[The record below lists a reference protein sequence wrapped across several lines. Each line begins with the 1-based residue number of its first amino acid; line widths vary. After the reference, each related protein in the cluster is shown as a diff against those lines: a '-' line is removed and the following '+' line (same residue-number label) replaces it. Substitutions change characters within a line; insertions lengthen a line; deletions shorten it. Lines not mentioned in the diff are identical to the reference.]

1 MASQFL
7 RNMAQQSRKKK
18 QEQGQQE
25 ARNQAVNVTKSRS
38 VTSKIRPDRPTPEI
52 PAQPETWDSRSNGGA
67 SGFTKAM
74 AQSQREYE
82 KVLARNMA
90 VDTMKQR
97 FKEINSAYTDAN
109 DSFIEDAAPIRKGA
123 TVTNARRT
131 SRNAATSSNA
141 KRSTDSNATRN
152 AALDAMKQYRENSR
166 KMQLG
171 FDDNYVDETA
181 VTRRKATSSNAKK
194 KTQSTTLSLSDAQKR
209 NMPKNITV
217 KNQNDPNARVVDQ
230 SFKNFN
236 PDDPNYSIPSDERS
250 YRNTREG
257 AYAYKHPIAGA
268 ASHVIN
274 NIGSGFE
281 GLAGTAYQAVTGKKL
296 DDQFFK
302 GTYAAQ
308 NAQAGIRRRVQD
320 ATGGSQDGISTTGE
334 NAAGFLTDTGMSI
347 LDSAANRALAGYFAP
362 GKLGEVGGLALM
374 AGGAAA
380 GQLTDLNSN
389 EKVSGRQAAVDA
401 AANGAFEYLSEKIS
415 WDKLS
420 SAFKDMEVSPHNV
433 GEVIKRIAQQ
443 AATEGGEEVFS
454 TVADAAADSLIL
466 GNEAEYVGQYNTYK
480 ENGMSNGEAMK
491 NVVYN
496 LLKES
501 ALSFLGGAIS
511 GGVMGSGATV
521 MNYMNAKA
529 NQNFTEDELRQMADA
544 IDTSPEAYTREDGT
558 IDTKGLD
565 QAIATMEKLSR
576 YANKLANGD
585 ILTLEEQQD
594 IYNGV
599 ENTFDRVAD
608 AKGVAPFIPED
619 KNLDEQVN
627 DWIDE
632 ATSQEEEY
640 QGSEPVASVS
650 TPEEAKAST
659 QAAVDAMNLPV
670 NVVDETAA
678 EPVTE
683 SRTSRAEQLAAEL
696 AQEST
701 QDMNESPTETGT
713 AMSGQVDHSANVSN
727 MVPEEP
733 PVKLPT
739 IKERAKQYTGKA
751 KEIYENG
758 FDGNDILTYD
768 ENMAKVYNAA
778 SHGETLRAAMTND
791 PGFYDF
797 FNTHDTTVM
806 SFYDAVYKDVAKARN
821 AAGETETDSQ
831 TLGGND
837 YGDLHNDDE
846 VRDEGAVR
854 QPVEVRE
861 GDLGGSHPVR
871 TEEVTA
877 DDAGQKPV
885 SDLEEVGGSD
895 VRPVSGS
902 SGRGISGSRGTGS
915 SAGDQVPDHVGGVDT
930 LSSVDGSHESTKSPD
945 GKWTVRNKE
954 TGETVAE
961 WDSNPAANMQQNE
974 EKVAETQQKEDTKK
988 VNSTPNS
995 TDKTEQNVS
1004 KSSSDLGKSSEN
1016 AIEEPKQKAKKKST
1030 KKAPKE
1036 AVTVEEQAEQKK
1048 EIATQEKP
1056 KGNNYVL
1063 TPESAK
1069 DIPSTP
1075 ATRLSANLDAIRT
1088 LKDIM
1093 AGERIA
1099 TAEEQAVLAK
1109 YTGWGGIGEDMWKRA
1124 ETELSGILTD
1134 DELKAARSSITDAY
1148 YTDPAI
1154 INGMYKGLQSI
1165 GFNGGKLLEPSA
1177 GVGRFI
1183 GAMPSDLIPSV
1194 RSFTA
1199 VELDTVTGNI
1209 AKALYPNADVRV
1221 QGFEKAILAN
1231 GYMDAVVGNVPFGEY
1246 GVTDK
1251 RYPSAVTSK
1260 IHNYFIAR
1268 SLDTLRPGGIACLI
1282 TSSGT
1287 MDAKGKAARKYFS
1300 GQADLIGAI
1309 RLPNTAFKGTGT
1321 DVVTDIL
1328 VFQKR
1333 AANTPYRGEA
1343 FTGTEWQY
1351 NTGDINQ
1358 YFINHPEM
1366 VLGSPRRTTGQ
1377 FGRVVTT
1384 YDPRE
1389 GKGSLEE
1396 QIAKAFQN
1404 IERRMEYPKVNYHAE
1419 TVKAVKEA
1427 RNKKQG
1433 TAYKKDGKLY
1443 KNDGGVETELNLEAK
1458 EKAIYEAAIEIR
1470 DTARNLVDAML
1481 TGKSDADIAKLRER
1495 LNKQYDNFR
1504 AKYKNGFHTPAVKK
1518 VLRNDTDYAFLQSL
1532 EKVKD
1537 KTVTKNDIFTRN
1549 TVNQAVDIT
1558 SVNTVSD
1565 GIEVSLNQLGYID
1578 SQKIADLMRK
1588 PKAEVEKDLDAGDL
1602 AFRDAD
1608 GNFVSATTY
1617 LSGNV
1622 RAKLKEAE
1630 MLAEGDPAYK
1640 KNVDALKKVVPAFKH
1655 GKDIS
1660 VNLGVTWIPAELYG
1674 DFASELLG
1682 GKPGDVTVT
1691 YSKAGGYDVK
1701 VNRYALYRAVENT
1714 KMFGNKYMEF
1724 LYTNDKKRGM
1734 LYSILNNRDLTV
1746 RSKDLDGKNIPNL
1759 EATEAC
1765 KELKNKITDEFNK
1778 WLWKDEGRRTQLEE
1792 VYNDSYNA
1800 MARAH
1805 YDSKVTIPGQTA
1817 DITLRDH
1824 QGSAINRIVQ
1834 SPYNTLLQHGA
1845 GAGKTFAMIGAT
1857 KKLKELGIA
1866 KKPVI
1871 VVPKNKV
1878 GDWINDYYKMFPTAN
1893 VLVADDTTFTRENRR
1908 EFTNRIA
1915 TTDVDAVII
1924 SKEQFQKIP
1933 MSEDYQRAFI
1943 QRQIDSIIA
1952 MQEELKASKG
1962 GNPSTTRQLESRR
1975 KSLENKLNK
1984 LADAK
1989 HDTDNITFEETGIDY
2004 VFADEA
2010 QSYKNLAY
2018 TTNLSNVADMGK
2030 PDGNQ
2035 ITFDM
2040 KMKTDYVRNMQGG
2053 KGVVFGTATPVMN
2066 SPVEAYAML
2075 QYLCPEELEKRG
2087 IYNLDNFID
2096 MFGRIEGITRQDAV
2110 GRSWINRNSFTGFI
2124 NMGEWQQIWGT
2135 VTDRV
2140 RTQDVPGIKLPK
2152 MKGGDRNVVICQAG
2166 PKARET
2172 INGLADRLKSGDR
2185 KGKDHIFALQ
2195 SDGKKASFS
2204 QRMIDPSLPYG
2215 ENEKVPTAVNEIY
2228 KIWNESKTFTDV
2240 NGNTQENGVQLVFCD
2255 YGVPKAESKGK
2266 AANNAE
2272 TDADGDES
2280 YNPNEEVFDSRVN
2293 VYQDMKDMLVKKG
2306 VPAEQIAFIHD
2317 ATNDSKRNALY
2328 EKVRS
2333 GEIRILIGSAKKMG
2347 EGLNVQDRVV
2357 ALHEMN
2363 PLARPGDIEQVEAR
2377 AIRQGNLSPEV
2388 AVNVYVTEDTFD
2400 TKQWDTLRAKSQF
2413 IDEITSGT
2421 YSGNNAD
2428 FSSNEFGASAGDIM
2442 AVASGNPLLKEQAD
2456 NNEKLRKLEGL
2467 KKQHERSI
2475 YDARVDLEQTER
2487 RINYNKEMIPKYE
2500 ADAKKVT
2507 DLTGDRF
2514 VGTIGKKTFTN
2525 REEFGE
2531 ALIAAAKK
2539 AQVAKADSTKIGSIS
2554 GFDIYAGHDG
2564 GVIQLVGNAS
2574 YGSQINLFSSKGTT
2588 TMVVNAV
2595 KKIPNQLKSAQTA
2608 ISVDKANVPK
2618 LKEVIG
2624 SEFSKADE
2632 LAATRKRATEIEQEL
2647 LANNAEAVSNAKESS
2662 EGGVYARKLKA
2673 AGVKPKAATG
2683 KPVGGK
2689 SAAQG
2694 FINQTSD
2701 ARPQDWTAEKNKN
2714 STVEH
2719 AKPLA
2724 EIIGK
2729 AMHDFGINLDTGYV
2743 RGAGVT
2749 GQYNTKD
2756 KGLRT
2761 KVANDLP
2768 SVSHEFGHWLDDKYN
2783 ILKDTAIPKAVEED
2797 FQKAFEKEPGNKAAY
2812 DPSLHKIE
2820 GVAEF
2825 IRYYLQNKDTA
2836 AIDYPAAT
2844 EYIKKKITNPAELAR
2859 FEQFADDV
2867 NAYYSEGAKSAA
2879 NALVYKEQR
2888 IRDDRTKKE
2897 KAQDAVDKR
2906 IQEWIDSNH
2915 AIRLLDRQTG
2925 GKAYVMASN
2934 SACSEARAKQI
2945 LEGDLLD
2952 INGNYVG
2959 HGLKWALQGINT
2971 VNKEEYTAFNEYLTV
2986 LHGIEWIE
2994 NGKRVFADDR
3004 MNNRQWMASRA
3015 LELENE
3021 HPQFKEAAERVFEFT
3036 DLFTRTYGVGTGL
3049 ISQDRY
3055 LAMKKLYKRYV
3066 PFFRAGFKN
3075 RGNSLAEAKGS
3086 GRLIVM
3092 PVDNIMDMV
3101 NKMVSTATRNS
3112 TLLEIR
3118 KASTELGA
3126 DATFL
3131 ERIPDPK
3138 VPKQVNIS
3146 SLKQEIYE
3154 TAGGKEMS
3162 ADALDV
3168 LDDVLGTLDDVYT
3181 QFELGKANPDKG
3193 EICILVDGRPEF
3205 WKVNDELLLDSISN
3219 MATPEHVGAVLGL
3232 YGKVTRFMTANITGR
3247 NIIWSVFSNLPR
3259 DLQTM
3264 FNYSKQTKNPAKLM
3278 SEWAATFL
3286 NAYRDASGK
3295 EVSPLYREFLAMGG
3309 GDSGVWQGSKR
3320 YAANMRKSLNSTG
3333 LNSKGNADR
3342 FYKHPISSFFG
3353 GIGFLSDAIEQG
3365 PRFAIYS
3372 LCRQQGMSPQE
3383 AIYEAKDITVNF
3395 QRHGTNIK
3403 GATAAIPFFNAG
3415 IQSTDKTIRYFTG
3428 EDLKGTKY
3436 TAKQRG
3442 KIIFQRW
3449 AFLATE
3455 SLIIAA
3461 IEYALNHKDKE
3472 DEENYNQLSNH
3483 VKNSNFL
3490 IPLGDGKYFALT
3502 KSHELGIPSSAMGRM
3517 LELTKDDQDHA
3528 FDDFA
3533 AYATS
3538 NFLPSIV
3545 ADVAE
3550 MPFNVVSEGPQKALG
3565 DMLTGSISSIGI
3577 IGVGAALYANKDY
3590 LGSPIVSSSLEG
3602 KVPKQQYTARTSEA
3616 AYLMGQYLN
3625 LSPQQIDYF
3634 GKNVLGGL
3642 WTYQTALFPVN
3653 DGKGVKGKRD
3663 LTLGVKNT
3671 YNKDNIYSQGLVNWM
3686 YDKKDESSMYVK
3698 SYPGN
3703 KEYLLESSQDSAM
3716 TTYYSRAMGLVK
3728 DNADSAEYRIVKQSL
3743 LDSIK
3748 AYQKKSDR
3756 NLWTGAEKSVR
3767 KFVERTGNKDVLP
3780 GTLNTEI
3787 TDSGK
3792 KKHTLKGR
3800 EYIQYQKTYEQ
3811 AYWKYVK
3818 EQFTGKKLSDADAA
3832 QVLSTIKKTAKDVA
3846 DAAILKQKGVKAVK
3860 SSSGFNSYKSA
3871 ASGKLKAK
3879 DEDANLSAKEV
3890 YNLAV
3895 DYAKTNGLDAKTEYY
3910 NALSKDQ
3917 KKKYDE
3923 WEKYGGTFDTYDEYL
3938 GTRDFK
3944 ASTYEDSGES
3954 VSGSKK
3960 YKVAKYLVEQVQ
3972 NNTLSYN
3979 QAEVA
3984 WELAGYNKKSSDTLD
3999 DYYGSSDWYEMQGLL
4014 GY

>member
-1 MASQFL
+1 MASQFVK
-7 RNMAQQSRKKK
+7 NMAQQTKKKKK
-18 QEQGQQE
+18 QQD
-25 ARNQAVNVTKSRS
+25 AAVDTLKSRS
-38 VTSKIRPDRPTPEI
+38 GKSVTQVEQSLSNKSIQNAAKKVNGTSTSKPTPARQLSK
-52 PAQPETWDSRSNGGA
+52 PAKKSDDTWNSSVNGG
-67 SGFTKAM
+67 SSSFVKTM
-74 AQSQREYE
+74 AQNQREE
-82 KVLARNMA
+82 INRNAA
-90 VDTMKQR
+90 VDAMKQR
-97 FKEINSAYTDAN
+97 FRNTQNTHTDYN
-109 DSFIEDAAPIRKGA
+109 DSFSNDSAVTQKKA
-123 TVTNARRT
+123 TA
-131 SRNAATSSNA
+131 SNA
-141 KRSTDSNATRN
+141 QKNRFTYSPSYIHSQKMMAQDNSTLA
-152 AALDAMKQYRENSR
+152 
-166 KMQLG
+166 
-171 FDDNYVDETA
+171 
-181 VTRRKATSSNAKK
+181 
-194 KTQSTTLSLSDAQKR
+194 LSDAQKK

-217 KNQNDPNARVVDQ
+217 KNQNEPNARVVDQ

-236 PDDPNYSIPSDERS
+236 QNDPNYSTPADERS

-257 AYAYKHPIAGA
+257 AYAYKHPVAGV

-281 GLAGTAYQAVTGKKL
+281 GIAGTAYQAVTGKKL

-308 NAQAGIRRRVQD
+308 DAQSGVRRRVQD
-320 ATGGSQDGISTTGE
+320 ATGGRQDGISTTGE
-334 NAAGFLTDTGMSI
+334 NVAGFLTDTGMSI
-347 LDSAANRALAGYFAP
+347 LDSAANRALASYFAP
-362 GKLGEVGGLALM
+362 GKAGEVGGLALM

-380 GQLTDLNSN
+380 GQLTDLNQN
-389 EKVSGRQAAVDA
+389 EKVSGRRAAVDA
-401 AANGAFEYLSEKIS
+401 AANGAFEYLSEKLS
-415 WDKLS
+415 WDKLN
-420 SAFKDMEVSPHNV
+420 AFKDMEVSPHNV

-454 TVADAAADSLIL
+454 TLADAAADSLIL
-466 GNEAEYVGQYNTYK
+466 GNEAEYVSQYNEYK
-480 ENGMSNGEAMK
+480 GSGMSNGEAMQ

-529 NQNFTEDELRQMADA
+529 NQNFTEDELRQTADA

-558 IDTKGLD
+558 VDTKGLD
-565 QAIATMEKLSR
+565 QAIATSKKLSG

-599 ENTFDRVAD
+599 ESTIARAAD
-608 AKGVAPFIPED
+608 AKGVAPVITED
-619 KNLDEQVN
+619 KNLDEMVN
-627 DWIDE
+627 DWVEE
-632 ATSQEEEY
+632 ATAQEEERAS
-640 QGSEPVASVS
+640 SEPISLSS

-659 QAAVDAMNLPV
+659 QAAIDAMNSPV

-683 SRTSRAEQLAAEL
+683 SQASPAEQLATEL
-696 AQEST
+696 AQESAQGT
-701 QDMNESPTETGT
+701 NENPPEEYMDAQDMEPDT
-713 AMSGQVDHSANVSN
+713 AMSGQADDIVDVNN
-727 MVPEEP
+727 IVPEDDAP
-733 PVKLPT
+733 TLPG
-739 IKERAKQYTGKA
+739 IEELSNQYTGNVKTSF
-751 KEIYENG
+751 ENG
-758 FDGNDILTYD
+758 YEGVDILWYD
-768 ENMAKVYNAA
+768 DNMRKVYQEAVK
-778 SHGETLRAAMTND
+778 GETLRDLMQND
-791 PGFYDF
+791 TDF
-797 FNTHDTTVM
+797 QKFFSSHYGDAVLP
-806 SFYDAVYKDVAKARN
+806 FYDAAYAEGVK
-821 AAGETETDSQ
+821 TT
-831 TLGGND
+831 GGND
-837 YGDLHNDDE
+837 YGDLHNNDE

-861 GDLGGSHPVR
+861 GDLGGFDPVR
-871 TEEVTA
+871 AEEVT
-877 DDAGQKPV
+877 DDAAGRQPV

-895 VRPVSGS
+895 VGSVSGS
-902 SGRGISGSRGTGS
+902 SGRGVSGQRSAGS
-915 SAGDQVPDHVGGVDT
+915 STGDQVSDHVGGR
-930 LSSVDGSHESTKSPD
+930 DGGVTPPELVQSAQNGVTSDNDQNITTEST
-945 GKWTVRNKE
+945 
-954 TGETVAE
+954 
-961 WDSNPAANMQQNE
+961 Q
-974 EKVAETQQKEDTKK
+974 
-988 VNSTPNS
+988 
-995 TDKTEQNVS
+995 KTEQNVPNTNS
-1004 KSSSDLGKSSEN
+1004 GT
-1016 AIEEPKQKAKKKST
+1016 EETVGNLTNLTNSTNSTSNSTEPSYNSNNSIKEQNKEKDKKPTKKKAE

-1036 AVTVEEQAEQKK
+1036 AVTVEEQTEQKK

-1063 TPESAK
+1063 TAESAK
-1069 DIPSTP
+1069 SIPSTP
-1075 ATRLSANLDAIRT
+1075 ATRLSANLDAVKT

-1093 AGERIA
+1093 AGDRIA
-1099 TAEEQAVLAK
+1099 TAEEQTILAK

-1134 DELKAARSSITDAY
+1134 EELKTARSSITDAY

-1194 RSFTA
+1194 RSWTA

-1209 AKALYPNADVRV
+1209 AKALYPSADVRV

-1251 RYPSAVTSK
+1251 RYPSAITSK

-1287 MDAKGKAARKYFS
+1287 MDAKGEAARKYFS

-1321 DVVTDIL
+1321 EVVTDIL

-1333 AANTPYRGEA
+1333 AANTPYQGEA
-1343 FTGTEWQY
+1343 FLGTSWQY

-1358 YFINHPEM
+1358 YFADHPEM
-1366 VLGSPRRTTGQ
+1366 VLGRARRTTGQ
-1377 FGRVVTT
+1377 FGRTVTT
-1384 YDPRE
+1384 YDPLE

-1396 QIAKAFQN
+1396 QITKAFQH
-1404 IERRMEYPKVNYHAE
+1404 IDRKMEYPKVNHHE
-1419 TVKAVKEA
+1419 ESVKAVKEA

-1458 EKAIYEAAIEIR
+1458 EKAIYEGAVEIR

-1495 LNKQYDNFR
+1495 LNKQYDNFT

-1537 KTVTKNDIFTRN
+1537 KTVSKNDIFTRN

-1578 SQKIADLMRK
+1578 PQKIADLMRK

-1630 MLAEGDPAYK
+1630 MLAEGNPEYK
-1640 KNVDALKKVVPAFKH
+1640 KNVDALKKVVPAYKH

-1682 GKPGDVTVT
+1682 GNPGDVTVT
-1691 YSKAGGYDVK
+1691 YSKVGGYDVK
-1701 VNRYALYRAVENT
+1701 VNRYSLYRTAENT
-1714 KMFGNKYMEF
+1714 KMFGNKYMGF
-1724 LYTNDKKRGM
+1724 LYTNNNDRGM
-1734 LYSILNNRDLTV
+1734 LYNILNNRDLTV
-1746 RSKDLDGKNIPNL
+1746 KSTDLDGKSVPNL

-1817 DITLRDH
+1817 DIQLRDH

-1893 VLVADDTTFTRENRR
+1893 VLVADDTTFTSANRK

-1933 MSEDYQRAFI
+1933 MSEEYQKDFI
-1943 QRQIDSIIA
+1943 QEQIDSIIA
-1952 MQEELKASKG
+1952 MQEELKANKG

-1975 KSLENKLNK
+1975 KSLQNRLNK

-1989 HDTDNITFEETGIDY
+1989 RDTDNITFEETGIDY

-2010 QSYKNLAY
+2010 QAYKNLAY

-2215 ENEKVPTAVNEIY
+2215 ENEKVPTAVNEIF
-2228 KIWNESKTFTDV
+2228 KIWNASKTFTDV

-2255 YGVPKAESKGK
+2255 YGVPKTESKSK
-2266 AANNAE
+2266 TTSSVETEAE
-2272 TDADGDES
+2272 TDEA
-2280 YNPNEEVFDSRVN
+2280 YNPNEEFFDSRVN
-2293 VYQDMKDMLVKKG
+2293 VYQDMKDMLIEKG
-2306 VPAEQIAFIHD
+2306 VPADQIAFIHD
-2317 ATNDSKRNALY
+2317 ATNDAKRNALY
-2328 EKVRS
+2328 EKIRS
-2333 GEIRILIGSAKKMG
+2333 GEVRILIGSAKKMG

-2456 NNEKLRKLEGL
+2456 NNDKLRKLEGL
-2467 KKQHERSI
+2467 KKQFDRSI

-2487 RINYNKEMIPKYE
+2487 RIRNTKEMLPKYE

-2507 DLTGDRF
+2507 DLTGDNF
-2514 VGTIGKKTFTN
+2514 KGMVGKKSFTN

-2531 ALIAAAKK
+2531 ALIVAAKK
-2539 AQVAKADSTKIGSIS
+2539 AQVARADSTKIGTIS

-2564 GVIQLVGNAS
+2564 GVIQLVGEAS

-2595 KKIPNQLKSAQTA
+2595 KKVPNQLKSAQTSL
-2608 ISVDKANVPK
+2608 SVDEANVPK

-2647 LANNAEAVSNAKESS
+2647 LANNAEAVSDAKESS

-2673 AGVKPKAATG
+2673 AGVKPKAAAG
-2683 KPVGGK
+2683 KPVTGK
-2689 SAAQG
+2689 SAVQG
-2694 FINQTSD
+2694 FISQTSD
-2701 ARPQDWTAEKNKN
+2701 ARPQDWTAEKNTN

-2749 GQYNTKD
+2749 GQYNTND

-2761 KVANDLP
+2761 KIANDLP

-2783 ILKDTAIPKAVEED
+2783 ILKDTAIPKAAEED

-2844 EYIKKKITNPAELAR
+2844 EYIKKKIANPTELAR
-2859 FEQFADDV
+2859 FEQFADEV

-2879 NALVYKEQR
+2879 SALVYKENR
-2888 IRDDRTKKE
+2888 ISDYRTTKE

-2906 IQEWIDSNH
+2906 IQEWVDSNH
-2915 AIRLLDRQTG
+2915 AIRLLDRKTG

-2934 SACSEARAKQI
+2934 SAYSEARAKQI

-3021 HPQFKEAAERVFEFT
+3021 YPKFKEAAKRVFEFT
-3036 DLFTRTYGVGTGL
+3036 DLFTRTYGLGTGL
-3049 ISQDRY
+3049 ISKDRY
-3055 LAMKKLYKRYV
+3055 LAMKKLYQRYV

-3075 RGNSLAEAKGS
+3075 RGNSLAKAKGS
-3086 GRLIVM
+3086 GRQIIM

-3126 DATFL
+3126 DATLL

-3138 VPKQVNIS
+3138 VPKQINIS
-3146 SLKQEIYE
+3146 DLKQEIYE
-3154 TAGGKEMS
+3154 SAGGKEMS

-3181 QFELGKANPDKG
+3181 QFELGKANQKKG
-3193 EICILVDGRPEF
+3193 EICILVDGKPEF

-3219 MATPEHVGAVLGL
+3219 MSPGHLGAVLGT
-3232 YGKVTRFMTANITGR
+3232 YGKITKFMTANITGN
-3247 NIIWSVFSNLPR
+3247 NIIWSAFSNAPR
-3259 DLQTM
+3259 DLLTM
-3264 FNYSKQTKNPAKLM
+3264 FNYAKQTKNPAKLF
-3278 SEWAATFL
+3278 SGIASAYL
-3286 NAYRDASGK
+3286 NSFKEANGK
-3295 EVSPLYREFLAMGG
+3295 EVSPLYREYLAMGG
-3309 GDSGVWQGSKR
+3309 GNTGVWQGSEK
-3320 YAANMRKSLNSTG
+3320 YAADIRKSLNSTG
-3333 LNSKGNADR
+3333 LNKKGNADH
-3342 FYKHPISSFFG
+3342 FYKHPVSSFFG
-3353 GIGFLSDAIEQG
+3353 AISVLSDTIEQG

-3372 LCRQQGMSPQE
+3372 LCRQQGMTQQE
-3383 AIYEAKDITVNF
+3383 AFYEATDITVNF
-3395 QRHGTNIK
+3395 RRHGTNSK
-3403 GATAAIPFFNAG
+3403 AANAVIPFFNAG

-3449 AFLATE
+3449 AFLAVT
-3455 SLIIAA
+3455 SMIMTA
-3461 IEYALNHKDKE
+3461 IEYALNHKSKDDK
-3472 DEENYNQLSNH
+3472 ENYNQLSNH

-3490 IPLGDGKYFALT
+3490 IPLGKGKYFALT
-3502 KSHELGIPSSAMGRM
+3502 KSHELGIPSSAMERI
-3517 LELTKDDQDHA
+3517 LELTQDDQDHA

-3545 ADVAE
+3545 SDLVE
-3550 MPFNVVSEGPQKALG
+3550 MPFNVASEGLYDASKDA
-3565 DMLTGSISSIGI
+3565 LTGAISSTGI
-3577 IGVGAALYANKDY
+3577 FGVGAAINANKDY

-3602 KVPKQQYTARTSEA
+3602 KVPKQQYTARTSQA
-3616 AYLMGQYLN
+3616 AYLMGQFLN

-3634 GKNVLGGL
+3634 GKNVLGGY

-3663 LTLGVKNT
+3663 WTLGVKNT
-3671 YNKDNIYSQGLVNWM
+3671 YNKDNIYSQDLANWM
-3686 YDKKDESSMYVK
+3686 YDKADESSMYAK
-3698 SYPGN
+3698 SYPDN
-3703 KEYLLESSQDSAM
+3703 KTYLLESSQDSAL
-3716 TTYYSRAMGLVK
+3716 TSYYSRAMGLVK

-3756 NLWTGAEKSVR
+3756 NAWTSAEKSVQS
-3767 KFVERTGNKDVLP
+3767 FVKKTGNKNVLP
-3780 GTLNTEI
+3780 GALNTEI
-3787 TDSGK
+3787 TDSEGK
-3792 KKHTLKGR
+3792 KHSLKGR

-3818 EQFTGKKLSDADAA
+3818 EQFTGKKFSDEDAA

-3846 DAAILKQKGVKAVK
+3846 DATILKQKGVKVAK

-3871 ASGKLKAK
+3871 ASDKLKAK
-3879 DEDANLSAKEV
+3879 DKDANLSAKDV

-3895 DYAKTNGLDAKTEYY
+3895 DYAKANGLDAKTEYY
-3910 NALSKDQ
+3910 NALSDDQ
-3917 KKKYDE
+3917 QKKYDE

-3938 GTRDFK
+3938 STRDFK
-3944 ASTYEDSGES
+3944 ASTYEESGES

-3960 YKVAKYLVEQVQ
+3960 YKIAKYLVEQVQ

-3979 QAEVA
+3979 QAELA
-3984 WELAGYNKKSSDTLD
+3984 WELSGYNSKKKKSDTLD
-3999 DYYGSSDWYEMQGLL
+3999 DYYGSSEWYKLQNIL

>member
-1 MASQFL
+1 MASEFL
-7 RNMAQQSRKKK
+7 TYRAKK
-18 QEQGQQE
+18 QKETNERRAKEATTNAAVDSLKQRSSQKKNNANGSSLINSGGVSVNDVEQKLKDS
-25 ARNQAVNVTKSRS
+25 AI
-38 VTSKIRPDRPTPEI
+38 SKAAAKT
-52 PAQPETWDSRSNGGA
+52 Q
-67 SGFTKAM
+67 TKAPM
-74 AQSQREYE
+74 
-82 KVLARNMA
+82 
-90 VDTMKQR
+90 
-97 FKEINSAYTDAN
+97 
-109 DSFIEDAAPIRKGA
+109 
-123 TVTNARRT
+123 
-131 SRNAATSSNA
+131 
-141 KRSTDSNATRN
+141 
-152 AALDAMKQYRENSR
+152 NSR
-166 KMQLG
+166 EKTTIALS
-171 FDDNYVDETA
+171 ET
-181 VTRRKATSSNAKK
+181 
-194 KTQSTTLSLSDAQKR
+194 QKR

-217 KNQNDPNARVVDQ
+217 KNQSDPNARVVDQ
-230 SFKNFN
+230 SIKNFN
-236 PDDPNYSIPSDERS
+236 PNNPNYSTPADERS
-250 YRNTREG
+250 YRNTKEG
-257 AYAYKHPIAGA
+257 AYAYKHPVGGA
-268 ASHVIN
+268 VSHIVN
-274 NIGSGFE
+274 NIGSGME
-281 GLAGTAYQAVTGKKL
+281 GLAGTAYQALTGKKL
-296 DDQFFK
+296 DDEFFK
-302 GTYAAQ
+302 DTYAAQ
-308 NAQAGIRRRVQD
+308 NAQAGVRRRVQD
-320 ATGGSQDGISTTGE
+320 ATGGKQDGINTTGE
-334 NAAGFLTDTGMSI
+334 KVAGFLTDTGMSI
-347 LDSAANRALAGYFAP
+347 ADSAANRAFANVT
-362 GKLGEVGGLALM
+362 GLGEAGGLTLM

-380 GQLTDLNSN
+380 GQLTDLNQN
-389 EKVSGRQAAVDA
+389 EKVSGRRAAVDA
-401 AANGAFEYLSEKIS
+401 AANGAFEYLSEKLS
-415 WDKLS
+415 WDKLN
-420 SAFKDMEVSPHNV
+420 AFKDMEVSPHNV

-466 GNEAEYVGQYNTYK
+466 GNEAEYVGQYNAYK
-480 ENGMSNGEAMK
+480 ESGMSNGEAMQ

-529 NQNFTEDELRQMADA
+529 NQNFTEDELRQTADA

-558 IDTKGLD
+558 VDTKGLD
-565 QAIATMEKLSR
+565 QAIATLKKLSG
-576 YANKLANGD
+576 YANKIANGD

-599 ENTFDRVAD
+599 ESTIDRAAE
-608 AKGVAPFIPED
+608 AKGVEPTITKD
-619 KNLDEQVN
+619 KNLDEMVN
-627 DWIDE
+627 DWIEE
-632 ATSQEEEY
+632 ATAQEEEH
-640 QGSEPVASVS
+640 QKSEPIASTS

-659 QAAVDAMNLPV
+659 QAAIEAMNSPV

-683 SRTSRAEQLAAEL
+683 SQTSQAEQLATGL
-696 AQEST
+696 AHESAQGT
-701 QDMNESPTETGT
+701 NENLSEEYMDAQDMKPDT
-713 AMSGQVDHSANVSN
+713 AMSGQADDIVDVTNI
-727 MVPEEP
+727 VPEDDAP
-733 PVKLPT
+733 TLPD
-739 IKERAKQYTGKA
+739 IKEFSNQYTGNVKTSF
-751 KEIYENG
+751 ENG
-758 FDGNDILTYD
+758 YEGVDILWYD
-768 ENMAKVYNAA
+768 DNMRKVYQAA
-778 SHGETLRAAMTND
+778 VKGETLRDLMQND
-791 PGFYDF
+791 TDF
-797 FNTHDTTVM
+797 QKFFSSPYGDAVLP
-806 SFYDAVYKDVAKARN
+806 FYDAAYAEGVK
-821 AAGETETDSQ
+821 TT
-831 TLGGND
+831 GGND
-837 YGDLHNDDE
+837 YGDLHNNDE

-871 TEEVTA
+871 ADEVTDNA
-877 DDAGQKPV
+877 AGRQPV
-885 SDLEEVGGSD
+885 SDLEKIGGSD
-895 VRPVSGS
+895 VGSVSGS
-902 SGRGISGSRGTGS
+902 SGRGVSGQRSVGS
-915 SAGDQVPDHVGGVDT
+915 SAGDQVPDHVGGR
-930 LSSVDGSHESTKSPD
+930 DGGVTPPD
-945 GKWTVRNKE
+945 LVQSAQDLTENAQKE
-954 TGETVAE
+954 TGNVQNGTENVHVA
-961 WDSNPAANMQQNE
+961 SNNDRNITESAQ
-974 EKVAETQQKEDTKK
+974 
-988 VNSTPNS
+988 
-995 TDKTEQNVS
+995 KTEQNVPQ
-1004 KSSSDLGKSSEN
+1004 SSLNPEKSSEN
-1016 AIEEPKQKAKKKST
+1016 AIKEPEKKTAKKKTT

-1036 AVTVEEQAEQKK
+1036 AVTVEEQADQKK
-1048 EIATQEKP
+1048 SIATQDKP
-1056 KGNNYVL
+1056 KGNNYVIS
-1063 TPESAK
+1063 PEAAK
-1069 DIPSTP
+1069 KIPTTEG
-1075 ATRLSANLDAIRT
+1075 TRVSSNLDAIRT
-1088 LKDIM
+1088 VKDIIS
-1093 AGERIA
+1093 GDRIA
-1099 TAEEQAVLAK
+1099 TAEEQAILAN
-1109 YTGWGGIGEDMWKRA
+1109 YTGWGGISDAKWKQA
-1124 ETELSGILTD
+1124 EPELSGILTD
-1134 DELKAARSSITDAY
+1134 EELKAARASLTDAY

-1154 INGMYKGLQSI
+1154 IGGMYKGLQSI

-1183 GAMPSDLIPSV
+1183 GAMPADLIPTV
-1194 RSFTA
+1194 RSWTA
-1199 VELDTVTGNI
+1199 VELDTITGNI

-1246 GVTDK
+1246 GITDK
-1251 RYPSAVTSK
+1251 RYPSAITSK

-1287 MDAKGKAARKYFS
+1287 MDARGEAARKYIS

-1333 AANTPYRGEA
+1333 AANTPYQGEA
-1343 FTGTEWQY
+1343 FLGTSWQY

-1358 YFINHPEM
+1358 YFADHPEM
-1366 VLGSPRRTTGQ
+1366 VLGTARRTTGQ
-1377 FGRVVTT
+1377 FGRTVTT
-1384 YDPRE
+1384 YDPLE

-1396 QIAKAFQN
+1396 QITKAFRH
-1404 IERRMEYPKVNYHAE
+1404 IDRKMEYPKVNHHEEA
-1419 TVKAVKEA
+1419 VKTVKEA

-1458 EKAIYEAAIEIR
+1458 EKAIYEGAVEIR

-1495 LNKQYDNFR
+1495 LNKQYDNFT

-1537 KTVTKNDIFTRN
+1537 KTVSKNDIFTRN

-1602 AFRDAD
+1602 AFRDTD

-1630 MLAEGDPAYK
+1630 MLAEGNPGYK
-1640 KNVDALKKVVPAFKH
+1640 KNVDALKKVVPAYKH

-1682 GKPGDVTVT
+1682 GNPGDVTVT
-1691 YSKAGGYDVK
+1691 YSKVGGYDVK
-1701 VNRYALYRAVENT
+1701 VNRYSLYRAAENT
-1714 KMFGNKYMEF
+1714 KMFGNKYMGF
-1724 LYTNDKKRGM
+1724 LYTNKNDRGM
-1734 LYSILNNRDLTV
+1734 LYNILNNRDLTV
-1746 RSKDLDGKNIPNL
+1746 KSQDINGKSVPNL

-1817 DITLRDH
+1817 DIQLRDH

-1893 VLVADDTTFTRENRR
+1893 VLVADDTTFKKENRR

-1924 SKEQFQKIP
+1924 SQDQFKMIP
-1933 MSEDYQRAFI
+1933 MSDDYQKGTI
-1943 QRQIDSIIA
+1943 QKQIDSIIA
-1952 MQEELKASKG
+1952 MQEELKANKG
-1962 GNPSTTRQLESRR
+1962 GNPSTTMQLEKRR
-1975 KSLENKLNK
+1975 KSLATKLEK

-1989 HDTDNITFEETGIDY
+1989 RDTDNITFEETGIDY
-2004 VFADEA
+2004 IFVDEA
-2010 QSYKNLAY
+2010 QKYKNLAY

-2035 ITFDM
+2035 LTFDM
-2040 KMKTDYVRNMQGG
+2040 QMKTDYVRNMQSG

-2066 SPVEAYAML
+2066 SPVEAYSML
-2075 QYLCPEELEKRG
+2075 RYLYPEGLEKTG

-2096 MFGRIEGITRQDAV
+2096 MFGRIEGITRQDAA
-2110 GRSWINRNSFTGFI
+2110 GSEWITRNSFTGFT
-2124 NMGEWQQIWGT
+2124 NMNAWQQIWGA

-2140 RTQDVPGIKLPK
+2140 LTEDVPGIKLPK
-2152 MKGGDRNVVICQAG
+2152 MKGGERSIIVCQAG
-2166 PKARET
+2166 PKAREV
-2172 INGLADRLKSGDR
+2172 INGLGERLKHGDR
-2185 KGKDHIFALQ
+2185 KGKDHIFSLQ

-2204 QRMIDPSLPYG
+2204 QRMLDPSLPYG
-2215 ENEKVPTAVNEIY
+2215 ADEKVPTAANEIF

-2255 YGVPKAESKGK
+2255 RGVPKKNRKGK
-2266 AANNAE
+2266 SASNTEIDAE
-2272 TDADGDES
+2272 MEES
-2280 YNPNEEVFDSRVN
+2280 YNPNEEISVEGYNS
-2293 VYQDMKDMLVKKG
+2293 YQDLKDMLIEKG
-2306 VPAEQIAFIHD
+2306 IPAEQIAFIHD
-2317 ATNDSKRNALY
+2317 ATNDSKRNILY

-2333 GEIRILIGSAKKMG
+2333 GEVRVLIGSSLMMG

-2357 ALHEMN
+2357 ALHELN

-2388 AVNVYVTEDTFD
+2388 AINVYVTENTFD
-2400 TKQWDTLRAKSQF
+2400 TKQWDTLRAKSRF
-2413 IDEITSGT
+2413 ISEITSGT
-2421 YSGNNAD
+2421 YESDNAN
-2428 FSSNEFGASAGDIM
+2428 FSSDEFGASAGDIM

-2456 NNEKLRKLEGL
+2456 NNDKLRKLEGL
-2467 KKQHERSI
+2467 KKQFDRSI

-2487 RINYNKEMIPKYE
+2487 RIRNTKEMLPKYE

-2507 DLTGDRF
+2507 DLTGDNF
-2514 VGTIGKKTFTN
+2514 KGMVGKKSFTN

-2531 ALIAAAKK
+2531 ALIVAAKK
-2539 AQVAKADSTKIGSIS
+2539 AQVSMADSTKIGSIS
-2554 GFDIYAGHDG
+2554 GFDIYAGHEG
-2564 GVIQLVGNAS
+2564 GVIQLVGEAS

-2595 KKIPNQLKSAQTA
+2595 KKIPNRLKSAQTSL
-2608 ISVDKANVPK
+2608 SVDESNVPK

-2647 LANNAEAVSNAKESS
+2647 LANNAEAVSDAKESS
-2662 EGGVYARKLKA
+2662 EAGVYARKLKA
-2673 AGVKPKAATG
+2673 AGVKPKAAAG
-2683 KPVGGK
+2683 KPVSGR
-2689 SAAQG
+2689 SAVQG
-2694 FINQTSD
+2694 FISQTSD
-2701 ARPQDWTAEKNKN
+2701 ARPQDWTAEKNTN

-2749 GQYNTKD
+2749 GQYNTND

-2761 KVANDLP
+2761 KIANDLP

-2844 EYIKKKITNPAELAR
+2844 EYIKKKITNPTELAR
-2859 FEQFADDV
+2859 FEQFADEV

-2879 NALVYKEQR
+2879 SALVYKENR
-2888 IRDDRTKKE
+2888 ISDYRTTKE

-2906 IQEWIDSNH
+2906 IQEWVDSNH
-2915 AIRLLDRQTG
+2915 AIRLLDRKTG

-2934 SACSEARAKQI
+2934 SAYSEARAKQI

-2971 VNKEEYTAFNEYLTV
+2971 VNKEEYTVFNEYLTV

-3021 HPQFKEAAERVFEFT
+3021 YPKFKEAAKRVFEFT
-3036 DLFTRTYGVGTGL
+3036 DLFTRTYGLGTGL
-3049 ISQDRY
+3049 ISKDRY
-3055 LAMKKLYKRYV
+3055 LAMKKLYQRYV

-3075 RGNSLAEAKGS
+3075 RGNSLAKAKGS
-3086 GRLIVM
+3086 GRQIVM

-3126 DATFL
+3126 DATLL

-3138 VPKQVNIS
+3138 IPKQINIS
-3146 SLKQEIYE
+3146 DLKQEIYE
-3154 TAGGKEMS
+3154 SADGREMS

-3181 QFELGKANPDKG
+3181 QFELGKANQKKG
-3193 EICILVDGRPEF
+3193 EICILVDGKPEF

-3219 MATPEHVGAVLGL
+3219 MSSGHLGAVLGT
-3232 YGKVTRFMTANITGR
+3232 YGKITKFMTANITGN
-3247 NIIWSVFSNLPR
+3247 NIIWSAFSNAPR

-3264 FNYSKQTKNPAKLM
+3264 FNYAKQTKNPSKLF
-3278 SEWAATFL
+3278 SGIASAYL
-3286 NAYRDASGK
+3286 NSFKEANGK
-3295 EVSPLYREFLAMGG
+3295 EVSPLYREYLAMGG
-3309 GDSGVWQGSKR
+3309 GNTGVWQGSEK
-3320 YAANMRKSLNSTG
+3320 YAADIRKSLNSTG
-3333 LNSKGNADR
+3333 MNKKGNADH
-3342 FYKHPISSFFG
+3342 FYKHPVSSFFG
-3353 GIGFLSDAIEQG
+3353 AISVLSDTIEQG

-3372 LCRQQGMSPQE
+3372 LCRQQGMTQQE
-3383 AIYEAKDITVNF
+3383 AFYEATDITVNF
-3395 QRHGTNIK
+3395 RRHGTNSK
-3403 GATAAIPFFNAG
+3403 AANAVIPFFNAG

-3449 AFLATE
+3449 AFLAVT
-3455 SLIIAA
+3455 SMIMTA
-3461 IEYALNHKDKE
+3461 IEYALNHKSKDDK
-3472 DEENYNQLSNH
+3472 ENYNQLSNH

-3490 IPLGDGKYFALT
+3490 IPLGKGKYFALT
-3502 KSHELGIPSSAMGRM
+3502 KSHELGIPSSAMERI
-3517 LELTKDDQDHA
+3517 LELTQDDQDHA

-3545 ADVAE
+3545 SDLVE
-3550 MPFNVVSEGPQKALG
+3550 MPFNVASEGLHDASKDA
-3565 DMLTGSISSIGI
+3565 LTGAISSMGI
-3577 IGVGAALYANKDY
+3577 IGVGAALNANKDY

-3602 KVPKQQYTARTSEA
+3602 KVPKQQYTAKTSEA

-3642 WTYQTALFPVN
+3642 WTWQTAYFPIN
-3653 DGKGVKGKRD
+3653 DGKGTKGKFD
-3663 LTLGVKNT
+3663 ITSGVVNT
-3671 YNKDNIYSQGLVNWM
+3671 YLKDNIYSQDLANWM
-3686 YDKKDESSMYVK
+3686 YDKADESSMYAK
-3698 SYPGN
+3698 SYPDN
-3703 KEYLLESSQDSAM
+3703 KTYLLESSQDSAL
-3716 TTYYSRAMGLVK
+3716 TSYYSRAMGLVK

-3756 NLWTGAEKSVR
+3756 NAWTSAEKSVQS
-3767 KFVERTGNKDVLP
+3767 FVKKTGNKNVLP
-3780 GTLNTEI
+3780 GALNTEI
-3787 TDSGK
+3787 TDSEGK
-3792 KKHTLKGR
+3792 KHSLKGR

-3818 EQFTGKKLSDADAA
+3818 EQFTGKKFSDEDAA

-3846 DAAILKQKGVKAVK
+3846 DATILKQKGVKVAK

-3871 ASGKLKAK
+3871 ASDKLKAK
-3879 DEDANLSAKEV
+3879 DKDANLSAKDV

-3895 DYAKTNGLDAKTEYY
+3895 DYAKANGLDAKTEYY
-3910 NALSKDQ
+3910 NALSDDQ
-3917 KKKYDE
+3917 QKKYDE

-3944 ASTYEDSGES
+3944 ASTYEESGES

-3960 YKVAKYLVEQVQ
+3960 YKIAKYLVEQVQ

-3979 QAEVA
+3979 QAELA
-3984 WELAGYNKKSSDTLD
+3984 WELSGYNSKKKKSDTLD
-3999 DYYGSSDWYEMQGLL
+3999 DYYGSSEWYKLQNIL

>member
-1 MASQFL
+1 MASQFVK
-7 RNMAQQSRKKK
+7 NMAQQTKKKKK
-18 QEQGQQE
+18 QQD
-25 ARNQAVNVTKSRS
+25 AAVDVLKSRS
-38 VTSKIRPDRPTPEI
+38 GKSVTQVEQSLSNKSIQNAAKKVDGTSTSKPTPARQLSK
-52 PAQPETWDSRSNGGA
+52 PAKKSDDTWNSSVNGG
-67 SGFTKAM
+67 SSSFVKTM
-74 AQSQREYE
+74 AQNQRAHYE
-82 KVLARNMA
+82 EINRNAA
-90 VDTMKQR
+90 VDAMKQR
-97 FKEINSAYTDAN
+97 FRNTQNTHTDYN
-109 DSFIEDAAPIRKGA
+109 DSFSNDSAVTQKKA
-123 TVTNARRT
+123 TA
-131 SRNAATSSNA
+131 SNA
-141 KRSTDSNATRN
+141 QKNRFTYSPSYIHSQKTMAQDNSTLA
-152 AALDAMKQYRENSR
+152 
-166 KMQLG
+166 
-171 FDDNYVDETA
+171 
-181 VTRRKATSSNAKK
+181 
-194 KTQSTTLSLSDAQKR
+194 LSDAQKK

-217 KNQNDPNARVVDQ
+217 KNQNEPNARVVDQ

-236 PDDPNYSIPSDERS
+236 PNDPNYSTPADERS

-257 AYAYKHPIAGA
+257 AYAYKHPVGGA
-268 ASHVIN
+268 VSHIVN
-274 NIGSGFE
+274 NIGSGME
-281 GLAGTAYQAVTGKKL
+281 GLAGTAYQALTGKKL
-296 DDQFFK
+296 DNEFFK
-302 GTYAAQ
+302 DTYAAQ
-308 NAQAGIRRRVQD
+308 NAQAGVRRRVQD
-320 ATGGSQDGISTTGE
+320 ATGGKQDGISTTGE
-334 NAAGFLTDTGMSI
+334 KVAGFLTDTGMSI
-347 LDSAANRALAGYFAP
+347 ADSAANRAFANVT
-362 GKLGEVGGLALM
+362 GLGEAGGLTLM

-380 GQLTDLNSN
+380 GQLTDLNQN
-389 EKVSGRQAAVDA
+389 DKVSGRRAAVDA
-401 AANGAFEYLSEKIS
+401 AANGAFEYLSEKLS
-415 WDKLS
+415 WDKLN
-420 SAFKDMEVSPHNV
+420 AFKDMEVSPHNV

-454 TVADAAADSLIL
+454 TLADAAADSLIL
-466 GNEAEYVGQYNTYK
+466 GNEAEYVSQYNTYK
-480 ENGMSNGEAMK
+480 ENGMSNGEAMQ

-529 NQNFTEDELRQMADA
+529 NQNFTEDELRQTADA

-558 IDTKGLD
+558 VDTKGLD
-565 QAIATMEKLSR
+565 QAIATMKKLSG

-599 ENTFDRVAD
+599 ESTIDRAAE
-608 AKGVAPFIPED
+608 AKGVAPVITED
-619 KNLDEQVN
+619 KNLDEMVN
-627 DWIDE
+627 DWVEE
-632 ATSQEEEY
+632 ATAQEEERAS
-640 QGSEPVASVS
+640 SEPISLSS

-659 QAAVDAMNLPV
+659 QAAIDAMNSPV

-683 SRTSRAEQLAAEL
+683 SQTSQAEQLATEL
-696 AQEST
+696 AQESAQGT
-701 QDMNESPTETGT
+701 NENPPEEYMDAQDMEPDT
-713 AMSGQVDHSANVSN
+713 AMSGQADDIVDVTNI
-727 MVPEEP
+727 VPEDDAPTLPGIEELSNQYDGD
-733 PVKLPT
+733 VKT
-739 IKERAKQYTGKA
+739 SF
-751 KEIYENG
+751 ENG
-758 FDGNDILTYD
+758 YEGVDILWYD
-768 ENMAKVYNAA
+768 DNMRKVYQAA
-778 SHGETLRAAMTND
+778 VKGETLRDLMQND
-791 PGFYDF
+791 TDF
-797 FNTHDTTVM
+797 QKFFSSPYGDAVLP
-806 SFYDAVYKDVAKARN
+806 FYDAAYAEGVK
-821 AAGETETDSQ
+821 TT
-831 TLGGND
+831 GGNG
-837 YGDLHNDDE
+837 YGDLHNNDE

-861 GDLGGSHPVR
+861 GDLGGSDPVR
-871 TEEVTA
+871 AEEVT
-877 DDAGQKPV
+877 DDAAGRQPV
-885 SDLEEVGGSD
+885 SNLEEVRGSD
-895 VRPVSGS
+895 VGSVSGS
-902 SGRGISGSRGTGS
+902 SGRGVSGQRSAGS
-915 SAGDQVPDHVGGVDT
+915 SAGDQVSDHVGGR
-930 LSSVDGSHESTKSPD
+930 DGGVTPPELVQSAQNGVTSDNDQNITTEST
-945 GKWTVRNKE
+945 
-954 TGETVAE
+954 
-961 WDSNPAANMQQNE
+961 Q
-974 EKVAETQQKEDTKK
+974 
-988 VNSTPNS
+988 
-995 TDKTEQNVS
+995 KTEQNVPNTN
-1004 KSSSDLGKSSEN
+1004 SDT
-1016 AIEEPKQKAKKKST
+1016 EETVGNSTNSTEPSYNSNNSVKEQNKEKDKKPKKKKAE

-1056 KGNNYVL
+1056 KGNNYAL
-1063 TPESAK
+1063 TAESSK
-1069 DIPSTP
+1069 SIPSTP
-1075 ATRLSANLDAIRT
+1075 ATRLSANLDAVKT

-1093 AGERIA
+1093 AGDRIA
-1099 TAEEQAVLAK
+1099 TAEEQTILAK
-1109 YTGWGGIGEDMWKRA
+1109 YTGWGGIGEEMWKRA

-1134 DELKAARSSITDAY
+1134 EELKTARSSITDAY

-1183 GAMPSDLIPSV
+1183 GAMPSDLTLSV
-1194 RSFTA
+1194 RSWTA

-1251 RYPSAVTSK
+1251 RYPSAITSK

-1287 MDAKGKAARKYFS
+1287 MDAKGEAARKYFS

-1321 DVVTDIL
+1321 EVVTDIL

-1333 AANTPYRGEA
+1333 AANTPYQGEA
-1343 FTGTEWQY
+1343 FLGTSWQY

-1358 YFINHPEM
+1358 YFADHPEM
-1366 VLGSPRRTTGQ
+1366 VLGRARRTTGQ
-1377 FGRVVTT
+1377 FGRTVTT
-1384 YDPRE
+1384 YDPLE

-1396 QIAKAFQN
+1396 QITKAFQH
-1404 IERRMEYPKVNYHAE
+1404 IDRKMEYPKVNHHEEA
-1419 TVKAVKEA
+1419 VKAVKEA

-1458 EKAIYEAAIEIR
+1458 EKAIYEGAVEIR

-1495 LNKQYDNFR
+1495 LNKQYDNFA

-1537 KTVTKNDIFTRN
+1537 KTVSKNDIFTRN

-1588 PKAEVEKDLDAGDL
+1588 PKAEVEKDLDTGDL

-1630 MLAEGDPAYK
+1630 MLAEGNPEYK
-1640 KNVDALKKVVPAFKH
+1640 KNVDALKKVVPAYKH

-1682 GKPGDVTVT
+1682 GNPGDVTVT
-1691 YSKAGGYDVK
+1691 YSKVGGYDVK
-1701 VNRYALYRAVENT
+1701 VNRYSLYRTAENT
-1714 KMFGNKYMEF
+1714 KMFGNKYMGF
-1724 LYTNDKKRGM
+1724 LYTNNNDRGM
-1734 LYSILNNRDLTV
+1734 LYNILNNRDLTV
-1746 RSKDLDGKNIPNL
+1746 KSQDINGKSVPNL

-1817 DITLRDH
+1817 DIQLRDH

-1857 KKLKELGIA
+1857 KKLRELGIA

-1893 VLVADDTTFTRENRR
+1893 VLVADDTTFTAANRK

-1933 MSEDYQRAFI
+1933 MSEEYQKDFI
-1943 QRQIDSIIA
+1943 QEQIDSIIA
-1952 MQEELKASKG
+1952 MQEELKANKG

-1975 KSLENKLNK
+1975 KSLQNRLNK

-1989 HDTDNITFEETGIDY
+1989 RDTDNITFEETGIDY

-2010 QSYKNLAY
+2010 QAYKNLAY

-2166 PKARET
+2166 QKARET
-2172 INGLADRLKSGDR
+2172 INGLADRLKTGDR

-2215 ENEKVPTAVNEIY
+2215 ANEKVPTAVNEIY

-2255 YGVPKAESKGK
+2255 YGVPKTESKSK
-2266 AANNAE
+2266 TTSSVETEAE
-2272 TDADGDES
+2272 TDES
-2280 YNPNEEVFDSRVN
+2280 YNPNEEFFDSRVN
-2293 VYQDMKDMLVKKG
+2293 VYQDMKDMLIEKG
-2306 VPAEQIAFIHD
+2306 VPADQIAFIHD
-2317 ATNDSKRNALY
+2317 ATNDAKRNALY
-2328 EKVRS
+2328 EKIRS
-2333 GEIRILIGSAKKMG
+2333 GEVRILIGSAKKMG

-2456 NNEKLRKLEGL
+2456 NNDKLRKLEGL
-2467 KKQHERSI
+2467 KKQFDRSI

-2487 RINYNKEMIPKYE
+2487 RIRNAKEMLPKYE

-2507 DLTGDRF
+2507 DLTGDNF
-2514 VGTIGKKTFTN
+2514 KGMVGKKSFTN

-2531 ALIAAAKK
+2531 ALIVAAKK
-2539 AQVAKADSTKIGSIS
+2539 AQVARADSTKIGSIS
-2554 GFDIYAGHDG
+2554 GFDIYAGHEG

-2595 KKIPNQLKSAQTA
+2595 KKIPNQLKSAQTSL
-2608 ISVDKANVPK
+2608 SVDEANVPK

-2647 LANNAEAVSNAKESS
+2647 LANNAEAVSDAKESS

-2673 AGVKPKAATG
+2673 AGIKPKAAAG
-2683 KPVGGK
+2683 KPVTGK
-2689 SAAQG
+2689 SAVQG
-2694 FINQTSD
+2694 FISQTSD
-2701 ARPQDWTAEKNKN
+2701 ARPQDWTAEKNTN

-2749 GQYNTKD
+2749 GQYNTND

-2761 KVANDLP
+2761 KIANDLP

-2844 EYIKKKITNPAELAR
+2844 EYIKKKITNPTELAR

-2879 NALVYKEQR
+2879 SALVYKENR
-2888 IRDDRTKKE
+2888 ISDYRTTKE

-2906 IQEWIDSNH
+2906 IQEWVDSNH
-2915 AIRLLDRQTG
+2915 AIRLLDRKTG

-2934 SACSEARAKQI
+2934 SAYSEARAKQI

-3021 HPQFKEAAERVFEFT
+3021 YPKFKEAAKRVFEFT
-3036 DLFTRTYGVGTGL
+3036 DLFTRTYGLGTGL
-3049 ISQDRY
+3049 ISKDRY
-3055 LAMKKLYKRYV
+3055 LAMKKLYQRYV

-3075 RGNSLAEAKGS
+3075 RGNSLAKAKGS
-3086 GRLIVM
+3086 GRQIIM

-3126 DATFL
+3126 DATLL

-3138 VPKQVNIS
+3138 VPKQINIS
-3146 SLKQEIYE
+3146 DLKQEIYE
-3154 TAGGKEMS
+3154 SAGGREMS

-3181 QFELGKANPDKG
+3181 QFELGKANQKKG
-3193 EICILVDGRPEF
+3193 EICILVDGKPEF

-3219 MATPEHVGAVLGL
+3219 MSPGHLGAVLGT
-3232 YGKVTRFMTANITGR
+3232 YGKITKFMTANITGN
-3247 NIIWSVFSNLPR
+3247 NIIWSAFSNAPR

-3264 FNYSKQTKNPAKLM
+3264 FNYAKQTKNPAKLF
-3278 SEWAATFL
+3278 SGIASAYL
-3286 NAYRDASGK
+3286 NSFKEANGK
-3295 EVSPLYREFLAMGG
+3295 EVSPLYREYLAMGG
-3309 GDSGVWQGSKR
+3309 GNTGVWQGSEK
-3320 YAANMRKSLNSTG
+3320 YAADIRKSLNSTG
-3333 LNSKGNADR
+3333 LNKKGSADH
-3342 FYKHPISSFFG
+3342 FYKHPVSSFFG
-3353 GIGFLSDAIEQG
+3353 AISVLSDTIEQG

-3372 LCRQQGMSPQE
+3372 LCRQQGMTQQE
-3383 AIYEAKDITVNF
+3383 AFYEATDITVNF
-3395 QRHGTNIK
+3395 RRHGTNSK
-3403 GATAAIPFFNAG
+3403 AANAVIPFFNAG

-3449 AFLATE
+3449 AFLAVT
-3455 SLIIAA
+3455 SMIMTA
-3461 IEYALNHKDKE
+3461 IEYALNHKSKDDK
-3472 DEENYNQLSNH
+3472 ENYNQLSNH

-3490 IPLGDGKYFALT
+3490 IPLGKGKYFALT
-3502 KSHELGIPSSAMGRM
+3502 KSHELGIPSSAMERI
-3517 LELTKDDQDHA
+3517 LELTQDDQDHA

-3545 ADVAE
+3545 SDLAE
-3550 MPFNVVSEGPQKALG
+3550 MPFNVASEGLYDASKDA
-3565 DMLTGSISSIGI
+3565 LTGAISSTGI
-3577 IGVGAALYANKDY
+3577 FGVGAAINANKDY

-3602 KVPKQQYTARTSEA
+3602 KVPKQQYTARTSQA
-3616 AYLMGQYLN
+3616 AYLMGQFLN

-3634 GKNVLGGL
+3634 GKNVLGGF

-3663 LTLGVKNT
+3663 RTLGVKNT
-3671 YNKDNIYSQGLVNWM
+3671 YIKDNIYSQDLANWM
-3686 YDKKDESSMYVK
+3686 YDKADESSMYAK
-3698 SYPGN
+3698 SYPDN
-3703 KEYLLESSQDSAM
+3703 KTYLLESSQDSAL
-3716 TTYYSRAMGLVK
+3716 TSYYSRAMGLVK

-3756 NLWTGAEKSVR
+3756 NAWTSAEKSVQS
-3767 KFVERTGNKDVLP
+3767 FVKKTGNKNVLP
-3780 GTLNTEI
+3780 GALNTEI
-3787 TDSGK
+3787 TDSEGK
-3792 KKHTLKGR
+3792 KHSLKGR

-3818 EQFTGKKLSDADAA
+3818 EQFAGKKFSDEDAA

-3846 DAAILKQKGVKAVK
+3846 DATILKQKGVKVAK

-3871 ASGKLKAK
+3871 ASDKLKAK
-3879 DEDANLSAKEV
+3879 DKDANLSAKDV

-3895 DYAKTNGLDAKTEYY
+3895 DYAKANGLDAKTEYY
-3910 NALSKDQ
+3910 NALSDDQ
-3917 KKKYDE
+3917 QKKYDE

-3944 ASTYEDSGES
+3944 ASTYEKSGES

-3960 YKVAKYLVEQVQ
+3960 YKIAKYLVEQVQ

-3984 WELAGYNKKSSDTLD
+3984 WELSGYNSKKEKSDTLD
-3999 DYYGSSDWYEMQGLL
+3999 DYYGSSEWYKLQNIL

>member
-1 MASQFL
+1 MASEFL
-7 RNMAQQSRKKK
+7 TYRAKK
-18 QEQGQQE
+18 QKETNERRAKEATTNAAVDSLKQRSSQKKNNANGSSLINSGGVSVNDVEQKLKDS
-25 ARNQAVNVTKSRS
+25 AI
-38 VTSKIRPDRPTPEI
+38 SKAAAKT
-52 PAQPETWDSRSNGGA
+52 Q
-67 SGFTKAM
+67 TKAPM
-74 AQSQREYE
+74 
-82 KVLARNMA
+82 
-90 VDTMKQR
+90 
-97 FKEINSAYTDAN
+97 
-109 DSFIEDAAPIRKGA
+109 
-123 TVTNARRT
+123 
-131 SRNAATSSNA
+131 
-141 KRSTDSNATRN
+141 
-152 AALDAMKQYRENSR
+152 NSR
-166 KMQLG
+166 EKTTIALS
-171 FDDNYVDETA
+171 ET
-181 VTRRKATSSNAKK
+181 
-194 KTQSTTLSLSDAQKR
+194 QKR

-217 KNQNDPNARVVDQ
+217 KNQSDPNARVVDQ
-230 SFKNFN
+230 SIKNFN
-236 PDDPNYSIPSDERS
+236 PNNPNYSTPADERS
-250 YRNTREG
+250 YRNTKEG
-257 AYAYKHPIAGA
+257 AYAYKHPVGGA
-268 ASHVIN
+268 VSHIVN
-274 NIGSGFE
+274 NIGSGME
-281 GLAGTAYQAVTGKKL
+281 GLAGTAYQALTGKKL
-296 DDQFFK
+296 DDEFFK
-302 GTYAAQ
+302 DTYAAQ
-308 NAQAGIRRRVQD
+308 NAQAGVRRRVQD
-320 ATGGSQDGISTTGE
+320 ATGGKQDGINTTGE
-334 NAAGFLTDTGMSI
+334 KVAGFLTDTGMSI
-347 LDSAANRALAGYFAP
+347 ADSAANRAFANVT
-362 GKLGEVGGLALM
+362 GLGEAGGLTLM

-380 GQLTDLNSN
+380 GQLTDLNQN
-389 EKVSGRQAAVDA
+389 EKVSGRRAAVDA
-401 AANGAFEYLSEKIS
+401 AANGAFEYLSEKLS
-415 WDKLS
+415 WDKLN
-420 SAFKDMEVSPHNV
+420 AFKDMEVSPHNV

-466 GNEAEYVGQYNTYK
+466 GNEAEYVGQYNAYK
-480 ENGMSNGEAMK
+480 ESGMSNGEAMQ

-529 NQNFTEDELRQMADA
+529 NQNFTEDELRQTADA

-558 IDTKGLD
+558 VDTKGLD
-565 QAIATMEKLSR
+565 QAIATLKKLSG
-576 YANKLANGD
+576 YANKIANGD

-599 ENTFDRVAD
+599 ESTIDRAAE
-608 AKGVAPFIPED
+608 AKGVEPTITKD
-619 KNLDEQVN
+619 KNLDEMVN
-627 DWIDE
+627 DWIEE
-632 ATSQEEEY
+632 ATAQEEEH
-640 QGSEPVASVS
+640 QKSEPIASTS

-659 QAAVDAMNLPV
+659 QAAIEAMNSPV

-683 SRTSRAEQLAAEL
+683 SQTSQAEQLATGL
-696 AQEST
+696 AHESAQGT
-701 QDMNESPTETGT
+701 NENLSEEYMDAQDMKPDT
-713 AMSGQVDHSANVSN
+713 AMSGQADDIVDVTNI
-727 MVPEEP
+727 VPEDDAP
-733 PVKLPT
+733 TLPD
-739 IKERAKQYTGKA
+739 IKEFSNQYTGNVKTSF
-751 KEIYENG
+751 ENG
-758 FDGNDILTYD
+758 YEGVDILWYD
-768 ENMAKVYNAA
+768 DNMRKVYQAA
-778 SHGETLRAAMTND
+778 VKGETLRDLMQND
-791 PGFYDF
+791 TDF
-797 FNTHDTTVM
+797 QKFFSSPYGDAVLP
-806 SFYDAVYKDVAKARN
+806 FYDAAYAEGVK
-821 AAGETETDSQ
+821 TT
-831 TLGGND
+831 GGND
-837 YGDLHNDDE
+837 YGDLHNNDE

-871 TEEVTA
+871 ADEVTDNA
-877 DDAGQKPV
+877 AGRQPV
-885 SDLEEVGGSD
+885 SDLEKIGGSD
-895 VRPVSGS
+895 VGSVSGS
-902 SGRGISGSRGTGS
+902 SGRGVSGQRSVGS
-915 SAGDQVPDHVGGVDT
+915 SAGDQVPDHVGGR
-930 LSSVDGSHESTKSPD
+930 DGGVTPPD
-945 GKWTVRNKE
+945 LVQSAQDLTENAQKE
-954 TGETVAE
+954 TGNVQNGTENVHVA
-961 WDSNPAANMQQNE
+961 SNNDRNITESAQ
-974 EKVAETQQKEDTKK
+974 
-988 VNSTPNS
+988 
-995 TDKTEQNVS
+995 KTEQNVPQ
-1004 KSSSDLGKSSEN
+1004 SSLNPEKSSEN
-1016 AIEEPKQKAKKKST
+1016 AIKEPEKKTAKKKTT

-1036 AVTVEEQAEQKK
+1036 AVTVEEQADQKK
-1048 EIATQEKP
+1048 SIATQDKP
-1056 KGNNYVL
+1056 KGNNYVIS
-1063 TPESAK
+1063 PEAAK
-1069 DIPSTP
+1069 KIPTTEG
-1075 ATRLSANLDAIRT
+1075 TRVSSNLDAIRT
-1088 LKDIM
+1088 VKDIIS
-1093 AGERIA
+1093 GDRIA
-1099 TAEEQAVLAK
+1099 TAEEQAILAN
-1109 YTGWGGIGEDMWKRA
+1109 YTGWGGISDAKWKQA
-1124 ETELSGILTD
+1124 EPELSGILTD
-1134 DELKAARSSITDAY
+1134 EELKAARASLTDAY

-1154 INGMYKGLQSI
+1154 IGGMYKGLQSI

-1183 GAMPSDLIPSV
+1183 GAMPADLIPTV
-1194 RSFTA
+1194 RSWTA
-1199 VELDTVTGNI
+1199 VELDTITGNI

-1246 GVTDK
+1246 GITDK
-1251 RYPSAVTSK
+1251 RYPSAITSK

-1287 MDAKGKAARKYFS
+1287 MDARGEAARKYIS

-1333 AANTPYRGEA
+1333 AANTPYQGEA
-1343 FTGTEWQY
+1343 FLGTSWQY

-1358 YFINHPEM
+1358 YFADHPEM
-1366 VLGSPRRTTGQ
+1366 VLGTARRTTGQ
-1377 FGRVVTT
+1377 FGRTVTT
-1384 YDPRE
+1384 YDPLE

-1396 QIAKAFQN
+1396 QITKAFRH
-1404 IERRMEYPKVNYHAE
+1404 IDRKMEYPKVNHHEEA
-1419 TVKAVKEA
+1419 VKTVKEA

-1458 EKAIYEAAIEIR
+1458 EKAIYEGAVEIR

-1495 LNKQYDNFR
+1495 LNKQYDNFT

-1537 KTVTKNDIFTRN
+1537 KTVSKNDIFTRN

-1602 AFRDAD
+1602 AFRDTD

-1630 MLAEGDPAYK
+1630 MLAEGNPGYK
-1640 KNVDALKKVVPAFKH
+1640 KNVDALKKVVPAYKH

-1682 GKPGDVTVT
+1682 GNPGDVTVT
-1691 YSKAGGYDVK
+1691 YSKVGGYDVK
-1701 VNRYALYRAVENT
+1701 VNRYSLYRAAENT
-1714 KMFGNKYMEF
+1714 KMFGNKYMGF
-1724 LYTNDKKRGM
+1724 LYTNKNDRGM
-1734 LYSILNNRDLTV
+1734 LYNILNNRDLTV
-1746 RSKDLDGKNIPNL
+1746 KSQDINGKSVPNL

-1817 DITLRDH
+1817 DIQLRDH

-1893 VLVADDTTFTRENRR
+1893 VLVADDTTFKKENRR

-1924 SKEQFQKIP
+1924 SQDQFKMIP
-1933 MSEDYQRAFI
+1933 MSDDYQKGTI
-1943 QRQIDSIIA
+1943 QKQIDSIIA
-1952 MQEELKASKG
+1952 MQEELKANKG
-1962 GNPSTTRQLESRR
+1962 GNPSTTMQLEKRR
-1975 KSLENKLNK
+1975 KSLATKLEK

-1989 HDTDNITFEETGIDY
+1989 RDTDNITFEETGIDY
-2004 VFADEA
+2004 IFVDEA
-2010 QSYKNLAY
+2010 QKYKNLAY

-2035 ITFDM
+2035 LTFDM
-2040 KMKTDYVRNMQGG
+2040 QMKTDYVRNMQSG

-2066 SPVEAYAML
+2066 SPVEAYSML
-2075 QYLCPEELEKRG
+2075 RYLYPEGLEKTG

-2096 MFGRIEGITRQDAV
+2096 MFGRIEGITRQDAA
-2110 GRSWINRNSFTGFI
+2110 GSEWITRNSFTGFT
-2124 NMGEWQQIWGT
+2124 NMNAWQQIWGA

-2140 RTQDVPGIKLPK
+2140 LTEDVPGIKLPK
-2152 MKGGDRNVVICQAG
+2152 MKGGERSIIVCQAG
-2166 PKARET
+2166 PKAREV
-2172 INGLADRLKSGDR
+2172 INGLGERLKHGDR
-2185 KGKDHIFALQ
+2185 KGKDHIFSLQ

-2204 QRMIDPSLPYG
+2204 QRMLDPSLPYG
-2215 ENEKVPTAVNEIY
+2215 ADEKVPTAANEIF

-2255 YGVPKAESKGK
+2255 RGVPKKNRKGK
-2266 AANNAE
+2266 SASNTEIDAE
-2272 TDADGDES
+2272 MEES
-2280 YNPNEEVFDSRVN
+2280 YNPNEEISVEGYNS
-2293 VYQDMKDMLVKKG
+2293 YQDLKDMLIEKG
-2306 VPAEQIAFIHD
+2306 IPAEQIAFIHD
-2317 ATNDSKRNALY
+2317 ATNDSKRNILY

-2333 GEIRILIGSAKKMG
+2333 GEVRVLIGSSLMMG

-2357 ALHEMN
+2357 ALHELN

-2388 AVNVYVTEDTFD
+2388 AINVYVTENTFD
-2400 TKQWDTLRAKSQF
+2400 TKQWDTLRAKSRF
-2413 IDEITSGT
+2413 ISEITSGT
-2421 YSGNNAD
+2421 YESDNAN
-2428 FSSNEFGASAGDIM
+2428 FSSDEFGASAGDIM

-2456 NNEKLRKLEGL
+2456 NNDKLRKLEGL
-2467 KKQHERSI
+2467 KKQFDRSI

-2487 RINYNKEMIPKYE
+2487 RIRNTKEMLPKYE

-2507 DLTGDRF
+2507 DLTGDNF
-2514 VGTIGKKTFTN
+2514 KGMVGKKSFTN

-2531 ALIAAAKK
+2531 ALIVAAKK
-2539 AQVAKADSTKIGSIS
+2539 AQVSMADSTKIGSIS
-2554 GFDIYAGHDG
+2554 GFDIYAGHEG
-2564 GVIQLVGNAS
+2564 GVIQLVGEAS

-2595 KKIPNQLKSAQTA
+2595 KKIPNRLKSAQTSL
-2608 ISVDKANVPK
+2608 SVDESNVPK

-2647 LANNAEAVSNAKESS
+2647 LANNAEAVSDAKESS
-2662 EGGVYARKLKA
+2662 EAGVYARKLKA
-2673 AGVKPKAATG
+2673 AGVKPKAAAG
-2683 KPVGGK
+2683 KPVSGR
-2689 SAAQG
+2689 SAVQG
-2694 FINQTSD
+2694 FISQTSD
-2701 ARPQDWTAEKNKN
+2701 ARPQDWTAEKNTN

-2749 GQYNTKD
+2749 GQYNTND

-2761 KVANDLP
+2761 KIANDLP

-2844 EYIKKKITNPAELAR
+2844 EYIKKKITNPTELAR
-2859 FEQFADDV
+2859 FEQFADEV

-2879 NALVYKEQR
+2879 SALVYKENR
-2888 IRDDRTKKE
+2888 ISDYRTTKE

-2906 IQEWIDSNH
+2906 IQEWVDSNH
-2915 AIRLLDRQTG
+2915 AIRLLDRKTG

-2934 SACSEARAKQI
+2934 SAYSEARAKQI

-3021 HPQFKEAAERVFEFT
+3021 YPKFKEAAKRVFEFT
-3036 DLFTRTYGVGTGL
+3036 DLFTRTYGLGTGL
-3049 ISQDRY
+3049 ISKDRY
-3055 LAMKKLYKRYV
+3055 LAMKKLYQRYV

-3075 RGNSLAEAKGS
+3075 RGNSLAKAKGS
-3086 GRLIVM
+3086 GRQIVM

-3126 DATFL
+3126 DATLL

-3138 VPKQVNIS
+3138 IPKQINIS
-3146 SLKQEIYE
+3146 DLKQEIYE
-3154 TAGGKEMS
+3154 SADGREMS

-3181 QFELGKANPDKG
+3181 QFELGKANQKKG
-3193 EICILVDGRPEF
+3193 EICILVDGKPEF

-3219 MATPEHVGAVLGL
+3219 MSPGHLGAVLGT
-3232 YGKVTRFMTANITGR
+3232 YGKITKFMTANITGN
-3247 NIIWSVFSNLPR
+3247 NIIWSAFSNAPR

-3264 FNYSKQTKNPAKLM
+3264 FNYAKQTKNPSKLF
-3278 SEWAATFL
+3278 SGIASAYL
-3286 NAYRDASGK
+3286 NSFKEANGK
-3295 EVSPLYREFLAMGG
+3295 EVSPLYREYLAMGG
-3309 GDSGVWQGSKR
+3309 GNTGVWQGSEK
-3320 YAANMRKSLNSTG
+3320 YAADIRKSLNSTG
-3333 LNSKGNADR
+3333 MNKKGNADH
-3342 FYKHPISSFFG
+3342 FYKHPVSSFFG
-3353 GIGFLSDAIEQG
+3353 AISVLSDTIEQG

-3372 LCRQQGMSPQE
+3372 LCRQQGMTQQE
-3383 AIYEAKDITVNF
+3383 AFYEATDITVNF
-3395 QRHGTNIK
+3395 RRHGTNSK
-3403 GATAAIPFFNAG
+3403 AANAVIPFFNAG

-3449 AFLATE
+3449 AFLAVT
-3455 SLIIAA
+3455 SMIMTA
-3461 IEYALNHKDKE
+3461 IEYALNHKSKDDK
-3472 DEENYNQLSNH
+3472 ENYNQLSNH

-3490 IPLGDGKYFALT
+3490 IPLGKGKYFALT
-3502 KSHELGIPSSAMGRM
+3502 KSHELGIPSSAMERI
-3517 LELTKDDQDHA
+3517 LELTQDDQDHA

-3545 ADVAE
+3545 SDLVE
-3550 MPFNVVSEGPQKALG
+3550 MPFNVASEGLHDASKDA
-3565 DMLTGSISSIGI
+3565 LTGAISSMGI
-3577 IGVGAALYANKDY
+3577 IGVGAALNANKDY

-3602 KVPKQQYTARTSEA
+3602 KVPKQQYTAKTSEA

-3642 WTYQTALFPVN
+3642 WTWQTAYFPIN
-3653 DGKGVKGKRD
+3653 DGKGTKGKFD
-3663 LTLGVKNT
+3663 ITSGVVNT
-3671 YNKDNIYSQGLVNWM
+3671 YLKDNIYSQDLANWM
-3686 YDKKDESSMYVK
+3686 YDKADESSMYAK
-3698 SYPGN
+3698 SYPDN
-3703 KEYLLESSQDSAM
+3703 KTYLLESSQDSAL
-3716 TTYYSRAMGLVK
+3716 TSYYSRAMGLVK

-3756 NLWTGAEKSVR
+3756 NAWTSAEKSVQS
-3767 KFVERTGNKDVLP
+3767 FVKKTGNKNVLP
-3780 GTLNTEI
+3780 GALNTEI
-3787 TDSGK
+3787 TDSEGK
-3792 KKHTLKGR
+3792 KHSLKGR

-3818 EQFTGKKLSDADAA
+3818 EQFTGKKFSDEDAA

-3846 DAAILKQKGVKAVK
+3846 DATILKQKGVKVAK

-3871 ASGKLKAK
+3871 ASDKLKAK
-3879 DEDANLSAKEV
+3879 DKDANLSAKDV

-3895 DYAKTNGLDAKTEYY
+3895 DYAKANGLDAKTEYY
-3910 NALSKDQ
+3910 NALSDDQ
-3917 KKKYDE
+3917 QKKYDE

-3944 ASTYEDSGES
+3944 ASTYEESGES

-3960 YKVAKYLVEQVQ
+3960 YKIAKYLVEQVQ

-3979 QAEVA
+3979 QAELA
-3984 WELAGYNKKSSDTLD
+3984 WELSGYNSKKKKSDTLD
-3999 DYYGSSDWYEMQGLL
+3999 DYYGSSEWYKLQNIL

>member
-1 MASQFL
+1 MASDFL
-7 RNMAQQSRKKK
+7 TYRAKK
-18 QEQGQQE
+18 QKETNERRAKEATTNAAVDSLKLRSSQKKSNANGSSLINSGGVSVNDVEQRLKDS
-25 ARNQAVNVTKSRS
+25 AI
-38 VTSKIRPDRPTPEI
+38 SKAAAKT
-52 PAQPETWDSRSNGGA
+52 Q
-67 SGFTKAM
+67 TKAPM
-74 AQSQREYE
+74 
-82 KVLARNMA
+82 
-90 VDTMKQR
+90 
-97 FKEINSAYTDAN
+97 
-109 DSFIEDAAPIRKGA
+109 
-123 TVTNARRT
+123 
-131 SRNAATSSNA
+131 
-141 KRSTDSNATRN
+141 
-152 AALDAMKQYRENSR
+152 NSR
-166 KMQLG
+166 EKTTIALS
-171 FDDNYVDETA
+171 ET
-181 VTRRKATSSNAKK
+181 
-194 KTQSTTLSLSDAQKR
+194 QKR

-230 SFKNFN
+230 SIKNFN
-236 PDDPNYSIPSDERS
+236 PNDPNYSTPADERS

-257 AYAYKHPIAGA
+257 AYAYKHPIAGV

-274 NIGSGFE
+274 NVGSGFE

-308 NAQAGIRRRVQD
+308 DAQSGVRRRVQD

-362 GKLGEVGGLALM
+362 GKVGETGGLALM

-380 GQLTDLNSN
+380 GQLTDLNQN
-389 EKVSGRQAAVDA
+389 EKVSGRRAAVDA
-401 AANGAFEYLSEKIS
+401 AANGAFEYLSEKLS
-415 WDKLS
+415 WDKLN
-420 SAFKDMEVSPHNV
+420 AFKDMEVSPHNV

-454 TVADAAADSLIL
+454 TLADAAADSLIL
-466 GNEAEYVGQYNTYK
+466 GNEAEYVSQYNTYK
-480 ENGMSNGEAMK
+480 ESGMSNGEAMQ

-529 NQNFTEDELRQMADA
+529 NQNFTEDELRQTADA
-544 IDTSPEAYTREDGT
+544 IDTSPEAYTREDST
-558 IDTKGLD
+558 VDTKGLD
-565 QAIATMEKLSR
+565 QAIATMKKLSG

-599 ENTFDRVAD
+599 ESTIDRAAE
-608 AKGVAPFIPED
+608 AKGVAPVITED
-619 KNLDEQVN
+619 KNLDEMVN
-627 DWIDE
+627 DWVEE
-632 ATSQEEEY
+632 ATAQEEERAS
-640 QGSEPVASVS
+640 SEPISLSS

-659 QAAVDAMNLPV
+659 QAAIDVMNSPV
-670 NVVDETAA
+670 NVVDEAAA

-683 SRTSRAEQLAAEL
+683 SQTSPAEQLATEL
-696 AQEST
+696 AQESAQGT
-701 QDMNESPTETGT
+701 NENPTEEYMDAQDMEPDT
-713 AMSGQVDHSANVSN
+713 ATSGQADDIVDVTNI
-727 MVPEEP
+727 VPEDDAPTLPGIEELSNQYDGD
-733 PVKLPT
+733 VKT
-739 IKERAKQYTGKA
+739 SF
-751 KEIYENG
+751 ENG
-758 FDGNDILTYD
+758 YEGVDILWYD
-768 ENMAKVYNAA
+768 DNMRKVYQAA
-778 SHGETLRAAMTND
+778 VKGETLRDLMQND
-791 PGFYDF
+791 TDF
-797 FNTHDTTVM
+797 QKFFSSPYGDAVLP
-806 SFYDAVYKDVAKARN
+806 FYDAAYAEGVK
-821 AAGETETDSQ
+821 TT
-831 TLGGND
+831 GGNG
-837 YGDLHNDDE
+837 YGDLHNNDE

-871 TEEVTA
+871 AEEVTA
-877 DDAGQKPV
+877 DDTGRQPV
-885 SDLEEVGGSD
+885 SNLEEVRGSD
-895 VRPVSGS
+895 VGSVSGS
-902 SGRGISGSRGTGS
+902 SGRGVSGHRSTGS
-915 SAGDQVPDHVGGVDT
+915 SAGDQVSDHVGGVVSTDT
-930 LSSVDGSHESTKSPD
+930 EQSDRFTVKSVNGAYYVWDNLEGKTISSAYPVHEKADFVLNKIKGLSTLDRYSVKKTGDHEYYIWDNENDVAVSKKYPVENLARFALDEKRIAEAES
-945 GKWTVRNKE
+945 NKASESGENASAQAE
-954 TGETVAE
+954 TGQTGQTGQEELSDEPESSPKVSE
-961 WDSNPAANMQQNE
+961 VQQNE
-974 EKVAETQQKEDTKK
+974 ETAE

-995 TDKTEQNVS
+995 TESSYNSNNSIKEQN
-1004 KSSSDLGKSSEN
+1004 KEKDKK
-1016 AIEEPKQKAKKKST
+1016 PKKKKAE

-1063 TPESAK
+1063 TAESAK
-1069 DIPSTP
+1069 NIPSTS
-1075 ATRLSANLDAIRT
+1075 ATRLSANLDAVKT

-1093 AGERIA
+1093 AGDRIA
-1099 TAEEQAVLAK
+1099 TAEEQTILAK

-1134 DELKAARSSITDAY
+1134 EELKTARSSITDAY

-1183 GAMPSDLIPSV
+1183 GAMPSDITPSV
-1194 RSFTA
+1194 RSWTA

-1209 AKALYPNADVRV
+1209 AKALYPNADVRI

-1251 RYPSAVTSK
+1251 RYPSAITSK

-1287 MDAKGKAARKYFS
+1287 MDARGEAARKYFS

-1321 DVVTDIL
+1321 EVVTDIL

-1333 AANTPYRGEA
+1333 AANTPYQGEA
-1343 FTGTEWQY
+1343 FLGTSWQY

-1358 YFINHPEM
+1358 YFADHPEM
-1366 VLGSPRRTTGQ
+1366 VLGTARRTTGQ
-1377 FGRVVTT
+1377 FGRTVTT
-1384 YDPRE
+1384 YDPLE
-1389 GKGSLEE
+1389 GKGGLDE
-1396 QIAKAFQN
+1396 QITKAF
-1404 IERRMEYPKVNYHAE
+1404 RRIDRKMEYPKVNHHEEA
-1419 TVKAVKEA
+1419 VKAVKEA

-1443 KNDGGVETELNLEAK
+1443 KNDGGMETELNLEAK
-1458 EKAIYEAAIEIR
+1458 EKVIYEGAVEIR

-1495 LNKQYDNFR
+1495 LNKQYDNFS

-1537 KTVTKNDIFTRN
+1537 KTVSKNDIFTRN

-1630 MLAEGDPAYK
+1630 MLAEGNPEYK
-1640 KNVDALKKVVPAFKH
+1640 KNVDALKKVVPAYKH

-1682 GKPGDVTVT
+1682 GNPGDVTVT
-1691 YSKAGGYDVK
+1691 YSKVGGYDVK
-1701 VNRYALYRAVENT
+1701 VNRYSLYRAAENT
-1714 KMFGNKYMEF
+1714 KMFGNKYMGF
-1724 LYTNDKKRGM
+1724 LYTNKNDRGM
-1734 LYSILNNRDLTV
+1734 LYNILNNRDLTV
-1746 RSKDLDGKNIPNL
+1746 KSQDINGKSVPNL

-1817 DITLRDH
+1817 DIQLRDH

-1893 VLVADDTTFTRENRR
+1893 VLVADDTTFKKENRR

-1924 SKEQFQKIP
+1924 SQDQFKMIP
-1933 MSEDYQRAFI
+1933 MSDDYQKGTI
-1943 QRQIDSIIA
+1943 QKQIDSIIA
-1952 MQEELKASKG
+1952 MQEELKANKG
-1962 GNPSTTRQLESRR
+1962 GNPSTTMQLEKRR
-1975 KSLENKLNK
+1975 KSLATKLEK

-1989 HDTDNITFEETGIDY
+1989 RDTDNITFEETGIDY
-2004 VFADEA
+2004 IFVDEA
-2010 QSYKNLAY
+2010 QKYKNLAY

-2035 ITFDM
+2035 LTFDM
-2040 KMKTDYVRNMQGG
+2040 QMKTDYVRNMQSG

-2066 SPVEAYAML
+2066 SPVEAYSML
-2075 QYLCPEELEKRG
+2075 RYLYPEGLEKTG

-2096 MFGRIEGITRQDAV
+2096 MFGRIEGITRQDAA
-2110 GRSWINRNSFTGFI
+2110 GSEWITRNSFTGFT
-2124 NMGEWQQIWGT
+2124 NMNAWQQIWGA

-2140 RTQDVPGIKLPK
+2140 LTEDVPGIKLPK
-2152 MKGGDRNVVICQAG
+2152 MKGGERSIIVCQAG
-2166 PKARET
+2166 PKAREV
-2172 INGLADRLKSGDR
+2172 INGLGERLKHGDR
-2185 KGKDHIFALQ
+2185 KGKDHIFSLQ

-2204 QRMIDPSLPYG
+2204 QRMLDPSLPYG
-2215 ENEKVPTAVNEIY
+2215 ADEKVPTAANEIF

-2255 YGVPKAESKGK
+2255 RGVPKKNRKGK
-2266 AANNAE
+2266 SASNTEIDAE
-2272 TDADGDES
+2272 MEES
-2280 YNPNEEVFDSRVN
+2280 YNPNEEISVEGYNS
-2293 VYQDMKDMLVKKG
+2293 YQDLKDMLIEKG
-2306 VPAEQIAFIHD
+2306 IPAEQIAFIHD
-2317 ATNDSKRNALY
+2317 ATNDSKRNILY

-2333 GEIRILIGSAKKMG
+2333 GEVRVLIGSSLMMG

-2357 ALHEMN
+2357 ALHELN

-2388 AVNVYVTEDTFD
+2388 AINVYVTENTFD
-2400 TKQWDTLRAKSQF
+2400 TKQWDTLRAKSRF
-2413 IDEITSGT
+2413 ISEITSGT
-2421 YSGNNAD
+2421 YKSDNAN
-2428 FSSNEFGASAGDIM
+2428 FSSDEFGASAGDIM

-2456 NNEKLRKLEGL
+2456 NNDKLRKLEGL
-2467 KKQHERSI
+2467 KKQFDRSI

-2487 RINYNKEMIPKYE
+2487 RIRNTKEMLPKYE

-2507 DLTGDRF
+2507 DLTGDNF
-2514 VGTIGKKTFTN
+2514 KGMVGKKSFTN

-2531 ALIAAAKK
+2531 ALIVAAKK
-2539 AQVAKADSTKIGSIS
+2539 AQVAKDDSTKIGSIS
-2554 GFDIYAGHDG
+2554 GFDIYAGHEG

-2595 KKIPNQLKSAQTA
+2595 KKIPNQLKSAQTSL
-2608 ISVDKANVPK
+2608 SVDEANVPK

-2647 LANNAEAVSNAKESS
+2647 LANNAEAVSDAKESS

-2673 AGVKPKAATG
+2673 AGVKPKAAAG
-2683 KPVGGK
+2683 KPVSGR
-2689 SAAQG
+2689 SAVQG

-2701 ARPQDWTAEKNKN
+2701 ARPQDWTAEKNTN

-2749 GQYNTKD
+2749 GQYNTND

-2761 KVANDLP
+2761 KIANDLP

-2783 ILKDTAIPKAVEED
+2783 ILKDTVIQKAVEED

-2844 EYIKKKITNPAELAR
+2844 EYIKKKITNPTELAR
-2859 FEQFADDV
+2859 FEQFADEV

-2879 NALVYKEQR
+2879 SALVYKENR
-2888 IRDDRTKKE
+2888 ISDYRTTKE

-2906 IQEWIDSNH
+2906 IQEWVDSNH
-2915 AIRLLDRQTG
+2915 AIRLLDRKTG

-2934 SACSEARAKQI
+2934 SAYSEARAKQI

-3021 HPQFKEAAERVFEFT
+3021 YPKFKEAAKRVFEFT
-3036 DLFTRTYGVGTGL
+3036 DLFTRTYGLGTGL
-3049 ISQDRY
+3049 ISKDRY
-3055 LAMKKLYKRYV
+3055 LAMKKLYQRYV

-3075 RGNSLAEAKGS
+3075 RGNSLAKAKGS
-3086 GRLIVM
+3086 GRQIVM

-3126 DATFL
+3126 DATLL

-3138 VPKQVNIS
+3138 IPKQINIS
-3146 SLKQEIYE
+3146 DLKQEIYE
-3154 TAGGKEMS
+3154 SADGREMS

-3181 QFELGKANPDKG
+3181 QFELGKANQKKG
-3193 EICILVDGRPEF
+3193 EICILVDGKPEF

-3219 MATPEHVGAVLGL
+3219 MSPGHLGAVLGL
-3232 YGKVTRFMTANITGR
+3232 YGKVTKFMTANITGN
-3247 NIIWSVFSNLPR
+3247 NIIWSAFSNLPR
-3259 DLQTM
+3259 DIQTM
-3264 FNYSKQTKNPAKLM
+3264 FNYSKQTKNPAKLF
-3278 SEWAATFL
+3278 SGIASAYL
-3286 NAYRDASGK
+3286 NSVKEANGK
-3295 EVSPLYREFLAMGG
+3295 EVSPLYREYLAMGG
-3309 GDSGVWQGSKR
+3309 GNTGVWQGSEK
-3320 YAANMRKSLNSTG
+3320 YAADIRKSLNSTG
-3333 LNSKGNADR
+3333 LNKKGNADH
-3342 FYKHPISSFFG
+3342 FYKHPVSSFFG
-3353 GIGFLSDAIEQG
+3353 AISVLSDTIEQG

-3372 LCRQQGMSPQE
+3372 LCRQQGMTQQE
-3383 AIYEAKDITVNF
+3383 AFHEATDITVNF
-3395 QRHGTNIK
+3395 RRHGTNSK
-3403 GATAAIPFFNAG
+3403 AANAVIPFFNAG

-3449 AFLATE
+3449 AFLAVT
-3455 SLIIAA
+3455 SMIMTA
-3461 IEYALNHKDKE
+3461 IEYALNHKSKDDK
-3472 DEENYNQLSNH
+3472 ENYNQLSNH

-3490 IPLGDGKYFALT
+3490 IPLGKGKYFALT
-3502 KSHELGIPSSAMGRM
+3502 KSHELGIPSSAMERI
-3517 LELTKDDQDHA
+3517 LELTQDDQDHA

-3545 ADVAE
+3545 SDLAE
-3550 MPFNVVSEGPQKALG
+3550 MPFNVASEGLYDASKDA
-3565 DMLTGSISSIGI
+3565 LTGAISSTGI
-3577 IGVGAALYANKDY
+3577 FGVGAAINANKDY

-3602 KVPKQQYTARTSEA
+3602 KVPKQQYTARTSQA
-3616 AYLMGQYLN
+3616 AYLMGQFLN

-3634 GKNVLGGL
+3634 GKNVLGGF

-3663 LTLGVKNT
+3663 WTLGVKNT
-3671 YNKDNIYSQGLVNWM
+3671 YNKDNIYSQDLANWM
-3686 YDKKDESSMYVK
+3686 YDKADESSMYAK
-3698 SYPGN
+3698 SYPDN
-3703 KEYLLESSQDSAM
+3703 KTYLLESSQDSAL
-3716 TTYYSRAMGLVK
+3716 TSYYSRAMGLVK

-3756 NLWTGAEKSVR
+3756 NAWTSAEKSVQS
-3767 KFVERTGNKDVLP
+3767 FVKKTGNKNVLP
-3780 GTLNTEI
+3780 GALNTEI
-3787 TDSGK
+3787 TDSEGK
-3792 KKHTLKGR
+3792 KHSLKGR

-3818 EQFTGKKLSDADAA
+3818 EQFTGKKFSDEDAA

-3846 DAAILKQKGVKAVK
+3846 DATILKQKGVKVAK

-3871 ASGKLKAK
+3871 ASDKLKAK
-3879 DEDANLSAKEV
+3879 DKDANLSAKDV

-3895 DYAKTNGLDAKTEYY
+3895 DYAKANGLDAKTEYY
-3910 NALSKDQ
+3910 NALSDDQ
-3917 KKKYDE
+3917 QKKYDE

-3944 ASTYEDSGES
+3944 ASTYEESGES

-3960 YKVAKYLVEQVQ
+3960 YKIAKYLVEQVQ

-3979 QAEVA
+3979 QAELA
-3984 WELAGYNKKSSDTLD
+3984 WELSGYNSKKKKSDTLD
-3999 DYYGSSDWYEMQGLL
+3999 DYYGSSEWYKLQNIL

>member
-1 MASQFL
+1 MASQFVK
-7 RNMAQQSRKKK
+7 NMAQQAKKKKK
-18 QEQGQQE
+18 QQD
-25 ARNQAVNVTKSRS
+25 AAVDALKSRS
-38 VTSKIRPDRPTPEI
+38 GKSVTQVEQSLSNKSIQNAAKKVDGTSASKPTPARQLSK
-52 PAQPETWDSRSNGGA
+52 PAKKSDDTWNSSVNGG
-67 SGFTKAM
+67 SSSFVKTM
-74 AQSQREYE
+74 AQNQRAHYE
-82 KVLARNMA
+82 EINRNAA
-90 VDTMKQR
+90 VDAMKQR
-97 FKEINSAYTDAN
+97 FRNTQNTHTDYN
-109 DSFIEDAAPIRKGA
+109 DSFSNDSAVTQKKA
-123 TVTNARRT
+123 TA
-131 SRNAATSSNA
+131 SNA
-141 KRSTDSNATRN
+141 QKNRFTYSPSYIHPQKTMAQDNSTLA
-152 AALDAMKQYRENSR
+152 
-166 KMQLG
+166 
-171 FDDNYVDETA
+171 
-181 VTRRKATSSNAKK
+181 
-194 KTQSTTLSLSDAQKR
+194 LSDAQKK

-217 KNQNDPNARVVDQ
+217 KNQNEPNARVVDQ

-236 PDDPNYSIPSDERS
+236 PNDPNYSTPADERS

-257 AYAYKHPIAGA
+257 AYAYKHPVGGA
-268 ASHVIN
+268 VSHIVN
-274 NIGSGFE
+274 NIGSGME
-281 GLAGTAYQAVTGKKL
+281 GLAGTAYQALTGKKL
-296 DDQFFK
+296 DDEFFK
-302 GTYAAQ
+302 DTYAAQ
-308 NAQAGIRRRVQD
+308 NAQAGVRRRVQD
-320 ATGGSQDGISTTGE
+320 ATGGKQDGINTTGE
-334 NAAGFLTDTGMSI
+334 KVAGFLTDTGMSI
-347 LDSAANRALAGYFAP
+347 ADSAANRAFANVT
-362 GKLGEVGGLALM
+362 GLGEAGGLTLM

-380 GQLTDLNSN
+380 GQLTDLNQN
-389 EKVSGRQAAVDA
+389 DKVSGRRAAVDA
-401 AANGAFEYLSEKIS
+401 AANGAFEYLSEKLS
-415 WDKLS
+415 WDKLN
-420 SAFKDMEVSPHNV
+420 AFKDMEVSPHNV

-454 TVADAAADSLIL
+454 TLADAAADSLIL
-466 GNEAEYVGQYNTYK
+466 GNEAEYVSQYNTYK
-480 ENGMSNGEAMK
+480 ESGMSNGEAMQ

-529 NQNFTEDELRQMADA
+529 NQNFTEDELRQTADA

-558 IDTKGLD
+558 VDTKGLD
-565 QAIATMEKLSR
+565 QAIATMKKLSG
-576 YANKLANGD
+576 YANKLANSD

-599 ENTFDRVAD
+599 ESTIDRAAE
-608 AKGVAPFIPED
+608 AKGVAPVITED
-619 KNLDEQVN
+619 KNLDEMVN
-627 DWIDE
+627 DWVEE
-632 ATSQEEEY
+632 ATAQEEERAS
-640 QGSEPVASVS
+640 SEPISLSS

-659 QAAVDAMNLPV
+659 QAAIDVMNSPV
-670 NVVDETAA
+670 NVVDEAAA

-683 SRTSRAEQLAAEL
+683 SQTSPAEQLATEL
-696 AQEST
+696 AQESAQGT
-701 QDMNESPTETGT
+701 NENPTEEYMDAQDMEPDT
-713 AMSGQVDHSANVSN
+713 AMSGQADDIVDVTNI
-727 MVPEEP
+727 VPEDDAPTLPGIEELSNQYDGD
-733 PVKLPT
+733 VKT
-739 IKERAKQYTGKA
+739 SF
-751 KEIYENG
+751 ENG
-758 FDGNDILTYD
+758 YEGVDILWYD
-768 ENMAKVYNAA
+768 DNMRKVYQAA
-778 SHGETLRAAMTND
+778 VKGETLRDLMQND
-791 PGFYDF
+791 TDF
-797 FNTHDTTVM
+797 QKFFSSPYGDAVLP
-806 SFYDAVYKDVAKARN
+806 FYDAAYAEGVK
-821 AAGETETDSQ
+821 TT
-831 TLGGND
+831 GGNG
-837 YGDLHNDDE
+837 YGDLHNNDE

-861 GDLGGSHPVR
+861 GDLGGSDPVR
-871 TEEVTA
+871 AEEVT
-877 DDAGQKPV
+877 DDAAGRQPV
-885 SDLEEVGGSD
+885 SDPEEVGGSD
-895 VRPVSGS
+895 VGSVSGS
-902 SGRGISGSRGTGS
+902 SGRGVSGQRSAGS
-915 SAGDQVPDHVGGVDT
+915 SAGDQVSDHVGGR
-930 LSSVDGSHESTKSPD
+930 DGGVTPPELVQSAQNGVTSDNDQNITTESTQKTEQNVPNTNSD
-945 GKWTVRNKE
+945 TE
-954 TGETVAE
+954 ETVGN
-961 WDSNPAANMQQNE
+961 S
-974 EKVAETQQKEDTKK
+974 T
-988 VNSTPNS
+988 NSTPNS
-995 TDKTEQNVS
+995 TNSTSNSTDTSYNSNNSIKEQN
-1004 KSSSDLGKSSEN
+1004 KEKDKK
-1016 AIEEPKQKAKKKST
+1016 PTKKKAE

-1063 TPESAK
+1063 TAESAK
-1069 DIPSTP
+1069 SIPSTP
-1075 ATRLSANLDAIRT
+1075 ATRLSANLDAVKT

-1093 AGERIA
+1093 AGDRIA
-1099 TAEEQAVLAK
+1099 TAEEQAILAK

-1134 DELKAARSSITDAY
+1134 EELKTARSSITDAY
-1148 YTDPAI
+1148 YTDPTI

-1183 GAMPSDLIPSV
+1183 GAMPSDLTPSV
-1194 RSFTA
+1194 RSWTA

-1251 RYPSAVTSK
+1251 RYPSAITSK

-1287 MDAKGKAARKYFS
+1287 MDAKGEAARKYFS

-1321 DVVTDIL
+1321 EVVTDIL

-1333 AANTPYRGEA
+1333 AANTPYQGEA
-1343 FTGTEWQY
+1343 FLGTSWQY

-1358 YFINHPEM
+1358 SFADHPEM
-1366 VLGSPRRTTGQ
+1366 VLGRARRTTGQ
-1377 FGRVVTT
+1377 FGRTVTT
-1384 YDPRE
+1384 YDPLE

-1396 QIAKAFQN
+1396 QITKAFQH
-1404 IERRMEYPKVNYHAE
+1404 IDRKMEYPKVNHHEEA
-1419 TVKAVKEA
+1419 VKAVKEA

-1458 EKAIYEAAIEIR
+1458 EKAIYEGAVEIR

-1495 LNKQYDNFR
+1495 LNKQYDNFT

-1537 KTVTKNDIFTRN
+1537 KTVSKNDIFTRN

-1588 PKAEVEKDLDAGDL
+1588 PKAEVEKDLDTGDL

-1630 MLAEGDPAYK
+1630 MLAEGNPEYK
-1640 KNVDALKKVVPAFKH
+1640 KNVDALKKVVPAYKH

-1682 GKPGDVTVT
+1682 GNPGDVTVT
-1691 YSKAGGYDVK
+1691 YSKVGGYDVK
-1701 VNRYALYRAVENT
+1701 VNRYSLYRTAENT
-1714 KMFGNKYMEF
+1714 KMFGNKYMGF
-1724 LYTNDKKRGM
+1724 LYTNNNDRGM
-1734 LYSILNNRDLTV
+1734 LYNILNNRDLTV
-1746 RSKDLDGKNIPNL
+1746 KSQDINGKSVPNL

-1817 DITLRDH
+1817 DIQLRDH

-1857 KKLKELGIA
+1857 KKLRELGIA

-1893 VLVADDTTFTRENRR
+1893 VLVADDTTFTAANRK

-1933 MSEDYQRAFI
+1933 MSEEYQKDFI
-1943 QRQIDSIIA
+1943 QKQIDSIIA
-1952 MQEELKASKG
+1952 MQEELKANKG

-1975 KSLENKLNK
+1975 KSLQNRLNK
-1984 LADAK
+1984 MADAK
-1989 HDTDNITFEETGIDY
+1989 RDTDNITFEETGIDY

-2172 INGLADRLKSGDR
+2172 INGLADRLKTGDR

-2240 NGNTQENGVQLVFCD
+2240 NGNPQENGVQLVFCD
-2255 YGVPKAESKGK
+2255 YGVLKTESKSK
-2266 AANNAE
+2266 TTNSVE
-2272 TDADGDES
+2272 TDAETDES
-2280 YNPNEEVFDSRVN
+2280 YNPNEEFFDSRVN
-2293 VYQDMKDMLVKKG
+2293 VYQDMKDMLIEKG
-2306 VPAEQIAFIHD
+2306 IPADQIAFIHD
-2317 ATNDSKRNALY
+2317 ATNDAKRNALY
-2328 EKVRS
+2328 EKIRS
-2333 GEIRILIGSAKKMG
+2333 GEVRILIGSAKKMG

-2456 NNEKLRKLEGL
+2456 NNDKLRKLEGL
-2467 KKQHERSI
+2467 KKQFDRSI

-2487 RINYNKEMIPKYE
+2487 RIRNTKEMLPKYE
-2500 ADAKKVT
+2500 ADVKKIT
-2507 DLTGDRF
+2507 DLTGDNF
-2514 VGTIGKKTFTN
+2514 KGMVGKKSFTN

-2531 ALIAAAKK
+2531 ALIVAAKK
-2539 AQVAKADSTKIGSIS
+2539 AQVARADSTKIGSIS
-2554 GFDIYAGHDG
+2554 GFDIYAGHEG

-2595 KKIPNQLKSAQTA
+2595 KKIPNQLKSAQTSL
-2608 ISVDKANVPK
+2608 SVDEANVPK

-2647 LANNAEAVSNAKESS
+2647 LANNAEAVSDAKESS

-2683 KPVGGK
+2683 KPVSGR
-2689 SAAQG
+2689 SAVQG
-2694 FINQTSD
+2694 FISQTSD
-2701 ARPQDWTAEKNKN
+2701 ARPQDWTAEKNTN

-2749 GQYNTKD
+2749 GQYNTTD

-2783 ILKDTAIPKAVEED
+2783 ILKDTAIPKAAEED
-2797 FQKAFEKEPGNKAAY
+2797 FQKAFEKEPGNKSAY
-2812 DPSLHKIE
+2812 DTSLHKIE

-2844 EYIKKKITNPAELAR
+2844 EYIKKKITNPTELAR
-2859 FEQFADDV
+2859 FEQFADEV

-2879 NALVYKEQR
+2879 SALVYKENR
-2888 IRDDRTKKE
+2888 ISDYRTTKE

-2906 IQEWIDSNH
+2906 IQEWVDSNH
-2915 AIRLLDRQTG
+2915 AIRLLDRKTG

-2934 SACSEARAKQI
+2934 SAYSEARAKQI

-3021 HPQFKEAAERVFEFT
+3021 YPKFKEAAKRVFEFT
-3036 DLFTRTYGVGTGL
+3036 DLFTRTYGLGTGL
-3049 ISQDRY
+3049 ISKDRY
-3055 LAMKKLYKRYV
+3055 LAMKKLYQRYV

-3075 RGNSLAEAKGS
+3075 RGNSLAKAKGS
-3086 GRLIVM
+3086 GRQIIM

-3138 VPKQVNIS
+3138 IPKKIDIKD
-3146 SLKQEIYE
+3146 LKQEIFVS
-3154 TAGGKEMS
+3154 ADGMAMS
-3162 ADALDV
+3162 ADAMDI
-3168 LDDVLGTLDDVYT
+3168 LDDVLSEIDDVYT
-3181 QFELGKANPDKG
+3181 QFELGKANQKKG
-3193 EICILVDGRPEF
+3193 EICILVDGKPEF

-3219 MATPEHVGAVLGL
+3219 MSPGHLGAVLGT
-3232 YGKVTRFMTANITGR
+3232 YGKITKFMTANITGN
-3247 NIIWSVFSNLPR
+3247 NIIWSVFSNAPR

-3264 FNYSKQTKNPAKLM
+3264 FNYAKQTKNPAKLF
-3278 SEWAATFL
+3278 SGIASAYL
-3286 NAYRDASGK
+3286 NSFKEANGK
-3295 EVSPLYREFLAMGG
+3295 EVSPLYREYLAMGG
-3309 GDSGVWQGSKR
+3309 GNTGIWQGSEK
-3320 YAANMRKSLNSTG
+3320 YAADIRKSLNSTG
-3333 LNSKGNADR
+3333 LNKKGNADR
-3342 FYKHPISSFFG
+3342 FYKHPASSFFG
-3353 GIGFLSDAIEQG
+3353 AISVLSDTIEQG

-3372 LCRQQGMSPQE
+3372 LCRQQGMTQQE
-3383 AIYEAKDITVNF
+3383 AFHEATDITVNF
-3395 QRHGTNIK
+3395 RRHGTNSK
-3403 GATAAIPFFNAG
+3403 AANAVIPFFNAG

-3449 AFLATE
+3449 AFLAVT
-3455 SLIIAA
+3455 SMIMTA
-3461 IEYALNHKDKE
+3461 IEYALNHKSKDDK
-3472 DEENYNQLSNH
+3472 ENYNQLSNH

-3490 IPLGDGKYFALT
+3490 IPLGKGKYFALT
-3502 KSHELGIPSSAMGRM
+3502 KSHELGIPSSAMERI
-3517 LELTKDDQDHA
+3517 LELTQDDQDHA

-3545 ADVAE
+3545 SDLAE
-3550 MPFNVVSEGPQKALG
+3550 MPFNVASDGLYDASKDA
-3565 DMLTGSISSIGI
+3565 LTGAISSTGI
-3577 IGVGAALYANKDY
+3577 FGVGAAINANKDY

-3602 KVPKQQYTARTSEA
+3602 KVPKQQYTARTSQA
-3616 AYLMGQYLN
+3616 AYLMGQFLN

-3634 GKNVLGGL
+3634 GKNVLGGY

-3663 LTLGVKNT
+3663 RTLGVKNT
-3671 YNKDNIYSQGLVNWM
+3671 YIKDNIYSQDLANWM
-3686 YDKKDESSMYVK
+3686 YDKADESSMYAK
-3698 SYPGN
+3698 SYPDN
-3703 KEYLLESSQDSAM
+3703 KTYLLESSQDSAL
-3716 TTYYSRAMGLVK
+3716 TSYYSRAMGLVK

-3756 NLWTGAEKSVR
+3756 NAWTSAEKSVQS
-3767 KFVERTGNKDVLP
+3767 FVKKTGNKNVLP
-3780 GTLNTEI
+3780 GALNTEI
-3787 TDSGK
+3787 TDSEGK
-3792 KKHTLKGR
+3792 KHSLKGR

-3818 EQFTGKKLSDADAA
+3818 EQFAGKKFSDEDAA

-3846 DAAILKQKGVKAVK
+3846 DATILKQKGVKVAK

-3871 ASGKLKAK
+3871 ASDKLKAK
-3879 DEDANLSAKEV
+3879 DKDANLSAKDV

-3895 DYAKTNGLDAKTEYY
+3895 DYAKANGLDAKTEYY
-3910 NALSKDQ
+3910 NALSDDQ
-3917 KKKYDE
+3917 QKKYDE

-3944 ASTYEDSGES
+3944 ASTYEESGES

-3960 YKVAKYLVEQVQ
+3960 YKIAKYLVEQVQ

-3984 WELAGYNKKSSDTLD
+3984 WELSGYNSKKEKSDTLD
-3999 DYYGSSDWYEMQGLL
+3999 DYYGSSEWYKLQNIL

>member
-1 MASQFL
+1 MASEFL
-7 RNMAQQSRKKK
+7 TYRAKK
-18 QEQGQQE
+18 QKETNERRARE
-25 ARNQAVNVTKSRS
+25 AANNAAVDSLKQRSSQTKQANAGGDSLVN
-38 VTSKIRPDRPTPEI
+38 
-52 PAQPETWDSRSNGGA
+52 SNGVSVNEVEQRLKANAISKAAARTQAKA
-67 SGFTKAM
+67 ST
-74 AQSQREYE
+74 
-82 KVLARNMA
+82 L
-90 VDTMKQR
+90 
-97 FKEINSAYTDAN
+97 
-109 DSFIEDAAPIRKGA
+109 
-123 TVTNARRT
+123 
-131 SRNAATSSNA
+131 
-141 KRSTDSNATRN
+141 
-152 AALDAMKQYRENSR
+152 
-166 KMQLG
+166 
-171 FDDNYVDETA
+171 
-181 VTRRKATSSNAKK
+181 
-194 KTQSTTLSLSDAQKR
+194 TQSKTTPALSETQKK
-209 NMPKNITV
+209 NLPKNITV

-236 PDDPNYSIPSDERS
+236 PNDPNYSTPADERS

-257 AYAYKHPIAGA
+257 AYAYKHPVGGA
-268 ASHVIN
+268 VSHIVN
-274 NIGSGFE
+274 NIGSGME
-281 GLAGTAYQAVTGKKL
+281 GLAGTAYQALTGKKL
-296 DDQFFK
+296 DNEFFK
-302 GTYAAQ
+302 DTYAAQ
-308 NAQAGIRRRVQD
+308 NAQAGVRRRVQD
-320 ATGGSQDGISTTGE
+320 STGGKQDGLSTTGE
-334 NAAGFLTDTGMSI
+334 KVAGFLTDTGMSI
-347 LDSAANRALAGYFAP
+347 ADSAANRAFANVT
-362 GKLGEVGGLALM
+362 GLGEAGGLTLM

-380 GQLTDLNSN
+380 GQLTDLNQN
-389 EKVSGRQAAVDA
+389 DKVSGRRAAVDA
-401 AANGAFEYLSEKIS
+401 AANGAFEYLSEKLS
-415 WDKLS
+415 WDKLN
-420 SAFKDMEVSPHNV
+420 AFKDMEVSPHNV

-454 TVADAAADSLIL
+454 TLADAAADSLIL
-466 GNEAEYVGQYNTYK
+466 GNEAEYVSQYNTYK
-480 ENGMSNGEAMK
+480 ESGMSNGEAMQ

-529 NQNFTEDELRQMADA
+529 NQNFTEDELRQTADA

-558 IDTKGLD
+558 VDTKGLD
-565 QAIATMEKLSR
+565 QAIATMKKLSG

-599 ENTFDRVAD
+599 ESTIDRAAE
-608 AKGVAPFIPED
+608 AKGVAPVITED
-619 KNLDEQVN
+619 KNLNEMVN
-627 DWIDE
+627 DWIEE
-632 ATSQEEEY
+632 ATAQEEERAS
-640 QGSEPVASVS
+640 SEPISLSS

-659 QAAVDAMNLPV
+659 QAAIDAMNSPV

-678 EPVTE
+678 EPVTDVQTRPE
-683 SRTSRAEQLAAEL
+683 ERLAAEL
-696 AQEST
+696 AIQET
-701 QDMNESPTETGT
+701 PKQDVTESMPDKSDEIELPGK
-713 AMSGQVDHSANVSN
+713 SEQLDHSADVSN
-727 MVPEEP
+727 MVPEDDTP
-733 PVKLPT
+733 ALPG
-739 IKERAKQYTGKA
+739 IKELSNQYTGNVKTSF
-751 KEIYENG
+751 ENG
-758 FDGNDILTYD
+758 YEGVDILWYD
-768 ENMAKVYNAA
+768 DNMRKVYQAA
-778 SHGETLRAAMTND
+778 VKGETLRDLMQND
-791 PGFYDF
+791 TDF
-797 FNTHDTTVM
+797 QKFFSSLYGDAVLP
-806 SFYDAVYKDVAKARN
+806 FYDAAYAEGVK
-821 AAGETETDSQ
+821 TT
-831 TLGGND
+831 GGNG
-837 YGDLHNDDE
+837 YGDLHNNDE

-861 GDLGGSHPVR
+861 GDLGGSDPVR
-871 TEEVTA
+871 AEEVT
-877 DDAGQKPV
+877 DDAAGRQPV

-895 VRPVSGS
+895 VGSVSGS
-902 SGRGISGSRGTGS
+902 SGRGVSGQRSTGS
-915 SAGDQVPDHVGGVDT
+915 SAGDQVSDHVGGVASTDT
-930 LSSVDGSHESTKSPD
+930 EQSDRFTVKSVNGAYYVWDNLEGKTISSAYPVHEKADFVLNEIKGLSTLDRYSVKKTGDHEYYIWDNENDVAVSKKYPVENLARFALDEKRIAEAES
-945 GKWTVRNKE
+945 NKASESGENASAQAE
-954 TGETVAE
+954 TGQTGQTGQEELSDEPESSPKVSE
-961 WDSNPAANMQQNE
+961 VQQNE
-974 EKVAETQQKEDTKK
+974 ETAE

-995 TDKTEQNVS
+995 TESSYNSNNSIKEQN
-1004 KSSSDLGKSSEN
+1004 KEKDKK
-1016 AIEEPKQKAKKKST
+1016 PKKKKAE

-1063 TPESAK
+1063 TAESAK
-1069 DIPSTP
+1069 SIPSTS
-1075 ATRLSANLDAIRT
+1075 ATRLSANLDAVKT

-1093 AGERIA
+1093 AGDRIA
-1099 TAEEQAVLAK
+1099 TAEEQTILAK

-1134 DELKAARSSITDAY
+1134 EELKTARSSITDAY

-1194 RSFTA
+1194 RSWTA

-1209 AKALYPNADVRV
+1209 AKALYPNADVRI

-1231 GYMDAVVGNVPFGEY
+1231 GYMDTVVGNVPFGEY

-1251 RYPSAVTSK
+1251 RYPSAITSK

-1287 MDAKGKAARKYFS
+1287 MDARGEAARKYFS

-1321 DVVTDIL
+1321 EVVTDIL

-1333 AANTPYRGEA
+1333 AANTPYQGET
-1343 FTGTEWQY
+1343 FLGTSWQY

-1358 YFINHPEM
+1358 YFADHPEM
-1366 VLGSPRRTTGQ
+1366 VLGRARRTTGQ
-1377 FGRVVTT
+1377 FGRTVTT
-1384 YDPRE
+1384 YDQLE

-1396 QIAKAFQN
+1396 QITKAFQH
-1404 IERRMEYPKVNYHAE
+1404 IDRKMEYPKVNHHEEA
-1419 TVKAVKEA
+1419 VKAVKEA

-1458 EKAIYEAAIEIR
+1458 EKAIYEGAVEIR

-1495 LNKQYDNFR
+1495 LNKQYDNFT

-1537 KTVTKNDIFTRN
+1537 KTVSKNDIFTRN

-1602 AFRDAD
+1602 AFRDTD

-1630 MLAEGDPAYK
+1630 MLAEGNPGYK
-1640 KNVDALKKVVPAFKH
+1640 KNVDALKKVVPAYKH

-1682 GKPGDVTVT
+1682 GNPGDVTVT
-1691 YSKAGGYDVK
+1691 YSKVGGYDVK
-1701 VNRYALYRAVENT
+1701 VNRYSLYRAVENT
-1714 KMFGNKYMEF
+1714 KMFGNKYMGF
-1724 LYTNDKKRGM
+1724 LYTNKNDRGM
-1734 LYSILNNRDLTV
+1734 LYNILNNRDLTV
-1746 RSKDLDGKNIPNL
+1746 KSQDINGKSVPNL

-1817 DITLRDH
+1817 DIQLRDH

-1878 GDWINDYYKMFPTAN
+1878 GDWINDYYKIFPTAN
-1893 VLVADDTTFTRENRR
+1893 VLVADDTTFKKENRR

-1924 SKEQFQKIP
+1924 SQDQFKMIP
-1933 MSEDYQRAFI
+1933 MSDDYQKGTI
-1943 QRQIDSIIA
+1943 QKQIDSIIA
-1952 MQEELKASKG
+1952 MQEELKANKG
-1962 GNPSTTRQLESRR
+1962 GNPSTTMQLEKRR
-1975 KSLENKLNK
+1975 KSLATKLEK

-1989 HDTDNITFEETGIDY
+1989 RDTDNITFEETGIDY
-2004 VFADEA
+2004 IFVDEA
-2010 QSYKNLAY
+2010 QKYKNLAY

-2035 ITFDM
+2035 LTFDM
-2040 KMKTDYVRNMQGG
+2040 QMKTDYVRNMQSG

-2066 SPVEAYAML
+2066 SPVEAYSML
-2075 QYLCPEELEKRG
+2075 RYLYPEGLEKTG

-2096 MFGRIEGITRQDAV
+2096 MFGRIEGITRQDAA
-2110 GRSWINRNSFTGFI
+2110 GSEWITRNSFTGFT
-2124 NMGEWQQIWGT
+2124 NMNAWQQIWGA

-2140 RTQDVPGIKLPK
+2140 LTEDVPGIKLPK
-2152 MKGGDRNVVICQAG
+2152 MKGGERSIIVCQAG
-2166 PKARET
+2166 PKAREV
-2172 INGLADRLKSGDR
+2172 INGLGERLKHGDR
-2185 KGKDHIFALQ
+2185 KGKDHIFSLQ

-2204 QRMIDPSLPYG
+2204 QRMLDPSLPYG
-2215 ENEKVPTAVNEIY
+2215 ADEKVPTAANEIF

-2255 YGVPKAESKGK
+2255 RGVPKKNRKGK
-2266 AANNAE
+2266 SASNTEIDAE
-2272 TDADGDES
+2272 MEES
-2280 YNPNEEVFDSRVN
+2280 YNPNEEISVEGYNS
-2293 VYQDMKDMLVKKG
+2293 YQDLKDMLIEKG
-2306 VPAEQIAFIHD
+2306 IPAEQIAFIHD
-2317 ATNDSKRNALY
+2317 ATNDSKRNILY

-2333 GEIRILIGSAKKMG
+2333 GEVRVLIGSSLMMG

-2357 ALHEMN
+2357 ALHELN

-2388 AVNVYVTEDTFD
+2388 AINVYVTENTFD
-2400 TKQWDTLRAKSQF
+2400 TKQWDTLRAKSRF
-2413 IDEITSGT
+2413 ISEITSGT
-2421 YSGNNAD
+2421 YKSDNAN
-2428 FSSNEFGASAGDIM
+2428 FSSDEFGASAGDIM

-2456 NNEKLRKLEGL
+2456 NNDKLRKLEGL
-2467 KKQHERSI
+2467 KKQFDRSI

-2487 RINYNKEMIPKYE
+2487 RIRNTKEMLPKYE
-2500 ADAKKVT
+2500 ADVKKVT
-2507 DLTGDRF
+2507 DLTGDNF
-2514 VGTIGKKTFTN
+2514 KGMVGKKSFTN

-2531 ALIAAAKK
+2531 ALIVAAKK

-2554 GFDIYAGHDG
+2554 GFDIYAGHEG

-2595 KKIPNQLKSAQTA
+2595 KKIPNQLKSAQTSL
-2608 ISVDKANVPK
+2608 SVDEANVPK

-2647 LANNAEAVSNAKESS
+2647 LANNAEAVSDAKENS

-2673 AGVKPKAATG
+2673 AGVKPKAAAG
-2683 KPVGGK
+2683 KPVSGR
-2689 SAAQG
+2689 SAVQG

-2701 ARPQDWTAEKNKN
+2701 ARPQDWTAEKNTN

-2749 GQYNTKD
+2749 GQYNTND

-2761 KVANDLP
+2761 KIANDLP

-2783 ILKDTAIPKAVEED
+2783 ILKDTAIQKAVEED

-2844 EYIKKKITNPAELAR
+2844 EYIKKKITNPTELAR
-2859 FEQFADDV
+2859 FEQFADEV

-2879 NALVYKEQR
+2879 SALVYKENH
-2888 IRDDRTKKE
+2888 ISDYRTTKE

-2906 IQEWIDSNH
+2906 IQEWVDSNH
-2915 AIRLLDRQTG
+2915 AIRLLDRKTG

-2934 SACSEARAKQI
+2934 SAYSEARAKQI

-3021 HPQFKEAAERVFEFT
+3021 YPKFKEAAKRVFEFT
-3036 DLFTRTYGVGTGL
+3036 DLFTRTYGLGTGL
-3049 ISQDRY
+3049 ISKDRY
-3055 LAMKKLYKRYV
+3055 LAMKKLYQRYV

-3075 RGNSLAEAKGS
+3075 RGNSLAKAKGS
-3086 GRLIVM
+3086 GRQIVM

-3138 VPKQVNIS
+3138 IPKKIDIKD
-3146 SLKQEIYE
+3146 LKQEIFVS
-3154 TAGGKEMS
+3154 ADGMAMS
-3162 ADALDV
+3162 ADAMDI
-3168 LDDVLGTLDDVYT
+3168 LDDVLSEIDDVYT
-3181 QFELGKANPDKG
+3181 QFELGKANQKKG
-3193 EICILVDGRPEF
+3193 EICILVDGKPEF

-3219 MATPEHVGAVLGL
+3219 MSPGHLGAVLGT
-3232 YGKVTRFMTANITGR
+3232 YGKITKFMTANITGN
-3247 NIIWSVFSNLPR
+3247 NIIWSAFSNLPR

-3264 FNYSKQTKNPAKLM
+3264 FNYAKQTKNPAKLF
-3278 SEWAATFL
+3278 SGIASAYL
-3286 NAYRDASGK
+3286 NSVKEANGK
-3295 EVSPLYREFLAMGG
+3295 EVSPLYREYLAMGG
-3309 GDSGVWQGSKR
+3309 GNTGVWQGSEK
-3320 YAANMRKSLNSTG
+3320 YAADIRKSLNSTG
-3333 LNSKGNADR
+3333 LNKKGNADR
-3342 FYKHPISSFFG
+3342 FYKHPASSFFG
-3353 GIGFLSDAIEQG
+3353 AISVLSDTIEQG

-3372 LCRQQGMSPQE
+3372 LCRQQGMTQQE
-3383 AIYEAKDITVNF
+3383 AFHEATDITVNF
-3395 QRHGTNIK
+3395 RRHGTNSK
-3403 GATAAIPFFNAG
+3403 AANAVIPFFNAG

-3449 AFLATE
+3449 AFLAVT
-3455 SLIIAA
+3455 SMIMTA
-3461 IEYALNHKDKE
+3461 IEYALNHKSKDDK
-3472 DEENYNQLSNH
+3472 ENYNQLSNH

-3490 IPLGDGKYFALT
+3490 IPLGKGKYFALT
-3502 KSHELGIPSSAMGRM
+3502 KSHELGIPSSAMERI
-3517 LELTKDDQDHA
+3517 LELTQDDQDHA

-3545 ADVAE
+3545 SDLAE
-3550 MPFNVVSEGPQKALG
+3550 MPFNVASEGLYDASKDA
-3565 DMLTGSISSIGI
+3565 LTGAISSTGI
-3577 IGVGAALYANKDY
+3577 FGVGAAINANKDY

-3602 KVPKQQYTARTSEA
+3602 KVPKQQYTARTSQA
-3616 AYLMGQYLN
+3616 AYLMGQFLN

-3634 GKNVLGGL
+3634 GKNVLGGY

-3663 LTLGVKNT
+3663 WTLGVKNT
-3671 YNKDNIYSQGLVNWM
+3671 YNKDNIYSQDLANWM
-3686 YDKKDESSMYVK
+3686 YDKADESSMYAK
-3698 SYPGN
+3698 SYPDN
-3703 KEYLLESSQDSAM
+3703 KTYLLESSQDSAL
-3716 TTYYSRAMGLVK
+3716 TSYYSRAMGLVK

-3756 NLWTGAEKSVR
+3756 NAWTSSEKSVQS
-3767 KFVERTGNKDVLP
+3767 FVKKTGNKNVLP
-3780 GTLNTEI
+3780 GALNTEI
-3787 TDSGK
+3787 TDSEGK
-3792 KKHTLKGR
+3792 KHSLKGR

-3818 EQFTGKKLSDADAA
+3818 EQFAGKKFSDEDAA

-3846 DAAILKQKGVKAVK
+3846 DATILKQKGVKVAK

-3871 ASGKLKAK
+3871 ASDKLKAK
-3879 DEDANLSAKEV
+3879 DKDANLSAKDV

-3895 DYAKTNGLDAKTEYY
+3895 DYAKANGLDAKTEYY
-3910 NALSKDQ
+3910 NALSDDQ
-3917 KKKYDE
+3917 QKKYDE

-3944 ASTYEDSGES
+3944 ASTYEESGES

-3960 YKVAKYLVEQVQ
+3960 YKIAKYLVEQVQ

-3984 WELAGYNKKSSDTLD
+3984 WELSGYNSKKEKSDTLD
-3999 DYYGSSDWYEMQGLL
+3999 DYYGSSEWYKLQNIL

>member
-1 MASQFL
+1 MASQFVK
-7 RNMAQQSRKKK
+7 NMAQQTKKKK
-18 QEQGQQE
+18 QQD
-25 ARNQAVNVTKSRS
+25 AAVDALKSRS
-38 VTSKIRPDRPTPEI
+38 GKSVTQVEQSLSNKSIQNAAKKLDGTSASKPTPARQLSK
-52 PAQPETWDSRSNGGA
+52 PAKKSDDTWNSSVNGG
-67 SGFTKAM
+67 SSSFVKTM
-74 AQSQREYE
+74 AQNQRAHYE
-82 KVLARNMA
+82 EINRNAA
-90 VDTMKQR
+90 VDAMKQR
-97 FKEINSAYTDAN
+97 FRNTQNTHTDYN
-109 DSFIEDAAPIRKGA
+109 DSFSNDSAVTQKKA
-123 TVTNARRT
+123 TA
-131 SRNAATSSNA
+131 SNA
-141 KRSTDSNATRN
+141 QKNRFTYSPSYIHSQKMMAQDNSTLA
-152 AALDAMKQYRENSR
+152 
-166 KMQLG
+166 
-171 FDDNYVDETA
+171 
-181 VTRRKATSSNAKK
+181 
-194 KTQSTTLSLSDAQKR
+194 LSDAQKK

-236 PDDPNYSIPSDERS
+236 PNDPNYSTPADERS

-257 AYAYKHPIAGA
+257 AYAYKHPIAGV

-281 GLAGTAYQAVTGKKL
+281 GIAGTAYQAVTGKKL

-308 NAQAGIRRRVQD
+308 DAQAGVRRRVQD
-320 ATGGSQDGISTTGE
+320 ATGGRQDGISTTGE
-334 NAAGFLTDTGMSI
+334 NVAGFLTDTGMSI
-347 LDSAANRALAGYFAP
+347 LDSAANRALASYFAP
-362 GKLGEVGGLALM
+362 GKAGEVGGLALM

-380 GQLTDLNSN
+380 GQLTDLNQN
-389 EKVSGRQAAVDA
+389 EKVSGRRAAVDA
-401 AANGAFEYLSEKIS
+401 AANGAFEYLSEKLS
-415 WDKLS
+415 WDKLN
-420 SAFKDMEVSPHNV
+420 AFKDMEVSPHNV
-433 GEVIKRIAQQ
+433 GEVIKKIAQQ

-454 TVADAAADSLIL
+454 TLADAAADSLIL
-466 GNEAEYVGQYNTYK
+466 GNEAEYVSQYNAYK
-480 ENGMSNGEAMK
+480 GSGMSNGEAMQ

-501 ALSFLGGAIS
+501 AVSFLGGAIS

-529 NQNFTEDELRQMADA
+529 NQNFTEDELRQTADA

-558 IDTKGLD
+558 VDTKGLD
-565 QAIATMEKLSR
+565 QAIATLKKLSG

-599 ENTFDRVAD
+599 ESTINRAAE
-608 AKGVAPFIPED
+608 AKGVAPVITED
-619 KNLDEQVN
+619 KNLDEMVN
-627 DWIDE
+627 DWVEE
-632 ATSQEEEY
+632 ATAQEEERAS
-640 QGSEPVASVS
+640 SEPISLSS

-659 QAAVDAMNLPV
+659 QAAIDAMNSPV
-670 NVVDETAA
+670 NVVDETAT

-683 SRTSRAEQLAAEL
+683 SQTSPAEQLATEL
-696 AQEST
+696 AQESAQGT
-701 QDMNESPTETGT
+701 NENPSEEYMDAQDMEPDT
-713 AMSGQVDHSANVSN
+713 AMSGQADDIVDVNN
-727 MVPEEP
+727 IVPEDDAPTLPGIEELSNQYDGD
-733 PVKLPT
+733 VKT
-739 IKERAKQYTGKA
+739 SF
-751 KEIYENG
+751 ENG
-758 FDGNDILTYD
+758 YEGVDILWYD
-768 ENMAKVYNAA
+768 DNMRKVYQAA
-778 SHGETLRAAMTND
+778 VKGETLRDLMQND
-791 PGFYDF
+791 TDF
-797 FNTHDTTVM
+797 QKFFSSPYGDAVLP
-806 SFYDAVYKDVAKARN
+806 FYDAAYAEGVK
-821 AAGETETDSQ
+821 TT
-831 TLGGND
+831 GGNG
-837 YGDLHNDDE
+837 YGDLHNNDE

-861 GDLGGSHPVR
+861 GDLGGSDPVR
-871 TEEVTA
+871 AEEVT
-877 DDAGQKPV
+877 DDAAGRQPV
-885 SDLEEVGGSD
+885 SNLEEVRGSD
-895 VRPVSGS
+895 VGSVSGS
-902 SGRGISGSRGTGS
+902 SGRGVSGQRSAGS
-915 SAGDQVPDHVGGVDT
+915 SAGDQVSDHVGGR
-930 LSSVDGSHESTKSPD
+930 DGGVTPPELVQSAQNGVTSDNDQNITTEST
-945 GKWTVRNKE
+945 
-954 TGETVAE
+954 
-961 WDSNPAANMQQNE
+961 Q
-974 EKVAETQQKEDTKK
+974 
-988 VNSTPNS
+988 
-995 TDKTEQNVS
+995 KTEQNVPNTN
-1004 KSSSDLGKSSEN
+1004 SDT
-1016 AIEEPKQKAKKKST
+1016 EETVGNSTNSTNSTEPSYNSNNSIKEQNKEKDKKPKKKKAE

-1063 TPESAK
+1063 TAESAK
-1069 DIPSTP
+1069 SIPSTS
-1075 ATRLSANLDAIRT
+1075 ATRLSANLDAVKT

-1093 AGERIA
+1093 AGDRIA
-1099 TAEEQAVLAK
+1099 TAEEQTILAK

-1134 DELKAARSSITDAY
+1134 EELKTARSSITDAY

-1194 RSFTA
+1194 RSWTA

-1209 AKALYPNADVRV
+1209 AKALYPNADVRI

-1251 RYPSAVTSK
+1251 RYPSAITSK

-1287 MDAKGKAARKYFS
+1287 MDARGEAARKYFS

-1321 DVVTDIL
+1321 EVVTDIL

-1333 AANTPYRGEA
+1333 AANTPYQGET
-1343 FTGTEWQY
+1343 FLGTSWQY

-1358 YFINHPEM
+1358 YFADHPEM
-1366 VLGSPRRTTGQ
+1366 VLGRARRTTGQ
-1377 FGRVVTT
+1377 FGRTVTT
-1384 YDPRE
+1384 YDPLE
-1389 GKGSLEE
+1389 GKGGLEE
-1396 QIAKAFQN
+1396 QITKAF
-1404 IERRMEYPKVNYHAE
+1404 RRIDRKMEYPKVNHHEEA
-1419 TVKAVKEA
+1419 VKAVKEA

-1443 KNDGGVETELNLEAK
+1443 KNDGGMETELNLEAK
-1458 EKAIYEAAIEIR
+1458 EKVIYEGAVEIR

-1495 LNKQYDNFR
+1495 LNKQYDNFT

-1537 KTVTKNDIFTRN
+1537 KTVSKNDIFTRN

-1588 PKAEVEKDLDAGDL
+1588 PKAEVEKDLDTGDL

-1630 MLAEGDPAYK
+1630 MLAEGNPEYK
-1640 KNVDALKKVVPAFKH
+1640 KNVDALKKVVPAYKH

-1682 GKPGDVTVT
+1682 GNPGDVTVT
-1691 YSKAGGYDVK
+1691 YSKVGGYDVK
-1701 VNRYALYRAVENT
+1701 VNRYSLYRTAENT
-1714 KMFGNKYMEF
+1714 KMFGNKYMGF
-1724 LYTNDKKRGM
+1724 LYTNNNDRGM
-1734 LYSILNNRDLTV
+1734 LYNILNNRDLTV
-1746 RSKDLDGKNIPNL
+1746 KSQDINGKSVPNL

-1817 DITLRDH
+1817 DIQLRDH

-1893 VLVADDTTFTRENRR
+1893 VLVADDTTFTAANRK

-1933 MSEDYQRAFI
+1933 MSEEYQKDFI
-1943 QRQIDSIIA
+1943 QKQIDSIIA
-1952 MQEELKASKG
+1952 MQEELKANKG

-1975 KSLENKLNK
+1975 KSLQNRLNK
-1984 LADAK
+1984 MADAK
-1989 HDTDNITFEETGIDY
+1989 RDTDNITFEETGIDY

-2053 KGVVFGTATPVMN
+2053 KGVVFGTATPIMN

-2096 MFGRIEGITRQDAV
+2096 MFGRIEGIARQDAV

-2124 NMGEWQQIWGT
+2124 NMGEWQQIWGI

-2166 PKARET
+2166 QKARET
-2172 INGLADRLKSGDR
+2172 INGLADRLKTGDR

-2215 ENEKVPTAVNEIY
+2215 ANEKVPTAVNEIY

-2255 YGVPKAESKGK
+2255 YGVPKTESKSK
-2266 AANNAE
+2266 TTSSVETEAE
-2272 TDADGDES
+2272 TDES
-2280 YNPNEEVFDSRVN
+2280 YNPNEEFFDSRVN
-2293 VYQDMKDMLVKKG
+2293 VYQDMKDMLIEKG
-2306 VPAEQIAFIHD
+2306 VPADQIAFIHD
-2317 ATNDSKRNALY
+2317 ATNDAKRNALY
-2328 EKVRS
+2328 EKIRS
-2333 GEIRILIGSAKKMG
+2333 GEVRILIGSAKKMG

-2456 NNEKLRKLEGL
+2456 NNDKLRKLEGL
-2467 KKQHERSI
+2467 KKQFDRSI

-2487 RINYNKEMIPKYE
+2487 RIRNTKEMLPKYE
-2500 ADAKKVT
+2500 ADVKKIT
-2507 DLTGDRF
+2507 DLTGDNF
-2514 VGTIGKKTFTN
+2514 KGMVGKKSFTN

-2531 ALIAAAKK
+2531 ALIVAAKK
-2539 AQVAKADSTKIGSIS
+2539 AQVARADSTKIGSIS
-2554 GFDIYAGHDG
+2554 GFDIYAGHEG

-2595 KKIPNQLKSAQTA
+2595 KKIPNQLKSAQTSL
-2608 ISVDKANVPK
+2608 SVDEANVPK

-2647 LANNAEAVSNAKESS
+2647 LANNAEAVSDAKENS

-2673 AGVKPKAATG
+2673 AGVKPKAAAG
-2683 KPVGGK
+2683 KPVSGR
-2689 SAAQG
+2689 SAVQG

-2701 ARPQDWTAEKNKN
+2701 ARPQDWTAEKNTN

-2749 GQYNTKD
+2749 GQYNTND

-2761 KVANDLP
+2761 KIANDLP

-2783 ILKDTAIPKAVEED
+2783 ILKDTAIQKAVEED

-2844 EYIKKKITNPAELAR
+2844 EYIKKKITNPTELAR
-2859 FEQFADDV
+2859 FEQFADEV

-2879 NALVYKEQR
+2879 SALVYKENR
-2888 IRDDRTKKE
+2888 ISDYRTTKE

-2906 IQEWIDSNH
+2906 IQEWVDSNH
-2915 AIRLLDRQTG
+2915 AIRLLDRKTG

-2934 SACSEARAKQI
+2934 SAYSEARAKQI

-3021 HPQFKEAAERVFEFT
+3021 YPKFKEAAKRVFEFT
-3036 DLFTRTYGVGTGL
+3036 DLFTRTYGLGTGL
-3049 ISQDRY
+3049 ISKDRY
-3055 LAMKKLYKRYV
+3055 LAMKKLYQRYV

-3075 RGNSLAEAKGS
+3075 RGNSLAKAKGS
-3086 GRLIVM
+3086 GRQIVM

-3126 DATFL
+3126 DATLL

-3138 VPKQVNIS
+3138 IPKQINIS
-3146 SLKQEIYE
+3146 DLKQEIYE
-3154 TAGGKEMS
+3154 SADGREMS

-3181 QFELGKANPDKG
+3181 QFELGKANQKKG
-3193 EICILVDGRPEF
+3193 EICILVDGKPEF

-3219 MATPEHVGAVLGL
+3219 MSPGHLGAVLGL
-3232 YGKVTRFMTANITGR
+3232 YGKVTKFMTANITGN
-3247 NIIWSVFSNLPR
+3247 NIIWSAFSNLPR
-3259 DLQTM
+3259 DIQTM
-3264 FNYSKQTKNPAKLM
+3264 FNYSKQTKNPAKLF
-3278 SEWAATFL
+3278 SGIASAYL
-3286 NAYRDASGK
+3286 NSVKEANGK
-3295 EVSPLYREFLAMGG
+3295 EVSPLYREYLAMGG
-3309 GDSGVWQGSKR
+3309 GNTGVWQGSEK
-3320 YAANMRKSLNSTG
+3320 YAADIRKSLNSTG
-3333 LNSKGNADR
+3333 LNRKGNADH
-3342 FYKHPISSFFG
+3342 FYKHPVSSFFG
-3353 GIGFLSDAIEQG
+3353 AISVLSDIIEQG

-3372 LCRQQGMSPQE
+3372 LCRQQGMTQQE
-3383 AIYEAKDITVNF
+3383 AFHEATDITVNF
-3395 QRHGTNIK
+3395 RRHGTNSK
-3403 GATAAIPFFNAG
+3403 AANAVIPFFNAG

-3449 AFLATE
+3449 AFLAVT
-3455 SLIIAA
+3455 SMIMTA
-3461 IEYALNHKDKE
+3461 IEYALNHKSKDDK
-3472 DEENYNQLSNH
+3472 ENYNQLSNH

-3490 IPLGDGKYFALT
+3490 IPLGKGKYFALT
-3502 KSHELGIPSSAMGRM
+3502 KSHELGIPSSAMERI
-3517 LELTKDDQDHA
+3517 LELTQDDQDHA

-3545 ADVAE
+3545 SDLAE
-3550 MPFNVVSEGPQKALG
+3550 MPFNVASDGLYDASKDA
-3565 DMLTGSISSIGI
+3565 LTGAISSTGI
-3577 IGVGAALYANKDY
+3577 FGVGAAINANKDY

-3602 KVPKQQYTARTSEA
+3602 KVPKQQYTARTSQA
-3616 AYLMGQYLN
+3616 AYLMGQFLN

-3634 GKNVLGGL
+3634 GKNVFGGF

-3663 LTLGVKNT
+3663 WTLGVKNT
-3671 YNKDNIYSQGLVNWM
+3671 YNKDNIYSQDLANWM
-3686 YDKKDESSMYVK
+3686 YDKADESSMYAK
-3698 SYPGN
+3698 SYPDN
-3703 KEYLLESSQDSAM
+3703 KTYLLESSQDSAL
-3716 TTYYSRAMGLVK
+3716 TSYYSRAMGLVK

-3756 NLWTGAEKSVR
+3756 NAWTSAEKSVQS
-3767 KFVERTGNKDVLP
+3767 FVKKTGNKNVLP
-3780 GTLNTEI
+3780 GALNTEI
-3787 TDSGK
+3787 TDSEGK
-3792 KKHTLKGR
+3792 KHSLKGR

-3818 EQFTGKKLSDADAA
+3818 EQFTGKKFSDEDAA

-3846 DAAILKQKGVKAVK
+3846 DATILKQKGVKVAK

-3871 ASGKLKAK
+3871 ASDKLKAK
-3879 DEDANLSAKEV
+3879 DKDANLSAKDV

-3895 DYAKTNGLDAKTEYY
+3895 DYAKANGLDAKTEYY
-3910 NALSKDQ
+3910 NALSDDQ
-3917 KKKYDE
+3917 QKKYDE

-3944 ASTYEDSGES
+3944 ASTYEESGES

-3960 YKVAKYLVEQVQ
+3960 YKIAKYLVEQVQ

-3979 QAEVA
+3979 QAELA
-3984 WELAGYNKKSSDTLD
+3984 WELSGYNSKKEKSDTLD
-3999 DYYGSSDWYEMQGLL
+3999 DYYGSSEWYKLQNIL

>member
-1 MASQFL
+1 MASEFL
-7 RNMAQQSRKKK
+7 TYRAKK
-18 QEQGQQE
+18 QKETNERRAKEATTNAAVDSLKQRSSQKKNNANGSSLINSGGVSVNDVEQKLKDS
-25 ARNQAVNVTKSRS
+25 AI
-38 VTSKIRPDRPTPEI
+38 SKAAAKT
-52 PAQPETWDSRSNGGA
+52 Q
-67 SGFTKAM
+67 TKAPM
-74 AQSQREYE
+74 
-82 KVLARNMA
+82 
-90 VDTMKQR
+90 
-97 FKEINSAYTDAN
+97 
-109 DSFIEDAAPIRKGA
+109 
-123 TVTNARRT
+123 
-131 SRNAATSSNA
+131 
-141 KRSTDSNATRN
+141 
-152 AALDAMKQYRENSR
+152 NSR
-166 KMQLG
+166 EKTTIALS
-171 FDDNYVDETA
+171 ET
-181 VTRRKATSSNAKK
+181 
-194 KTQSTTLSLSDAQKR
+194 QKR

-217 KNQNDPNARVVDQ
+217 KNQSDPNARVVDQ
-230 SFKNFN
+230 SIKNFN
-236 PDDPNYSIPSDERS
+236 PNNPNYSTPADERS
-250 YRNTREG
+250 YRNTKEG
-257 AYAYKHPIAGA
+257 AYAYKHPVGGA
-268 ASHVIN
+268 VSHIVN
-274 NIGSGFE
+274 NIGSGME
-281 GLAGTAYQAVTGKKL
+281 GLAGTAYQALTGKKL
-296 DDQFFK
+296 DDEFFK
-302 GTYAAQ
+302 DTYAAQ
-308 NAQAGIRRRVQD
+308 NAQAGVRRRVQD
-320 ATGGSQDGISTTGE
+320 ATGGKQDGINTTGE
-334 NAAGFLTDTGMSI
+334 KVAGFLTDTGMSI
-347 LDSAANRALAGYFAP
+347 ADSAANRAFANVT
-362 GKLGEVGGLALM
+362 GLGEAGGLTLM

-380 GQLTDLNSN
+380 GQLTDLNQN
-389 EKVSGRQAAVDA
+389 EKVSGRRAAVDA
-401 AANGAFEYLSEKIS
+401 AANGAFEYLSEKLS
-415 WDKLS
+415 WDKLN
-420 SAFKDMEVSPHNV
+420 AFKDMEVSPHNV

-466 GNEAEYVGQYNTYK
+466 GNEAEYVGQYNAYK
-480 ENGMSNGEAMK
+480 ESGMSNGEAMQ

-529 NQNFTEDELRQMADA
+529 NQNFTEDELRQTADA

-558 IDTKGLD
+558 VDTKGLD
-565 QAIATMEKLSR
+565 QAIATLKKLSG
-576 YANKLANGD
+576 YANKIANGD

-599 ENTFDRVAD
+599 ESTIDRAAE
-608 AKGVAPFIPED
+608 AKGVEPTITKD
-619 KNLDEQVN
+619 KNLDEMVN
-627 DWIDE
+627 DWIEE
-632 ATSQEEEY
+632 ATAQEEEH
-640 QGSEPVASVS
+640 QKSEPIASTS

-659 QAAVDAMNLPV
+659 QAAIEAMNSPV

-683 SRTSRAEQLAAEL
+683 SQTSQAEQLATGL
-696 AQEST
+696 AHESAQGT
-701 QDMNESPTETGT
+701 NENLSEEYMDAQDMKPDT
-713 AMSGQVDHSANVSN
+713 AMSGQADDIVDVTNI
-727 MVPEEP
+727 VPEDDAP
-733 PVKLPT
+733 TLPD
-739 IKERAKQYTGKA
+739 IKEFSNQYTGNVKTSF
-751 KEIYENG
+751 ENG
-758 FDGNDILTYD
+758 YEGVDILWYD
-768 ENMAKVYNAA
+768 DNMRKVYQAA
-778 SHGETLRAAMTND
+778 VKGETLRDLMQND
-791 PGFYDF
+791 TDF
-797 FNTHDTTVM
+797 QKFFSSPYGDAVLP
-806 SFYDAVYKDVAKARN
+806 FYDAAYAEGVK
-821 AAGETETDSQ
+821 TT
-831 TLGGND
+831 GGND
-837 YGDLHNDDE
+837 YGDLHNNDE

-871 TEEVTA
+871 ADEVTDNA
-877 DDAGQKPV
+877 AGRQPV
-885 SDLEEVGGSD
+885 SDLEKIGGSD
-895 VRPVSGS
+895 VGSVSGS
-902 SGRGISGSRGTGS
+902 SGRGVSGQRSVGS
-915 SAGDQVPDHVGGVDT
+915 SAGDQVPDHVGGR
-930 LSSVDGSHESTKSPD
+930 DGGVTPPD
-945 GKWTVRNKE
+945 LVQSAQDLTENAQKE
-954 TGETVAE
+954 TGNVQNGTENVHVA
-961 WDSNPAANMQQNE
+961 SNNDRNITESAQ
-974 EKVAETQQKEDTKK
+974 
-988 VNSTPNS
+988 
-995 TDKTEQNVS
+995 KTEQNVPQ
-1004 KSSSDLGKSSEN
+1004 SSLNPEKSSEN
-1016 AIEEPKQKAKKKST
+1016 AIKEPEKKTAKKKTT

-1036 AVTVEEQAEQKK
+1036 AVTVEEQADQKK
-1048 EIATQEKP
+1048 SIATQDKP
-1056 KGNNYVL
+1056 KGNNYVIS
-1063 TPESAK
+1063 PEAAK
-1069 DIPSTP
+1069 KIPTTEG
-1075 ATRLSANLDAIRT
+1075 TRVSSNLDAIRT
-1088 LKDIM
+1088 VKDIIS
-1093 AGERIA
+1093 GDRIA
-1099 TAEEQAVLAK
+1099 TAEEQAILAN
-1109 YTGWGGIGEDMWKRA
+1109 YTGWGGISDAKWKQA
-1124 ETELSGILTD
+1124 EPELSGILTD
-1134 DELKAARSSITDAY
+1134 EELKAARASLTDAY

-1154 INGMYKGLQSI
+1154 IGGMYKGLQSI

-1183 GAMPSDLIPSV
+1183 GAMPADLIPTV
-1194 RSFTA
+1194 RSWTA
-1199 VELDTVTGNI
+1199 VELDTITGNI

-1246 GVTDK
+1246 GITDK
-1251 RYPSAVTSK
+1251 RYPSAITSK

-1287 MDAKGKAARKYFS
+1287 MDARGEAARKYIS

-1333 AANTPYRGEA
+1333 AANTPYQGEA
-1343 FTGTEWQY
+1343 FLGTSWQY

-1358 YFINHPEM
+1358 YFADHPEM
-1366 VLGSPRRTTGQ
+1366 VLGTARRTTGQ
-1377 FGRVVTT
+1377 FGRTVTT
-1384 YDPRE
+1384 YDPLE

-1396 QIAKAFQN
+1396 QITKAFRH
-1404 IERRMEYPKVNYHAE
+1404 IDRKMEYPKVNHHEEA
-1419 TVKAVKEA
+1419 VKTVKEA

-1458 EKAIYEAAIEIR
+1458 EKAIYEGAVEIR

-1495 LNKQYDNFR
+1495 LNKQYDNFT

-1537 KTVTKNDIFTRN
+1537 KTVSKNDIFTRN

-1602 AFRDAD
+1602 AFRDTD

-1630 MLAEGDPAYK
+1630 MLAEGNPGYK
-1640 KNVDALKKVVPAFKH
+1640 KNVDALKKVVPAYKH

-1682 GKPGDVTVT
+1682 GNPGDVTVT
-1691 YSKAGGYDVK
+1691 YSKVGGYDVK
-1701 VNRYALYRAVENT
+1701 VNRYSLYRAAENT
-1714 KMFGNKYMEF
+1714 KMFGNKYMGF
-1724 LYTNDKKRGM
+1724 LYTNKNDRGM
-1734 LYSILNNRDLTV
+1734 LYNILNNRDLTV
-1746 RSKDLDGKNIPNL
+1746 KSQDINGKSVPNL

-1817 DITLRDH
+1817 DIQLRDH

-1893 VLVADDTTFTRENRR
+1893 VLVADDTTFKKENRR

-1924 SKEQFQKIP
+1924 SQDQFKMIP
-1933 MSEDYQRAFI
+1933 MSDDYQKGTI
-1943 QRQIDSIIA
+1943 QKQIDSIIA
-1952 MQEELKASKG
+1952 MQEELKANKG
-1962 GNPSTTRQLESRR
+1962 GNPSTTMQLEKRR
-1975 KSLENKLNK
+1975 KSLATKLEK

-1989 HDTDNITFEETGIDY
+1989 RDTDNITFEETGIDY
-2004 VFADEA
+2004 IFVDEA
-2010 QSYKNLAY
+2010 QKYKNLAY

-2035 ITFDM
+2035 LTFDM
-2040 KMKTDYVRNMQGG
+2040 QMKTDYVRNMQSG

-2066 SPVEAYAML
+2066 SPVEAYSML
-2075 QYLCPEELEKRG
+2075 RYLYPEGLEKTG

-2096 MFGRIEGITRQDAV
+2096 MFGRIEGITRQDAA
-2110 GRSWINRNSFTGFI
+2110 GSEWITRNSFTGFT
-2124 NMGEWQQIWGT
+2124 NMNAWQQIWGA

-2140 RTQDVPGIKLPK
+2140 LTEDVPGIKLPK
-2152 MKGGDRNVVICQAG
+2152 MKGGERSIIVCQAG
-2166 PKARET
+2166 PKAREV
-2172 INGLADRLKSGDR
+2172 INGLGERLKHGDR
-2185 KGKDHIFALQ
+2185 KGKDHIFSLQ

-2204 QRMIDPSLPYG
+2204 QRMLDPSLPYG
-2215 ENEKVPTAVNEIY
+2215 ADEKVPTAANEIF

-2255 YGVPKAESKGK
+2255 RGVPKKNRKGK
-2266 AANNAE
+2266 SASNTEIDAE
-2272 TDADGDES
+2272 MEES
-2280 YNPNEEVFDSRVN
+2280 YNPNEEISVEGYNS
-2293 VYQDMKDMLVKKG
+2293 YQDLKDMLIEKG
-2306 VPAEQIAFIHD
+2306 IPAEQIAFIHD
-2317 ATNDSKRNALY
+2317 ATNDSKRNILY

-2333 GEIRILIGSAKKMG
+2333 GEVRVLIGSSLMMG

-2357 ALHEMN
+2357 ALHELN

-2388 AVNVYVTEDTFD
+2388 AINVYVTENTFD
-2400 TKQWDTLRAKSQF
+2400 TKQWDTLRAKSRF
-2413 IDEITSGT
+2413 ISEITSGT
-2421 YSGNNAD
+2421 YESDNAN
-2428 FSSNEFGASAGDIM
+2428 FSSDEFGASAGDIM

-2456 NNEKLRKLEGL
+2456 NNDKLRKLEGL
-2467 KKQHERSI
+2467 KKQFDRSI

-2487 RINYNKEMIPKYE
+2487 RIRNTKEMLPKYE

-2507 DLTGDRF
+2507 DLTGDNF
-2514 VGTIGKKTFTN
+2514 KGMVGKKSFTN

-2531 ALIAAAKK
+2531 ALIVAAKK
-2539 AQVAKADSTKIGSIS
+2539 AQVSMADSTKIGSIS
-2554 GFDIYAGHDG
+2554 GFDIYAGHEG
-2564 GVIQLVGNAS
+2564 GVIQLVGEAS

-2595 KKIPNQLKSAQTA
+2595 KKIPNRLKSAQTSL
-2608 ISVDKANVPK
+2608 SVDESNVPK

-2647 LANNAEAVSNAKESS
+2647 LANNAEAVSDAKESS
-2662 EGGVYARKLKA
+2662 EAGVYARKLKA
-2673 AGVKPKAATG
+2673 AGVKPKAAAG
-2683 KPVGGK
+2683 KPVSGR
-2689 SAAQG
+2689 SAVQG
-2694 FINQTSD
+2694 FISQTSD
-2701 ARPQDWTAEKNKN
+2701 ARPQDWTAEKNTN

-2729 AMHDFGINLDTGYV
+2729 AMHDFRINLDTGYV

-2749 GQYNTKD
+2749 GQYNTND

-2761 KVANDLP
+2761 KIANDLP

-2844 EYIKKKITNPAELAR
+2844 EYIKKKITNPTELAR
-2859 FEQFADDV
+2859 FEQFADEV

-2879 NALVYKEQR
+2879 SALVYKENR
-2888 IRDDRTKKE
+2888 ISDYRTTKE

-2906 IQEWIDSNH
+2906 IQEWVDSNH
-2915 AIRLLDRQTG
+2915 AIRLLDRKTG

-2934 SACSEARAKQI
+2934 SAYSEARAKQI

-3021 HPQFKEAAERVFEFT
+3021 YPKFKEAAKRVFEFT
-3036 DLFTRTYGVGTGL
+3036 DLFTRTYGLGTGL
-3049 ISQDRY
+3049 ISKDRY
-3055 LAMKKLYKRYV
+3055 LAMKKLYQRYV

-3075 RGNSLAEAKGS
+3075 RGNSLAKAKGS
-3086 GRLIVM
+3086 GRQIVM

-3126 DATFL
+3126 DATLL

-3138 VPKQVNIS
+3138 IPKQINIS
-3146 SLKQEIYE
+3146 DLKQEIYE
-3154 TAGGKEMS
+3154 SADGREMS

-3181 QFELGKANPDKG
+3181 QFELGKANQKKG
-3193 EICILVDGRPEF
+3193 EICILVDGKPEF

-3219 MATPEHVGAVLGL
+3219 MSPGHLGAVLGT
-3232 YGKVTRFMTANITGR
+3232 YGKITKFMTANITGN
-3247 NIIWSVFSNLPR
+3247 NIIWSAFSNAPR

-3264 FNYSKQTKNPAKLM
+3264 FNYAKQTKNPSKLF
-3278 SEWAATFL
+3278 SGIASAYL
-3286 NAYRDASGK
+3286 NSFKEANGK
-3295 EVSPLYREFLAMGG
+3295 EVSPLYREYLAMGG
-3309 GDSGVWQGSKR
+3309 GNTGVWQGSEK
-3320 YAANMRKSLNSTG
+3320 YAADIRKSLNSTG
-3333 LNSKGNADR
+3333 MNKKGNADH
-3342 FYKHPISSFFG
+3342 FYKHPVSSFFG
-3353 GIGFLSDAIEQG
+3353 AISVLSDTIEQG

-3372 LCRQQGMSPQE
+3372 LCRQQGMTQQE
-3383 AIYEAKDITVNF
+3383 AFYEATDITVNF
-3395 QRHGTNIK
+3395 RRHGTNSK
-3403 GATAAIPFFNAG
+3403 AANAVIPFFNAG

-3449 AFLATE
+3449 AFLAVT
-3455 SLIIAA
+3455 SMIMTA
-3461 IEYALNHKDKE
+3461 IEYALNHKSKDDK
-3472 DEENYNQLSNH
+3472 ENYNQLSNH

-3490 IPLGDGKYFALT
+3490 IPLGKGKYFALT
-3502 KSHELGIPSSAMGRM
+3502 KSHELGIPSSAMERI
-3517 LELTKDDQDHA
+3517 LELTQDDQDHA

-3545 ADVAE
+3545 SDLVE
-3550 MPFNVVSEGPQKALG
+3550 MPFNVASEGLHDASKDA
-3565 DMLTGSISSIGI
+3565 LTGAISSMGI
-3577 IGVGAALYANKDY
+3577 IGVGAALNANKDY

-3602 KVPKQQYTARTSEA
+3602 KVPKQQYTAKTSEA

-3642 WTYQTALFPVN
+3642 WTWQTAYFPIN
-3653 DGKGVKGKRD
+3653 DGKGTKGKFD
-3663 LTLGVKNT
+3663 ITSGVVNT
-3671 YNKDNIYSQGLVNWM
+3671 YLKDNIYSQDLANWM
-3686 YDKKDESSMYVK
+3686 YDKADESSMYAK
-3698 SYPGN
+3698 SYPDN
-3703 KEYLLESSQDSAM
+3703 KTYLLESSQDSAL
-3716 TTYYSRAMGLVK
+3716 TSYYSRAMGLVK

-3756 NLWTGAEKSVR
+3756 NAWTSAEKSVQS
-3767 KFVERTGNKDVLP
+3767 FVKKTGNKNVLP
-3780 GTLNTEI
+3780 GALNTEI
-3787 TDSGK
+3787 TDSEGK
-3792 KKHTLKGR
+3792 KHSLKGR

-3818 EQFTGKKLSDADAA
+3818 EQFTGKKFSDEDAA

-3846 DAAILKQKGVKAVK
+3846 DATILKQKGVKVAK

-3871 ASGKLKAK
+3871 ASDKLKAK
-3879 DEDANLSAKEV
+3879 DKDANLSAKDV

-3895 DYAKTNGLDAKTEYY
+3895 DYAKANGLDAKTEYY
-3910 NALSKDQ
+3910 NALSDDQ
-3917 KKKYDE
+3917 QKKYDE

-3944 ASTYEDSGES
+3944 ASTYEESGES

-3960 YKVAKYLVEQVQ
+3960 YKIAKYLVEQVQ

-3979 QAEVA
+3979 QAELA
-3984 WELAGYNKKSSDTLD
+3984 WELSGYNSKKKKSDTLD
-3999 DYYGSSDWYEMQGLL
+3999 DYYGSSEWYKLQNIL

>member
-1 MASQFL
+1 MASEFL
-7 RNMAQQSRKKK
+7 TYRAKK
-18 QEQGQQE
+18 QKETNERRAKEATTNAAVDSLKQRSSQKKNNANGSSLINSFGVSVNDVEQKLKDN
-25 ARNQAVNVTKSRS
+25 AI
-38 VTSKIRPDRPTPEI
+38 SKAAAKT
-52 PAQPETWDSRSNGGA
+52 Q
-67 SGFTKAM
+67 TKAPM
-74 AQSQREYE
+74 
-82 KVLARNMA
+82 
-90 VDTMKQR
+90 
-97 FKEINSAYTDAN
+97 
-109 DSFIEDAAPIRKGA
+109 
-123 TVTNARRT
+123 
-131 SRNAATSSNA
+131 
-141 KRSTDSNATRN
+141 
-152 AALDAMKQYRENSR
+152 NSR
-166 KMQLG
+166 GKTTIALS
-171 FDDNYVDETA
+171 ET
-181 VTRRKATSSNAKK
+181 
-194 KTQSTTLSLSDAQKR
+194 QKQ

-230 SFKNFN
+230 SIKNFN
-236 PDDPNYSIPSDERS
+236 PNDPNYSTLADERS
-250 YRNTREG
+250 YRNTKEG
-257 AYAYKHPIAGA
+257 AYAYKHPVGGA
-268 ASHVIN
+268 VSHIVN
-274 NIGSGFE
+274 NIGSGME
-281 GLAGTAYQAVTGKKL
+281 GLVGTAYQALTGKKL
-296 DDQFFK
+296 DNEFFK
-302 GTYAAQ
+302 DTYAAQ
-308 NAQAGIRRRVQD
+308 NAQAGVRRRVQD
-320 ATGGSQDGISTTGE
+320 ATGGKQDGISTTGE
-334 NAAGFLTDTGMSI
+334 KVAGFLTDTGMSI
-347 LDSAANRALAGYFAP
+347 ADSAANRAFANVT
-362 GKLGEVGGLALM
+362 GLGEAGGLTLM

-380 GQLTDLNSN
+380 GQLTDLNQN
-389 EKVSGRQAAVDA
+389 EKVSGRRAAVDA
-401 AANGAFEYLSEKIS
+401 AANGAFEYLSEKLS
-415 WDKLS
+415 WDKLN
-420 SAFKDMEVSPHNV
+420 AFKDMEVSPHNV
-433 GEVIKRIAQQ
+433 GEIIKRIAQQ

-454 TVADAAADSLIL
+454 TLADAAADSLIL
-466 GNEAEYVGQYNTYK
+466 GNEAEYVSQYNTYK
-480 ENGMSNGEAMK
+480 ESGMSNGEAMQ

-529 NQNFTEDELRQMADA
+529 NQNFTEDELRQTADA

-558 IDTKGLD
+558 VDTKGLD
-565 QAIATMEKLSR
+565 QAIATMKKLSG

-599 ENTFDRVAD
+599 ESTIDRAAE
-608 AKGVAPFIPED
+608 AKGVAPVITED
-619 KNLDEQVN
+619 KNLDEMVN
-627 DWIDE
+627 DWVEE
-632 ATSQEEEY
+632 ATAQEEERAS
-640 QGSEPVASVS
+640 SEPISLSS

-659 QAAVDAMNLPV
+659 QAAIDVMNSPV
-670 NVVDETAA
+670 NVVDEAAA

-683 SRTSRAEQLAAEL
+683 SQTSPAEQLATEL
-696 AQEST
+696 AQESAQGT
-701 QDMNESPTETGT
+701 NENPPEEYMDAQDMEPDT
-713 AMSGQVDHSANVSN
+713 AMSGQADDIVDVNN
-727 MVPEEP
+727 IVPEDDAPTLPGIEELSNQYDGD
-733 PVKLPT
+733 VKT
-739 IKERAKQYTGKA
+739 SF
-751 KEIYENG
+751 ENG
-758 FDGNDILTYD
+758 YEGVDILWYD
-768 ENMAKVYNAA
+768 DNMRKVYQAA
-778 SHGETLRAAMTND
+778 VKGETLRDLMQND
-791 PGFYDF
+791 TDF
-797 FNTHDTTVM
+797 QKFFSSPYGDAVLP
-806 SFYDAVYKDVAKARN
+806 FYDAAYAEGVK
-821 AAGETETDSQ
+821 TT
-831 TLGGND
+831 GGNG
-837 YGDLHNDDE
+837 YGDLHNNDE

-861 GDLGGSHPVR
+861 GDLGGSDPVR
-871 TEEVTA
+871 AEEVT
-877 DDAGQKPV
+877 DDAAGRQPV
-885 SDLEEVGGSD
+885 SNLEEVRGSD
-895 VRPVSGS
+895 VGSVSGS
-902 SGRGISGSRGTGS
+902 SGRGVSGQRSAGS
-915 SAGDQVPDHVGGVDT
+915 SAGDQVSDHVGGR
-930 LSSVDGSHESTKSPD
+930 DGGVTPPELVQSAQNGVTSDNDQNITTEST
-945 GKWTVRNKE
+945 
-954 TGETVAE
+954 
-961 WDSNPAANMQQNE
+961 Q
-974 EKVAETQQKEDTKK
+974 
-988 VNSTPNS
+988 
-995 TDKTEQNVS
+995 KTEQNVPNTN
-1004 KSSSDLGKSSEN
+1004 SDT
-1016 AIEEPKQKAKKKST
+1016 EETVGNSTNSTEPSYNSNNSVKEQNKEKDKKPTKKKAE

-1063 TPESAK
+1063 TAESSK
-1069 DIPSTP
+1069 SIPSTP
-1075 ATRLSANLDAIRT
+1075 ATRLSANLDAVKT

-1093 AGERIA
+1093 AGDRIA
-1099 TAEEQAVLAK
+1099 TAEEQTILAK
-1109 YTGWGGIGEDMWKRA
+1109 YTGWGGIGEEMWKRA

-1134 DELKAARSSITDAY
+1134 EELKTARSSITDAY

-1183 GAMPSDLIPSV
+1183 GAMPSDLTPSV
-1194 RSFTA
+1194 RSWTA

-1246 GVTDK
+1246 GITDK
-1251 RYPSAVTSK
+1251 RYPSAITSK

-1287 MDAKGKAARKYFS
+1287 MDARGEAARKYFS

-1333 AANTPYRGEA
+1333 AANTPYQGEA
-1343 FTGTEWQY
+1343 FLGTSWQY

-1358 YFINHPEM
+1358 YFADHPEM
-1366 VLGSPRRTTGQ
+1366 VLGTARRTTGQ
-1377 FGRVVTT
+1377 FGRTVTT
-1384 YDPRE
+1384 YDPLE

-1396 QIAKAFQN
+1396 QITKAFQH
-1404 IERRMEYPKVNYHAE
+1404 IDRKMEYPKVNHHEEA
-1419 TVKAVKEA
+1419 VKAVKEA

-1458 EKAIYEAAIEIR
+1458 EKAIYEGAVEIR

-1495 LNKQYDNFR
+1495 LNKQYDNFT

-1537 KTVTKNDIFTRN
+1537 KTVSKNDIFTRN

-1630 MLAEGDPAYK
+1630 MLAEGNPEYK
-1640 KNVDALKKVVPAFKH
+1640 KNVDALKKVVPAYKH

-1682 GKPGDVTVT
+1682 GNPGDVTVT
-1691 YSKAGGYDVK
+1691 YSKVGGYDVK
-1701 VNRYALYRAVENT
+1701 VNRYALYRAAENT
-1714 KMFGNKYMEF
+1714 KMFGNKYMGF
-1724 LYTNDKKRGM
+1724 LYTNKNDRGM
-1734 LYSILNNRDLTV
+1734 LYNILNNRDLTV
-1746 RSKDLDGKNIPNL
+1746 KSQDINGKSVPNL

-1817 DITLRDH
+1817 DIQLRDH

-1893 VLVADDTTFTRENRR
+1893 VLVADDTTFKKENRR

-1924 SKEQFQKIP
+1924 SQDQFKMIP
-1933 MSEDYQRAFI
+1933 MSDDYQKGTI
-1943 QRQIDSIIA
+1943 QKQIDSIIA
-1952 MQEELKASKG
+1952 MQEELKANKG
-1962 GNPSTTRQLESRR
+1962 GNPSTTMQLEKRR
-1975 KSLENKLNK
+1975 KSLATKLEK

-1989 HDTDNITFEETGIDY
+1989 RDTDNITFEETGIDY
-2004 VFADEA
+2004 IFVDEA
-2010 QSYKNLAY
+2010 QKYKNLAY

-2035 ITFDM
+2035 LTFDM
-2040 KMKTDYVRNMQGG
+2040 QMKTDYVRNMQSG

-2066 SPVEAYAML
+2066 SPVEAYSML
-2075 QYLCPEELEKRG
+2075 RYLYPEGLEKTG

-2096 MFGRIEGITRQDAV
+2096 MFGRIEGITRQDAA
-2110 GRSWINRNSFTGFI
+2110 GSEWITRNSFTGFT
-2124 NMGEWQQIWGT
+2124 NMNAWQQIWGA

-2140 RTQDVPGIKLPK
+2140 LTEDVPGIKLPK
-2152 MKGGDRNVVICQAG
+2152 MKGGERSIIVCQAG
-2166 PKARET
+2166 PKAREV
-2172 INGLADRLKSGDR
+2172 INGLGERLKHGDR
-2185 KGKDHIFALQ
+2185 KGKDHIFSLQ

-2204 QRMIDPSLPYG
+2204 QRMLDPSLPYG
-2215 ENEKVPTAVNEIY
+2215 ADEKVPTAANEIF

-2255 YGVPKAESKGK
+2255 RGVPKKNRKGK
-2266 AANNAE
+2266 SASNTEIDAE
-2272 TDADGDES
+2272 MEES
-2280 YNPNEEVFDSRVN
+2280 YNPNEEISVEGYNS
-2293 VYQDMKDMLVKKG
+2293 YQDLKDMLIEKG
-2306 VPAEQIAFIHD
+2306 IPAEQIAFIHD
-2317 ATNDSKRNALY
+2317 ATNDSKRNILY

-2333 GEIRILIGSAKKMG
+2333 GEVRVLIGSSLMMG

-2357 ALHEMN
+2357 ALHELN

-2388 AVNVYVTEDTFD
+2388 AINVYVTENTFD
-2400 TKQWDTLRAKSQF
+2400 TKQWDTLRAKSRF
-2413 IDEITSGT
+2413 ISEITSGT
-2421 YSGNNAD
+2421 YKSDNAN
-2428 FSSNEFGASAGDIM
+2428 FSSDEFGASAGDIM

-2456 NNEKLRKLEGL
+2456 NNDKLRKLEGL
-2467 KKQHERSI
+2467 KKQFDRSI

-2487 RINYNKEMIPKYE
+2487 RIRNTKEMLPKYE
-2500 ADAKKVT
+2500 ADVKKVT
-2507 DLTGDRF
+2507 DLTGDNF
-2514 VGTIGKKTFTN
+2514 KGMVGKKSFTN

-2531 ALIAAAKK
+2531 ALIVAAKK

-2554 GFDIYAGHDG
+2554 GFDIYAGHEG

-2588 TMVVNAV
+2588 TMVVKAV
-2595 KKIPNQLKSAQTA
+2595 KKIPNQLKSAQTSL
-2608 ISVDKANVPK
+2608 SVDEANVPK

-2647 LANNAEAVSNAKESS
+2647 LANNAEAVSDAKENS

-2673 AGVKPKAATG
+2673 AGVKPKAAAG
-2683 KPVGGK
+2683 KPVSGR
-2689 SAAQG
+2689 SAVQG

-2701 ARPQDWTAEKNKN
+2701 ARPQDWTAEKNTN

-2749 GQYNTKD
+2749 GQYNTND

-2761 KVANDLP
+2761 KIANDLP

-2783 ILKDTAIPKAVEED
+2783 ILKDTAIQKAVEED

-2844 EYIKKKITNPAELAR
+2844 EYIKKKITNPTELAR
-2859 FEQFADDV
+2859 FEQFADEV

-2879 NALVYKEQR
+2879 SALVYKENR
-2888 IRDDRTKKE
+2888 ISDYRTTKE

-2906 IQEWIDSNH
+2906 IQEWVDSNH
-2915 AIRLLDRQTG
+2915 AIRLLDRKTG

-2934 SACSEARAKQI
+2934 SAYSEARAKQI

-3004 MNNRQWMASRA
+3004 MNNRQWMTSRA

-3021 HPQFKEAAERVFEFT
+3021 YPKFKEAAKRVFEFT
-3036 DLFTRTYGVGTGL
+3036 DLFTRTYGLGTGL
-3049 ISQDRY
+3049 ISKDRY
-3055 LAMKKLYKRYV
+3055 LAMKKLYQRYV

-3075 RGNSLAEAKGS
+3075 RGNSLAKAKGS
-3086 GRLIVM
+3086 GRQIVM

-3138 VPKQVNIS
+3138 IPKKIDIKD
-3146 SLKQEIYE
+3146 LKQEIFVS
-3154 TAGGKEMS
+3154 ADGMAMS
-3162 ADALDV
+3162 ADAMDI
-3168 LDDVLGTLDDVYT
+3168 LDDVLSEIDDVYT
-3181 QFELGKANPDKG
+3181 QFELGKANQKKG
-3193 EICILVDGRPEF
+3193 EICILVDGKPEF

-3219 MATPEHVGAVLGL
+3219 MSPGHLGAVLGT
-3232 YGKVTRFMTANITGR
+3232 YGKITKFMTANITGN
-3247 NIIWSVFSNLPR
+3247 NIIWSVFSNAPR

-3264 FNYSKQTKNPAKLM
+3264 FNYAKQTKNPAKLF
-3278 SEWAATFL
+3278 SGIASAYL
-3286 NAYRDASGK
+3286 NSFKEANGK
-3295 EVSPLYREFLAMGG
+3295 EVSPLYREYLAMGG
-3309 GDSGVWQGSKR
+3309 GNTGIWQGSEK
-3320 YAANMRKSLNSTG
+3320 YAADIRKSLNSTG
-3333 LNSKGNADR
+3333 LNKKGNADR
-3342 FYKHPISSFFG
+3342 FYKHPASSFFG
-3353 GIGFLSDAIEQG
+3353 AISVLSDTIEQG

-3372 LCRQQGMSPQE
+3372 LCRQQGMTQQE
-3383 AIYEAKDITVNF
+3383 AFHEATDITVNF
-3395 QRHGTNIK
+3395 RRHGTNSK
-3403 GATAAIPFFNAG
+3403 AANAVIPFFNAG

-3449 AFLATE
+3449 AFLAVT
-3455 SLIIAA
+3455 SMIMTA
-3461 IEYALNHKDKE
+3461 IEYALNHKSKDDK
-3472 DEENYNQLSNH
+3472 ENYNQLSNH

-3490 IPLGDGKYFALT
+3490 IPLGKGKYFALT
-3502 KSHELGIPSSAMGRM
+3502 KSHELGIPSSAMERI
-3517 LELTKDDQDHA
+3517 LELTQDDQDHA

-3545 ADVAE
+3545 SDLAE
-3550 MPFNVVSEGPQKALG
+3550 MPFNVASDGLYDASKDA
-3565 DMLTGSISSIGI
+3565 LTGAISSTGI
-3577 IGVGAALYANKDY
+3577 FGVGAAINANKDY

-3602 KVPKQQYTARTSEA
+3602 KVPKQQYTARTSQA
-3616 AYLMGQYLN
+3616 AYLMGQFLN

-3634 GKNVLGGL
+3634 GKNVLGGY

-3663 LTLGVKNT
+3663 RTLGVKNT
-3671 YNKDNIYSQGLVNWM
+3671 YIKDNIYSQDLANWM
-3686 YDKKDESSMYVK
+3686 YDKADESSMYAK
-3698 SYPGN
+3698 SYPDN
-3703 KEYLLESSQDSAM
+3703 KTYLLESSQDSAL
-3716 TTYYSRAMGLVK
+3716 TSYYSRAMGLVK

-3748 AYQKKSDR
+3748 TYQKKSDR
-3756 NLWTGAEKSVR
+3756 NAWTSVEKSVQS
-3767 KFVERTGNKDVLP
+3767 FVKKTGNKNMLP
-3780 GTLNTEI
+3780 GALNTEI
-3787 TDSGK
+3787 TDSEGK
-3792 KKHTLKGR
+3792 KHSLKGR

-3818 EQFTGKKLSDADAA
+3818 EQFSGKKFSDEDAA

-3846 DAAILKQKGVKAVK
+3846 DATILKQKGVKVAK

-3871 ASGKLKAK
+3871 ASDKLKAK
-3879 DEDANLSAKEV
+3879 DKDANLSAKDV

-3895 DYAKTNGLDAKTEYY
+3895 DYAKANGLDAKTEYY
-3910 NALSKDQ
+3910 NALSDDQ
-3917 KKKYDE
+3917 QKKYDE

-3938 GTRDFK
+3938 STRDFK
-3944 ASTYEDSGES
+3944 ASTYEESGES

-3960 YKVAKYLVEQVQ
+3960 YKIAKYLVEQVK

-3979 QAEVA
+3979 QAELA
-3984 WELAGYNKKSSDTLD
+3984 WELSGYNSKKKKSDTLD
-3999 DYYGSSDWYEMQGLL
+3999 DYYGSSEWYKLQNIL

>member
-1 MASQFL
+1 MASEFL
-7 RNMAQQSRKKK
+7 TYRAKK
-18 QEQGQQE
+18 QKETNERRAKEATTNAAVDSLKQRSSQKKNNANGSSLINSGGVSVNDVEQKLKDS
-25 ARNQAVNVTKSRS
+25 AI
-38 VTSKIRPDRPTPEI
+38 SKAAAKT
-52 PAQPETWDSRSNGGA
+52 Q
-67 SGFTKAM
+67 TKAPM
-74 AQSQREYE
+74 
-82 KVLARNMA
+82 
-90 VDTMKQR
+90 
-97 FKEINSAYTDAN
+97 
-109 DSFIEDAAPIRKGA
+109 
-123 TVTNARRT
+123 
-131 SRNAATSSNA
+131 
-141 KRSTDSNATRN
+141 
-152 AALDAMKQYRENSR
+152 NSR
-166 KMQLG
+166 EKTTIALS
-171 FDDNYVDETA
+171 ET
-181 VTRRKATSSNAKK
+181 
-194 KTQSTTLSLSDAQKR
+194 QKR

-217 KNQNDPNARVVDQ
+217 KNQSDPNARVVDQ
-230 SFKNFN
+230 SIKNFN
-236 PDDPNYSIPSDERS
+236 PNNPNYSTPADERS
-250 YRNTREG
+250 YRNTKEG
-257 AYAYKHPIAGA
+257 AYAYKHPVGGA
-268 ASHVIN
+268 VSHIVN
-274 NIGSGFE
+274 NIGSGME
-281 GLAGTAYQAVTGKKL
+281 GLAGTAYQALTGKKL
-296 DDQFFK
+296 DDEFFK
-302 GTYAAQ
+302 DTYAAQ
-308 NAQAGIRRRVQD
+308 NAQAGVRRRVQD
-320 ATGGSQDGISTTGE
+320 ATGGKQDGINTTGE
-334 NAAGFLTDTGMSI
+334 KVAGFLTDTGMSI
-347 LDSAANRALAGYFAP
+347 ADSAANRAFANVT
-362 GKLGEVGGLALM
+362 GLGEAGGLTLM

-380 GQLTDLNSN
+380 GQLTDLNQN
-389 EKVSGRQAAVDA
+389 EKVSGRRAAVDA
-401 AANGAFEYLSEKIS
+401 AANGAFEYLSEKLS
-415 WDKLS
+415 WDKLN
-420 SAFKDMEVSPHNV
+420 AFKDMEVSPHNV

-466 GNEAEYVGQYNTYK
+466 GNEAEYVGQYNAYK
-480 ENGMSNGEAMK
+480 ESGMSNGEAMQ

-529 NQNFTEDELRQMADA
+529 NQNFTEDELRQTADA

-558 IDTKGLD
+558 VDTKGLD
-565 QAIATMEKLSR
+565 QAIATLKKLSG
-576 YANKLANGD
+576 YANKIANGD

-599 ENTFDRVAD
+599 ESTIDRAAE
-608 AKGVAPFIPED
+608 AKGVEPTITKD
-619 KNLDEQVN
+619 KNLDEMVN
-627 DWIDE
+627 DWIEE
-632 ATSQEEEY
+632 ATAQEEEH
-640 QGSEPVASVS
+640 QKSEPIASTS

-659 QAAVDAMNLPV
+659 QAAIEAMNSPV

-683 SRTSRAEQLAAEL
+683 SQTSQAEQLATGL
-696 AQEST
+696 AHESAQGT
-701 QDMNESPTETGT
+701 NENLSEEYMDAQDMKPDT
-713 AMSGQVDHSANVSN
+713 AMSGQADDIVDVTNI
-727 MVPEEP
+727 VPEDDAP
-733 PVKLPT
+733 TLPD
-739 IKERAKQYTGKA
+739 IKEFSNQYTGNVKTSF
-751 KEIYENG
+751 ENG
-758 FDGNDILTYD
+758 YEGVDILWYD
-768 ENMAKVYNAA
+768 DNMRKVYQAA
-778 SHGETLRAAMTND
+778 VKGETLRDLMQND
-791 PGFYDF
+791 TDF
-797 FNTHDTTVM
+797 QKFFSSPYGDAVLP
-806 SFYDAVYKDVAKARN
+806 FYDAAYAEGVK
-821 AAGETETDSQ
+821 TT
-831 TLGGND
+831 GGND
-837 YGDLHNDDE
+837 YGDLHNNDE

-871 TEEVTA
+871 ADEVTDNA
-877 DDAGQKPV
+877 AGRQPV
-885 SDLEEVGGSD
+885 SDLEKIGGSD
-895 VRPVSGS
+895 VGSVSGS
-902 SGRGISGSRGTGS
+902 SGRGVSGQRSVGS
-915 SAGDQVPDHVGGVDT
+915 SAGDQVPDHVGGR
-930 LSSVDGSHESTKSPD
+930 DGGVTPPD
-945 GKWTVRNKE
+945 LVQSAQDLTENAQKE
-954 TGETVAE
+954 TGNVQNGTENVHVA
-961 WDSNPAANMQQNE
+961 SNNDRNITESAQ
-974 EKVAETQQKEDTKK
+974 
-988 VNSTPNS
+988 
-995 TDKTEQNVS
+995 KTEQNVPQ
-1004 KSSSDLGKSSEN
+1004 SSLNPEKSSEN
-1016 AIEEPKQKAKKKST
+1016 AIKEPEKKTAKKKTT

-1036 AVTVEEQAEQKK
+1036 AVTVEEQADQKK
-1048 EIATQEKP
+1048 SIATQDKP
-1056 KGNNYVL
+1056 KGNNYVIS
-1063 TPESAK
+1063 PEAAK
-1069 DIPSTP
+1069 KIPTTEG
-1075 ATRLSANLDAIRT
+1075 TRVSSNLDAIRT
-1088 LKDIM
+1088 VKDIIS
-1093 AGERIA
+1093 GDRIA
-1099 TAEEQAVLAK
+1099 TAEEQAILAN
-1109 YTGWGGIGEDMWKRA
+1109 YTGWGGISDAKWKQA
-1124 ETELSGILTD
+1124 EPELSGILTD
-1134 DELKAARSSITDAY
+1134 EELKAARASLTDAY

-1154 INGMYKGLQSI
+1154 IGGMYKGLQSI

-1183 GAMPSDLIPSV
+1183 GAMPADLIPTV
-1194 RSFTA
+1194 RSWTA
-1199 VELDTVTGNI
+1199 VELDTITGNI

-1246 GVTDK
+1246 GITDK
-1251 RYPSAVTSK
+1251 RYPSAITSK

-1287 MDAKGKAARKYFS
+1287 MDARGEAARKYIS

-1333 AANTPYRGEA
+1333 AANTPYQGEA
-1343 FTGTEWQY
+1343 FLGTSWQY

-1358 YFINHPEM
+1358 YFADHPEM
-1366 VLGSPRRTTGQ
+1366 VLGTARRTTGQ
-1377 FGRVVTT
+1377 FGRTVTT
-1384 YDPRE
+1384 YDPLE

-1396 QIAKAFQN
+1396 QITKAFRH
-1404 IERRMEYPKVNYHAE
+1404 IDRKMEYPKVNHHEEA
-1419 TVKAVKEA
+1419 VKTVKEA

-1458 EKAIYEAAIEIR
+1458 EKAIYEGAVEIR

-1495 LNKQYDNFR
+1495 LNKQYDNFT

-1537 KTVTKNDIFTRN
+1537 KTVSKNDIFTRN

-1602 AFRDAD
+1602 AFRDTD

-1630 MLAEGDPAYK
+1630 MLAEGNPGYK
-1640 KNVDALKKVVPAFKH
+1640 KNVDALKKVVPAYKH

-1682 GKPGDVTVT
+1682 GNPGDVTVT
-1691 YSKAGGYDVK
+1691 YSKVGGYDVK
-1701 VNRYALYRAVENT
+1701 VNRYSLYRAAENT
-1714 KMFGNKYMEF
+1714 KMFGNKYMGF
-1724 LYTNDKKRGM
+1724 LYTNKNDRGM
-1734 LYSILNNRDLTV
+1734 LYNILNNRDLTV
-1746 RSKDLDGKNIPNL
+1746 KSQDINGKSVPNL

-1817 DITLRDH
+1817 DIQLRDH

-1893 VLVADDTTFTRENRR
+1893 VLVADDTTFKKENRR

-1924 SKEQFQKIP
+1924 SQDQFKMIP
-1933 MSEDYQRAFI
+1933 MSDDYQKGTI
-1943 QRQIDSIIA
+1943 QKQIDSIIA
-1952 MQEELKASKG
+1952 MQEELKANKG
-1962 GNPSTTRQLESRR
+1962 GNPSTTMQLEKRR
-1975 KSLENKLNK
+1975 KSLATKLEK

-1989 HDTDNITFEETGIDY
+1989 RDTDNITFEETGIDY
-2004 VFADEA
+2004 IFVDEA
-2010 QSYKNLAY
+2010 QKYKNLAY

-2035 ITFDM
+2035 LTFDM
-2040 KMKTDYVRNMQGG
+2040 QMKTDYVRNMQSG

-2066 SPVEAYAML
+2066 SPVEAYSML
-2075 QYLCPEELEKRG
+2075 RYLYPEGLEKTG

-2096 MFGRIEGITRQDAV
+2096 MFGRIEGITRQDAA
-2110 GRSWINRNSFTGFI
+2110 GSEWITRNSFTGFT
-2124 NMGEWQQIWGT
+2124 NMNAWQQIWGA

-2140 RTQDVPGIKLPK
+2140 LTEDVPGIKLPK
-2152 MKGGDRNVVICQAG
+2152 MKGGERSIIVCQAG
-2166 PKARET
+2166 PKAREV
-2172 INGLADRLKSGDR
+2172 INGLGERLKHGDR
-2185 KGKDHIFALQ
+2185 KGKDHIFSLQ

-2204 QRMIDPSLPYG
+2204 QRMLDPSLPYG
-2215 ENEKVPTAVNEIY
+2215 ADEKVPTAANEIF

-2255 YGVPKAESKGK
+2255 RGVPKKNRKGK
-2266 AANNAE
+2266 SASNTEIDAE
-2272 TDADGDES
+2272 MEES
-2280 YNPNEEVFDSRVN
+2280 YNPNEEISVEGYNS
-2293 VYQDMKDMLVKKG
+2293 YQDLKDMLIEKG
-2306 VPAEQIAFIHD
+2306 IPAEQIAFIHD
-2317 ATNDSKRNALY
+2317 ATNDSKRNILY

-2333 GEIRILIGSAKKMG
+2333 GEVRVLIGSSLMMG

-2357 ALHEMN
+2357 ALHELN

-2388 AVNVYVTEDTFD
+2388 AINVYVTENTFD
-2400 TKQWDTLRAKSQF
+2400 TKQWDTLRAKSRF
-2413 IDEITSGT
+2413 ISEITSGT
-2421 YSGNNAD
+2421 YESDNAN
-2428 FSSNEFGASAGDIM
+2428 FSSDEFGASAGDIM

-2456 NNEKLRKLEGL
+2456 NNDKLRKLEGL
-2467 KKQHERSI
+2467 KKQFDRSI

-2487 RINYNKEMIPKYE
+2487 RIRNTKEMLPKYE

-2507 DLTGDRF
+2507 DLTGDNF
-2514 VGTIGKKTFTN
+2514 KGMVGKKSFTN

-2531 ALIAAAKK
+2531 ALIVAAKK
-2539 AQVAKADSTKIGSIS
+2539 AQVSMADSTKIGSIS
-2554 GFDIYAGHDG
+2554 GFDIYAGHEG
-2564 GVIQLVGNAS
+2564 GVIQLVGEAS

-2595 KKIPNQLKSAQTA
+2595 KKIPNRLKSAQTSL
-2608 ISVDKANVPK
+2608 SVDESNVPK

-2647 LANNAEAVSNAKESS
+2647 LANNAEAVSDAKESS
-2662 EGGVYARKLKA
+2662 EAGVYARKLKA
-2673 AGVKPKAATG
+2673 AGVKPKAAAG
-2683 KPVGGK
+2683 KPVSGR
-2689 SAAQG
+2689 SAVQG
-2694 FINQTSD
+2694 FISQTSD
-2701 ARPQDWTAEKNKN
+2701 ARPQDWTAEKNTN

-2749 GQYNTKD
+2749 GQYNTND

-2761 KVANDLP
+2761 KIANDLP

-2844 EYIKKKITNPAELAR
+2844 EYIKKKITNPTELAR
-2859 FEQFADDV
+2859 FEQFADEV

-2879 NALVYKEQR
+2879 SALVYKENR
-2888 IRDDRTKKE
+2888 ISDYRTTKE

-2906 IQEWIDSNH
+2906 IQEWVDSNH
-2915 AIRLLDRQTG
+2915 AIRLLDRKTG

-2934 SACSEARAKQI
+2934 SAYSEARAKQI

-3021 HPQFKEAAERVFEFT
+3021 YPKFKEAAKRVFEFT
-3036 DLFTRTYGVGTGL
+3036 DLFTRTYGLGTGL
-3049 ISQDRY
+3049 ISKDRY
-3055 LAMKKLYKRYV
+3055 LAMKKLYQRYV

-3075 RGNSLAEAKGS
+3075 RGNSLAKAKGS
-3086 GRLIVM
+3086 GRQIVM

-3126 DATFL
+3126 DATLL

-3138 VPKQVNIS
+3138 IPKQINIS
-3146 SLKQEIYE
+3146 DLKQEIYE
-3154 TAGGKEMS
+3154 SADGREMS

-3181 QFELGKANPDKG
+3181 QFELGKANQKKG
-3193 EICILVDGRPEF
+3193 EICILVDGKPEF

-3219 MATPEHVGAVLGL
+3219 MSPGHLGAVLGT
-3232 YGKVTRFMTANITGR
+3232 YGKITKFMTANITGN
-3247 NIIWSVFSNLPR
+3247 NIIWSAFSNAPR

-3264 FNYSKQTKNPAKLM
+3264 FNYAKQTKNPSKLF
-3278 SEWAATFL
+3278 SGIASAYL
-3286 NAYRDASGK
+3286 NSFKEANGK
-3295 EVSPLYREFLAMGG
+3295 EVSPLYREYLAMGG
-3309 GDSGVWQGSKR
+3309 GNTGVWQGSEK
-3320 YAANMRKSLNSTG
+3320 YAADIRKSLNSTG
-3333 LNSKGNADR
+3333 MNKKGNADH
-3342 FYKHPISSFFG
+3342 FYKHPVSSFFG
-3353 GIGFLSDAIEQG
+3353 AISVLSDTIEQG

-3372 LCRQQGMSPQE
+3372 LCRQQGMTQQE
-3383 AIYEAKDITVNF
+3383 AFYEATDITVNF
-3395 QRHGTNIK
+3395 RRHGTNSK
-3403 GATAAIPFFNAG
+3403 AANAVIPFFNAG

-3449 AFLATE
+3449 AFLAVT
-3455 SLIIAA
+3455 SMIMTA
-3461 IEYALNHKDKE
+3461 IEYALNHKSKDDK
-3472 DEENYNQLSNH
+3472 ENYNQLSNH

-3490 IPLGDGKYFALT
+3490 IPLGKGKYFALT
-3502 KSHELGIPSSAMGRM
+3502 KSHEFGIPSSAMERI
-3517 LELTKDDQDHA
+3517 LELTQDDQDHA

-3545 ADVAE
+3545 SDLVE
-3550 MPFNVVSEGPQKALG
+3550 MPFNVASEGLYDASKDA
-3565 DMLTGSISSIGI
+3565 LTGAISSTGI
-3577 IGVGAALYANKDY
+3577 FGVGAAINANKDY

-3602 KVPKQQYTARTSEA
+3602 KVPKQQYTARTSHA
-3616 AYLMGQYLN
+3616 AYLMGQFLN

-3634 GKNVLGGL
+3634 GKNVLGGY

-3663 LTLGVKNT
+3663 WTLGVKNT
-3671 YNKDNIYSQGLVNWM
+3671 YNKDNIYSQDLANWM
-3686 YDKKDESSMYVK
+3686 YDKADESSMYAK
-3698 SYPGN
+3698 SYPDN
-3703 KEYLLESSQDSAM
+3703 KTYLLESSQDSAM
-3716 TTYYSRAMGLVK
+3716 TSYYSRAMGLVK

-3748 AYQKKSDR
+3748 TYQKKSDR
-3756 NLWTGAEKSVR
+3756 NAWTSAEKSVQN
-3767 KFVERTGNKDVLP
+3767 FVKRTGNKNVLP
-3780 GTLNTEI
+3780 GALNTEI
-3787 TDSGK
+3787 TDSEGK
-3792 KKHTLKGR
+3792 KHSLKGR

-3818 EQFTGKKLSDADAA
+3818 EQFTGKKFSDEDAA

-3846 DAAILKQKGVKAVK
+3846 DATILKQKGVKVAK

-3871 ASGKLKAK
+3871 ASDKLKAK
-3879 DEDANLSAKEV
+3879 DKDANLSAKDV

-3895 DYAKTNGLDAKTEYY
+3895 DYAKANGLDAKTEYY
-3910 NALSKDQ
+3910 NALSDDQ
-3917 KKKYDE
+3917 QKKYDE

-3944 ASTYEDSGES
+3944 ASTYEESGES

-3960 YKVAKYLVEQVQ
+3960 YKIAKYLVEQVQ

-3984 WELAGYNKKSSDTLD
+3984 WELSGYNSKKEKSDTLD
-3999 DYYGSSDWYEMQGLL
+3999 DYYGSSEWYKLQNIL

>member
-1 MASQFL
+1 MASQFVK
-7 RNMAQQSRKKK
+7 NMAQQTKKKKK
-18 QEQGQQE
+18 QQD
-25 ARNQAVNVTKSRS
+25 AAVDALKSRS
-38 VTSKIRPDRPTPEI
+38 GKSVTQVEQSLSNKSIQNAAKKVDGTSASKPTPARQLSK
-52 PAQPETWDSRSNGGA
+52 PAKKSDDAWNSSVNGG
-67 SGFTKAM
+67 SSSFVKTM
-74 AQSQREYE
+74 AQNQRAHYE
-82 KVLARNMA
+82 EINRNAA
-90 VDTMKQR
+90 VDAMKQR
-97 FKEINSAYTDAN
+97 FRNTQNTHTDYN
-109 DSFIEDAAPIRKGA
+109 DSFSNDSAVTQKKA
-123 TVTNARRT
+123 TA
-131 SRNAATSSNA
+131 SNA
-141 KRSTDSNATRN
+141 QKNRFTYSPSYIHSQKTMAQDNSTLA
-152 AALDAMKQYRENSR
+152 
-166 KMQLG
+166 
-171 FDDNYVDETA
+171 
-181 VTRRKATSSNAKK
+181 
-194 KTQSTTLSLSDAQKR
+194 LSDAQKK

-217 KNQNDPNARVVDQ
+217 KNQNEPNARVVDQ

-236 PDDPNYSIPSDERS
+236 PNDPNYSTPADERS

-257 AYAYKHPIAGA
+257 AYAYKHPIAGV

-281 GLAGTAYQAVTGKKL
+281 GIAGTAYQAVTGKKL

-308 NAQAGIRRRVQD
+308 DAQSGVRRRVQD
-320 ATGGSQDGISTTGE
+320 ATGGRQDGISTTGE

-347 LDSAANRALAGYFAP
+347 LDSAANRALASYFAP
-362 GKLGEVGGLALM
+362 GKAGEVGGLALM

-380 GQLTDLNSN
+380 GQLTDLNQN
-389 EKVSGRQAAVDA
+389 EKVSGRRAAVDA
-401 AANGAFEYLSEKIS
+401 AANGAFEYLSEKLS
-415 WDKLS
+415 WDKLN
-420 SAFKDMEVSPHNV
+420 AFKDMEVSPHNV

-454 TVADAAADSLIL
+454 TLADAAADSLIL
-466 GNEAEYVGQYNTYK
+466 GNEAEYVSQYNAYK
-480 ENGMSNGEAMK
+480 GSGMSNGEAMQ

-529 NQNFTEDELRQMADA
+529 NQNFTEDELRQTADA

-558 IDTKGLD
+558 VDTKGLD
-565 QAIATMEKLSR
+565 QAIATSKKLSG

-599 ENTFDRVAD
+599 ESTIDRAAD
-608 AKGVAPFIPED
+608 AKGVAPVITED
-619 KNLDEQVN
+619 KNLDEMVN
-627 DWIDE
+627 DWVEE
-632 ATSQEEEY
+632 ATAQEEERAS
-640 QGSEPVASVS
+640 SEPISLSS

-659 QAAVDAMNLPV
+659 QAAIDAINSPV

-683 SRTSRAEQLAAEL
+683 SQASPAEQLATEL
-696 AQEST
+696 AQESAQGT
-701 QDMNESPTETGT
+701 NENPPEEYMDAQDMEPDT
-713 AMSGQVDHSANVSN
+713 AMSGQADDIVDVNN
-727 MVPEEP
+727 IVPEDDAP
-733 PVKLPT
+733 TLPG
-739 IKERAKQYTGKA
+739 IEELSNQYTGNVKTSF
-751 KEIYENG
+751 ENG
-758 FDGNDILTYD
+758 YEGVDILWYD
-768 ENMAKVYNAA
+768 DNMRKVYQAA
-778 SHGETLRAAMTND
+778 VKGETLRDLMQND
-791 PGFYDF
+791 TDF
-797 FNTHDTTVM
+797 QKFFSSPYGDAVLP
-806 SFYDAVYKDVAKARN
+806 FYDAAYAEGVK
-821 AAGETETDSQ
+821 TT
-831 TLGGND
+831 GGNG
-837 YGDLHNDDE
+837 YGDLHNNDE

-861 GDLGGSHPVR
+861 GDLGGSDPVR
-871 TEEVTA
+871 AEEVT
-877 DDAGQKPV
+877 DDAAGRQPV

-895 VRPVSGS
+895 VGSVSGS
-902 SGRGISGSRGTGS
+902 SGRGVSGQRSTGS
-915 SAGDQVPDHVGGVDT
+915 SAGDQVSDHVGGR
-930 LSSVDGSHESTKSPD
+930 DGGVTPPELVQSAQNGVTSDNDQNITTEST
-945 GKWTVRNKE
+945 
-954 TGETVAE
+954 
-961 WDSNPAANMQQNE
+961 Q
-974 EKVAETQQKEDTKK
+974 
-988 VNSTPNS
+988 
-995 TDKTEQNVS
+995 KTEQNVPNTNS
-1004 KSSSDLGKSSEN
+1004 GT
-1016 AIEEPKQKAKKKST
+1016 EETVGNLTNSTNSTSNSTEPSYNSNNSIKEQNKEKDKKPTKKKAE

-1036 AVTVEEQAEQKK
+1036 AVTVEEQTEQKK

-1063 TPESAK
+1063 TAESAK
-1069 DIPSTP
+1069 SIPSTP
-1075 ATRLSANLDAIRT
+1075 ATRLSANLDAVKT

-1093 AGERIA
+1093 AGDRIA
-1099 TAEEQAVLAK
+1099 TAEEQTILAK

-1134 DELKAARSSITDAY
+1134 EELKTARSSITDAY

-1194 RSFTA
+1194 RSWTA

-1209 AKALYPNADVRV
+1209 AKALYPIADVRV

-1251 RYPSAVTSK
+1251 RYPSAITSK

-1287 MDAKGKAARKYFS
+1287 MDAKGEAARKYFS

-1321 DVVTDIL
+1321 EVVTDIL

-1333 AANTPYRGEA
+1333 AANTPYQGEA
-1343 FTGTEWQY
+1343 FLGTSWQY

-1358 YFINHPEM
+1358 YFADHPEM
-1366 VLGSPRRTTGQ
+1366 VLGRARRTTGQ
-1377 FGRVVTT
+1377 FGRTVTT
-1384 YDPRE
+1384 YDPLE

-1396 QIAKAFQN
+1396 QITKAFQH
-1404 IERRMEYPKVNYHAE
+1404 IDRKMEYPKVNHHEEA
-1419 TVKAVKEA
+1419 VKAVKEA

-1458 EKAIYEAAIEIR
+1458 EKAIYEGAVEIR

-1495 LNKQYDNFR
+1495 LNKQYDNFT

-1537 KTVTKNDIFTRN
+1537 KTVSKNDIFTRN

-1588 PKAEVEKDLDAGDL
+1588 PKAEVEKDLDTGDL

-1630 MLAEGDPAYK
+1630 MLAEGNPEYK
-1640 KNVDALKKVVPAFKH
+1640 KNVDALKKVVPAYKH

-1682 GKPGDVTVT
+1682 GNPGDVTVT
-1691 YSKAGGYDVK
+1691 YSKVGGYDVK
-1701 VNRYALYRAVENT
+1701 VNRYSLYRTAENT
-1714 KMFGNKYMEF
+1714 KMFGNKYMGF
-1724 LYTNDKKRGM
+1724 LYSNNNDRGM
-1734 LYSILNNRDLTV
+1734 LYNILNNRDLTV
-1746 RSKDLDGKNIPNL
+1746 KSTDLDGKRVPNL

-1817 DITLRDH
+1817 DIQLRDH

-1857 KKLKELGIA
+1857 KKLRELGIA

-1893 VLVADDTTFTRENRR
+1893 VLVADDTTFTAANRK

-1933 MSEDYQRAFI
+1933 MSEEYQKDFI
-1943 QRQIDSIIA
+1943 QEQIDSIIA
-1952 MQEELKASKG
+1952 MQEELKANKG

-1975 KSLENKLNK
+1975 KSLQNRLNK

-1989 HDTDNITFEETGIDY
+1989 RDTDNITFEETGIDY

-2010 QSYKNLAY
+2010 QAYKNLAY

-2166 PKARET
+2166 QKARET
-2172 INGLADRLKSGDR
+2172 INGLADRLKTGDR

-2215 ENEKVPTAVNEIY
+2215 ANEKVPTAVNEIY

-2255 YGVPKAESKGK
+2255 YGVPKTESKSK
-2266 AANNAE
+2266 TTSSVETEAE
-2272 TDADGDES
+2272 TDES
-2280 YNPNEEVFDSRVN
+2280 YNPNEEFFDSRVN
-2293 VYQDMKDMLVKKG
+2293 VYQDMKDMLIEKG
-2306 VPAEQIAFIHD
+2306 VPADQIAFIHD
-2317 ATNDSKRNALY
+2317 ATNDAKRNALY
-2328 EKVRS
+2328 EKIRS
-2333 GEIRILIGSAKKMG
+2333 GEVRILIGSAKKMG

-2456 NNEKLRKLEGL
+2456 NNDKLRKLEGL
-2467 KKQHERSI
+2467 KKQFDRSI

-2487 RINYNKEMIPKYE
+2487 RIRNTKEMLPKYE
-2500 ADAKKVT
+2500 ADAKKVM
-2507 DLTGDRF
+2507 DLTGDNF
-2514 VGTIGKKTFTN
+2514 KGMVGKKSFTN
-2525 REEFGE
+2525 REEFGA
-2531 ALIAAAKK
+2531 ALIVAAKK
-2539 AQVAKADSTKIGSIS
+2539 AQVARADSTKVGSIS

-2564 GVIQLVGNAS
+2564 GVIQLVGEAS

-2595 KKIPNQLKSAQTA
+2595 KKIPNQLKSAQTSL
-2608 ISVDKANVPK
+2608 SVDEANVPK
-2618 LKEVIG
+2618 LKAVIG

-2647 LANNAEAVSNAKESS
+2647 LANNAEAVSDAKESS

-2673 AGVKPKAATG
+2673 AGIKPKAAAG
-2683 KPVGGK
+2683 KPVTGK
-2689 SAAQG
+2689 SAVQG
-2694 FINQTSD
+2694 FISQTSD
-2701 ARPQDWTAEKNKN
+2701 ARPQDWTAEKNTN
-2714 STVEH
+2714 STAEH

-2749 GQYNTKD
+2749 GQYNTND

-2761 KVANDLP
+2761 KIANDLP

-2783 ILKDTAIPKAVEED
+2783 ILKDTAIPKAAEED

-2844 EYIKKKITNPAELAR
+2844 EYIKKKITNPTELAR
-2859 FEQFADDV
+2859 FERFADEV

-2879 NALVYKEQR
+2879 SALVYKENR
-2888 IRDDRTKKE
+2888 ISDYRTTKE

-2906 IQEWIDSNH
+2906 IQEWVDSNH
-2915 AIRLLDRQTG
+2915 AIRLLDRKTG

-2934 SACSEARAKQI
+2934 SAYSEARAKQI

-3021 HPQFKEAAERVFEFT
+3021 YPKFKEAAKRVFEFT
-3036 DLFTRTYGVGTGL
+3036 DLFTRTYGLGTGL
-3049 ISQDRY
+3049 ISKDRY
-3055 LAMKKLYKRYV
+3055 LAMKKLYQRYV

-3075 RGNSLAEAKGS
+3075 RGNSLAKAKGS
-3086 GRLIVM
+3086 GRQIIM

-3126 DATFL
+3126 DATLL

-3138 VPKQVNIS
+3138 VPKQINIS
-3146 SLKQEIYE
+3146 DLKQEIYE
-3154 TAGGKEMS
+3154 SAGDKEMS

-3181 QFELGKANPDKG
+3181 QFELGKANQKKG
-3193 EICILVDGRPEF
+3193 EICILVDGKPEF

-3219 MATPEHVGAVLGL
+3219 MSPGHLGAVLGT
-3232 YGKVTRFMTANITGR
+3232 YGKITKFMTANITGN
-3247 NIIWSVFSNLPR
+3247 NIIWSAFSNAPR

-3264 FNYSKQTKNPAKLM
+3264 FNYAKQTKNPAKLF
-3278 SEWAATFL
+3278 SGIASAYL
-3286 NAYRDASGK
+3286 NSFKEANGK
-3295 EVSPLYREFLAMGG
+3295 EVSPLYREYLAMGG
-3309 GDSGVWQGSKR
+3309 GNTGVWQGSEK
-3320 YAANMRKSLNSTG
+3320 YAADIRKSLNSTG
-3333 LNSKGNADR
+3333 LNKKGNADH
-3342 FYKHPISSFFG
+3342 FYKHPVSSFFG
-3353 GIGFLSDAIEQG
+3353 AISVLSDTIEQG

-3372 LCRQQGMSPQE
+3372 LCRQQGMTQQE
-3383 AIYEAKDITVNF
+3383 AFHEATDITVNF
-3395 QRHGTNIK
+3395 RRHGTNSK
-3403 GATAAIPFFNAG
+3403 AANAVIPFFNAG

-3449 AFLATE
+3449 AFLAVT
-3455 SLIIAA
+3455 SMIMTA
-3461 IEYALNHKDKE
+3461 IEYALNHKSKDDK
-3472 DEENYNQLSNH
+3472 ENYNQLSNH

-3490 IPLGDGKYFALT
+3490 IPLGKGKYFALT
-3502 KSHELGIPSSAMGRM
+3502 KSHELGIPSSAMERI
-3517 LELTKDDQDHA
+3517 LELTQDDQDHA

-3545 ADVAE
+3545 SDLVE
-3550 MPFNVVSEGPQKALG
+3550 MPFNVASEGLYDASKDA
-3565 DMLTGSISSIGI
+3565 LTGAISSTGI
-3577 IGVGAALYANKDY
+3577 FGVGAAINANKDY

-3602 KVPKQQYTARTSEA
+3602 KVPKQQYTARTSHA
-3616 AYLMGQYLN
+3616 AYLMGQFLN

-3634 GKNVLGGL
+3634 GKNVLGGY

-3663 LTLGVKNT
+3663 WTLGVKNT
-3671 YNKDNIYSQGLVNWM
+3671 YNKDNIYSQDLANWM
-3686 YDKKDESSMYVK
+3686 YDKADESSMYAK
-3698 SYPGN
+3698 SYPDN
-3703 KEYLLESSQDSAM
+3703 KTYLLESSQDSAM
-3716 TTYYSRAMGLVK
+3716 TSYYSRAMGLVK

-3748 AYQKKSDR
+3748 TYQKKSDR
-3756 NLWTGAEKSVR
+3756 NAWTSAEKSVQN
-3767 KFVERTGNKDVLP
+3767 FVKKTGNKNVLP
-3780 GTLNTEI
+3780 GALNTEI
-3787 TDSGK
+3787 TDSEGK
-3792 KKHTLKGR
+3792 KHSLKGR

-3818 EQFTGKKLSDADAA
+3818 EQFTGKKFSDEDAA

-3846 DAAILKQKGVKAVK
+3846 DATILKQKGVKVAK

-3871 ASGKLKAK
+3871 ASDKLKAK
-3879 DEDANLSAKEV
+3879 DKDANLSAKDV

-3895 DYAKTNGLDAKTEYY
+3895 DYAKVNGLDAKTEYY
-3910 NALSKDQ
+3910 NALSDDQ
-3917 KKKYDE
+3917 QKKYDE

-3944 ASTYEDSGES
+3944 ASTYEESGES

-3960 YKVAKYLVEQVQ
+3960 YKIAKYLVEQVQ

-3984 WELAGYNKKSSDTLD
+3984 WELSGYNSKKEKSDTLD
-3999 DYYGSSDWYEMQGLL
+3999 DYYGSSEWYKLQNIL

>member
-1 MASQFL
+1 MASQFVK
-7 RNMAQQSRKKK
+7 NMAQQTKKKKK
-18 QEQGQQE
+18 QQD
-25 ARNQAVNVTKSRS
+25 AAVDALKSRS
-38 VTSKIRPDRPTPEI
+38 GKSVTQVEQSLSNKSIQNAAKKVDGTSASKPTPARQLSK
-52 PAQPETWDSRSNGGA
+52 PAKKSDDTWNSSVNGG
-67 SGFTKAM
+67 SSSFVKTM
-74 AQSQREYE
+74 AQNQRAHYE
-82 KVLARNMA
+82 EINRNAA
-90 VDTMKQR
+90 VDAMKQR
-97 FKEINSAYTDAN
+97 FRNTQNTHTDYN
-109 DSFIEDAAPIRKGA
+109 DSFSNDSAVTQKKA
-123 TVTNARRT
+123 TA
-131 SRNAATSSNA
+131 SNA
-141 KRSTDSNATRN
+141 QKNRFTYSPSYIHSQKMMAQDNSTLA
-152 AALDAMKQYRENSR
+152 
-166 KMQLG
+166 
-171 FDDNYVDETA
+171 
-181 VTRRKATSSNAKK
+181 
-194 KTQSTTLSLSDAQKR
+194 LSDAQKK

-217 KNQNDPNARVVDQ
+217 KNQNEPNARVVDQ

-236 PDDPNYSIPSDERS
+236 PNDPNYSTPADERS

-257 AYAYKHPIAGA
+257 AYAYKHPIAGV

-281 GLAGTAYQAVTGKKL
+281 GIAGTAYQAVTGKKL

-308 NAQAGIRRRVQD
+308 DAQAGVRRRVQD
-320 ATGGSQDGISTTGE
+320 ATGGRQDGISTTGE
-334 NAAGFLTDTGMSI
+334 NVAGFLTDTGMSI
-347 LDSAANRALAGYFAP
+347 LDSAANRALASYFAP
-362 GKLGEVGGLALM
+362 GKAGEVGGLALM

-380 GQLTDLNSN
+380 GQLTDLNQN
-389 EKVSGRQAAVDA
+389 EKVSGRRAAVDA
-401 AANGAFEYLSEKIS
+401 AANGAFEYLSEKLS
-415 WDKLS
+415 WDKLN
-420 SAFKDMEVSPHNV
+420 AFKDMEVSPHNV

-454 TVADAAADSLIL
+454 TLADAAADSLIL
-466 GNEAEYVGQYNTYK
+466 GNEAEYVSQYNAYK
-480 ENGMSNGEAMK
+480 GSGMSNGEAMQ

-529 NQNFTEDELRQMADA
+529 NQNFTEDELRQKADA

-558 IDTKGLD
+558 VDTKGLD
-565 QAIATMEKLSR
+565 QAIATMKKLSG

-585 ILTLEEQQD
+585 ILTLEEQRD

-599 ENTFDRVAD
+599 ESTIDRAAE
-608 AKGVAPFIPED
+608 AKGVAPVITED
-619 KNLDEQVN
+619 KNLDEMVN
-627 DWIDE
+627 DWVEE
-632 ATSQEEEY
+632 ATAQEEERAS
-640 QGSEPVASVS
+640 SEPISLSS

-659 QAAVDAMNLPV
+659 QAEIDVMNSPV
-670 NVVDETAA
+670 NVVDEAAA

-683 SRTSRAEQLAAEL
+683 SQTSPAEQFATEL
-696 AQEST
+696 AQESAQGT
-701 QDMNESPTETGT
+701 NENPTEEYMDAQDMEPDT
-713 AMSGQVDHSANVSN
+713 AMSGQADDIVDVTNI
-727 MVPEEP
+727 VPEDDAPTLPGIEELSNQYDGD
-733 PVKLPT
+733 VKT
-739 IKERAKQYTGKA
+739 SF
-751 KEIYENG
+751 ENG
-758 FDGNDILTYD
+758 YEGVDILWYD
-768 ENMAKVYNAA
+768 DNMRKVYQAA
-778 SHGETLRAAMTND
+778 VKGETLRDLMQND
-791 PGFYDF
+791 TDF
-797 FNTHDTTVM
+797 QKFFSSPYGDAVFP
-806 SFYDAVYKDVAKARN
+806 FYDAAYAEGVK
-821 AAGETETDSQ
+821 TT
-831 TLGGND
+831 GGNG
-837 YGDLHNDDE
+837 YGDLHNNDE

-871 TEEVTA
+871 AEEVTA
-877 DDAGQKPV
+877 DDTGRQPV
-885 SDLEEVGGSD
+885 SNLEEVRGSD
-895 VRPVSGS
+895 VGSVSGS
-902 SGRGISGSRGTGS
+902 SGRGVSGQRSAGS
-915 SAGDQVPDHVGGVDT
+915 SAGYQVSDHVGGR
-930 LSSVDGSHESTKSPD
+930 DGGVTPPELVQSAQNGVTSDNDQNITTEST
-945 GKWTVRNKE
+945 
-954 TGETVAE
+954 
-961 WDSNPAANMQQNE
+961 Q
-974 EKVAETQQKEDTKK
+974 
-988 VNSTPNS
+988 
-995 TDKTEQNVS
+995 KTEQNVPNTN
-1004 KSSSDLGKSSEN
+1004 SDT
-1016 AIEEPKQKAKKKST
+1016 EETVGNSTNSTEPSYNSNNSVKEQNKEKDKKPTKKKAE

-1036 AVTVEEQAEQKK
+1036 AATVEEQAEQKK

-1063 TPESAK
+1063 TAESSK
-1069 DIPSTP
+1069 SIPSTP
-1075 ATRLSANLDAIRT
+1075 ATRLSANIDAVKT

-1093 AGERIA
+1093 AGDRIA
-1099 TAEEQAVLAK
+1099 TAEEQAILAK

-1134 DELKAARSSITDAY
+1134 DELKTARSSITDAY

-1194 RSFTA
+1194 RSWTA

-1251 RYPSAVTSK
+1251 RYPSAITSK

-1287 MDAKGKAARKYFS
+1287 MDAKGEAARKYFS

-1321 DVVTDIL
+1321 EVVTDIL

-1333 AANTPYRGEA
+1333 AANTPYQGET
-1343 FTGTEWQY
+1343 FLGTSWQY
-1351 NTGDINQ
+1351 NTGDTNQ
-1358 YFINHPEM
+1358 YFADHPEM
-1366 VLGSPRRTTGQ
+1366 VLGRARRTTGQ
-1377 FGRVVTT
+1377 FGRTVTT
-1384 YDPRE
+1384 YDQLE
-1389 GKGSLEE
+1389 GKGGLEE
-1396 QIAKAFQN
+1396 QITKAFQH
-1404 IERRMEYPKVNYHAE
+1404 IDRKMEYPKVNHHEEA
-1419 TVKAVKEA
+1419 VKAVKEA

-1458 EKAIYEAAIEIR
+1458 EKAIYEGAVEIR

-1495 LNKQYDNFR
+1495 LNKQYDNFT

-1537 KTVTKNDIFTRN
+1537 KTVSKNDIFTRN

-1630 MLAEGDPAYK
+1630 MLAEGNPEYK
-1640 KNVDALKKVVPAFKH
+1640 KNVDALKKVVPAYKH

-1682 GKPGDVTVT
+1682 GNPGDVTVT
-1691 YSKAGGYDVK
+1691 YSKVGGYDVK
-1701 VNRYALYRAVENT
+1701 VNRYALYRAAENT
-1714 KMFGNKYMEF
+1714 KMFGNKYMGF
-1724 LYTNDKKRGM
+1724 LYTNKNDRGM
-1734 LYSILNNRDLTV
+1734 LYNILNNRDLTV
-1746 RSKDLDGKNIPNL
+1746 KSQDINGKSVPNL

-1817 DITLRDH
+1817 DIQLRDH

-1893 VLVADDTTFTRENRR
+1893 VLVADDTTFKKENRR

-1924 SKEQFQKIP
+1924 SQDQFKMIP
-1933 MSEDYQRAFI
+1933 MSDDYQKGTI
-1943 QRQIDSIIA
+1943 QKQIDSIIA
-1952 MQEELKASKG
+1952 MQEELKANKG
-1962 GNPSTTRQLESRR
+1962 GNPSTTMQLEKRR
-1975 KSLENKLNK
+1975 KSLATKLEK

-1989 HDTDNITFEETGIDY
+1989 RDTDNITFEETGIDY
-2004 VFADEA
+2004 IFVDEA
-2010 QSYKNLAY
+2010 QKYKNLAY

-2035 ITFDM
+2035 LTFDM
-2040 KMKTDYVRNMQGG
+2040 QMKTDYVRNMQSG

-2066 SPVEAYAML
+2066 SPVEAYSML
-2075 QYLCPEELEKRG
+2075 RYLYPEGLEKTG

-2096 MFGRIEGITRQDAV
+2096 MFGRIEGITRQDAA
-2110 GRSWINRNSFTGFI
+2110 GSEWITRNSFTGFT
-2124 NMGEWQQIWGT
+2124 NMNAWQQIWGA

-2140 RTQDVPGIKLPK
+2140 LTEDVPGIKLPK
-2152 MKGGDRNVVICQAG
+2152 MKGGERSIIVCQAG
-2166 PKARET
+2166 PKAREV
-2172 INGLADRLKSGDR
+2172 INGLGERLKHGDR
-2185 KGKDHIFALQ
+2185 KGKDHIFSLQ

-2204 QRMIDPSLPYG
+2204 QRMLDPSLPYG
-2215 ENEKVPTAVNEIY
+2215 ADEKVPTAANEIF

-2255 YGVPKAESKGK
+2255 RGVPKKNRKGK
-2266 AANNAE
+2266 SASNTEIDAE
-2272 TDADGDES
+2272 MEES
-2280 YNPNEEVFDSRVN
+2280 YNPNEEISVEGYNS
-2293 VYQDMKDMLVKKG
+2293 YQDLKDMLIEKG
-2306 VPAEQIAFIHD
+2306 IPAEQIAFIHD
-2317 ATNDSKRNALY
+2317 ATNDSKRNILY

-2333 GEIRILIGSAKKMG
+2333 GEVRVLIGSSLMMG

-2357 ALHEMN
+2357 ALHELN

-2388 AVNVYVTEDTFD
+2388 AINVYVTENTFD
-2400 TKQWDTLRAKSQF
+2400 TKQWDTLRAKSRF
-2413 IDEITSGT
+2413 ISEITSGT
-2421 YSGNNAD
+2421 YKSDNAN
-2428 FSSNEFGASAGDIM
+2428 FSSDEFGASAGDIM

-2456 NNEKLRKLEGL
+2456 NNDKLRKLEGL
-2467 KKQHERSI
+2467 KKQFDRSI

-2487 RINYNKEMIPKYE
+2487 RIRNTKEMLPKYE
-2500 ADAKKVT
+2500 ADVKKVT
-2507 DLTGDRF
+2507 DLTGDNF
-2514 VGTIGKKTFTN
+2514 KGTVGKKSFTN

-2531 ALIAAAKK
+2531 ALIVAAKK

-2554 GFDIYAGHDG
+2554 GFDIYAGHEG

-2595 KKIPNQLKSAQTA
+2595 KKIPNQLKSAQTSL
-2608 ISVDKANVPK
+2608 SVDEANVPK

-2647 LANNAEAVSNAKESS
+2647 LANNAEAVSDAKENS

-2673 AGVKPKAATG
+2673 AGVKPKAAAG
-2683 KPVGGK
+2683 KPVSGR
-2689 SAAQG
+2689 SAVQG

-2701 ARPQDWTAEKNKN
+2701 ARPQDWTAEKNTN

-2719 AKPLA
+2719 AKPLT

-2749 GQYNTKD
+2749 GQYNTND

-2761 KVANDLP
+2761 KIANDLP

-2783 ILKDTAIPKAVEED
+2783 ILKDTAIQKAVEED

-2844 EYIKKKITNPAELAR
+2844 EYIKKKITNPTELAR
-2859 FEQFADDV
+2859 FEQFADEV

-2879 NALVYKEQR
+2879 SALVYKENR
-2888 IRDDRTKKE
+2888 ISDYRTTKE

-2906 IQEWIDSNH
+2906 IQEWVDSNH
-2915 AIRLLDRQTG
+2915 AIRLLDRKTG

-2934 SACSEARAKQI
+2934 SAYSEARAKQI

-3021 HPQFKEAAERVFEFT
+3021 YPKFKEAAKRVFEFT
-3036 DLFTRTYGVGTGL
+3036 DLFTRTYGLGTGL
-3049 ISQDRY
+3049 ISKDRY
-3055 LAMKKLYKRYV
+3055 LAMKKLYQRYV

-3075 RGNSLAEAKGS
+3075 RGNSLAKANGS

-3126 DATFL
+3126 DATLL

-3138 VPKQVNIS
+3138 VPKQINIS
-3146 SLKQEIYE
+3146 DLKQEIYE
-3154 TAGGKEMS
+3154 SAGGKEMS

-3181 QFELGKANPDKG
+3181 QFELGKANQKKG
-3193 EICILVDGRPEF
+3193 EICILVDGKPEF

-3219 MATPEHVGAVLGL
+3219 MSPGHLGAVLGL
-3232 YGKVTRFMTANITGR
+3232 YGKVTKFMTANITGN
-3247 NIIWSVFSNLPR
+3247 NIIWSAFSNAPR

-3264 FNYSKQTKNPAKLM
+3264 FNYAKQTKNPAKLF
-3278 SEWAATFL
+3278 SGIASAYL
-3286 NAYRDASGK
+3286 NSFKDANGK
-3295 EVSPLYREFLAMGG
+3295 EVSPLYREYLAMGG
-3309 GDSGVWQGSKR
+3309 GNTGVWQGSEK
-3320 YAANMRKSLNSTG
+3320 YAADIRKSLNSTG
-3333 LNSKGNADR
+3333 LNKKGNADH
-3342 FYKHPISSFFG
+3342 FYKHPVSSFFG
-3353 GIGFLSDAIEQG
+3353 AISVLSDTIEQG

-3372 LCRQQGMSPQE
+3372 LCRQQGMTQQE
-3383 AIYEAKDITVNF
+3383 AFHEATDITVNF
-3395 QRHGTNIK
+3395 RRHGTNSK
-3403 GATAAIPFFNAG
+3403 AANAVIPFFNAG

-3449 AFLATE
+3449 AFLAVT
-3455 SLIIAA
+3455 SMIMTA
-3461 IEYALNHKDKE
+3461 IEYALNHKSKDDK
-3472 DEENYNQLSNH
+3472 ENYNQLSNH

-3490 IPLGDGKYFALT
+3490 IPLGKGKYFALT
-3502 KSHELGIPSSAMGRM
+3502 KSHELGIPSSAMERI
-3517 LELTKDDQDHA
+3517 LELTQDDQDHA

-3545 ADVAE
+3545 SDLAE
-3550 MPFNVVSEGPQKALG
+3550 MPFNVASEGLYDASKDA
-3565 DMLTGSISSIGI
+3565 LTGAISSTGI
-3577 IGVGAALYANKDY
+3577 FGVGAAINANKDY

-3602 KVPKQQYTARTSEA
+3602 KVPKQQYTARTSQA
-3616 AYLMGQYLN
+3616 AYLMGQFLN

-3634 GKNVLGGL
+3634 GKNVLGGY

-3663 LTLGVKNT
+3663 WTLGVKNT
-3671 YNKDNIYSQGLVNWM
+3671 YNKDNIYSQDLANWM
-3686 YDKKDESSMYVK
+3686 YDKADESSMYAK
-3698 SYPGN
+3698 SYPDN
-3703 KEYLLESSQDSAM
+3703 KTYLLESSQDSAL
-3716 TTYYSRAMGLVK
+3716 TSYYSRAMGLVK

-3756 NLWTGAEKSVR
+3756 NAWTSAEKSVQS
-3767 KFVERTGNKDVLP
+3767 FVKKTGNKNVLP
-3780 GTLNTEI
+3780 GALNTEI
-3787 TDSGK
+3787 ADSEGK
-3792 KKHTLKGR
+3792 KHSLKGR

-3818 EQFTGKKLSDADAA
+3818 EQFAGKKFSDEDAA

-3846 DAAILKQKGVKAVK
+3846 DATILKQKGVKVAK

-3871 ASGKLKAK
+3871 ASDKLKAK
-3879 DEDANLSAKEV
+3879 DKDANLSAKDV

-3895 DYAKTNGLDAKTEYY
+3895 DYAKANGLDAKTEYY
-3910 NALSKDQ
+3910 NALSDDQ
-3917 KKKYDE
+3917 QKKYDE

-3944 ASTYEDSGES
+3944 ASTYEESGES

-3960 YKVAKYLVEQVQ
+3960 YKIAKYLVEQVQ

-3979 QAEVA
+3979 QAELA
-3984 WELAGYNKKSSDTLD
+3984 WELSGYNSKKKKSDTLD
-3999 DYYGSSDWYEMQGLL
+3999 DYYGSSEWYKLQNIL

>member
-1 MASQFL
+1 MASQFVK
-7 RNMAQQSRKKK
+7 NMAQQTKKKK
-18 QEQGQQE
+18 QQD
-25 ARNQAVNVTKSRS
+25 AAVDALKSRS
-38 VTSKIRPDRPTPEI
+38 GKSVTQVEQSLSNKSIQNAAKKMAGTSASKPTPARQLSK
-52 PAQPETWDSRSNGGA
+52 PAKKSDDTWNSSVNGG
-67 SGFTKAM
+67 SSSFVKTM
-74 AQSQREYE
+74 AQNQRAHYE
-82 KVLARNMA
+82 EINRNAA
-90 VDTMKQR
+90 VDAMKQR
-97 FKEINSAYTDAN
+97 FRNAQNTHTDYN
-109 DSFIEDAAPIRKGA
+109 DSFSNDSAVTQKKA
-123 TVTNARRT
+123 TA
-131 SRNAATSSNA
+131 SNA
-141 KRSTDSNATRN
+141 QKNRFTYSPSYIHSQKMMAQDNSTLA
-152 AALDAMKQYRENSR
+152 
-166 KMQLG
+166 
-171 FDDNYVDETA
+171 
-181 VTRRKATSSNAKK
+181 
-194 KTQSTTLSLSDAQKR
+194 LSDAQKK

-217 KNQNDPNARVVDQ
+217 KNQNEPNARVVDQ

-236 PDDPNYSIPSDERS
+236 PNDPNYSTPADERS

-257 AYAYKHPIAGA
+257 AYAYKHPVGGA
-268 ASHVIN
+268 VSHIVN
-274 NIGSGFE
+274 NIGSGME
-281 GLAGTAYQAVTGKKL
+281 GLAGTAYQALTGKKL
-296 DDQFFK
+296 DNEFFK
-302 GTYAAQ
+302 DTYAAK
-308 NAQAGIRRRVQD
+308 NAQAGVRRRVQD
-320 ATGGSQDGISTTGE
+320 VTGGKQDGISTTGE
-334 NAAGFLTDTGMSI
+334 KVAGFLTDTGMSI
-347 LDSAANRALAGYFAP
+347 ADSAANHALANVTG
-362 GKLGEVGGLALM
+362 LGEAGGLTLM

-380 GQLTDLNSN
+380 GQLTDLNQN
-389 EKVSGRQAAVDA
+389 EKVSGRRAAVDA
-401 AANGAFEYLSEKIS
+401 AANGAFEYLSEKLS
-415 WDKLS
+415 WDKLN
-420 SAFKDMEVSPHNV
+420 AFKDMEVSPHNV

-454 TVADAAADSLIL
+454 TLADAAADSLIL
-466 GNEAEYVGQYNTYK
+466 GNEAEYVSQYNTYK
-480 ENGMSNGEAMK
+480 ENGMSNGEAMQ

-529 NQNFTEDELRQMADA
+529 NQNFTEDELRQTADA

-558 IDTKGLD
+558 VDTKGLD
-565 QAIATMEKLSR
+565 QAIATLKKLSG

-599 ENTFDRVAD
+599 ESTIARAAD
-608 AKGVAPFIPED
+608 AKGVAPVITED
-619 KNLDEQVN
+619 KNLDEMVN
-627 DWIDE
+627 DWIEE
-632 ATSQEEEY
+632 ATAQEEER
-640 QGSEPVASVS
+640 QKSEPIASVS

-659 QAAVDAMNLPV
+659 QAAIDAMNSPV

-683 SRTSRAEQLAAEL
+683 SQTSPAEQLATEL
-696 AQEST
+696 AQESAQGT
-701 QDMNESPTETGT
+701 NENPPEEYMDAQDMEPDT
-713 AMSGQVDHSANVSN
+713 AMSGQADDIVDVNNS
-727 MVPEEP
+727 VPEDDAP
-733 PVKLPT
+733 TLPG
-739 IKERAKQYTGKA
+739 IEELSNQYTGNVKTSF
-751 KEIYENG
+751 ENG
-758 FDGNDILTYD
+758 YEGVDILWYD
-768 ENMAKVYNAA
+768 DNMRKVYQAA
-778 SHGETLRAAMTND
+778 VKGETLRDLMQND
-791 PGFYDF
+791 TDF
-797 FNTHDTTVM
+797 QKFFSSSYGDAVLP
-806 SFYDAVYKDVAKARN
+806 FYDAAYAEGVK
-821 AAGETETDSQ
+821 TT
-831 TLGGND
+831 GGND
-837 YGDLHNDDE
+837 YGDLHNNDE

-871 TEEVTA
+871 AEEVTA
-877 DDAGQKPV
+877 DDTGRQPV
-885 SDLEEVGGSD
+885 SNLEEVRGSD
-895 VRPVSGS
+895 VGSVSGS
-902 SGRGISGSRGTGS
+902 SGRGVSGQRSTGS
-915 SAGDQVPDHVGGVDT
+915 SAGDQVSDHVGGR
-930 LSSVDGSHESTKSPD
+930 DGGVTPPELVQSAQNGVTSDNDQNITTESTQKTEQNVPNTNSD
-945 GKWTVRNKE
+945 TE
-954 TGETVAE
+954 ETVGN
-961 WDSNPAANMQQNE
+961 STNSTPNS
-974 EKVAETQQKEDTKK
+974 T
-988 VNSTPNS
+988 NSTPNS
-995 TDKTEQNVS
+995 TDTSYNSNNSIKEQN
-1004 KSSSDLGKSSEN
+1004 KEKDKK
-1016 AIEEPKQKAKKKST
+1016 PTKKKAE

-1048 EIATQEKP
+1048 KIVTQEKP

-1063 TPESAK
+1063 TAESAK
-1069 DIPSTP
+1069 SIPSTP
-1075 ATRLSANLDAIRT
+1075 ATRLSANLDAVKT

-1093 AGERIA
+1093 AGDRIA
-1099 TAEEQAVLAK
+1099 TAEEQTILAK

-1134 DELKAARSSITDAY
+1134 EELKTARSSITDAY

-1194 RSFTA
+1194 RSWTA

-1251 RYPSAVTSK
+1251 RYPYAITSK

-1287 MDAKGKAARKYFS
+1287 MDAKGEAARKYFS

-1321 DVVTDIL
+1321 EVVTDIL

-1333 AANTPYRGEA
+1333 AANTPYQGET
-1343 FTGTEWQY
+1343 FLGTSWQY

-1358 YFINHPEM
+1358 YFADHPEM
-1366 VLGSPRRTTGQ
+1366 VLGRARRTTGQ
-1377 FGRVVTT
+1377 FGRTVTT
-1384 YDPRE
+1384 YDPLE

-1396 QIAKAFQN
+1396 QITKAFQH
-1404 IERRMEYPKVNYHAE
+1404 IDRKMEYPKVNHHEEA
-1419 TVKAVKEA
+1419 VKAVKEA

-1458 EKAIYEAAIEIR
+1458 EKAIYEGAVEIR

-1495 LNKQYDNFR
+1495 LNKQYDNFT

-1537 KTVTKNDIFTRN
+1537 KTVSKNDIFTRN

-1630 MLAEGDPAYK
+1630 MLAEGNPEYK
-1640 KNVDALKKVVPAFKH
+1640 KNVDALKKVVPAYKH

-1682 GKPGDVTVT
+1682 GNPGDVTVT
-1691 YSKAGGYDVK
+1691 YSKVGGYDVK
-1701 VNRYALYRAVENT
+1701 VNRYSLYRAAENT
-1714 KMFGNKYMEF
+1714 KMFGNKYMGF
-1724 LYTNDKKRGM
+1724 LYTNKNDRGM
-1734 LYSILNNRDLTV
+1734 LYNILNNRDLTV
-1746 RSKDLDGKNIPNL
+1746 KSQDINGKSVPNL

-1817 DITLRDH
+1817 DIQLRDH

-1893 VLVADDTTFTRENRR
+1893 VLVADDTTFKKENRR

-1924 SKEQFQKIP
+1924 SQDQFKMIP
-1933 MSEDYQRAFI
+1933 MSDDYQKGTI
-1943 QRQIDSIIA
+1943 QKQIDSIIA
-1952 MQEELKASKG
+1952 MQEELKANKG
-1962 GNPSTTRQLESRR
+1962 GNPSTTMQLEKRR
-1975 KSLENKLNK
+1975 KSLATKLEK

-1989 HDTDNITFEETGIDY
+1989 RDTDNITFEETGIDY
-2004 VFADEA
+2004 IFVDEA
-2010 QSYKNLAY
+2010 QKYKNLAY

-2035 ITFDM
+2035 LTFDM
-2040 KMKTDYVRNMQGG
+2040 QMKTDYVRNMQSG

-2066 SPVEAYAML
+2066 SPVEAYSML
-2075 QYLCPEELEKRG
+2075 RYLYPEGLEKTG

-2096 MFGRIEGITRQDAV
+2096 MFGRIEGITRQDAA
-2110 GRSWINRNSFTGFI
+2110 GSEWITRNSFTGFT
-2124 NMGEWQQIWGT
+2124 NMNAWQQIWGA

-2140 RTQDVPGIKLPK
+2140 LTEDVPGIKLPK
-2152 MKGGDRNVVICQAG
+2152 MKGGERSIIVCQAG
-2166 PKARET
+2166 PKAREV
-2172 INGLADRLKSGDR
+2172 INGLGERLKHGDR
-2185 KGKDHIFALQ
+2185 KGKDHIFSLQ

-2204 QRMIDPSLPYG
+2204 QRMLDPSLPYG
-2215 ENEKVPTAVNEIY
+2215 ADEKVPTAANEIF

-2255 YGVPKAESKGK
+2255 RGVPKKNRKGK
-2266 AANNAE
+2266 SASNTEIDAE
-2272 TDADGDES
+2272 MEES
-2280 YNPNEEVFDSRVN
+2280 YNPNEEISVEGYNS
-2293 VYQDMKDMLVKKG
+2293 YQDLKDMLIEKG
-2306 VPAEQIAFIHD
+2306 IPAEQIAFIHD
-2317 ATNDSKRNALY
+2317 ATNDSKRNILY

-2333 GEIRILIGSAKKMG
+2333 GEVRVLIGSSLMMG

-2357 ALHEMN
+2357 ALHELN

-2388 AVNVYVTEDTFD
+2388 AINVYVTENTFD
-2400 TKQWDTLRAKSQF
+2400 TKQWDTLRAKSRF
-2413 IDEITSGT
+2413 ISEITSGT
-2421 YSGNNAD
+2421 YKSDNAN
-2428 FSSNEFGASAGDIM
+2428 FSSDEFGASAGDIM

-2456 NNEKLRKLEGL
+2456 NNDKLRKLEGL
-2467 KKQHERSI
+2467 KKQFDRSI

-2487 RINYNKEMIPKYE
+2487 RIRNTKEMLPKYE
-2500 ADAKKVT
+2500 ADVKKVT
-2507 DLTGDRF
+2507 DLTGDNF
-2514 VGTIGKKTFTN
+2514 KGMVGKKSFTN

-2531 ALIAAAKK
+2531 ALIVAAKK
-2539 AQVAKADSTKIGSIS
+2539 AQVARADSTKIGSIS
-2554 GFDIYAGHDG
+2554 GFDIYAGHEG

-2595 KKIPNQLKSAQTA
+2595 KKIPNQLKSAQTSL
-2608 ISVDKANVPK
+2608 SVDEANVPK

-2647 LANNAEAVSNAKESS
+2647 LANNAEAVSDAKENS

-2673 AGVKPKAATG
+2673 AGVKPKAAAG
-2683 KPVGGK
+2683 KPVSGR
-2689 SAAQG
+2689 SAVQG
-2694 FINQTSD
+2694 FISQTSD
-2701 ARPQDWTAEKNKN
+2701 ARPQDWTAEKNTN

-2719 AKPLA
+2719 AKSLE
-2724 EIIGK
+2724 EIIGRFK
-2729 AMHDFGINLDTGYV
+2729 HDLKINVDTGYI
-2743 RGAGVT
+2743 RGSDIS
-2749 GQYNTKD
+2749 GQFNTKD
-2756 KGLRT
+2756 KGIRL
-2761 KVANDLP
+2761 KIANSITDF
-2768 SVSHEFGHWLDDKYN
+2768 SHEIGHWLDDRYN
-2783 ILKDTAIPKAVEED
+2783 FQDESTIPQAVKED
-2797 FQKAFEKEPGNKAAY
+2797 FIKAFNAEPENKKAY
-2812 DPSLHKIE
+2812 NPSLDKIE
-2820 GVAEF
+2820 GAAEF
-2825 IRYYLQNKDTA
+2825 IRYYCKNKDTA

-2844 EYIKKKITNPAELAR
+2844 EYIKKKITNPTELAR
-2859 FEQFADDV
+2859 FEQFADEV

-2879 NALVYKEQR
+2879 SALVYKENR
-2888 IRDDRTKKE
+2888 ISDYRTTKE

-2906 IQEWIDSNH
+2906 IQEWVDSNH
-2915 AIRLLDRQTG
+2915 AIRLLDRKTG

-2934 SACSEARAKQI
+2934 SAYSEARAKQI

-3021 HPQFKEAAERVFEFT
+3021 YPKFKEAAKRVFEFT
-3036 DLFTRTYGVGTGL
+3036 DLFTRTYGLGTGL
-3049 ISQDRY
+3049 ISKDRY
-3055 LAMKKLYKRYV
+3055 LAMKKLYQRYV

-3075 RGNSLAEAKGS
+3075 RGNSLAKAKGS
-3086 GRLIVM
+3086 GRQIIM

-3138 VPKQVNIS
+3138 VPKQINIS
-3146 SLKQEIYE
+3146 DLKQEIYE
-3154 TAGGKEMS
+3154 SAGGKEMS

-3181 QFELGKANPDKG
+3181 QFELGKANQKKG
-3193 EICILVDGRPEF
+3193 EICILVDGKPEF

-3219 MATPEHVGAVLGL
+3219 MSPGHLGAVLGT
-3232 YGKVTRFMTANITGR
+3232 YGKITKFMTANITGN
-3247 NIIWSVFSNLPR
+3247 NIIWSAFSNAPR

-3264 FNYSKQTKNPAKLM
+3264 FNYAKQTKNPAKLF
-3278 SEWAATFL
+3278 SGIASAYL
-3286 NAYRDASGK
+3286 NSFKEANGK
-3295 EVSPLYREFLAMGG
+3295 EVSPLYREYLAMGG
-3309 GDSGVWQGSKR
+3309 GNTGVWQGSEK
-3320 YAANMRKSLNSTG
+3320 YAADIRKSLNSTG
-3333 LNSKGNADR
+3333 LNRKGNADH
-3342 FYKHPISSFFG
+3342 FYKHPASSFFG
-3353 GIGFLSDAIEQG
+3353 AISVLSDTIEQG

-3372 LCRQQGMSPQE
+3372 LCRQQGMTQQE
-3383 AIYEAKDITVNF
+3383 AFHEATDITVNF
-3395 QRHGTNIK
+3395 RRHGTNSK
-3403 GATAAIPFFNAG
+3403 AVNAVIPFFNAS

-3442 KIIFQRW
+3442 KIVFQRW
-3449 AFLATE
+3449 AFLAVT
-3455 SLIIAA
+3455 SMIMTA
-3461 IEYALNHKDKE
+3461 IEYALNHKSKDDK
-3472 DEENYNQLSNH
+3472 ENYNQLSNH

-3490 IPLGDGKYFALT
+3490 IPLGKGKYFALT
-3502 KSHELGIPSSAMGRM
+3502 KSHELGIPSSAMERV
-3517 LELTKDDQDHA
+3517 LELTQDDQDHA

-3545 ADVAE
+3545 SDLAE
-3550 MPFNVVSEGPQKALG
+3550 MPFNVASDGLYDASKDA
-3565 DMLTGSISSIGI
+3565 LTGAISSTGI
-3577 IGVGAALYANKDY
+3577 FGVGAAINANKDY

-3602 KVPKQQYTARTSEA
+3602 KVPKQQYTARTSQA
-3616 AYLMGQYLN
+3616 AYLMGQFLN

-3634 GKNVLGGL
+3634 GKNVLGGF

-3663 LTLGVKNT
+3663 WTLGVKNT
-3671 YNKDNIYSQGLVNWM
+3671 YNKDNIYSQDLANWM
-3686 YDKKDESSMYVK
+3686 YDKADESSMYAK
-3698 SYPGN
+3698 SYPDN
-3703 KEYLLESSQDSAM
+3703 KTYLLESSQDSAL
-3716 TTYYSRAMGLVK
+3716 TSYYSRAMGLVK

-3756 NLWTGAEKSVR
+3756 NAWTSSEKSVQS
-3767 KFVERTGNKDVLP
+3767 FVKKTGNKNVLP
-3780 GTLNTEI
+3780 GALSTEI
-3787 TDSGK
+3787 TDSEGK
-3792 KKHTLKGR
+3792 KHSLKGR

-3818 EQFTGKKLSDADAA
+3818 EQFTGKKFSDDDAA

-3846 DAAILKQKGVKAVK
+3846 DATILKQKGVKVAK

-3871 ASGKLKAK
+3871 ASDKLKAK
-3879 DEDANLSAKEV
+3879 DKDANLSAKDV

-3895 DYAKTNGLDAKTEYY
+3895 DYAKANGLDAKTEYY
-3910 NALSKDQ
+3910 NALSDDQ
-3917 KKKYDE
+3917 QKKYDE

-3944 ASTYEDSGES
+3944 ASTYEESGES

-3960 YKVAKYLVEQVQ
+3960 YKIAKYLVEQVQ

-3984 WELAGYNKKSSDTLD
+3984 WELSGYNSKKKKSDTLD
-3999 DYYGSSDWYEMQGLL
+3999 DYYGSSEWYKLQNIL

>member
-1 MASQFL
+1 MASEFL
-7 RNMAQQSRKKK
+7 TYRAKK
-18 QEQGQQE
+18 QKETNERRAKEATTNAAVDSLKQRSSQKKNNANGSSLINSGGVSVNDVEQKLKDS
-25 ARNQAVNVTKSRS
+25 AI
-38 VTSKIRPDRPTPEI
+38 SKAAAKT
-52 PAQPETWDSRSNGGA
+52 Q
-67 SGFTKAM
+67 TKAPM
-74 AQSQREYE
+74 
-82 KVLARNMA
+82 
-90 VDTMKQR
+90 
-97 FKEINSAYTDAN
+97 
-109 DSFIEDAAPIRKGA
+109 
-123 TVTNARRT
+123 
-131 SRNAATSSNA
+131 
-141 KRSTDSNATRN
+141 
-152 AALDAMKQYRENSR
+152 NSR
-166 KMQLG
+166 EKTTIALS
-171 FDDNYVDETA
+171 ET
-181 VTRRKATSSNAKK
+181 
-194 KTQSTTLSLSDAQKR
+194 QKR

-217 KNQNDPNARVVDQ
+217 KNQSDPNARVVDQ
-230 SFKNFN
+230 SIKNFN
-236 PDDPNYSIPSDERS
+236 PNNPNYSTPADERS
-250 YRNTREG
+250 YRNTKEG
-257 AYAYKHPIAGA
+257 AYAYKHPVGGA
-268 ASHVIN
+268 VSHIVN
-274 NIGSGFE
+274 NIGSGME
-281 GLAGTAYQAVTGKKL
+281 GLAGTAYQALTGKKL
-296 DDQFFK
+296 DDEFFK
-302 GTYAAQ
+302 DTYAAQ
-308 NAQAGIRRRVQD
+308 NAQAGVRRRVQD
-320 ATGGSQDGISTTGE
+320 ATGGKQDGINTTGE
-334 NAAGFLTDTGMSI
+334 KVAGFLTDTGMSI
-347 LDSAANRALAGYFAP
+347 ADSAANRAFANVT
-362 GKLGEVGGLALM
+362 GLGEAGGLTLM

-380 GQLTDLNSN
+380 GQLTDLNQN
-389 EKVSGRQAAVDA
+389 EKVSGRRAAVDA
-401 AANGAFEYLSEKIS
+401 AANGAFEYLSEKLS
-415 WDKLS
+415 WDKLN
-420 SAFKDMEVSPHNV
+420 AFKDMEVSPHNV

-466 GNEAEYVGQYNTYK
+466 GNEAEYVGQYNAYK
-480 ENGMSNGEAMK
+480 ESGMSNGEAMQ

-529 NQNFTEDELRQMADA
+529 NQNFTEDELRQTADA

-558 IDTKGLD
+558 VDTKGLD
-565 QAIATMEKLSR
+565 QAIATLKKLSG
-576 YANKLANGD
+576 YANKIANGD

-599 ENTFDRVAD
+599 ESTIDRAAE
-608 AKGVAPFIPED
+608 AKGVEPTITKD
-619 KNLDEQVN
+619 KNLDEMVN
-627 DWIDE
+627 DWIEE
-632 ATSQEEEY
+632 ATAQEEEH
-640 QGSEPVASVS
+640 QKSEPIASTS

-659 QAAVDAMNLPV
+659 QAAIEAMNSPV

-683 SRTSRAEQLAAEL
+683 SQTSQAEQLATGL
-696 AQEST
+696 AHESAQGT
-701 QDMNESPTETGT
+701 NENLSEEYMDAQDMKPDT
-713 AMSGQVDHSANVSN
+713 AMSGQADDIVDVTNI
-727 MVPEEP
+727 VPEDDAP
-733 PVKLPT
+733 TLPD
-739 IKERAKQYTGKA
+739 IKEFSNQYTGNVKTSF
-751 KEIYENG
+751 ENG
-758 FDGNDILTYD
+758 YEGVDILWYD
-768 ENMAKVYNAA
+768 DNMRKVYQAA
-778 SHGETLRAAMTND
+778 VKGETLRDLMQND
-791 PGFYDF
+791 TDF
-797 FNTHDTTVM
+797 QKFFSSPYGDAVLP
-806 SFYDAVYKDVAKARN
+806 FYDAAYAEGVK
-821 AAGETETDSQ
+821 TT
-831 TLGGND
+831 GGND
-837 YGDLHNDDE
+837 YGDLHNNDE

-871 TEEVTA
+871 ADEVTDNA
-877 DDAGQKPV
+877 AGRQPV

-895 VRPVSGS
+895 VGSVSGS
-902 SGRGISGSRGTGS
+902 SGRGVSGQRSTGS
-915 SAGDQVPDHVGGVDT
+915 SAGDQVSDHVGGR
-930 LSSVDGSHESTKSPD
+930 DGGVTPPELVQSAQNGVTSDNDQNITTES
-945 GKWTVRNKE
+945 
-954 TGETVAE
+954 A
-961 WDSNPAANMQQNE
+961 Q
-974 EKVAETQQKEDTKK
+974 
-988 VNSTPNS
+988 
-995 TDKTEQNVS
+995 KTEQNVPNTN
-1004 KSSSDLGKSSEN
+1004 SDT
-1016 AIEEPKQKAKKKST
+1016 EETVGNLTNSTNSTNSTEPSYNSNNSIKEQNKEKDKKPTKKKSE

-1048 EIATQEKP
+1048 KIATQEKP

-1063 TPESAK
+1063 TAESAK
-1069 DIPSTP
+1069 SIPSTP
-1075 ATRLSANLDAIRT
+1075 ATRLSANLDAVKT

-1093 AGERIA
+1093 AGDRIA
-1099 TAEEQAVLAK
+1099 TAEEQTILAK

-1134 DELKAARSSITDAY
+1134 EELKTARSSITDAY

-1194 RSFTA
+1194 RSWTA

-1209 AKALYPNADVRV
+1209 AKALYPIADVRV

-1251 RYPSAVTSK
+1251 RYPSAITSK

-1287 MDAKGKAARKYFS
+1287 MDAKGEAARKYFS

-1321 DVVTDIL
+1321 EVVTDIL

-1333 AANTPYRGEA
+1333 AANTPYQGEA
-1343 FTGTEWQY
+1343 FLGTSWQY

-1358 YFINHPEM
+1358 YFADHPEM
-1366 VLGSPRRTTGQ
+1366 VLGRARRTTGQ
-1377 FGRVVTT
+1377 FGRTVTT
-1384 YDPRE
+1384 YDPLE

-1396 QIAKAFQN
+1396 QITKAFQH
-1404 IERRMEYPKVNYHAE
+1404 IDRKMEYPKVNHHEEA
-1419 TVKAVKEA
+1419 VKAVKEA

-1458 EKAIYEAAIEIR
+1458 EKAIYEGAVEIR

-1495 LNKQYDNFR
+1495 MNKQYDNFT

-1537 KTVTKNDIFTRN
+1537 KTVSKNDIFTRN

-1630 MLAEGDPAYK
+1630 MLAEGNPEYK
-1640 KNVDALKKVVPAFKH
+1640 KNVDALKKVVPAYKH

-1682 GKPGDVTVT
+1682 GNPGDVTVT
-1691 YSKAGGYDVK
+1691 YSKVGGYDVK
-1701 VNRYALYRAVENT
+1701 VNRYSLYRTAENT
-1714 KMFGNKYMEF
+1714 KMFGNKYMGF
-1724 LYTNDKKRGM
+1724 LYTNNNDRGM
-1734 LYSILNNRDLTV
+1734 LYNILNNRDLTV
-1746 RSKDLDGKNIPNL
+1746 KSQDFNGKSVPNL

-1817 DITLRDH
+1817 DIQLRDH

-1893 VLVADDTTFTRENRR
+1893 VLVADDTTFTAANRK

-1933 MSEDYQRAFI
+1933 MSEEYQKDFI
-1943 QRQIDSIIA
+1943 QKQIDSIIA
-1952 MQEELKASKG
+1952 IQEELKANKG

-1975 KSLENKLNK
+1975 KSLQNRLNK
-1984 LADAK
+1984 MADAK
-1989 HDTDNITFEETGIDY
+1989 RDTDNITFEETGIDY

-2040 KMKTDYVRNMQGG
+2040 KMKTDYVRNVQGG

-2215 ENEKVPTAVNEIY
+2215 ENEKVPTAVNEIF
-2228 KIWNESKTFTDV
+2228 KIWNASKTFTDV

-2255 YGVPKAESKGK
+2255 YGVPKTESKSK
-2266 AANNAE
+2266 TTSSVETEAE
-2272 TDADGDES
+2272 TDES
-2280 YNPNEEVFDSRVN
+2280 YNPNEEFFDSRVN
-2293 VYQDMKDMLVKKG
+2293 VYQDMKDMLIEKG
-2306 VPAEQIAFIHD
+2306 VPADQIAFIHD
-2317 ATNDSKRNALY
+2317 ATNDAKRNALY
-2328 EKVRS
+2328 EKIRS
-2333 GEIRILIGSAKKMG
+2333 GEVRILIGSAKKMG

-2456 NNEKLRKLEGL
+2456 NNDKLRKLEGL
-2467 KKQHERSI
+2467 KKQFDRSI
-2475 YDARVDLEQTER
+2475 YDARVDLEQTDR
-2487 RINYNKEMIPKYE
+2487 RIRNTKEMLPKYE

-2507 DLTGDRF
+2507 DLTGDNF
-2514 VGTIGKKTFTN
+2514 KGMVGKKSFTN

-2531 ALIAAAKK
+2531 ALIVAAKK
-2539 AQVAKADSTKIGSIS
+2539 AQVSKADSTKIGSIS
-2554 GFDIYAGHDG
+2554 GFDIYAGHEG
-2564 GVIQLVGNAS
+2564 GVIQLVGEAS

-2595 KKIPNQLKSAQTA
+2595 KKIPNQLKSAQTSL
-2608 ISVDKANVPK
+2608 SVDEANVPK

-2647 LANNAEAVSNAKESS
+2647 LANNAEAVSDAKESS

-2673 AGVKPKAATG
+2673 AGIKPKAAAG
-2683 KPVGGK
+2683 KPVTGK
-2689 SAAQG
+2689 STVQG
-2694 FINQTSD
+2694 FISQTSD
-2701 ARPQDWTAEKNKN
+2701 ARPQDWTAEKNTN

-2724 EIIGK
+2724 EIIGRFK
-2729 AMHDFGINLDTGYV
+2729 HDLKINVDTGYIS
-2743 RGAGVT
+2743 GSGIS
-2749 GQYNTKD
+2749 GQFNTSD
-2756 KGLRT
+2756 KGIRL
-2761 KVANDLP
+2761 KIANSITDF
-2768 SVSHEFGHWLDDKYN
+2768 SHEIGHWLDDRYN
-2783 ILKDTAIPKAVEED
+2783 FQDESTIPQAVKED
-2797 FQKAFEKEPGNKAAY
+2797 FIKAFNAEPENKKAY
-2812 DPSLHKIE
+2812 DPSLDKIE
-2820 GVAEF
+2820 GAAEF
-2825 IRYYLQNKDTA
+2825 IRYYCKNKDTA

-2844 EYIKKKITNPAELAR
+2844 EYIKKKITNPTELAR
-2859 FEQFADDV
+2859 FEQFADEV

-2879 NALVYKEQR
+2879 SALVYKENR
-2888 IRDDRTKKE
+2888 ISDYRTTKE

-2906 IQEWIDSNH
+2906 IQEWVDSNH
-2915 AIRLLDRQTG
+2915 AIRLLDRKTG

-2934 SACSEARAKQI
+2934 SAYSEARAKQI

-3021 HPQFKEAAERVFEFT
+3021 YPKFKEAAKRVFEFT
-3036 DLFTRTYGVGTGL
+3036 DLFTRTYGLGTGL
-3049 ISQDRY
+3049 ISKDRY
-3055 LAMKKLYKRYV
+3055 LAMKKLYQRYV

-3075 RGNSLAEAKGS
+3075 RGNSLAKAKGS
-3086 GRLIVM
+3086 GRQIIM

-3126 DATFL
+3126 DATLL

-3138 VPKQVNIS
+3138 VPKQINIS
-3146 SLKQEIYE
+3146 DLKQEIYE
-3154 TAGGKEMS
+3154 SAGGKEMS
-3162 ADALDV
+3162 VDALDV

-3181 QFELGKANPDKG
+3181 QFELGKANQKKG
-3193 EICILVDGRPEF
+3193 EICILVDGKPEF

-3219 MATPEHVGAVLGL
+3219 MSPGHLGAVLGT
-3232 YGKVTRFMTANITGR
+3232 YGKITKFMTANITGN
-3247 NIIWSVFSNLPR
+3247 NIIWSAFSNAPR

-3264 FNYSKQTKNPAKLM
+3264 FNYAKQTKNPAKLF
-3278 SEWAATFL
+3278 SGIASAYL
-3286 NAYRDASGK
+3286 NSFKEANGK
-3295 EVSPLYREFLAMGG
+3295 EVSPLYREYLAMGG
-3309 GDSGVWQGSKR
+3309 GNTGVWQGSEK
-3320 YAANMRKSLNSTG
+3320 YAADIRKSLNSTG
-3333 LNSKGNADR
+3333 LNKKGNADH
-3342 FYKHPISSFFG
+3342 FYKHPVSSIFGAISV
-3353 GIGFLSDAIEQG
+3353 LSDTIEQG

-3372 LCRQQGMSPQE
+3372 LCRQQGMTQQE
-3383 AIYEAKDITVNF
+3383 AFYEATDITVNF
-3395 QRHGTNIK
+3395 RRHGTNSK
-3403 GATAAIPFFNAG
+3403 AANAVIPFFNAG

-3449 AFLATE
+3449 AFLAVT
-3455 SLIIAA
+3455 SMIMTA
-3461 IEYALNHKDKE
+3461 IEYALNHKSKDDK
-3472 DEENYNQLSNH
+3472 ENYNQLSNH

-3490 IPLGDGKYFALT
+3490 IPLGKGKYFALT
-3502 KSHELGIPSSAMGRM
+3502 KSHELGIPSSAMERI
-3517 LELTKDDQDHA
+3517 LELTQDDQDHA

-3545 ADVAE
+3545 SDLVE
-3550 MPFNVVSEGPQKALG
+3550 MPFNVASEGLHDASKDA
-3565 DMLTGSISSIGI
+3565 LTGAISSMGI
-3577 IGVGAALYANKDY
+3577 IGVGAALNANKDY

-3602 KVPKQQYTARTSEA
+3602 KVPKQQYTAKTSEA

-3642 WTYQTALFPVN
+3642 WTWQTAYFPIN
-3653 DGKGVKGKRD
+3653 DGKGTKGKFD
-3663 LTLGVKNT
+3663 ITSGVVNT
-3671 YNKDNIYSQGLVNWM
+3671 YLKDNIYSQDLANWM
-3686 YDKKDESSMYVK
+3686 YDKADESSMYAK
-3698 SYPGN
+3698 SYPDN
-3703 KEYLLESSQDSAM
+3703 KTYLLESSQDSAL
-3716 TTYYSRAMGLVK
+3716 TSYYSRAMGLVK

-3756 NLWTGAEKSVR
+3756 NAWTSAEKSVQS
-3767 KFVERTGNKDVLP
+3767 FVKKTGNKNVLP
-3780 GTLNTEI
+3780 GALNTEI
-3787 TDSGK
+3787 TDSEGK
-3792 KKHTLKGR
+3792 KHSLKGR

-3818 EQFTGKKLSDADAA
+3818 EQFTGKKFSDEDAA

-3846 DAAILKQKGVKAVK
+3846 DATILKQKGVKVAK

-3871 ASGKLKAK
+3871 ASDKLKAK
-3879 DEDANLSAKEV
+3879 DKDANLSAKDV

-3895 DYAKTNGLDAKTEYY
+3895 DYAKANGLDAKTEYY
-3910 NALSKDQ
+3910 NALSDDQ
-3917 KKKYDE
+3917 QKKYDE

-3944 ASTYEDSGES
+3944 ASTYEESGES

-3960 YKVAKYLVEQVQ
+3960 YKIAKYLVEQVQ

-3979 QAEVA
+3979 QAELA
-3984 WELAGYNKKSSDTLD
+3984 WELSGYNSKKKKSDTLD
-3999 DYYGSSDWYEMQGLL
+3999 DYYGSSEWYKLQNIL

>member
-1 MASQFL
+1 MASEFL
-7 RNMAQQSRKKK
+7 TYRAKK
-18 QEQGQQE
+18 QKETNERRARE
-25 ARNQAVNVTKSRS
+25 AANNAAVDSLKQRSSQTKQANAGGDSLVN
-38 VTSKIRPDRPTPEI
+38 
-52 PAQPETWDSRSNGGA
+52 SNGVSVNEVEQRLKANAISKAAARTQAKA
-67 SGFTKAM
+67 ST
-74 AQSQREYE
+74 
-82 KVLARNMA
+82 L
-90 VDTMKQR
+90 
-97 FKEINSAYTDAN
+97 
-109 DSFIEDAAPIRKGA
+109 
-123 TVTNARRT
+123 
-131 SRNAATSSNA
+131 
-141 KRSTDSNATRN
+141 
-152 AALDAMKQYRENSR
+152 
-166 KMQLG
+166 
-171 FDDNYVDETA
+171 
-181 VTRRKATSSNAKK
+181 
-194 KTQSTTLSLSDAQKR
+194 TQSKTTPALSETQKK
-209 NMPKNITV
+209 NLPKNITV

-236 PDDPNYSIPSDERS
+236 PNDPNYSTPSDERS

-257 AYAYKHPIAGA
+257 AYAYKHPVGGA
-268 ASHVIN
+268 VSHIVN
-274 NIGSGFE
+274 NIGSGME
-281 GLAGTAYQAVTGKKL
+281 GLAGTAYQALTGKKL
-296 DDQFFK
+296 DDEFFK
-302 GTYAAQ
+302 DTYAAQ
-308 NAQAGIRRRVQD
+308 NAQAGVRRRVQD
-320 ATGGSQDGISTTGE
+320 ATGGKQDGINTTGE
-334 NAAGFLTDTGMSI
+334 KVAGFLTDTGMSI
-347 LDSAANRALAGYFAP
+347 ADSAANRAFANVT
-362 GKLGEVGGLALM
+362 GLGEAGGLTLM

-380 GQLTDLNSN
+380 GQLTDLNQN
-389 EKVSGRQAAVDA
+389 EKVSGRRAAVDA
-401 AANGAFEYLSEKIS
+401 AANGAFEYLSEKLS
-415 WDKLS
+415 WDKLN
-420 SAFKDMEVSPHNV
+420 AFKDMEVSPHNV
-433 GEVIKRIAQQ
+433 GEIIKRIAQQ

-454 TVADAAADSLIL
+454 TLADAAADSLIL
-466 GNEAEYVGQYNTYK
+466 GNEAEYVSQYNTYK
-480 ENGMSNGEAMK
+480 ESGMSNGEAMQ

-529 NQNFTEDELRQMADA
+529 NQNFTEDELRQTADA

-558 IDTKGLD
+558 VDTKGLD
-565 QAIATMEKLSR
+565 QAIATMKKLSG

-599 ENTFDRVAD
+599 ESTIDRAAE
-608 AKGVAPFIPED
+608 AKGVAPVITED
-619 KNLDEQVN
+619 KNLDEMVN
-627 DWIDE
+627 DWVEE
-632 ATSQEEEY
+632 ATSQEEERAS
-640 QGSEPVASVS
+640 SEPISLSS

-659 QAAVDAMNLPV
+659 QAAIDAMNNPA
-670 NVVDETAA
+670 NVVDEAAA

-683 SRTSRAEQLAAEL
+683 SQTSPAEQLATEL
-696 AQEST
+696 AQESAQGT
-701 QDMNESPTETGT
+701 NENPTEEYMDAQDMEPDT
-713 AMSGQVDHSANVSN
+713 AMSGQADDIVDVTNI
-727 MVPEEP
+727 VPEDDTP
-733 PVKLPT
+733 ALPG
-739 IKERAKQYTGKA
+739 IKELSNQYTGDVKTSF
-751 KEIYENG
+751 ENG
-758 FDGNDILTYD
+758 YEGVDILWYD
-768 ENMAKVYNAA
+768 DNMRKVYQAA
-778 SHGETLRAAMTND
+778 VKGETLRDLMQND
-791 PGFYDF
+791 TDF
-797 FNTHDTTVM
+797 QKFFSSPYGDAVLP
-806 SFYDAVYKDVAKARN
+806 FYDAAYAEGVK
-821 AAGETETDSQ
+821 TT
-831 TLGGND
+831 GGNG
-837 YGDLHNDDE
+837 YGDLHNNDE

-861 GDLGGSHPVR
+861 GDLGGSDPVR
-871 TEEVTA
+871 AEEVT
-877 DDAGQKPV
+877 DDAAGRQPV
-885 SDLEEVGGSD
+885 SNLEEVRGSD
-895 VRPVSGS
+895 VGSVSGS
-902 SGRGISGSRGTGS
+902 SGRGVSGQRSAGS
-915 SAGDQVPDHVGGVDT
+915 SAGDQVSDHVGGR
-930 LSSVDGSHESTKSPD
+930 DGGVTPPELVQSAQNGVTSDNDQNITTEST
-945 GKWTVRNKE
+945 
-954 TGETVAE
+954 
-961 WDSNPAANMQQNE
+961 Q
-974 EKVAETQQKEDTKK
+974 
-988 VNSTPNS
+988 
-995 TDKTEQNVS
+995 KTEQNVPNTN
-1004 KSSSDLGKSSEN
+1004 SDT
-1016 AIEEPKQKAKKKST
+1016 EETVGNSTNSTNSTEPSYNSNNSVKEQNKEKDKKPTKKKAE

-1063 TPESAK
+1063 TAESSK
-1069 DIPSTP
+1069 SIPSTP
-1075 ATRLSANLDAIRT
+1075 ATRLSANLDAVKT

-1093 AGERIA
+1093 AGDRIA
-1099 TAEEQAVLAK
+1099 TAEEQTILAK
-1109 YTGWGGIGEDMWKRA
+1109 YTGWGGIGEEMWKRA

-1134 DELKAARSSITDAY
+1134 EEMKTARSSITDAY

-1194 RSFTA
+1194 RSWTA

-1209 AKALYPNADVRV
+1209 AKALYPNADVRI

-1251 RYPSAVTSK
+1251 RYPSAITSK

-1287 MDAKGKAARKYFS
+1287 MDARGEAARKYFS

-1321 DVVTDIL
+1321 EVVTDIL

-1333 AANTPYRGEA
+1333 AANTPYQGET
-1343 FTGTEWQY
+1343 FLGTSWQY

-1358 YFINHPEM
+1358 YFADHPEM
-1366 VLGSPRRTTGQ
+1366 VLGRARRTTGQ
-1377 FGRVVTT
+1377 FGRTVTT
-1384 YDPRE
+1384 YDQLE

-1396 QIAKAFQN
+1396 QITKAFQH
-1404 IERRMEYPKVNYHAE
+1404 IDRKMEYPKVNHHEEA
-1419 TVKAVKEA
+1419 VKAVKEA

-1458 EKAIYEAAIEIR
+1458 EKAIYEGAVEIR

-1495 LNKQYDNFR
+1495 LNKQYDNFT

-1537 KTVTKNDIFTRN
+1537 KTVSKNDIFTRN

-1602 AFRDAD
+1602 AFRDTD

-1630 MLAEGDPAYK
+1630 MLAEGNPGYK
-1640 KNVDALKKVVPAFKH
+1640 KNVDALKKVVPAYKH

-1682 GKPGDVTVT
+1682 GNPGDVTVT
-1691 YSKAGGYDVK
+1691 YSKVGGYDVK
-1701 VNRYALYRAVENT
+1701 VNRYSLYRAAENT
-1714 KMFGNKYMEF
+1714 KMFGNKYMGF
-1724 LYTNDKKRGM
+1724 LYTNKNDRGM
-1734 LYSILNNRDLTV
+1734 LYNILNNRDLTV
-1746 RSKDLDGKNIPNL
+1746 KSQDINGKSVPNL

-1817 DITLRDH
+1817 DIQLRDH

-1893 VLVADDTTFTRENRR
+1893 VLVADDTTFKKENRR

-1924 SKEQFQKIP
+1924 SQDQFKMIP
-1933 MSEDYQRAFI
+1933 MSDDYQKGTI
-1943 QRQIDSIIA
+1943 QKQIDSIIA
-1952 MQEELKASKG
+1952 MQEELKANKG
-1962 GNPSTTRQLESRR
+1962 GNPSTTMQLEKRR
-1975 KSLENKLNK
+1975 KSLATKLEK

-1989 HDTDNITFEETGIDY
+1989 RDTDNITFEETGIDY
-2004 VFADEA
+2004 IFVDEA
-2010 QSYKNLAY
+2010 QKYKNLAY

-2035 ITFDM
+2035 LTFDM
-2040 KMKTDYVRNMQGG
+2040 QMKTDYVRNMQSG

-2066 SPVEAYAML
+2066 SPVEAYSML
-2075 QYLCPEELEKRG
+2075 RYLYPEGLEKTG

-2096 MFGRIEGITRQDAV
+2096 MFGRIEGITRQDAA
-2110 GRSWINRNSFTGFI
+2110 GSEWITRNSFTGFT
-2124 NMGEWQQIWGT
+2124 NMNAWQQIWGA

-2140 RTQDVPGIKLPK
+2140 LTEDVPGIKLPK
-2152 MKGGDRNVVICQAG
+2152 MKGGERSIIVCQAG
-2166 PKARET
+2166 PKAREV
-2172 INGLADRLKSGDR
+2172 INGLGERLKHGDR
-2185 KGKDHIFALQ
+2185 KGKDHIFSLQ

-2204 QRMIDPSLPYG
+2204 QRMLDPSLPYG
-2215 ENEKVPTAVNEIY
+2215 ADEKVPTAANEIF

-2255 YGVPKAESKGK
+2255 RGVPKKNRKGK
-2266 AANNAE
+2266 SASNTEIDAE
-2272 TDADGDES
+2272 MEES
-2280 YNPNEEVFDSRVN
+2280 YNPNEKISVEGYNS
-2293 VYQDMKDMLVKKG
+2293 YQDLKDMLIEKG
-2306 VPAEQIAFIHD
+2306 IPAEQIAFIHD
-2317 ATNDSKRNALY
+2317 ATNDSKRNILY

-2333 GEIRILIGSAKKMG
+2333 GEVRVLIGSSLMMG

-2357 ALHEMN
+2357 ALHELN

-2388 AVNVYVTEDTFD
+2388 AINVYVTENTFD
-2400 TKQWDTLRAKSQF
+2400 TKQWDTLRAKSRF
-2413 IDEITSGT
+2413 ISEITSGT
-2421 YSGNNAD
+2421 YKSDNAN
-2428 FSSNEFGASAGDIM
+2428 FSSDEFGASAGDIM

-2456 NNEKLRKLEGL
+2456 NNDKLRKLEGL
-2467 KKQHERSI
+2467 KKQFDRSI

-2487 RINYNKEMIPKYE
+2487 RIRNTKEMLPKYE
-2500 ADAKKVT
+2500 ADVKKVT
-2507 DLTGDRF
+2507 DLTGDNF
-2514 VGTIGKKTFTN
+2514 KGMVGKKSFTN

-2531 ALIAAAKK
+2531 ALIVAAKK

-2554 GFDIYAGHDG
+2554 GFDIYAGHEG

-2595 KKIPNQLKSAQTA
+2595 KKIPNQLKSAQTSL
-2608 ISVDKANVPK
+2608 SVDEANVPK

-2647 LANNAEAVSNAKESS
+2647 LANNAEAVSDAKENS

-2673 AGVKPKAATG
+2673 AGVKPKAAAG
-2683 KPVGGK
+2683 KPVSGR
-2689 SAAQG
+2689 SAVQG

-2701 ARPQDWTAEKNKN
+2701 ARPQDWTAEKNTN
-2714 STVEH
+2714 STAEH

-2749 GQYNTKD
+2749 GQYNTND

-2761 KVANDLP
+2761 KIANDLP

-2783 ILKDTAIPKAVEED
+2783 ILKDTAIQKAVEED

-2844 EYIKKKITNPAELAR
+2844 EYIKKKITNPTELAR
-2859 FEQFADDV
+2859 FEQFADEV

-2879 NALVYKEQR
+2879 SALVYKENH
-2888 IRDDRTKKE
+2888 ISDYRTTKE

-2906 IQEWIDSNH
+2906 IQEWVDSNH
-2915 AIRLLDRQTG
+2915 AIRLLDRKTG

-2934 SACSEARAKQI
+2934 SAYSEARAKQI

-3021 HPQFKEAAERVFEFT
+3021 YPKFKEAAKRVFEFT
-3036 DLFTRTYGVGTGL
+3036 DLFTRTYGLGTGL
-3049 ISQDRY
+3049 ISKDRY
-3055 LAMKKLYKRYV
+3055 LAMKKLYQRYV

-3075 RGNSLAEAKGS
+3075 RGNSLAKAKGS
-3086 GRLIVM
+3086 GRQIVM

-3138 VPKQVNIS
+3138 IPKKIDIKD
-3146 SLKQEIYE
+3146 LKQEIFVS
-3154 TAGGKEMS
+3154 ADGMAMS
-3162 ADALDV
+3162 ADAMDI
-3168 LDDVLGTLDDVYT
+3168 LDDVLSEIDDVYT
-3181 QFELGKANPDKG
+3181 QFELGKANQKKG
-3193 EICILVDGRPEF
+3193 EICILVDGKPEF

-3219 MATPEHVGAVLGL
+3219 MSPGHLGAVLGT
-3232 YGKVTRFMTANITGR
+3232 YGKITKFMTANITGN
-3247 NIIWSVFSNLPR
+3247 NIIWSAFSNLPR
-3259 DLQTM
+3259 DIQTM
-3264 FNYSKQTKNPAKLM
+3264 FNYSKQTKNPAKLF
-3278 SEWAATFL
+3278 SGIASAYL
-3286 NAYRDASGK
+3286 NSVKEANGK
-3295 EVSPLYREFLAMGG
+3295 EVSPLYREYLAMGG
-3309 GDSGVWQGSKR
+3309 GNTGVWQGSEK
-3320 YAANMRKSLNSTG
+3320 YAADIRKSLNSTG
-3333 LNSKGNADR
+3333 LNRKGNADH
-3342 FYKHPISSFFG
+3342 FYKHPVSSFFG
-3353 GIGFLSDAIEQG
+3353 AISVLSDTIEQG

-3372 LCRQQGMSPQE
+3372 LCRQQGMTQQE
-3383 AIYEAKDITVNF
+3383 AFHEATDITVNF
-3395 QRHGTNIK
+3395 RRHGTNSK
-3403 GATAAIPFFNAG
+3403 AANAVIPFFNAG

-3449 AFLATE
+3449 AFLAVT
-3455 SLIIAA
+3455 SMIMTA
-3461 IEYALNHKDKE
+3461 IEYALNHKSKDDK
-3472 DEENYNQLSNH
+3472 ENYNQLSNH

-3490 IPLGDGKYFALT
+3490 IPLGKGKYFALT
-3502 KSHELGIPSSAMGRM
+3502 KSHELGIPSSAMERI
-3517 LELTKDDQDHA
+3517 LELTQDDQDHA

-3545 ADVAE
+3545 SDLAE
-3550 MPFNVVSEGPQKALG
+3550 MPFNVASDGLYDASKDA
-3565 DMLTGSISSIGI
+3565 LTGAISSTGI
-3577 IGVGAALYANKDY
+3577 FGVGAAINANKDY

-3602 KVPKQQYTARTSEA
+3602 KVPKQQYTARTSQA
-3616 AYLMGQYLN
+3616 AYLMGQFLN

-3634 GKNVLGGL
+3634 GKNVLGGF

-3663 LTLGVKNT
+3663 WTLGVKNT
-3671 YNKDNIYSQGLVNWM
+3671 YNKDNIYSQDLANWM
-3686 YDKKDESSMYVK
+3686 YDKADESSMYAK
-3698 SYPGN
+3698 SYPDN
-3703 KEYLLESSQDSAM
+3703 KTYLLESSQDSAL
-3716 TTYYSRAMGLVK
+3716 TSYYSRAMGLVK

-3756 NLWTGAEKSVR
+3756 NAWTSSEKSVQS
-3767 KFVERTGNKDVLP
+3767 FVKKTGNKNVLP
-3780 GTLNTEI
+3780 GALSTEI
-3787 TDSGK
+3787 TDSEGK
-3792 KKHTLKGR
+3792 KHSLKGR

-3818 EQFTGKKLSDADAA
+3818 EQFTGKKFSDEDAA

-3846 DAAILKQKGVKAVK
+3846 DATILKQKGVKVAK

-3871 ASGKLKAK
+3871 ASDKLKAK
-3879 DEDANLSAKEV
+3879 DKDANLSAKDV

-3895 DYAKTNGLDAKTEYY
+3895 DYAKANGLDAKTEYY
-3910 NALSKDQ
+3910 NALSDDQ
-3917 KKKYDE
+3917 QKKYDE

-3944 ASTYEDSGES
+3944 ASTYEESGES

-3960 YKVAKYLVEQVQ
+3960 YKIAKYLVEQVQ

-3984 WELAGYNKKSSDTLD
+3984 WELSGYNSKKEKSDTLD
-3999 DYYGSSDWYEMQGLL
+3999 DYYGSSEWYKLQNIL

>member
-1 MASQFL
+1 MASQFVK
-7 RNMAQQSRKKK
+7 NMAQQAKKKKK
-18 QEQGQQE
+18 QQD
-25 ARNQAVNVTKSRS
+25 AAVDALKSRS
-38 VTSKIRPDRPTPEI
+38 GKSVTQVEQSLSNKSIQNAAKKVDGTSASKPTPARQLSK
-52 PAQPETWDSRSNGGA
+52 PAKKSDDTWNSSVNGG
-67 SGFTKAM
+67 SSSFVKTM
-74 AQSQREYE
+74 AQNQRAHYE
-82 KVLARNMA
+82 EINRNAA
-90 VDTMKQR
+90 VDAMKQR
-97 FKEINSAYTDAN
+97 FRNTQNTHTDYN
-109 DSFIEDAAPIRKGA
+109 DSFSNDSAVTQKKA
-123 TVTNARRT
+123 TA
-131 SRNAATSSNA
+131 SNA
-141 KRSTDSNATRN
+141 QKNRFTYSPSYIHPQKTMAQDNSTLA
-152 AALDAMKQYRENSR
+152 
-166 KMQLG
+166 
-171 FDDNYVDETA
+171 
-181 VTRRKATSSNAKK
+181 
-194 KTQSTTLSLSDAQKR
+194 LSDAQKK

-217 KNQNDPNARVVDQ
+217 KNQNEPNARVVDQ

-236 PDDPNYSIPSDERS
+236 PNDPNYSTPADERS

-257 AYAYKHPIAGA
+257 AYAYKHPVGGA
-268 ASHVIN
+268 VSHIVN
-274 NIGSGFE
+274 NIGSGME
-281 GLAGTAYQAVTGKKL
+281 GLAGTAYQALTGKKL
-296 DDQFFK
+296 DDEFFK
-302 GTYAAQ
+302 DTYAAQ
-308 NAQAGIRRRVQD
+308 NAQAGVRRRVQD
-320 ATGGSQDGISTTGE
+320 ATGGKQDGINTTGE
-334 NAAGFLTDTGMSI
+334 KVAGFLTDTGMSI
-347 LDSAANRALAGYFAP
+347 ADSAANRAFANVT
-362 GKLGEVGGLALM
+362 GLGEAGGLTLM

-380 GQLTDLNSN
+380 GQLTDLNQN
-389 EKVSGRQAAVDA
+389 DKVSGRRAAVDA
-401 AANGAFEYLSEKIS
+401 AANGAFEYLSEKLS
-415 WDKLS
+415 WDKLN
-420 SAFKDMEVSPHNV
+420 AFKDMEVSPHNV

-454 TVADAAADSLIL
+454 TLADAAADSLIL
-466 GNEAEYVGQYNTYK
+466 GNEAEYVSQYNTYK
-480 ENGMSNGEAMK
+480 ESGMSNGEAMQ

-529 NQNFTEDELRQMADA
+529 NQNFTEDELRQTADA

-558 IDTKGLD
+558 VDTKGLD
-565 QAIATMEKLSR
+565 QAIATMKKLSG
-576 YANKLANGD
+576 YANKLANSD

-599 ENTFDRVAD
+599 ESTIDRAAE
-608 AKGVAPFIPED
+608 AKGVAPVITED
-619 KNLDEQVN
+619 KNLDEMVN
-627 DWIDE
+627 DWVEE
-632 ATSQEEEY
+632 ATAQEEERAS
-640 QGSEPVASVS
+640 SEPISLSS

-659 QAAVDAMNLPV
+659 QAAIDVMNSPV
-670 NVVDETAA
+670 NVVDEAAA

-683 SRTSRAEQLAAEL
+683 SQTSPAEQLATEL
-696 AQEST
+696 AQESAQGT
-701 QDMNESPTETGT
+701 NENPTEEYMDAQDMEPDT
-713 AMSGQVDHSANVSN
+713 AMSGQADDIVDVTNI
-727 MVPEEP
+727 VPEDDAPTLPGIEELSNQYDGD
-733 PVKLPT
+733 VKT
-739 IKERAKQYTGKA
+739 SF
-751 KEIYENG
+751 ENG
-758 FDGNDILTYD
+758 YEGVDILWYD
-768 ENMAKVYNAA
+768 DNMRKVYQAA
-778 SHGETLRAAMTND
+778 VKGETLRDLMQND
-791 PGFYDF
+791 TDF
-797 FNTHDTTVM
+797 QKFFSSPYGDAVLP
-806 SFYDAVYKDVAKARN
+806 FYDAAYAEGVK
-821 AAGETETDSQ
+821 TT
-831 TLGGND
+831 GGNG
-837 YGDLHNDDE
+837 YGDLHNNDE

-861 GDLGGSHPVR
+861 GDLGGSDPVR
-871 TEEVTA
+871 AEEVT
-877 DDAGQKPV
+877 DDAAGRQPV
-885 SDLEEVGGSD
+885 SDPEEVGGSD
-895 VRPVSGS
+895 VGSVSGS
-902 SGRGISGSRGTGS
+902 SGRGVSGQRSAGS
-915 SAGDQVPDHVGGVDT
+915 SAGDQVSDHVGGR
-930 LSSVDGSHESTKSPD
+930 DGGVTPPELVQSAQNGVTSDNDQNITTESTQKTEQNVPNTNSD
-945 GKWTVRNKE
+945 TE
-954 TGETVAE
+954 ETVGN
-961 WDSNPAANMQQNE
+961 S
-974 EKVAETQQKEDTKK
+974 T
-988 VNSTPNS
+988 NSTPNS
-995 TDKTEQNVS
+995 TNSTSNSTDTSYNSNNSIKEQN
-1004 KSSSDLGKSSEN
+1004 KEKDKK
-1016 AIEEPKQKAKKKST
+1016 PTKKKAE

-1063 TPESAK
+1063 TAESAK
-1069 DIPSTP
+1069 SIPSTP
-1075 ATRLSANLDAIRT
+1075 ATRLSANLDAVKT

-1093 AGERIA
+1093 AGDRIA
-1099 TAEEQAVLAK
+1099 TAEEQAILAK

-1134 DELKAARSSITDAY
+1134 EELKTARSSITDAY
-1148 YTDPAI
+1148 YTDPTI

-1183 GAMPSDLIPSV
+1183 GAMPSDLTPSV
-1194 RSFTA
+1194 RSWTA

-1251 RYPSAVTSK
+1251 RYPSAITSK

-1287 MDAKGKAARKYFS
+1287 MDAKGEAARKYFS

-1321 DVVTDIL
+1321 EVVTDIL

-1333 AANTPYRGEA
+1333 AANTPYQGEA
-1343 FTGTEWQY
+1343 FLGTSWQY

-1358 YFINHPEM
+1358 YFADHPEM
-1366 VLGSPRRTTGQ
+1366 VLGRARRTTGQ
-1377 FGRVVTT
+1377 FGRTVTT
-1384 YDPRE
+1384 YDPLE

-1396 QIAKAFQN
+1396 QITKAFQH
-1404 IERRMEYPKVNYHAE
+1404 IDRKMEYPKVNHHEEA
-1419 TVKAVKEA
+1419 VKAVKEA

-1458 EKAIYEAAIEIR
+1458 EKAIYEGAVEIR

-1495 LNKQYDNFR
+1495 LNKQYDNFT

-1537 KTVTKNDIFTRN
+1537 KTVSKNDIFTRN

-1588 PKAEVEKDLDAGDL
+1588 PKAEVEKDLDTGDL

-1630 MLAEGDPAYK
+1630 MLAEGNPEYK
-1640 KNVDALKKVVPAFKH
+1640 KNVDALKKVVPAYKH

-1682 GKPGDVTVT
+1682 GNPGDVTVT
-1691 YSKAGGYDVK
+1691 YSKVGGYDVK
-1701 VNRYALYRAVENT
+1701 VNRYSLYRTVENT
-1714 KMFGNKYMEF
+1714 KMFGNKYMGF
-1724 LYTNDKKRGM
+1724 LYTNNNDRGM
-1734 LYSILNNRDLTV
+1734 LYNILNNRDLTV
-1746 RSKDLDGKNIPNL
+1746 KSQDINGKSVPNL

-1817 DITLRDH
+1817 DIQLRDH

-1857 KKLKELGIA
+1857 KKLRELGIA

-1893 VLVADDTTFTRENRR
+1893 VLVADDTTFTAANRK

-1933 MSEDYQRAFI
+1933 MSEEYQKDFI
-1943 QRQIDSIIA
+1943 QKQIDSIIA
-1952 MQEELKASKG
+1952 MQEELKANKG

-1975 KSLENKLNK
+1975 KSLQNRLNK
-1984 LADAK
+1984 MADAK
-1989 HDTDNITFEETGIDY
+1989 RDTDNITFEETGIDY

-2172 INGLADRLKSGDR
+2172 INGLADRLKTGDR

-2240 NGNTQENGVQLVFCD
+2240 NGNPQENGVQLVFCD
-2255 YGVPKAESKGK
+2255 YGVPKTESKSK
-2266 AANNAE
+2266 TTNSVE
-2272 TDADGDES
+2272 TDAETDES
-2280 YNPNEEVFDSRVN
+2280 YNPNEEFFDSRVN
-2293 VYQDMKDMLVKKG
+2293 VYQDMKDMLIEKG
-2306 VPAEQIAFIHD
+2306 IPADQIAFIHD
-2317 ATNDSKRNALY
+2317 ATNDAKRNALY
-2328 EKVRS
+2328 EKIRS
-2333 GEIRILIGSAKKMG
+2333 GEVRILIGSAKKMG

-2456 NNEKLRKLEGL
+2456 NNDKLRKLEGL
-2467 KKQHERSI
+2467 KKQFDRSI

-2487 RINYNKEMIPKYE
+2487 RIRNTKEMLPKYE
-2500 ADAKKVT
+2500 ADVKKIT
-2507 DLTGDRF
+2507 DLTGDNF
-2514 VGTIGKKTFTN
+2514 KGMVGKKSFTN

-2531 ALIAAAKK
+2531 ALIVAAKK
-2539 AQVAKADSTKIGSIS
+2539 AQVARADSTKIGSIS
-2554 GFDIYAGHDG
+2554 GFDIYAGHEG

-2595 KKIPNQLKSAQTA
+2595 KKIPNQLKSAQTSL
-2608 ISVDKANVPK
+2608 SVDEANVPK

-2647 LANNAEAVSNAKESS
+2647 LANNAEAVSDAKESS

-2683 KPVGGK
+2683 KPVSGR
-2689 SAAQG
+2689 SAVQG
-2694 FINQTSD
+2694 FISQTSD
-2701 ARPQDWTAEKNKN
+2701 ARPQDWTAEKNTN

-2749 GQYNTKD
+2749 GQYNTTD

-2783 ILKDTAIPKAVEED
+2783 ILKDTAIPKAAEED
-2797 FQKAFEKEPGNKAAY
+2797 FQKAFEKEPGNKSAY
-2812 DPSLHKIE
+2812 DTSLHKIE

-2844 EYIKKKITNPAELAR
+2844 EYIKKKITNPTELAR
-2859 FEQFADDV
+2859 FEQFADEV

-2879 NALVYKEQR
+2879 SALVYKENR
-2888 IRDDRTKKE
+2888 ISDYRTTKE

-2906 IQEWIDSNH
+2906 IQEWVDSNH
-2915 AIRLLDRQTG
+2915 AIRLLDRKTG

-2934 SACSEARAKQI
+2934 SAYSEARAKQI

-3021 HPQFKEAAERVFEFT
+3021 YPKFKEAAKRVFEFT
-3036 DLFTRTYGVGTGL
+3036 DLFTRTYGLGTGL
-3049 ISQDRY
+3049 ISKDRY
-3055 LAMKKLYKRYV
+3055 LAMKKLYQRYV

-3075 RGNSLAEAKGS
+3075 RGNSLAKAKGS
-3086 GRLIVM
+3086 GRQIIM

-3138 VPKQVNIS
+3138 IPKKIDIKD
-3146 SLKQEIYE
+3146 LKQEIFVS
-3154 TAGGKEMS
+3154 ADGMAMS
-3162 ADALDV
+3162 ADAMDI
-3168 LDDVLGTLDDVYT
+3168 LDDVLSEIDDVYT
-3181 QFELGKANPDKG
+3181 QFELGKANQKKG
-3193 EICILVDGRPEF
+3193 EICILVDGKPEF

-3219 MATPEHVGAVLGL
+3219 MSPGHLGAVLGT
-3232 YGKVTRFMTANITGR
+3232 YGKITKFMTANITGN
-3247 NIIWSVFSNLPR
+3247 NIIWSVFSNAPR

-3264 FNYSKQTKNPAKLM
+3264 FNYAKQTKNPAKLF
-3278 SEWAATFL
+3278 SGIASAYL
-3286 NAYRDASGK
+3286 NSFKEANGK
-3295 EVSPLYREFLAMGG
+3295 EVSPLYREYLAMGG
-3309 GDSGVWQGSKR
+3309 GNTGIWQGSEK
-3320 YAANMRKSLNSTG
+3320 YAADIRKSLNSTG
-3333 LNSKGNADR
+3333 LNKKGNADR
-3342 FYKHPISSFFG
+3342 FYKHPASSFFG
-3353 GIGFLSDAIEQG
+3353 AISVLSDTIEQG

-3372 LCRQQGMSPQE
+3372 LCRQQGMTQQE
-3383 AIYEAKDITVNF
+3383 AFHEATDITVNF
-3395 QRHGTNIK
+3395 RRHGTNSK
-3403 GATAAIPFFNAG
+3403 AANAVIPFFNAG

-3449 AFLATE
+3449 AFLAVT
-3455 SLIIAA
+3455 SMIMTA
-3461 IEYALNHKDKE
+3461 IEYALNHKSKDDK
-3472 DEENYNQLSNH
+3472 ENYNQLSNH

-3490 IPLGDGKYFALT
+3490 IPLGKGKYFALT
-3502 KSHELGIPSSAMGRM
+3502 KSHELGIPSSAMERI
-3517 LELTKDDQDHA
+3517 LELTQDDQDHA

-3545 ADVAE
+3545 SDLAE
-3550 MPFNVVSEGPQKALG
+3550 MPFNVASDGLYDASKDA
-3565 DMLTGSISSIGI
+3565 LTGAISSTGI
-3577 IGVGAALYANKDY
+3577 FGVGAAINANKDY

-3602 KVPKQQYTARTSEA
+3602 KVPKQQYTARTSQA
-3616 AYLMGQYLN
+3616 AYLMGQFLN

-3634 GKNVLGGL
+3634 GKNVLGGY

-3663 LTLGVKNT
+3663 RTLGVKNT
-3671 YNKDNIYSQGLVNWM
+3671 YIKDNIYSQDLANWM
-3686 YDKKDESSMYVK
+3686 YDKADESSMYAK
-3698 SYPGN
+3698 SYPDN
-3703 KEYLLESSQDSAM
+3703 KTYLLESSQDSAL
-3716 TTYYSRAMGLVK
+3716 TSYYSRAMGLVK

-3756 NLWTGAEKSVR
+3756 NAWTSAEKSVQS
-3767 KFVERTGNKDVLP
+3767 FVKKTGNKNVLP
-3780 GTLNTEI
+3780 GALNTEI
-3787 TDSGK
+3787 TDSEGK
-3792 KKHTLKGR
+3792 KHSLKGR

-3818 EQFTGKKLSDADAA
+3818 EQFAGKKFSDEDAA

-3846 DAAILKQKGVKAVK
+3846 DATILKQKGVKVAK

-3871 ASGKLKAK
+3871 ASDKLKAK
-3879 DEDANLSAKEV
+3879 DKDANLSAKDV

-3895 DYAKTNGLDAKTEYY
+3895 DYAKANGLDAKTEYY
-3910 NALSKDQ
+3910 NALSDDQ
-3917 KKKYDE
+3917 QKKYDE

-3944 ASTYEDSGES
+3944 ASTYEESGES

-3960 YKVAKYLVEQVQ
+3960 YKIAKYLVEQVQ

-3984 WELAGYNKKSSDTLD
+3984 WELSGYNSKKEKSDTLD
-3999 DYYGSSDWYEMQGLL
+3999 DYYGSSEWYKLQNIL

>member
-1 MASQFL
+1 MASEFL
-7 RNMAQQSRKKK
+7 TYRAKK
-18 QEQGQQE
+18 QKETNERRAKEATTNAAVDSLKQRSSQKKNNANGSSLINSFGVSVNDVEQKLKDN
-25 ARNQAVNVTKSRS
+25 AI
-38 VTSKIRPDRPTPEI
+38 SKAAAKT
-52 PAQPETWDSRSNGGA
+52 Q
-67 SGFTKAM
+67 TKAPM
-74 AQSQREYE
+74 
-82 KVLARNMA
+82 
-90 VDTMKQR
+90 
-97 FKEINSAYTDAN
+97 
-109 DSFIEDAAPIRKGA
+109 
-123 TVTNARRT
+123 
-131 SRNAATSSNA
+131 
-141 KRSTDSNATRN
+141 
-152 AALDAMKQYRENSR
+152 NSR
-166 KMQLG
+166 GKTTIALS
-171 FDDNYVDETA
+171 ET
-181 VTRRKATSSNAKK
+181 
-194 KTQSTTLSLSDAQKR
+194 QKQ

-230 SFKNFN
+230 SIKNFN
-236 PDDPNYSIPSDERS
+236 PNDPNYSTLADERS
-250 YRNTREG
+250 YRNTKEG
-257 AYAYKHPIAGA
+257 AYAYKHPVGGA
-268 ASHVIN
+268 VSHIVN
-274 NIGSGFE
+274 NIGSGME
-281 GLAGTAYQAVTGKKL
+281 GLVGTAYQALTGKKL
-296 DDQFFK
+296 DNEFFK
-302 GTYAAQ
+302 DTYAAQ
-308 NAQAGIRRRVQD
+308 NAQAGVRRRVQD
-320 ATGGSQDGISTTGE
+320 ATGGKQDGISTTGE
-334 NAAGFLTDTGMSI
+334 KVAGFLTDTGMSI
-347 LDSAANRALAGYFAP
+347 ADSAANRAFANVT
-362 GKLGEVGGLALM
+362 GLGEAGGLTLM

-380 GQLTDLNSN
+380 GQLTDLNQN
-389 EKVSGRQAAVDA
+389 EKVSGRRAAVDA
-401 AANGAFEYLSEKIS
+401 AANGAFEYLSEKLS
-415 WDKLS
+415 WDKLN
-420 SAFKDMEVSPHNV
+420 AFKDMEVSPHNV
-433 GEVIKRIAQQ
+433 GEIIKRIAQQ

-454 TVADAAADSLIL
+454 TLADAAADSLIL
-466 GNEAEYVGQYNTYK
+466 GNEAEYVSQYNTYK
-480 ENGMSNGEAMK
+480 ESGMSNGEAMQ

-529 NQNFTEDELRQMADA
+529 NQNFTEDELRQTADA

-558 IDTKGLD
+558 VDTKGLD
-565 QAIATMEKLSR
+565 QAIATMKKLSG

-599 ENTFDRVAD
+599 ESTIDRAAE
-608 AKGVAPFIPED
+608 AKGVAPVITED
-619 KNLDEQVN
+619 KNLDEMVN
-627 DWIDE
+627 DWVEE
-632 ATSQEEEY
+632 ATAQEEERAS
-640 QGSEPVASVS
+640 SEPISLSS

-659 QAAVDAMNLPV
+659 QAAIDVMNSPV
-670 NVVDETAA
+670 NVVDEAAA

-683 SRTSRAEQLAAEL
+683 SQTSPAEQLATEL
-696 AQEST
+696 AQESAQGT
-701 QDMNESPTETGT
+701 NENPPEEYMDAQDMEPDT
-713 AMSGQVDHSANVSN
+713 AMSGQADDIVDVNN
-727 MVPEEP
+727 IVPEDDAPTLPGIEELSNQYDGD
-733 PVKLPT
+733 VKT
-739 IKERAKQYTGKA
+739 SF
-751 KEIYENG
+751 ENG
-758 FDGNDILTYD
+758 YEGVDILWYD
-768 ENMAKVYNAA
+768 DNMRKVYQAA
-778 SHGETLRAAMTND
+778 VKGETLRDLMQND
-791 PGFYDF
+791 TDF
-797 FNTHDTTVM
+797 QKFFSSPYGDAVLP
-806 SFYDAVYKDVAKARN
+806 FYDAAYAEGVK
-821 AAGETETDSQ
+821 TT
-831 TLGGND
+831 GGNG
-837 YGDLHNDDE
+837 YGDLHNNDE

-861 GDLGGSHPVR
+861 GDLGGSDPVR
-871 TEEVTA
+871 AEEVT
-877 DDAGQKPV
+877 DDAAGRQPV
-885 SDLEEVGGSD
+885 SNLEEVRGSD
-895 VRPVSGS
+895 VGSVSGS
-902 SGRGISGSRGTGS
+902 SGRGVSGQRSAGS
-915 SAGDQVPDHVGGVDT
+915 SAGDQVSDHVGGR
-930 LSSVDGSHESTKSPD
+930 DGGVTPPELVQSAQNGVTSDNDQNITTEST
-945 GKWTVRNKE
+945 
-954 TGETVAE
+954 
-961 WDSNPAANMQQNE
+961 Q
-974 EKVAETQQKEDTKK
+974 
-988 VNSTPNS
+988 
-995 TDKTEQNVS
+995 KTEQNVPNTN
-1004 KSSSDLGKSSEN
+1004 SDT
-1016 AIEEPKQKAKKKST
+1016 EETVGNSTNSTNSTEPSYNSNNSVKEQNKEKDKKPTKKKAE

-1063 TPESAK
+1063 TAESSK
-1069 DIPSTP
+1069 SIPSTP
-1075 ATRLSANLDAIRT
+1075 ATRLSANLDAVKT

-1093 AGERIA
+1093 AGDRIA
-1099 TAEEQAVLAK
+1099 TAEEQTILAK
-1109 YTGWGGIGEDMWKRA
+1109 YTGWGGIGEEMWKRA

-1134 DELKAARSSITDAY
+1134 EELKTARSSITDAY

-1183 GAMPSDLIPSV
+1183 GAMPSDLTPSV
-1194 RSFTA
+1194 RSWTA

-1246 GVTDK
+1246 GITDK
-1251 RYPSAVTSK
+1251 RYPSAITSK

-1287 MDAKGKAARKYFS
+1287 MDARGEAARKYFS

-1333 AANTPYRGEA
+1333 AANTPYQGEA
-1343 FTGTEWQY
+1343 FLGTSWQY

-1358 YFINHPEM
+1358 YFADHPEM
-1366 VLGSPRRTTGQ
+1366 VLGTARRTTGQ
-1377 FGRVVTT
+1377 FGRTVTT
-1384 YDPRE
+1384 YDPLE

-1396 QIAKAFQN
+1396 QITKAFQH
-1404 IERRMEYPKVNYHAE
+1404 IDRKMEYPKVNHHEEA
-1419 TVKAVKEA
+1419 VKAVKEA

-1458 EKAIYEAAIEIR
+1458 EKAIYEGAVEIR

-1495 LNKQYDNFR
+1495 LNKQYDNFT

-1537 KTVTKNDIFTRN
+1537 KTVSKNDIFTRN

-1630 MLAEGDPAYK
+1630 MLAEGNPEYK
-1640 KNVDALKKVVPAFKH
+1640 KNVDALKKVVPAYKH

-1682 GKPGDVTVT
+1682 GNPGDVTVT
-1691 YSKAGGYDVK
+1691 YSKVGGYDVK
-1701 VNRYALYRAVENT
+1701 VNRYALYRTAENT
-1714 KMFGNKYMEF
+1714 KMFGNKYMGF
-1724 LYTNDKKRGM
+1724 LYTNNNDRGM
-1734 LYSILNNRDLTV
+1734 LYNILNNRDLTV
-1746 RSKDLDGKNIPNL
+1746 KSQDINGKSVPNL

-1778 WLWKDEGRRTQLEE
+1778 WLWKDESRRTQLEE

-1893 VLVADDTTFTRENRR
+1893 VLVADDTTFKKENRR

-1924 SKEQFQKIP
+1924 SQDQFKMIP
-1933 MSEDYQRAFI
+1933 MSDDYQKGAI
-1943 QRQIDSIIA
+1943 QKQIDSIIA

-1962 GNPSTTRQLESRR
+1962 GNPSTTMQLEKRR
-1975 KSLENKLNK
+1975 KSLATKLEK

-1989 HDTDNITFEETGIDY
+1989 RDTDNITFEETGIDY
-2004 VFADEA
+2004 IFVDEA
-2010 QSYKNLAY
+2010 QKYKNLAY

-2035 ITFDM
+2035 LTFDM
-2040 KMKTDYVRNMQGG
+2040 QMKTDYVRNMQSG

-2066 SPVEAYAML
+2066 SPVEAYSML
-2075 QYLCPEELEKRG
+2075 RYLYPEGLEKTG

-2096 MFGRIEGITRQDAV
+2096 MFGRIEGITRQDAAGSEWV
-2110 GRSWINRNSFTGFI
+2110 TRNSFTGFT
-2124 NMGEWQQIWGT
+2124 NMNAWQQIWGA

-2140 RTQDVPGIKLPK
+2140 LTEDVPGIKLPK
-2152 MKGGDRNVVICQAG
+2152 MKGGERSIIVCQAG
-2166 PKARET
+2166 PKARKV
-2172 INGLADRLKSGDR
+2172 INGLGERLKHGDR
-2185 KGKDHIFALQ
+2185 KGKDHIFSLQ

-2204 QRMIDPSLPYG
+2204 QRMLDPSLPYG
-2215 ENEKVPTAVNEIY
+2215 AEEKIPTAANEIF

-2255 YGVPKAESKGK
+2255 RGVPKKNGKGK
-2266 AANNAE
+2266 VTSNTEIDAE
-2272 TDADGDES
+2272 MEES
-2280 YNPNEEVFDSRVN
+2280 YNPNEEISVEGYNS
-2293 VYQDMKDMLVKKG
+2293 YQDLKDMLIEKG
-2306 VPAEQIAFIHD
+2306 IPAEQIAFIHD
-2317 ATNDSKRNALY
+2317 ATNDSKRNILY

-2333 GEIRILIGSAKKMG
+2333 GEVRVLIGSSLMMG

-2357 ALHEMN
+2357 ALHELN

-2388 AVNVYVTEDTFD
+2388 AINVYVTENTFD
-2400 TKQWDTLRAKSQF
+2400 TKQWDTLRAKSRF
-2413 IDEITSGT
+2413 ISEITSGT
-2421 YSGNNAD
+2421 YKSDNAN
-2428 FSSNEFGASAGDIM
+2428 FSSDEFGASAGDIM

-2456 NNEKLRKLEGL
+2456 NNDKLRKLEGL
-2467 KKQHERSI
+2467 KKQFDRSI

-2487 RINYNKEMIPKYE
+2487 RIRNTKEMLPKYE
-2500 ADAKKVT
+2500 ADVKKVT
-2507 DLTGDRF
+2507 DLTGDNF
-2514 VGTIGKKTFTN
+2514 KGMVGKKSFTN

-2531 ALIAAAKK
+2531 ALIVAAKK

-2554 GFDIYAGHDG
+2554 GFDIYAGHEG
-2564 GVIQLVGNAS
+2564 GVIRLVGNAS

-2595 KKIPNQLKSAQTA
+2595 KKIPNQLKSAQTSL
-2608 ISVDKANVPK
+2608 SVDEANVPK

-2647 LANNAEAVSNAKESS
+2647 LANNAEAVSDAKENS

-2673 AGVKPKAATG
+2673 AGVKPKAAAG
-2683 KPVGGK
+2683 KPVSGR
-2689 SAAQG
+2689 SAVQG

-2701 ARPQDWTAEKNKN
+2701 ARPQDWTAEKNTN

-2749 GQYNTKD
+2749 GQYNTND

-2761 KVANDLP
+2761 KIANDLP

-2783 ILKDTAIPKAVEED
+2783 ILKDTAIQKAVEED

-2844 EYIKKKITNPAELAR
+2844 EYIKKKITNPTELAR
-2859 FEQFADDV
+2859 FEQFADEV

-2879 NALVYKEQR
+2879 SALVYKENR
-2888 IRDDRTKKE
+2888 ISDYRTTKE

-2906 IQEWIDSNH
+2906 IQEWVDSNH
-2915 AIRLLDRQTG
+2915 AIRLLDRKTG

-2934 SACSEARAKQI
+2934 SAYSEARAKQI

-3004 MNNRQWMASRA
+3004 MNNRQWMTSRA

-3021 HPQFKEAAERVFEFT
+3021 YPKFKEAAKRVFEFT
-3036 DLFTRTYGVGTGL
+3036 DLFTRTYGLGTGL
-3049 ISQDRY
+3049 ISKDRY
-3055 LAMKKLYKRYV
+3055 LAMKKLYQRYV

-3075 RGNSLAEAKGS
+3075 RGNSLAKAKGS
-3086 GRLIVM
+3086 GRQIVM

-3138 VPKQVNIS
+3138 IPKKIDIKD
-3146 SLKQEIYE
+3146 LKQEIFVS
-3154 TAGGKEMS
+3154 ADGMAMS
-3162 ADALDV
+3162 ADAMDI
-3168 LDDVLGTLDDVYT
+3168 LDDVLSEIDDVYT
-3181 QFELGKANPDKG
+3181 QFELGKANQKKG
-3193 EICILVDGRPEF
+3193 EICILVDGKPEF

-3219 MATPEHVGAVLGL
+3219 MSPGHLGAVLGT
-3232 YGKVTRFMTANITGR
+3232 YGKITKFMTANITGN
-3247 NIIWSVFSNLPR
+3247 NIIWSVFSNAPR

-3264 FNYSKQTKNPAKLM
+3264 FNYAKQTKNPAKLF
-3278 SEWAATFL
+3278 SGIASAYL
-3286 NAYRDASGK
+3286 NSFKEANGK
-3295 EVSPLYREFLAMGG
+3295 EVSPLYREYLAMGG
-3309 GDSGVWQGSKR
+3309 GNTGIWQGSEK
-3320 YAANMRKSLNSTG
+3320 YAADIRKSLNSTG
-3333 LNSKGNADR
+3333 LNKKGNADR
-3342 FYKHPISSFFG
+3342 FYKHPASSFFG
-3353 GIGFLSDAIEQG
+3353 AISVLSDTIEQG

-3372 LCRQQGMSPQE
+3372 LCRQQGMTQQE
-3383 AIYEAKDITVNF
+3383 AFHEATDITVNF
-3395 QRHGTNIK
+3395 RRHGTNSK
-3403 GATAAIPFFNAG
+3403 AANAVIPFFNAG

-3449 AFLATE
+3449 AFLAVT
-3455 SLIIAA
+3455 SMIMTA
-3461 IEYALNHKDKE
+3461 IEYALNHKSKDDK
-3472 DEENYNQLSNH
+3472 ENYNQLSNH

-3490 IPLGDGKYFALT
+3490 IPLGKGKYFAFT
-3502 KSHELGIPSSAMGRM
+3502 KSHELGIPSSAMERI
-3517 LELTKDDQDHA
+3517 LELTQDDQDHA
-3528 FDDFA
+3528 FDDFT

-3545 ADVAE
+3545 SDLAE
-3550 MPFNVVSEGPQKALG
+3550 MPFNVASDGLYDASKDA
-3565 DMLTGSISSIGI
+3565 LTGAISSTGI
-3577 IGVGAALYANKDY
+3577 FGVGAAINANKDY

-3602 KVPKQQYTARTSEA
+3602 KVPKQQYTARTSQA
-3616 AYLMGQYLN
+3616 AYLMGQFLN

-3634 GKNVLGGL
+3634 GKNVLGGY

-3663 LTLGVKNT
+3663 RTLGVKNT
-3671 YNKDNIYSQGLVNWM
+3671 YIKDNIYSQDLANWM
-3686 YDKKDESSMYVK
+3686 YDKADESSMYAK
-3698 SYPGN
+3698 SYPDN
-3703 KEYLLESSQDSAM
+3703 KTYLLESSQDSAL
-3716 TTYYSRAMGLVK
+3716 TSYYSRAMGLVK

-3748 AYQKKSDR
+3748 TYQKKSDR
-3756 NLWTGAEKSVR
+3756 NAWTSVEKSVQS
-3767 KFVERTGNKDVLP
+3767 FVKKTGNKNMLP
-3780 GTLNTEI
+3780 GALNTEI
-3787 TDSGK
+3787 TDSEGK
-3792 KKHTLKGR
+3792 KHSLKGR

-3818 EQFTGKKLSDADAA
+3818 EQFSGKKFSDEDAA

-3846 DAAILKQKGVKAVK
+3846 DATILKQKGVKVAK

-3871 ASGKLKAK
+3871 ASDKLKAK
-3879 DEDANLSAKEV
+3879 DKDANLSAKDV

-3895 DYAKTNGLDAKTEYY
+3895 DYAKANGLDAKTEYY
-3910 NALSKDQ
+3910 NALSDDQ
-3917 KKKYDE
+3917 QKKYDE

-3938 GTRDFK
+3938 STRDFK
-3944 ASTYEDSGES
+3944 ASTYEESGES

-3960 YKVAKYLVEQVQ
+3960 YKIAKYLVEQVK

-3979 QAEVA
+3979 QAELA
-3984 WELAGYNKKSSDTLD
+3984 WELSGYNSKKKKSDTLD
-3999 DYYGSSDWYEMQGLL
+3999 DYYGSSEWYKLQNIL

>member
-1 MASQFL
+1 MASEFL
-7 RNMAQQSRKKK
+7 TYRAKK
-18 QEQGQQE
+18 QKETNERRAKEATTNAAVDSLKQRSSQKKSNANGSSLINSGGVSVNDVEQRLKDS
-25 ARNQAVNVTKSRS
+25 AI
-38 VTSKIRPDRPTPEI
+38 SKAAAKT
-52 PAQPETWDSRSNGGA
+52 Q
-67 SGFTKAM
+67 TKAPM
-74 AQSQREYE
+74 
-82 KVLARNMA
+82 
-90 VDTMKQR
+90 
-97 FKEINSAYTDAN
+97 
-109 DSFIEDAAPIRKGA
+109 
-123 TVTNARRT
+123 
-131 SRNAATSSNA
+131 
-141 KRSTDSNATRN
+141 
-152 AALDAMKQYRENSR
+152 NSR
-166 KMQLG
+166 EKTTIALS
-171 FDDNYVDETA
+171 ET
-181 VTRRKATSSNAKK
+181 
-194 KTQSTTLSLSDAQKR
+194 QKR

-230 SFKNFN
+230 SIKNFN
-236 PDDPNYSIPSDERS
+236 PNDPNYSTPADERS

-257 AYAYKHPIAGA
+257 AYAYKHPIAGV

-274 NIGSGFE
+274 NVGSGFE

-308 NAQAGIRRRVQD
+308 DAQSGVRRRVQD

-347 LDSAANRALAGYFAP
+347 LDSAANRAVAGYFAP
-362 GKLGEVGGLALM
+362 GKVGETGGLALM

-380 GQLTDLNSN
+380 GQLTDLNQN
-389 EKVSGRQAAVDA
+389 EKVSGRRAAVDA
-401 AANGAFEYLSEKIS
+401 AANGAFEYLSEKLS
-415 WDKLS
+415 WDKLNI
-420 SAFKDMEVSPHNV
+420 FKDMEVSPHNV
-433 GEVIKRIAQQ
+433 GEVIKKIAQQ

-454 TVADAAADSLIL
+454 TLADAAADSLIL
-466 GNEAEYVGQYNTYK
+466 GNEAEYVSQYNAYK
-480 ENGMSNGEAMK
+480 ENGMSNGEAMQ

-529 NQNFTEDELRQMADA
+529 NQNFTEDELRQTADA
-544 IDTSPEAYTREDGT
+544 IDTSPKAYTREDGT
-558 IDTKGLD
+558 VDTKGLD
-565 QAIATMEKLSR
+565 QAIATMKKLSG

-599 ENTFDRVAD
+599 ESTIDRAAD
-608 AKGVAPFIPED
+608 AKGVAPVITED
-619 KNLDEQVN
+619 KNLEEMVN
-627 DWIDE
+627 DWVEE
-632 ATSQEEEY
+632 ATAQEEERAS
-640 QGSEPVASVS
+640 SEPISLSS

-659 QAAVDAMNLPV
+659 QAAIEAMNLPS
-670 NVVDETAA
+670 NAEGETAT
-678 EPVTE
+678 EPTTEAQASPSERLATELAMHETPEQDVTE
-683 SRTSRAEQLAAEL
+683 SVPNTVTLEPDKPDEKSEQLY
-696 AQEST
+696 
-701 QDMNESPTETGT
+701 
-713 AMSGQVDHSANVSN
+713 HSADVSN
-727 MVPEEP
+727 MVPEDDAP
-733 PVKLPT
+733 ALPG
-739 IKERAKQYTGKA
+739 IEELSNQYTGNVKTSF
-751 KEIYENG
+751 ENG
-758 FDGNDILTYD
+758 YEGVDILWYD
-768 ENMAKVYNAA
+768 DNMRKVYQAA
-778 SHGETLRAAMTND
+778 VKGETLRDLMQND
-791 PGFYDF
+791 TDF
-797 FNTHDTTVM
+797 QKFFSSPYGDAVLP
-806 SFYDAVYKDVAKARN
+806 FYDAAYAEGVK
-821 AAGETETDSQ
+821 TT
-831 TLGGND
+831 GGND
-837 YGDLHNDDE
+837 YGDLHNNDA

-861 GDLGGSHPVR
+861 GDLGGSDPVR
-871 TEEVTA
+871 AEEVT
-877 DDAGQKPV
+877 DDAAGRQPV

-895 VRPVSGS
+895 VGSVSGS
-902 SGRGISGSRGTGS
+902 SGRGVSGQRSAGS
-915 SAGDQVPDHVGGVDT
+915 SAGDQVSDHVGGR
-930 LSSVDGSHESTKSPD
+930 DGGVTPPELVQSAQNGVTSDNDQNITTESTQKTEQNVPNTNSD
-945 GKWTVRNKE
+945 TE
-954 TGETVAE
+954 ETVGN
-961 WDSNPAANMQQNE
+961 STNSTPNL
-974 EKVAETQQKEDTKK
+974 T
-988 VNSTPNS
+988 NSTPNS
-995 TDKTEQNVS
+995 TDTSYNSNNSIKEQN
-1004 KSSSDLGKSSEN
+1004 KEKDKK
-1016 AIEEPKQKAKKKST
+1016 PTKKKAE

-1063 TPESAK
+1063 TAESAK
-1069 DIPSTP
+1069 SIPSTP
-1075 ATRLSANLDAIRT
+1075 ATRLSANLDAVKT

-1093 AGERIA
+1093 AEDRIA
-1099 TAEEQAVLAK
+1099 TAEEQTILAK

-1134 DELKAARSSITDAY
+1134 EELKTARSSITDAY

-1194 RSFTA
+1194 RSWTA

-1209 AKALYPNADVRV
+1209 AKALYPIADVRV

-1251 RYPSAVTSK
+1251 RYPSAITSK

-1287 MDAKGKAARKYFS
+1287 MDAKGEAARKYFS

-1321 DVVTDIL
+1321 EVVTDIL

-1333 AANTPYRGEA
+1333 AANTPYQGET
-1343 FTGTEWQY
+1343 FLGTSWQY

-1358 YFINHPEM
+1358 YFADHPEM
-1366 VLGSPRRTTGQ
+1366 VLGRARRTTGQ
-1377 FGRVVTT
+1377 FGRTVTT
-1384 YDPRE
+1384 YDPLV

-1396 QIAKAFQN
+1396 QITKAFQH
-1404 IERRMEYPKVNYHAE
+1404 IDRKMEYPKVNHHEEA
-1419 TVKAVKEA
+1419 VKAVKEA

-1458 EKAIYEAAIEIR
+1458 EKAIYEGAVEIR

-1495 LNKQYDNFR
+1495 LNKQYDNFT

-1537 KTVTKNDIFTRN
+1537 KTVSKNDIFTRN

-1588 PKAEVEKDLDAGDL
+1588 SKAEVEKDLDAGDL

-1630 MLAEGDPAYK
+1630 MLAEGNPEYK
-1640 KNVDALKKVVPAFKH
+1640 KNVDALKKVVPAYKH

-1682 GKPGDVTVT
+1682 GNPGDVTVT
-1691 YSKAGGYDVK
+1691 YSKVGGYDVK
-1701 VNRYALYRAVENT
+1701 VNRYSLYRTAENT
-1714 KMFGNKYMEF
+1714 KMFGNKYMGF
-1724 LYTNDKKRGM
+1724 LYTNNNDRGM
-1734 LYSILNNRDLTV
+1734 LYNILNNRDLTV
-1746 RSKDLDGKNIPNL
+1746 KSQDINGKSVPNL

-1817 DITLRDH
+1817 DIQLRDH

-1893 VLVADDTTFTRENRR
+1893 VLVADDTTFTAANRK

-1933 MSEDYQRAFI
+1933 MSEEYQKDFI
-1943 QRQIDSIIA
+1943 QKQIDSIIA
-1952 MQEELKASKG
+1952 MQEELKANKG

-1975 KSLENKLNK
+1975 KSLQNRLNK
-1984 LADAK
+1984 MADAK
-1989 HDTDNITFEETGIDY
+1989 RDTDNITFEETGIDY

-2040 KMKTDYVRNMQGG
+2040 KMKTDYVRNVQGG

-2166 PKARET
+2166 QKARET
-2172 INGLADRLKSGDR
+2172 INGLADRLKTGDR

-2215 ENEKVPTAVNEIY
+2215 ANEKVPTAVNEIY

-2240 NGNTQENGVQLVFCD
+2240 NGNMQENGVQLVFCD
-2255 YGVPKAESKGK
+2255 YGVPKTESKSK
-2266 AANNAE
+2266 TTSSVETEAE
-2272 TDADGDES
+2272 TDES
-2280 YNPNEEVFDSRVN
+2280 YNPNEEFFDSRVN
-2293 VYQDMKDMLVKKG
+2293 VYQDMKDMLIEKG
-2306 VPAEQIAFIHD
+2306 VPADQIAFIHD
-2317 ATNDSKRNALY
+2317 ATNDAKRNALY
-2328 EKVRS
+2328 EKIRS
-2333 GEIRILIGSAKKMG
+2333 GEVRILIGSAKKMG

-2456 NNEKLRKLEGL
+2456 NNDKLRKLEGL
-2467 KKQHERSI
+2467 KKQFDRSI

-2487 RINYNKEMIPKYE
+2487 RIRNTKEMLPKYE
-2500 ADAKKVT
+2500 ADAKKVM
-2507 DLTGDRF
+2507 DLTGDNF
-2514 VGTIGKKTFTN
+2514 KGMVGKKSFTN

-2531 ALIAAAKK
+2531 ALIVAAKK
-2539 AQVAKADSTKIGSIS
+2539 AQVARADSTKIGSIS

-2564 GVIQLVGNAS
+2564 GVIQLVGEAS

-2595 KKIPNQLKSAQTA
+2595 KKIPNQLKSAQTSL
-2608 ISVDKANVPK
+2608 SVDEANVPK

-2647 LANNAEAVSNAKESS
+2647 LANNAEAVSDAKESS

-2673 AGVKPKAATG
+2673 AGVKPKAAAS
-2683 KPVGGK
+2683 KPVSGR
-2689 SAAQG
+2689 SAVQG

-2701 ARPQDWTAEKNKN
+2701 ARPQDWTAAKNQG
-2714 STVEH
+2714 STAV
-2719 AKPLA
+2719 AKPIA
-2724 EIIGK
+2724 DIIGK

-2749 GQYNTKD
+2749 GQYNTQD

-2783 ILKDTAIPKAVEED
+2783 ILKDTAIPKAVDDD
-2797 FQKAFEKEPGNKAAY
+2797 FQKAFEAEPDNKAAY

-2844 EYIKKKITNPAELAR
+2844 EYIKKKITNPKELAR

-2867 NAYYSEGAKSAA
+2867 NAYYSEGATSAA
-2879 NALVYKEQR
+2879 SALVYKENR
-2888 IRDDRTKKE
+2888 LRDDRTRRE
-2897 KAQDAVDKR
+2897 KIRDAIDKR
-2906 IQEWIDSNH
+2906 YQEWVDSNH
-2915 AIRLLDRQTG
+2915 GIRLLDQATG
-2925 GKAYVMASN
+2925 GEAYIKASN
-2934 SACSEARAKQI
+2934 TAYSEARARQI
-2945 LEGDLLD
+2945 IEGDLLD
-2952 INGNYVG
+2952 IKGNYVG
-2959 HGLKWALQGINT
+2959 HGLKYALRGVNT
-2971 VNKEEYTAFNEYLTV
+2971 ENPTEYTAFNEYVTV
-2986 LHGIEWIE
+2986 LHGMEWIE
-2994 NGKRVFADDR
+2994 KRQA
-3004 MNNRQWMASRA
+3004 
-3015 LELENE
+3015 
-3021 HPQFKEAAERVFEFT
+3021 
-3036 DLFTRTYGVGTGL
+3036 
-3049 ISQDRY
+3049 
-3055 LAMKKLYKRYV
+3055 
-3066 PFFRAGFKN
+3066 
-3075 RGNSLAEAKGS
+3075 
-3086 GRLIVM
+3086 
-3092 PVDNIMDMV
+3092 
-3101 NKMVSTATRNS
+3101 
-3112 TLLEIR
+3112 
-3118 KASTELGA
+3118 
-3126 DATFL
+3126 
-3131 ERIPDPK
+3131 
-3138 VPKQVNIS
+3138 
-3146 SLKQEIYE
+3146 
-3154 TAGGKEMS
+3154 
-3162 ADALDV
+3162 
-3168 LDDVLGTLDDVYT
+3168 
-3181 QFELGKANPDKG
+3181 
-3193 EICILVDGRPEF
+3193 C
-3205 WKVNDELLLDSISN
+3205 
-3219 MATPEHVGAVLGL
+3219 
-3232 YGKVTRFMTANITGR
+3232 
-3247 NIIWSVFSNLPR
+3247 
-3259 DLQTM
+3259 
-3264 FNYSKQTKNPAKLM
+3264 
-3278 SEWAATFL
+3278 
-3286 NAYRDASGK
+3286 
-3295 EVSPLYREFLAMGG
+3295 
-3309 GDSGVWQGSKR
+3309 
-3320 YAANMRKSLNSTG
+3320 
-3333 LNSKGNADR
+3333 
-3342 FYKHPISSFFG
+3342 
-3353 GIGFLSDAIEQG
+3353 
-3365 PRFAIYS
+3365 
-3372 LCRQQGMSPQE
+3372 LCR
-3383 AIYEAKDITVNF
+3383 
-3395 QRHGTNIK
+3395 
-3403 GATAAIPFFNAG
+3403 
-3415 IQSTDKTIRYFTG
+3415 
-3428 EDLKGTKY
+3428 
-3436 TAKQRG
+3436 
-3442 KIIFQRW
+3442 
-3449 AFLATE
+3449 
-3455 SLIIAA
+3455 
-3461 IEYALNHKDKE
+3461 
-3472 DEENYNQLSNH
+3472 
-3483 VKNSNFL
+3483 
-3490 IPLGDGKYFALT
+3490 
-3502 KSHELGIPSSAMGRM
+3502 
-3517 LELTKDDQDHA
+3517 
-3528 FDDFA
+3528 
-3533 AYATS
+3533 
-3538 NFLPSIV
+3538 
-3545 ADVAE
+3545 
-3550 MPFNVVSEGPQKALG
+3550 
-3565 DMLTGSISSIGI
+3565 
-3577 IGVGAALYANKDY
+3577 
-3590 LGSPIVSSSLEG
+3590 
-3602 KVPKQQYTARTSEA
+3602 
-3616 AYLMGQYLN
+3616 
-3625 LSPQQIDYF
+3625 
-3634 GKNVLGGL
+3634 
-3642 WTYQTALFPVN
+3642 
-3653 DGKGVKGKRD
+3653 
-3663 LTLGVKNT
+3663 
-3671 YNKDNIYSQGLVNWM
+3671 
-3686 YDKKDESSMYVK
+3686 
-3698 SYPGN
+3698 
-3703 KEYLLESSQDSAM
+3703 
-3716 TTYYSRAMGLVK
+3716 
-3728 DNADSAEYRIVKQSL
+3728 
-3743 LDSIK
+3743 
-3748 AYQKKSDR
+3748 
-3756 NLWTGAEKSVR
+3756 
-3767 KFVERTGNKDVLP
+3767 
-3780 GTLNTEI
+3780 
-3787 TDSGK
+3787 
-3792 KKHTLKGR
+3792 
-3800 EYIQYQKTYEQ
+3800 
-3811 AYWKYVK
+3811 
-3818 EQFTGKKLSDADAA
+3818 
-3832 QVLSTIKKTAKDVA
+3832 
-3846 DAAILKQKGVKAVK
+3846 
-3860 SSSGFNSYKSA
+3860 
-3871 ASGKLKAK
+3871 
-3879 DEDANLSAKEV
+3879 
-3890 YNLAV
+3890 
-3895 DYAKTNGLDAKTEYY
+3895 
-3910 NALSKDQ
+3910 
-3917 KKKYDE
+3917 
-3923 WEKYGGTFDTYDEYL
+3923 
-3938 GTRDFK
+3938 
-3944 ASTYEDSGES
+3944 
-3954 VSGSKK
+3954 
-3960 YKVAKYLVEQVQ
+3960 
-3972 NNTLSYN
+3972 
-3979 QAEVA
+3979 
-3984 WELAGYNKKSSDTLD
+3984 
-3999 DYYGSSDWYEMQGLL
+3999 
-4014 GY
+4014 

>member
-1 MASQFL
+1 MASEFL
-7 RNMAQQSRKKK
+7 TYRAKK
-18 QEQGQQE
+18 QKETNERRARE
-25 ARNQAVNVTKSRS
+25 AANNAAVDSLKQRSSQTKQANAGGDSLVN
-38 VTSKIRPDRPTPEI
+38 
-52 PAQPETWDSRSNGGA
+52 SNGVSVNEVEQRLKANAISKAAARTQAKA
-67 SGFTKAM
+67 ST
-74 AQSQREYE
+74 
-82 KVLARNMA
+82 L
-90 VDTMKQR
+90 
-97 FKEINSAYTDAN
+97 
-109 DSFIEDAAPIRKGA
+109 
-123 TVTNARRT
+123 
-131 SRNAATSSNA
+131 
-141 KRSTDSNATRN
+141 
-152 AALDAMKQYRENSR
+152 
-166 KMQLG
+166 
-171 FDDNYVDETA
+171 
-181 VTRRKATSSNAKK
+181 
-194 KTQSTTLSLSDAQKR
+194 TQSKTTPALSETQKK
-209 NMPKNITV
+209 NLPKNITV

-236 PDDPNYSIPSDERS
+236 PNDPNYSTPADERS

-257 AYAYKHPIAGA
+257 AYAYKHPVGGA
-268 ASHVIN
+268 VSHIVN
-274 NIGSGFE
+274 NIGSGME
-281 GLAGTAYQAVTGKKL
+281 GLAGTAYQALTGKKL
-296 DDQFFK
+296 DNEFFK
-302 GTYAAQ
+302 DTYAAQ
-308 NAQAGIRRRVQD
+308 NAQAGVRRRVQD
-320 ATGGSQDGISTTGE
+320 STGGKQDGLSTTGE
-334 NAAGFLTDTGMSI
+334 KVAGFLTDTGMSI
-347 LDSAANRALAGYFAP
+347 ADSAANRAFANVT
-362 GKLGEVGGLALM
+362 GLGEAGGLTLM

-380 GQLTDLNSN
+380 GQLTDLNQN
-389 EKVSGRQAAVDA
+389 DKVSGRRAAVDA
-401 AANGAFEYLSEKIS
+401 AANGAFEYLSEKLS
-415 WDKLS
+415 WDKLN
-420 SAFKDMEVSPHNV
+420 AFKDMEVSPHNV

-454 TVADAAADSLIL
+454 TLADAAADSLIL
-466 GNEAEYVGQYNTYK
+466 GNEAEYVSQYNTYK
-480 ENGMSNGEAMK
+480 ESGMSNGEAMQ

-529 NQNFTEDELRQMADA
+529 NQNFTEDELRQTADA

-558 IDTKGLD
+558 ADTKGLD
-565 QAIATMEKLSR
+565 QAIATMKKLSG

-599 ENTFDRVAD
+599 ESTIDRAAE
-608 AKGVAPFIPED
+608 AKGVAPVITED
-619 KNLDEQVN
+619 KNLNEMVN
-627 DWIDE
+627 DWIEE
-632 ATSQEEEY
+632 ATAQEEERAS
-640 QGSEPVASVS
+640 SEPISLSS

-659 QAAVDAMNLPV
+659 QAAIDAMNSPV

-678 EPVTE
+678 EPVTDVQTRPE
-683 SRTSRAEQLAAEL
+683 ERLAAEL
-696 AQEST
+696 AIQET
-701 QDMNESPTETGT
+701 PKQDVTESMPDKSDEIELPGK
-713 AMSGQVDHSANVSN
+713 SEQLDHSADVSN
-727 MVPEEP
+727 MVPEDDTP
-733 PVKLPT
+733 ALPG
-739 IKERAKQYTGKA
+739 IKELSNQYTGNVKTSF
-751 KEIYENG
+751 ENG
-758 FDGNDILTYD
+758 YEGVDILWYD
-768 ENMAKVYNAA
+768 DNMRKVYQAA
-778 SHGETLRAAMTND
+778 VKGETLRDLMQND
-791 PGFYDF
+791 TDF
-797 FNTHDTTVM
+797 QKFFSSLYGDAVLP
-806 SFYDAVYKDVAKARN
+806 FYDAAYAEGVK
-821 AAGETETDSQ
+821 TT
-831 TLGGND
+831 GGNG
-837 YGDLHNDDE
+837 YGDLHNNDE

-861 GDLGGSHPVR
+861 GDLGGSDPVR
-871 TEEVTA
+871 AEEVT
-877 DDAGQKPV
+877 DDAAGRQPV

-895 VRPVSGS
+895 VGSVSGS
-902 SGRGISGSRGTGS
+902 SGRGVSGQRSTGS
-915 SAGDQVPDHVGGVDT
+915 SAGDQVSDHVGGVASTDT
-930 LSSVDGSHESTKSPD
+930 EQSDRFTVKSVNGAYYVWDNLEGKTISSAYPVHEKADFVLNEIKGLSTLDRYSVKKTGDHEYYIWDNENDVAVSKKYPVENLARFALDEKRIAEAES
-945 GKWTVRNKE
+945 NKASESGENASAQAE
-954 TGETVAE
+954 TGQTGQTGQEELSDEPESSPKVSE
-961 WDSNPAANMQQNE
+961 VQQNE
-974 EKVAETQQKEDTKK
+974 ETVE

-995 TDKTEQNVS
+995 TESSYNSNNSIKEQN
-1004 KSSSDLGKSSEN
+1004 KEKDKK
-1016 AIEEPKQKAKKKST
+1016 PKKKKAE

-1063 TPESAK
+1063 TAESAK
-1069 DIPSTP
+1069 SIPSTS
-1075 ATRLSANLDAIRT
+1075 ATRLSANLDAVKT

-1093 AGERIA
+1093 AGDRIA
-1099 TAEEQAVLAK
+1099 TAEEQTILAK

-1134 DELKAARSSITDAY
+1134 EELKTARSSITDAY

-1194 RSFTA
+1194 RSWTA

-1209 AKALYPNADVRV
+1209 AKALYPNADVRI

-1231 GYMDAVVGNVPFGEY
+1231 GYMDTVVGNVPFGEY

-1251 RYPSAVTSK
+1251 RYPSAITSK

-1287 MDAKGKAARKYFS
+1287 MDARGEAARKYFS

-1321 DVVTDIL
+1321 EVVTDIL

-1333 AANTPYRGEA
+1333 AANTPYQGET
-1343 FTGTEWQY
+1343 FLGTSWQY

-1358 YFINHPEM
+1358 YFADHPEM
-1366 VLGSPRRTTGQ
+1366 VLGRARRTTGQ
-1377 FGRVVTT
+1377 FGRTVTT
-1384 YDPRE
+1384 YDQLE

-1396 QIAKAFQN
+1396 QITKAFQH
-1404 IERRMEYPKVNYHAE
+1404 IDRKMEYPKVNHHEEA
-1419 TVKAVKEA
+1419 VKAVKEA

-1458 EKAIYEAAIEIR
+1458 EKAIYEGAVEIR

-1495 LNKQYDNFR
+1495 LNKQYDNFT

-1537 KTVTKNDIFTRN
+1537 KTVSKNDIFTRN

-1602 AFRDAD
+1602 AFRDTD

-1630 MLAEGDPAYK
+1630 MLAEGNPGYK
-1640 KNVDALKKVVPAFKH
+1640 KNVDALKKVVPAYKH

-1682 GKPGDVTVT
+1682 GNPGDVTVT
-1691 YSKAGGYDVK
+1691 YSKVGGYDVK
-1701 VNRYALYRAVENT
+1701 VNRYSLYRAVENT
-1714 KMFGNKYMEF
+1714 KMFGNKYMGF
-1724 LYTNDKKRGM
+1724 LYTNKNDRGM
-1734 LYSILNNRDLTV
+1734 LYNILNNRDLTV
-1746 RSKDLDGKNIPNL
+1746 KSQDINGKSVPNL

-1817 DITLRDH
+1817 DIQLRDH

-1878 GDWINDYYKMFPTAN
+1878 GDWINDYYKIFPTAN
-1893 VLVADDTTFTRENRR
+1893 VLVADDTTFKKENRR

-1924 SKEQFQKIP
+1924 SQDQFKMIP
-1933 MSEDYQRAFI
+1933 MSDDYQKGTI
-1943 QRQIDSIIA
+1943 QKQIDSIIA
-1952 MQEELKASKG
+1952 MQEELKANKG
-1962 GNPSTTRQLESRR
+1962 GNPSTTMQLEKRR
-1975 KSLENKLNK
+1975 KSLATKLEK

-1989 HDTDNITFEETGIDY
+1989 RDTDNITFEETGIDY
-2004 VFADEA
+2004 IFVDEA
-2010 QSYKNLAY
+2010 QKYKNLAY

-2035 ITFDM
+2035 LTFDM
-2040 KMKTDYVRNMQGG
+2040 QMKTDYVRNMQSG

-2066 SPVEAYAML
+2066 SPVEAYSML
-2075 QYLCPEELEKRG
+2075 RYLYPEGLEKTG

-2096 MFGRIEGITRQDAV
+2096 MFGRIEGITRQDAA
-2110 GRSWINRNSFTGFI
+2110 GSEWITRNSFTGFT
-2124 NMGEWQQIWGT
+2124 NMNAWQQIWGA

-2140 RTQDVPGIKLPK
+2140 LTEDVPGIKLPK
-2152 MKGGDRNVVICQAG
+2152 MKGGERSIIVCQAG
-2166 PKARET
+2166 PKAREV
-2172 INGLADRLKSGDR
+2172 INGLGERLKHGDR
-2185 KGKDHIFALQ
+2185 KGKDHIFSLQ

-2204 QRMIDPSLPYG
+2204 QRMLDPSLPYG
-2215 ENEKVPTAVNEIY
+2215 ADEKVPTAANEIF

-2255 YGVPKAESKGK
+2255 RGVPKKNRKGK
-2266 AANNAE
+2266 SASNTEIDAE
-2272 TDADGDES
+2272 MEES
-2280 YNPNEEVFDSRVN
+2280 YNPNEEISVEGYNS
-2293 VYQDMKDMLVKKG
+2293 YQDLKDMLIEKG
-2306 VPAEQIAFIHD
+2306 IPAEQIAFIHD
-2317 ATNDSKRNALY
+2317 ATNDSKRNILY

-2333 GEIRILIGSAKKMG
+2333 GEVRVLIGSSLMMG

-2357 ALHEMN
+2357 ALHELN

-2388 AVNVYVTEDTFD
+2388 AINVYVTENTFD
-2400 TKQWDTLRAKSQF
+2400 TKQWDTLRAKSRF
-2413 IDEITSGT
+2413 ISEITSGT
-2421 YSGNNAD
+2421 YKSDNAN
-2428 FSSNEFGASAGDIM
+2428 FSSDEFGASAGDIM

-2456 NNEKLRKLEGL
+2456 NNDKLRKLEGL
-2467 KKQHERSI
+2467 KKQFDRSI

-2487 RINYNKEMIPKYE
+2487 RIRNTKEMLPKYE
-2500 ADAKKVT
+2500 ADVKKVT
-2507 DLTGDRF
+2507 DLTGDNF
-2514 VGTIGKKTFTN
+2514 KGMVGKKSFTN

-2531 ALIAAAKK
+2531 ALIVAAKK

-2554 GFDIYAGHDG
+2554 GFDIYAGHEG

-2595 KKIPNQLKSAQTA
+2595 KKIPNQLKSAQTSL
-2608 ISVDKANVPK
+2608 SVDEANVPK

-2647 LANNAEAVSNAKESS
+2647 LANNAEAVSDAKENS

-2673 AGVKPKAATG
+2673 AGVKPKAAAG
-2683 KPVGGK
+2683 KPVSGR
-2689 SAAQG
+2689 SAVQG

-2701 ARPQDWTAEKNKN
+2701 ARPQDWTAEKNTN
-2714 STVEH
+2714 STAEH

-2749 GQYNTKD
+2749 GQYNTND

-2761 KVANDLP
+2761 KIANDLP

-2783 ILKDTAIPKAVEED
+2783 ILKDTAIQKAVEED

-2844 EYIKKKITNPAELAR
+2844 EYIKKKITNPTELAR
-2859 FEQFADDV
+2859 FEQFADEV

-2879 NALVYKEQR
+2879 SALVYKENH
-2888 IRDDRTKKE
+2888 ISDYRTTKE

-2906 IQEWIDSNH
+2906 IQEWVDSNH
-2915 AIRLLDRQTG
+2915 AIRLLDRKTG

-2934 SACSEARAKQI
+2934 SAYSEARAKQI

-3021 HPQFKEAAERVFEFT
+3021 YPKFKEAAKRVFEFT
-3036 DLFTRTYGVGTGL
+3036 DLFTRTYGLGTGL
-3049 ISQDRY
+3049 ISKDRY
-3055 LAMKKLYKRYV
+3055 LAMKKLYQRYV

-3075 RGNSLAEAKGS
+3075 RGNSLAKAKGS
-3086 GRLIVM
+3086 GRQIVM

-3138 VPKQVNIS
+3138 IPKKIDIKD
-3146 SLKQEIYE
+3146 LKQEIFVS
-3154 TAGGKEMS
+3154 ADGMAMS
-3162 ADALDV
+3162 ADAMDI
-3168 LDDVLGTLDDVYT
+3168 LDDVLSEIDDVYT
-3181 QFELGKANPDKG
+3181 QFELGKANQKKG
-3193 EICILVDGRPEF
+3193 EICILVDGKPEF

-3219 MATPEHVGAVLGL
+3219 MSPGHLGAVLGT
-3232 YGKVTRFMTANITGR
+3232 YGKITKFMTANITGN
-3247 NIIWSVFSNLPR
+3247 NIIWSAFSNLPR

-3264 FNYSKQTKNPAKLM
+3264 FNYAKQTKNPAKLF
-3278 SEWAATFL
+3278 SGIASAYL
-3286 NAYRDASGK
+3286 NSVKEANGK
-3295 EVSPLYREFLAMGG
+3295 EVSPLYREYLAMGG
-3309 GDSGVWQGSKR
+3309 GNTGVWQGSEK
-3320 YAANMRKSLNSTG
+3320 YAADIRKSLNSTG
-3333 LNSKGNADR
+3333 LNKKGNADH
-3342 FYKHPISSFFG
+3342 FYKHPVSSFLG
-3353 GIGFLSDAIEQG
+3353 AISVLSDTIEQG

-3372 LCRQQGMSPQE
+3372 LCRQQGMTQQE
-3383 AIYEAKDITVNF
+3383 AFYEATDITVNF
-3395 QRHGTNIK
+3395 RRHGTNSK
-3403 GATAAIPFFNAG
+3403 AANAVIPFFNAG

-3449 AFLATE
+3449 AFLAVT
-3455 SLIIAA
+3455 SMIMTA
-3461 IEYALNHKDKE
+3461 IEYALNHKSKDDK
-3472 DEENYNQLSNH
+3472 ENYNQLSNH

-3490 IPLGDGKYFALT
+3490 IPLGKGKYFALT
-3502 KSHELGIPSSAMGRM
+3502 KSHELGIPSSAMERI
-3517 LELTKDDQDHA
+3517 LELTQDDQDHA

-3545 ADVAE
+3545 SDLAE
-3550 MPFNVVSEGPQKALG
+3550 MPFNVASEGLYDASKDA
-3565 DMLTGSISSIGI
+3565 LTGAISSTGI
-3577 IGVGAALYANKDY
+3577 FGVGAAINANKDY

-3602 KVPKQQYTARTSEA
+3602 KVPKQQYTARTSQA
-3616 AYLMGQYLN
+3616 AYLMGQFLN

-3634 GKNVLGGL
+3634 GKNVLGGY

-3663 LTLGVKNT
+3663 RTLGVKNT
-3671 YNKDNIYSQGLVNWM
+3671 YIKDNIYSQDLANWM
-3686 YDKKDESSMYVK
+3686 YDKADESSMYAK
-3698 SYPGN
+3698 SYPDN
-3703 KEYLLESSQDSAM
+3703 KTYLLESSQDSAL
-3716 TTYYSRAMGLVK
+3716 TSYYSRAMGLVK

-3756 NLWTGAEKSVR
+3756 NAWTSAEKSVQS
-3767 KFVERTGNKDVLP
+3767 FVKKTGNKNVLP
-3780 GTLNTEI
+3780 GALNTEI
-3787 TDSGK
+3787 TDSEGK
-3792 KKHTLKGR
+3792 KHSLKGR

-3818 EQFTGKKLSDADAA
+3818 EQFAGKKFSDEDAA

-3846 DAAILKQKGVKAVK
+3846 DATILKQKGVKVAK

-3871 ASGKLKAK
+3871 ASDKLKAK
-3879 DEDANLSAKEV
+3879 DKDANLSAKDV

-3895 DYAKTNGLDAKTEYY
+3895 DYAKANGLDAKTEYY
-3910 NALSKDQ
+3910 NALSDDQ
-3917 KKKYDE
+3917 QKKYDE

-3944 ASTYEDSGES
+3944 ASTYEESGES

-3960 YKVAKYLVEQVQ
+3960 YKIAKYLVEQVQ

-3984 WELAGYNKKSSDTLD
+3984 WELSGYNSKKEKSDTLD
-3999 DYYGSSDWYEMQGLL
+3999 DYYGSSEWYKLQNIL

>member
-1 MASQFL
+1 MASEFL
-7 RNMAQQSRKKK
+7 TYRAKK
-18 QEQGQQE
+18 QKETNERRARE
-25 ARNQAVNVTKSRS
+25 AANNAAVDSLKQRSSQTKQANAGGDSLVN
-38 VTSKIRPDRPTPEI
+38 
-52 PAQPETWDSRSNGGA
+52 SNGVSVNEVEQRLKANAISKAAARTQAKA
-67 SGFTKAM
+67 ST
-74 AQSQREYE
+74 
-82 KVLARNMA
+82 L
-90 VDTMKQR
+90 
-97 FKEINSAYTDAN
+97 
-109 DSFIEDAAPIRKGA
+109 
-123 TVTNARRT
+123 
-131 SRNAATSSNA
+131 
-141 KRSTDSNATRN
+141 
-152 AALDAMKQYRENSR
+152 
-166 KMQLG
+166 
-171 FDDNYVDETA
+171 
-181 VTRRKATSSNAKK
+181 
-194 KTQSTTLSLSDAQKR
+194 TQSKTTPALSETQKK
-209 NMPKNITV
+209 NLPKNITV

-236 PDDPNYSIPSDERS
+236 PNDPNYSTPADERS

-257 AYAYKHPIAGA
+257 AYAYKHPVGGA
-268 ASHVIN
+268 VSHIVN
-274 NIGSGFE
+274 NIGSGME
-281 GLAGTAYQAVTGKKL
+281 GLAGTAYQALTGKKL
-296 DDQFFK
+296 DNEFFK
-302 GTYAAQ
+302 DTYAAQ
-308 NAQAGIRRRVQD
+308 NAQAGVRRRVQD
-320 ATGGSQDGISTTGE
+320 STGGKQDGLSTTGE
-334 NAAGFLTDTGMSI
+334 KVAGFLTDTGMSI
-347 LDSAANRALAGYFAP
+347 ADSAANRAFANVT
-362 GKLGEVGGLALM
+362 GLGEAGGLTLM

-380 GQLTDLNSN
+380 GQLTDLNQN
-389 EKVSGRQAAVDA
+389 DKVSGRRAAVDA
-401 AANGAFEYLSEKIS
+401 AANGAFEYLSEKLS
-415 WDKLS
+415 WDKLN
-420 SAFKDMEVSPHNV
+420 AFKDMEVSPHNV

-454 TVADAAADSLIL
+454 TLADAAADSLIL
-466 GNEAEYVGQYNTYK
+466 GNEAEYVSQYNTYK
-480 ENGMSNGEAMK
+480 ESGMSNGEAMQ

-529 NQNFTEDELRQMADA
+529 NQNFTEDELRQTADA

-558 IDTKGLD
+558 VDTKGLD
-565 QAIATMEKLSR
+565 QAIATMKKLSG

-599 ENTFDRVAD
+599 ESTIDRAAE
-608 AKGVAPFIPED
+608 AKGVAPVITED
-619 KNLDEQVN
+619 KNLNEMVN
-627 DWIDE
+627 DWIEE
-632 ATSQEEEY
+632 ATAQEEERAS
-640 QGSEPVASVS
+640 SEPISLSS

-659 QAAVDAMNLPV
+659 QAAIDAMNSPV

-678 EPVTE
+678 EPVTDVQTRPE
-683 SRTSRAEQLAAEL
+683 ERLAAEL
-696 AQEST
+696 AIQET
-701 QDMNESPTETGT
+701 PKQDVTESMPDKSDEIELPGK
-713 AMSGQVDHSANVSN
+713 SEQLDHSADVSN
-727 MVPEEP
+727 MVPEDDTP
-733 PVKLPT
+733 ALPG
-739 IKERAKQYTGKA
+739 IKELSNQYTGNVKTSF
-751 KEIYENG
+751 ENG
-758 FDGNDILTYD
+758 YEGVDILWYD
-768 ENMAKVYNAA
+768 DNMRKVYQAA
-778 SHGETLRAAMTND
+778 VKGETLRDLMQND
-791 PGFYDF
+791 TDF
-797 FNTHDTTVM
+797 QKFFSSLYGDAVLP
-806 SFYDAVYKDVAKARN
+806 FYDAAYAEGVK
-821 AAGETETDSQ
+821 TT
-831 TLGGND
+831 GGNG
-837 YGDLHNDDE
+837 YGDLHNNDE

-861 GDLGGSHPVR
+861 GDLGGSDPVR
-871 TEEVTA
+871 AEEVT
-877 DDAGQKPV
+877 DDAAGRQPV

-895 VRPVSGS
+895 VGSVSGS
-902 SGRGISGSRGTGS
+902 SGRGVSGQRSTGS
-915 SAGDQVPDHVGGVDT
+915 SAGDQVSDHVGGVASTDT
-930 LSSVDGSHESTKSPD
+930 EQSDRFTVKSVNGAYYVWDNLEGKTISSAYPVHEKADFVLNEIKGLSTLDRYSVKKTGDHEYYIWDNENDVAVSKKYPVENLARFALDEKRIAEAES
-945 GKWTVRNKE
+945 NKASESGENASAQAE
-954 TGETVAE
+954 TGQTGQTGQEELSDEPESSPKVSE
-961 WDSNPAANMQQNE
+961 VQQNE
-974 EKVAETQQKEDTKK
+974 ETAE

-995 TDKTEQNVS
+995 TESSYNSNNSIKEQN
-1004 KSSSDLGKSSEN
+1004 KEKDKK
-1016 AIEEPKQKAKKKST
+1016 PKKKKAE

-1063 TPESAK
+1063 TAESAK
-1069 DIPSTP
+1069 SIPSTS
-1075 ATRLSANLDAIRT
+1075 ATRLSANLDAVKT

-1093 AGERIA
+1093 AGDRIA
-1099 TAEEQAVLAK
+1099 TAEEQTILAK

-1134 DELKAARSSITDAY
+1134 EELKTARSSITDAY

-1194 RSFTA
+1194 RSWTA

-1209 AKALYPNADVRV
+1209 AKALYPNADVRI

-1231 GYMDAVVGNVPFGEY
+1231 GYMDTVVGNVPFGEY

-1251 RYPSAVTSK
+1251 RYPSAITSK

-1287 MDAKGKAARKYFS
+1287 MDARGEAARKYFS

-1321 DVVTDIL
+1321 EVVTDIL

-1333 AANTPYRGEA
+1333 AANTPYQGET
-1343 FTGTEWQY
+1343 FLGTSWQY

-1358 YFINHPEM
+1358 YFADHPEM
-1366 VLGSPRRTTGQ
+1366 VLGRARRTTGQ
-1377 FGRVVTT
+1377 FGRTVTT
-1384 YDPRE
+1384 YDQLE

-1396 QIAKAFQN
+1396 QITKAFQH
-1404 IERRMEYPKVNYHAE
+1404 IDRKMEYPKVNHHEEA
-1419 TVKAVKEA
+1419 VKAVKEA

-1458 EKAIYEAAIEIR
+1458 EKAIYEGAVEIR

-1495 LNKQYDNFR
+1495 LNKQYDNFT

-1537 KTVTKNDIFTRN
+1537 KTVSKNDIFTRN

-1602 AFRDAD
+1602 AFRDTD

-1630 MLAEGDPAYK
+1630 MLAEGNPGYK
-1640 KNVDALKKVVPAFKH
+1640 KNVDALKKVVPAYKH

-1682 GKPGDVTVT
+1682 GNPGDVTVT
-1691 YSKAGGYDVK
+1691 YSKVGGYDVK
-1701 VNRYALYRAVENT
+1701 VNRYSLYRAVENT
-1714 KMFGNKYMEF
+1714 KMFGNKYMGF
-1724 LYTNDKKRGM
+1724 LYTNKNDRGM
-1734 LYSILNNRDLTV
+1734 LYNILNNRDLTV
-1746 RSKDLDGKNIPNL
+1746 KSQDINGKSVPNL

-1817 DITLRDH
+1817 DIQLRDH

-1878 GDWINDYYKMFPTAN
+1878 GDWINDYYKIFPTAN
-1893 VLVADDTTFTRENRR
+1893 VLVADDTTFKKENRR

-1924 SKEQFQKIP
+1924 SQDQFKMIP
-1933 MSEDYQRAFI
+1933 MSDDYQKGTI
-1943 QRQIDSIIA
+1943 QKQIDSIIA
-1952 MQEELKASKG
+1952 MQEELKANKG
-1962 GNPSTTRQLESRR
+1962 GNPSTTMQLEKRR
-1975 KSLENKLNK
+1975 KSLATKLEK

-1989 HDTDNITFEETGIDY
+1989 RDTDNITFEETGIDY
-2004 VFADEA
+2004 IFVDEA
-2010 QSYKNLAY
+2010 QKYKNLAY

-2035 ITFDM
+2035 LTFDM
-2040 KMKTDYVRNMQGG
+2040 QMKTDYVRNMQSG

-2066 SPVEAYAML
+2066 SPVEAYSML
-2075 QYLCPEELEKRG
+2075 RYLYPEGLEKTG

-2096 MFGRIEGITRQDAV
+2096 MFGRIEGITRQDAA
-2110 GRSWINRNSFTGFI
+2110 GSEWITRNSFTGFT
-2124 NMGEWQQIWGT
+2124 NMNAWQQIWGA

-2140 RTQDVPGIKLPK
+2140 LTEDVPGIKLPK
-2152 MKGGDRNVVICQAG
+2152 MKGGERSIIVCQAG
-2166 PKARET
+2166 PKAREV
-2172 INGLADRLKSGDR
+2172 INGLGERLKHGDR
-2185 KGKDHIFALQ
+2185 KGKDHIFSLQ

-2204 QRMIDPSLPYG
+2204 QRMLDPSLPYG
-2215 ENEKVPTAVNEIY
+2215 ADEKVPTAANEIF

-2255 YGVPKAESKGK
+2255 RGVPKKNRKGK
-2266 AANNAE
+2266 SASNTEIDAE
-2272 TDADGDES
+2272 MEES
-2280 YNPNEEVFDSRVN
+2280 YNLNEEISVEGYNS
-2293 VYQDMKDMLVKKG
+2293 YQDLKDMLIEKG
-2306 VPAEQIAFIHD
+2306 IPAEQIAFIHD
-2317 ATNDSKRNALY
+2317 ATNDSKRNILY

-2333 GEIRILIGSAKKMG
+2333 GEVRVLIGSSLMMG

-2357 ALHEMN
+2357 ALHELN

-2388 AVNVYVTEDTFD
+2388 AINVYVTENTFD
-2400 TKQWDTLRAKSQF
+2400 TKQWDTLRAKSRF
-2413 IDEITSGT
+2413 ISEITSGT
-2421 YSGNNAD
+2421 YKSDNAN
-2428 FSSNEFGASAGDIM
+2428 FSSDEFGASAGDIM

-2456 NNEKLRKLEGL
+2456 NNDKLRKLEGL
-2467 KKQHERSI
+2467 KKQFDRSI

-2487 RINYNKEMIPKYE
+2487 RIRNTKEMLPKYE
-2500 ADAKKVT
+2500 ADVKKVT
-2507 DLTGDRF
+2507 DLTGDNF
-2514 VGTIGKKTFTN
+2514 KGMVGKKSFTN

-2531 ALIAAAKK
+2531 ALIVAAKK

-2554 GFDIYAGHDG
+2554 GFDIYAGHEG

-2595 KKIPNQLKSAQTA
+2595 KKIPNQLKSAQTSL
-2608 ISVDKANVPK
+2608 SVDEANVPK

-2647 LANNAEAVSNAKESS
+2647 LANNAEAVSDAKENS

-2673 AGVKPKAATG
+2673 AGVKPKAAAG
-2683 KPVGGK
+2683 KPVSGR
-2689 SAAQG
+2689 SAVQG

-2701 ARPQDWTAEKNKN
+2701 ARPQDWTAEKNTN
-2714 STVEH
+2714 STAEH

-2749 GQYNTKD
+2749 GQYNTND

-2761 KVANDLP
+2761 KIANDLP

-2783 ILKDTAIPKAVEED
+2783 ILKDTAIQKAVEED

-2844 EYIKKKITNPAELAR
+2844 EYIKKKITNPTELAR
-2859 FEQFADDV
+2859 FEQFADEV

-2879 NALVYKEQR
+2879 SALVYKENH
-2888 IRDDRTKKE
+2888 ISDYRTTKE

-2906 IQEWIDSNH
+2906 IQEWVDSNH
-2915 AIRLLDRQTG
+2915 AIRLLDRKTG

-2934 SACSEARAKQI
+2934 SAYSEARAKQI

-3021 HPQFKEAAERVFEFT
+3021 YPKFKEAAKRVFEFT
-3036 DLFTRTYGVGTGL
+3036 DLFTRTYGLGTGL
-3049 ISQDRY
+3049 ISKDRY
-3055 LAMKKLYKRYV
+3055 LAMKKLYQRYV

-3075 RGNSLAEAKGS
+3075 RGNSLAKAKGS
-3086 GRLIVM
+3086 GRQIVM

-3138 VPKQVNIS
+3138 IPKKIDIKD
-3146 SLKQEIYE
+3146 LKQEIFVS
-3154 TAGGKEMS
+3154 ADGMAMS
-3162 ADALDV
+3162 ADAMDI
-3168 LDDVLGTLDDVYT
+3168 LDDVLSEIDDVYT
-3181 QFELGKANPDKG
+3181 QFELGKANQKKG
-3193 EICILVDGRPEF
+3193 EICILVDGKPEF

-3219 MATPEHVGAVLGL
+3219 MSPGHLGAVLGT
-3232 YGKVTRFMTANITGR
+3232 YGKITKFMTANITGN
-3247 NIIWSVFSNLPR
+3247 NIIWSAFSNLPR

-3264 FNYSKQTKNPAKLM
+3264 FNYAKQTKNPAKLF
-3278 SEWAATFL
+3278 SGIASAYL
-3286 NAYRDASGK
+3286 NSVKEANGK
-3295 EVSPLYREFLAMGG
+3295 EVSPLYREYLAMGG
-3309 GDSGVWQGSKR
+3309 GNTGVWQGSEK
-3320 YAANMRKSLNSTG
+3320 YAADIRKSLNSTG
-3333 LNSKGNADR
+3333 LNKKGNADH
-3342 FYKHPISSFFG
+3342 FYEHPVSSFLG
-3353 GIGFLSDAIEQG
+3353 AISVLSDTIEQG

-3372 LCRQQGMSPQE
+3372 LCRQQGMTQQE
-3383 AIYEAKDITVNF
+3383 AFYEATDITVNF
-3395 QRHGTNIK
+3395 RRHGTNSK
-3403 GATAAIPFFNAG
+3403 AANAVIPFFNAG

-3449 AFLATE
+3449 AFLAVT
-3455 SLIIAA
+3455 SMIMTA
-3461 IEYALNHKDKE
+3461 IEYALNHKSKDDK
-3472 DEENYNQLSNH
+3472 ENYNQLSNH

-3490 IPLGDGKYFALT
+3490 IPLGKGKYFALT
-3502 KSHELGIPSSAMGRM
+3502 KSHELGIPSSAMERI
-3517 LELTKDDQDHA
+3517 LELTQDDQDHA

-3545 ADVAE
+3545 SDLAE
-3550 MPFNVVSEGPQKALG
+3550 MPFNVASEGLYDASKDA
-3565 DMLTGSISSIGI
+3565 LTGAISSTGI
-3577 IGVGAALYANKDY
+3577 FGVGAAINANKDY

-3602 KVPKQQYTARTSEA
+3602 KVPKQQYTARTSQA
-3616 AYLMGQYLN
+3616 AYLMGQFLN

-3634 GKNVLGGL
+3634 GKNVLGGY

-3663 LTLGVKNT
+3663 RTLGVKNT
-3671 YNKDNIYSQGLVNWM
+3671 YIKDNIYSQDLANWM
-3686 YDKKDESSMYVK
+3686 YDKADESSMYAK
-3698 SYPGN
+3698 SYPDN
-3703 KEYLLESSQDSAM
+3703 KTYLLESSQDSAL
-3716 TTYYSRAMGLVK
+3716 TSYYSRAMGLVK

-3756 NLWTGAEKSVR
+3756 NAWTSAEKSVQS
-3767 KFVERTGNKDVLP
+3767 FVKKTGNKNVLP
-3780 GTLNTEI
+3780 GALNTEI
-3787 TDSGK
+3787 TDSEGK
-3792 KKHTLKGR
+3792 KHSLKGR

-3818 EQFTGKKLSDADAA
+3818 EQFAGKKFSDEDAA

-3846 DAAILKQKGVKAVK
+3846 DATILKQKGVKVAK

-3871 ASGKLKAK
+3871 ASDKLKAK
-3879 DEDANLSAKEV
+3879 DKDANLSAKDV

-3895 DYAKTNGLDAKTEYY
+3895 DYAKANGLDAKTEYY
-3910 NALSKDQ
+3910 NALSDDQ
-3917 KKKYDE
+3917 QKKYDE

-3944 ASTYEDSGES
+3944 ASTYEESGES

-3960 YKVAKYLVEQVQ
+3960 YKIAKYLVEQVQ

-3984 WELAGYNKKSSDTLD
+3984 WELSGYNSKKEKSDTLD
-3999 DYYGSSDWYEMQGLL
+3999 DYYGSSEWYKLQNIL

>member
-1 MASQFL
+1 MASEFL
-7 RNMAQQSRKKK
+7 TYRAKK
-18 QEQGQQE
+18 QKETNERRAKEATTNAAVDSLKQRSSQKKNNASGISLTNSYGVSVNDVEQKLKDNAISKAAAKTQ
-25 ARNQAVNVTKSRS
+25 TKA
-38 VTSKIRPDRPTPEI
+38 PM
-52 PAQPETWDSRSNGGA
+52 DSRGK
-67 SGFTKAM
+67 T
-74 AQSQREYE
+74 
-82 KVLARNMA
+82 
-90 VDTMKQR
+90 T
-97 FKEINSAYTDAN
+97 I
-109 DSFIEDAAPIRKGA
+109 
-123 TVTNARRT
+123 
-131 SRNAATSSNA
+131 
-141 KRSTDSNATRN
+141 
-152 AALDAMKQYRENSR
+152 ALS
-166 KMQLG
+166 
-171 FDDNYVDETA
+171 ET
-181 VTRRKATSSNAKK
+181 
-194 KTQSTTLSLSDAQKR
+194 QKR

-217 KNQNDPNARVVDQ
+217 KNQNEPNARVVDQ

-236 PDDPNYSIPSDERS
+236 PNDPNYSTPADERS

-257 AYAYKHPIAGA
+257 AYAYKHPIAGV

-281 GLAGTAYQAVTGKKL
+281 GIAGTAYQAVTGKKL

-308 NAQAGIRRRVQD
+308 DAQSGVRRRVQD
-320 ATGGSQDGISTTGE
+320 ATGGRQDGISTTGE

-347 LDSAANRALAGYFAP
+347 LDSAANRALASYFAP
-362 GKLGEVGGLALM
+362 GKAGEVGGLALM

-380 GQLTDLNSN
+380 GQLTDLNQN
-389 EKVSGRQAAVDA
+389 EKVSGRRAAVDA
-401 AANGAFEYLSEKIS
+401 AANGAFEYLSEKLS
-415 WDKLS
+415 WDKLN
-420 SAFKDMEVSPHNV
+420 AFKDMEVSPHNV

-454 TVADAAADSLIL
+454 TLADAAADSLIL
-466 GNEAEYVGQYNTYK
+466 GNEAEYVSQYNAYK
-480 ENGMSNGEAMK
+480 GSGMSNGEAMQ

-529 NQNFTEDELRQMADA
+529 NQNFTEDELRQTADA

-558 IDTKGLD
+558 VDTKGLD
-565 QAIATMEKLSR
+565 QAIATSKKLSG

-599 ENTFDRVAD
+599 ESTIDRAAD
-608 AKGVAPFIPED
+608 AKGVAPVITED
-619 KNLDEQVN
+619 KNLDEMVN
-627 DWIDE
+627 DWVEE
-632 ATSQEEEY
+632 ATAQEEERAS
-640 QGSEPVASVS
+640 SEPISLSS

-659 QAAVDAMNLPV
+659 QAAIDAMNSPV

-683 SRTSRAEQLAAEL
+683 SQASPAEQLATEL
-696 AQEST
+696 AQESAQGT
-701 QDMNESPTETGT
+701 NENPPEEYMDAQDMEPDTP
-713 AMSGQVDHSANVSN
+713 MSGQADDIVDVNN
-727 MVPEEP
+727 IVPEDDAP
-733 PVKLPT
+733 TLPG
-739 IKERAKQYTGKA
+739 IEELSNQYTGNVKTSF
-751 KEIYENG
+751 ENG
-758 FDGNDILTYD
+758 YEGVDILWYD
-768 ENMAKVYNAA
+768 DNMRKVYQAA
-778 SHGETLRAAMTND
+778 VKGETLRDLMQND
-791 PGFYDF
+791 TDF
-797 FNTHDTTVM
+797 QKFFSSPYGDAVLP
-806 SFYDAVYKDVAKARN
+806 FYDAAYAEGVK
-821 AAGETETDSQ
+821 TT
-831 TLGGND
+831 GGNG
-837 YGDLHNDDE
+837 YGDLHNNDE

-861 GDLGGSHPVR
+861 GDLGGSDPVR
-871 TEEVTA
+871 AEEVT
-877 DDAGQKPV
+877 DDAAGRQPV
-885 SDLEEVGGSD
+885 SNLEEVRGSD
-895 VRPVSGS
+895 VGSVFGS
-902 SGRGISGSRGTGS
+902 SGRGVSGQRSAGS
-915 SAGDQVPDHVGGVDT
+915 SAGDQVSDHVGGR
-930 LSSVDGSHESTKSPD
+930 DGGVTPPELVQSAQNGVTSDNDQNITTES
-945 GKWTVRNKE
+945 
-954 TGETVAE
+954 A
-961 WDSNPAANMQQNE
+961 Q
-974 EKVAETQQKEDTKK
+974 
-988 VNSTPNS
+988 
-995 TDKTEQNVS
+995 KTEQNVPNTN
-1004 KSSSDLGKSSEN
+1004 SDT
-1016 AIEEPKQKAKKKST
+1016 EETVGNLTNSTNSTNSTEPSYNSNNSIKEQNKEKDKKPTKKKSE

-1048 EIATQEKP
+1048 KIATQEKP

-1063 TPESAK
+1063 TSESAK
-1069 DIPSTP
+1069 SIPSTP
-1075 ATRLSANLDAIRT
+1075 ATRLSANLDAVKT

-1093 AGERIA
+1093 AGDRIA
-1099 TAEEQAVLAK
+1099 TAEEQTILAK

-1134 DELKAARSSITDAY
+1134 EELKTARSSITDAY

-1194 RSFTA
+1194 RSWTA

-1251 RYPSAVTSK
+1251 RYPSAITSK

-1287 MDAKGKAARKYFS
+1287 MDAKGEAARKYFS

-1321 DVVTDIL
+1321 EVVTDIL

-1333 AANTPYRGEA
+1333 AANTPYQGET
-1343 FTGTEWQY
+1343 FLGTSWQY

-1358 YFINHPEM
+1358 YFADHPEM
-1366 VLGSPRRTTGQ
+1366 VLGRARRTTGQ
-1377 FGRVVTT
+1377 FGRTVTT
-1384 YDPRE
+1384 YDPLE

-1396 QIAKAFQN
+1396 QITKVFQH
-1404 IERRMEYPKVNYHAE
+1404 IDRKMEYPKVNHHEEA
-1419 TVKAVKEA
+1419 VKAVKEA

-1458 EKAIYEAAIEIR
+1458 EKAIYEGAVEIR

-1495 LNKQYDNFR
+1495 LNKQYDNFT

-1537 KTVTKNDIFTRN
+1537 KTVSKNDIFTRN

-1602 AFRDAD
+1602 AFRDTD

-1630 MLAEGDPAYK
+1630 MLAEGNPGYK
-1640 KNVDALKKVVPAFKH
+1640 KNVDALKKVVPAYKH

-1682 GKPGDVTVT
+1682 GNPGDVTVT
-1691 YSKAGGYDVK
+1691 YSKVGGYDVK
-1701 VNRYALYRAVENT
+1701 VNRYSLYRTTENT
-1714 KMFGNKYMEF
+1714 KMFGNKYMGF
-1724 LYTNDKKRGM
+1724 LYTNNNDRGM
-1734 LYSILNNRDLTV
+1734 LYNILNNRDLTV
-1746 RSKDLDGKNIPNL
+1746 KSQDINGKSVPNL

-1817 DITLRDH
+1817 DIQLRDH

-1857 KKLKELGIA
+1857 KKLRELGIA

-1893 VLVADDTTFTRENRR
+1893 VLVADDTTFKKENRR

-1924 SKEQFQKIP
+1924 SQDQFKMIP
-1933 MSEDYQRAFI
+1933 MSDDYQKGAI
-1943 QRQIDSIIA
+1943 QKQIDSIIA

-1962 GNPSTTRQLESRR
+1962 GNPSTTMQLEKRR
-1975 KSLENKLNK
+1975 KSLATKLEK

-1989 HDTDNITFEETGIDY
+1989 RDTDNITFEETGIDY
-2004 VFADEA
+2004 IFVDEA
-2010 QSYKNLAY
+2010 QKYKNLAY

-2035 ITFDM
+2035 LTFDM
-2040 KMKTDYVRNMQGG
+2040 QMKTDYVRNMQSG

-2066 SPVEAYAML
+2066 SPVEAYSML
-2075 QYLCPEELEKRG
+2075 RYLYPEGLEKTG

-2096 MFGRIEGITRQDAV
+2096 MFGRIEGITRQDAAGSEWV
-2110 GRSWINRNSFTGFI
+2110 TRNSFTGFT
-2124 NMGEWQQIWGT
+2124 NMNAWQQIWGA

-2140 RTQDVPGIKLPK
+2140 LTEDVPGIKLPK
-2152 MKGGDRNVVICQAG
+2152 MKGGERSIIVCQAG
-2166 PKARET
+2166 PKAREV
-2172 INGLADRLKSGDR
+2172 INGLGERLKHGDR
-2185 KGKDHIFALQ
+2185 KGKDHIFSLQ

-2204 QRMIDPSLPYG
+2204 QRMLDPSLPYG
-2215 ENEKVPTAVNEIY
+2215 AEEKIPTAANEIF

-2240 NGNTQENGVQLVFCD
+2240 NGNTQGNGVQLVFCD
-2255 YGVPKAESKGK
+2255 RGVPKKNGKGK
-2266 AANNAE
+2266 STSNTE
-2272 TDADGDES
+2272 IDVDTEES
-2280 YNPNEEVFDSRVN
+2280 YNPNEEISVEGYNS
-2293 VYQDMKDMLVKKG
+2293 YQDLKDMLIEKG
-2306 VPAEQIAFIHD
+2306 IPAEQIAFIHD
-2317 ATNDSKRNALY
+2317 ATNDSKRNILY

-2333 GEIRILIGSAKKMG
+2333 GEVRVLIGSSPMMG

-2357 ALHEMN
+2357 ALHELN

-2388 AVNVYVTEDTFD
+2388 AINVYVTENTFD
-2400 TKQWDTLRAKSQF
+2400 TKQWDTLRAKSRF
-2413 IDEITSGT
+2413 ISEITSGT
-2421 YSGNNAD
+2421 YESDNAN
-2428 FSSNEFGASAGDIM
+2428 FSSDEFGASAGDIM

-2456 NNEKLRKLEGL
+2456 NNDKLRKLEGL
-2467 KKQHERSI
+2467 KKQFDRSI

-2487 RINYNKEMIPKYE
+2487 RIRNTKEMLPKYE

-2507 DLTGDRF
+2507 DLTGDNF
-2514 VGTIGKKTFTN
+2514 KGMVGKKSFTN

-2531 ALIAAAKK
+2531 ALIVAAKK
-2539 AQVAKADSTKIGSIS
+2539 AQVARADSTKIGSIS
-2554 GFDIYAGHDG
+2554 GFDIYAGHEG
-2564 GVIQLVGNAS
+2564 GVIQLVGEAS

-2595 KKIPNQLKSAQTA
+2595 KKIPNQLKSAQTSL
-2608 ISVDKANVPK
+2608 SVDEANVPK

-2647 LANNAEAVSNAKESS
+2647 LANNAEAVSDAKESS

-2673 AGVKPKAATG
+2673 AGIKPKAAAG
-2683 KPVGGK
+2683 KPVTGK
-2689 SAAQG
+2689 STVQG
-2694 FINQTSD
+2694 FISQTSD
-2701 ARPQDWTAEKNKN
+2701 ARPQDWTAEKNTN

-2724 EIIGK
+2724 EIIGRFK
-2729 AMHDFGINLDTGYV
+2729 HDLKINVDTGYIS
-2743 RGAGVT
+2743 GSGIS
-2749 GQYNTKD
+2749 GQFNTSD
-2756 KGLRT
+2756 KGIRL
-2761 KVANDLP
+2761 KIANSITDF
-2768 SVSHEFGHWLDDKYN
+2768 SHEIGHWLDDRYN
-2783 ILKDTAIPKAVEED
+2783 FQDESTIPQAVKED
-2797 FQKAFEKEPGNKAAY
+2797 FIKAFNAEPENKKAY
-2812 DPSLHKIE
+2812 DPSLDKIE
-2820 GVAEF
+2820 GAAEF
-2825 IRYYLQNKDTA
+2825 IRYYCKNKDTA

-2844 EYIKKKITNPAELAR
+2844 EYIKKKITNPTELAR
-2859 FEQFADDV
+2859 FEQFADEV

-2879 NALVYKEQR
+2879 SALVYKENR
-2888 IRDDRTKKE
+2888 ISDYRTTKE

-2906 IQEWIDSNH
+2906 IQEWVDSNH
-2915 AIRLLDRQTG
+2915 AIRLLDRKTG

-2934 SACSEARAKQI
+2934 SAYSEARAKQI

-3021 HPQFKEAAERVFEFT
+3021 YPKFKEAAKRVFEFT
-3036 DLFTRTYGVGTGL
+3036 DLFTRTYGLGTGL
-3049 ISQDRY
+3049 ISKDRY
-3055 LAMKKLYKRYV
+3055 LAMKKLYQRYV

-3075 RGNSLAEAKGS
+3075 RGNSLAKAKGS
-3086 GRLIVM
+3086 GRQIIM

-3126 DATFL
+3126 DATLL

-3138 VPKQVNIS
+3138 IPKQINIS
-3146 SLKQEIYE
+3146 DLKQEIYE
-3154 TAGGKEMS
+3154 SADGREMS

-3181 QFELGKANPDKG
+3181 QFELGKANQKKG
-3193 EICILVDGRPEF
+3193 EICILVDGKPEF

-3219 MATPEHVGAVLGL
+3219 MSPGHLGAVLGT
-3232 YGKVTRFMTANITGR
+3232 YGKITKFMTANITGN
-3247 NIIWSVFSNLPR
+3247 NIIWSAFSNAPR

-3264 FNYSKQTKNPAKLM
+3264 FNYAKQTKNPSKLF
-3278 SEWAATFL
+3278 SGIASAYL
-3286 NAYRDASGK
+3286 NSFKEANGK
-3295 EVSPLYREFLAMGG
+3295 EVSPLYREYLAMGG
-3309 GDSGVWQGSKR
+3309 GNTGVWQGSEK
-3320 YAANMRKSLNSTG
+3320 YAADIRKSLNSTG
-3333 LNSKGNADR
+3333 MNKKGNADH
-3342 FYKHPISSFFG
+3342 FYKHPVSSFFG
-3353 GIGFLSDAIEQG
+3353 AISVLSDTIEQG

-3372 LCRQQGMSPQE
+3372 LCRQQGMTQQE
-3383 AIYEAKDITVNF
+3383 AFYEATDITVNF
-3395 QRHGTNIK
+3395 RRHGTNSK
-3403 GATAAIPFFNAG
+3403 AANAVIPFFNAG

-3449 AFLATE
+3449 AFLAVT
-3455 SLIIAA
+3455 SMIMTA
-3461 IEYALNHKDKE
+3461 IEYALNHKSKDDK
-3472 DEENYNQLSNH
+3472 ENYNQLSNH

-3490 IPLGDGKYFALT
+3490 IPLGKGKYFALT
-3502 KSHELGIPSSAMGRM
+3502 KSHELGIPSSAMERI
-3517 LELTKDDQDHA
+3517 LELTQDDQDHA

-3545 ADVAE
+3545 SDLVE
-3550 MPFNVVSEGPQKALG
+3550 MPFNVASEGLHDASKDA
-3565 DMLTGSISSIGI
+3565 LTGAISSMGI
-3577 IGVGAALYANKDY
+3577 IGVGAALNANKDY

-3602 KVPKQQYTARTSEA
+3602 KVPKQQYTAKTSEA

-3642 WTYQTALFPVN
+3642 WTWQTAYFPIN
-3653 DGKGVKGKRD
+3653 DGKGTKGKFD
-3663 LTLGVKNT
+3663 ITSGVVNT
-3671 YNKDNIYSQGLVNWM
+3671 YLKDNIYSQDLANWM
-3686 YDKKDESSMYVK
+3686 YDKADESSMYAK
-3698 SYPGN
+3698 SYPDN
-3703 KEYLLESSQDSAM
+3703 KTYLLESSQDSAL
-3716 TTYYSRAMGLVK
+3716 TSYYSRAMGLVK

-3756 NLWTGAEKSVR
+3756 NAWTSAEKSVQS
-3767 KFVERTGNKDVLP
+3767 FVKKTGNKNVLP
-3780 GTLNTEI
+3780 GALNTEI
-3787 TDSGK
+3787 TDSEGK
-3792 KKHTLKGR
+3792 KHSLKGR

-3818 EQFTGKKLSDADAA
+3818 EQFTGKKFSDEDAA

-3846 DAAILKQKGVKAVK
+3846 DATILKQKGVKVAK

-3871 ASGKLKAK
+3871 ASDKLKAK
-3879 DEDANLSAKEV
+3879 DKDANLSAKDV

-3895 DYAKTNGLDAKTEYY
+3895 DYAKANGLDAKTEYY
-3910 NALSKDQ
+3910 NALSDDQ
-3917 KKKYDE
+3917 QKKYDE

-3944 ASTYEDSGES
+3944 ASTYEESGES

-3960 YKVAKYLVEQVQ
+3960 YKIAKYLVEKVQ

-3979 QAEVA
+3979 QAELA
-3984 WELAGYNKKSSDTLD
+3984 WELSGYNSKKEKSDTLD
-3999 DYYGSSDWYEMQGLL
+3999 DYYGSSEWYKLQNIL

>member
-1 MASQFL
+1 MASEFL
-7 RNMAQQSRKKK
+7 TYRAKK
-18 QEQGQQE
+18 QKETNERRAKEATTNAAVDSLKQRSSQKKSNANGSSLINSGGVSVNDVEQRLKDS
-25 ARNQAVNVTKSRS
+25 AI
-38 VTSKIRPDRPTPEI
+38 SKAAAKT
-52 PAQPETWDSRSNGGA
+52 Q
-67 SGFTKAM
+67 TKAPM
-74 AQSQREYE
+74 
-82 KVLARNMA
+82 
-90 VDTMKQR
+90 
-97 FKEINSAYTDAN
+97 
-109 DSFIEDAAPIRKGA
+109 
-123 TVTNARRT
+123 
-131 SRNAATSSNA
+131 
-141 KRSTDSNATRN
+141 
-152 AALDAMKQYRENSR
+152 NSR
-166 KMQLG
+166 EKTTIALS
-171 FDDNYVDETA
+171 ET
-181 VTRRKATSSNAKK
+181 
-194 KTQSTTLSLSDAQKR
+194 QKR

-230 SFKNFN
+230 SIKNFN
-236 PDDPNYSIPSDERS
+236 PNDPNYSTPADERS

-257 AYAYKHPIAGA
+257 AYAYKHPIAGV

-274 NIGSGFE
+274 NVGSGFE

-308 NAQAGIRRRVQD
+308 DAQSGVRRRVQD

-362 GKLGEVGGLALM
+362 GKVGETGGLALM

-380 GQLTDLNSN
+380 GQLTDLNQN
-389 EKVSGRQAAVDA
+389 EKVSGRRAAVDA
-401 AANGAFEYLSEKIS
+401 AANGAFEYLSEKLS
-415 WDKLS
+415 WDKLN
-420 SAFKDMEVSPHNV
+420 AFKDMEVSPHNV

-454 TVADAAADSLIL
+454 TLADAAADSLIL
-466 GNEAEYVGQYNTYK
+466 GNEAEYVGQYNAYK
-480 ENGMSNGEAMK
+480 GSGMSNGEAMQ

-529 NQNFTEDELRQMADA
+529 NQNFTEDELRQTADA

-558 IDTKGLD
+558 IDTQGLD
-565 QAIATMEKLSR
+565 QAIATMEKLSG

-594 IYNGV
+594 IYDGV
-599 ENTFDRVAD
+599 ESTIDRAAE
-608 AKGVAPFIPED
+608 AKGVAPVITED
-619 KNLDEQVN
+619 KNLDEMVN
-627 DWIDE
+627 DWIEE
-632 ATSQEEEY
+632 ATAQEEEH
-640 QGSEPVASVS
+640 QKSEPIASTS

-659 QAAVDAMNLPV
+659 QAAIEAMNSPV

-683 SRTSRAEQLAAEL
+683 SQTSPAEQLATGL
-696 AQEST
+696 AHESAQGT
-701 QDMNESPTETGT
+701 NENLSEEYMDAQDMKPDT
-713 AMSGQVDHSANVSN
+713 AMSGQADDIVDVTNI
-727 MVPEEP
+727 VPEDDAP
-733 PVKLPT
+733 TLPD
-739 IKERAKQYTGKA
+739 IKEFSNQYTGDVKTSF
-751 KEIYENG
+751 ENG
-758 FDGNDILTYD
+758 YEGVDILWYD
-768 ENMAKVYNAA
+768 DNMRKVYQAA
-778 SHGETLRAAMTND
+778 VKGETLRDLMQND
-791 PGFYDF
+791 PDF
-797 FNTHDTTVM
+797 QEFFSSPYGDAVLP
-806 SFYDAVYKDVAKARN
+806 FYDAAYAEGVK
-821 AAGETETDSQ
+821 TT
-831 TLGGND
+831 GGND
-837 YGDLHNDDE
+837 YGDLHNNDE

-854 QPVEVRE
+854 QLVEVRE

-871 TEEVTA
+871 AEEVT
-877 DDAGQKPV
+877 DDAAGRQPV

-895 VRPVSGS
+895 VGSVSGS
-902 SGRGISGSRGTGS
+902 SGRGVSGQRSTGS
-915 SAGDQVPDHVGGVDT
+915 SAGDQVSDHVGGR
-930 LSSVDGSHESTKSPD
+930 DGGVTPPELVQSAQNGVTSDNDQNITTESTQKTEQNVPNTNSD
-945 GKWTVRNKE
+945 TE
-954 TGETVAE
+954 ETVGN
-961 WDSNPAANMQQNE
+961 S
-974 EKVAETQQKEDTKK
+974 T
-988 VNSTPNS
+988 NSTPNS
-995 TDKTEQNVS
+995 TDTSYNSNNSIKEQN
-1004 KSSSDLGKSSEN
+1004 KEKDKKP
-1016 AIEEPKQKAKKKST
+1016 IKKKAE

-1036 AVTVEEQAEQKK
+1036 AVTVDEQAEQKK

-1063 TPESAK
+1063 TAESAK
-1069 DIPSTP
+1069 SIPSTP
-1075 ATRLSANLDAIRT
+1075 ATRFSANLDAVKT

-1093 AGERIA
+1093 AGDRIA
-1099 TAEEQAVLAK
+1099 TAEEQTILAK

-1124 ETELSGILTD
+1124 EMELSGILTD
-1134 DELKAARSSITDAY
+1134 EELKTARSSITDAY

-1194 RSFTA
+1194 RSWTA

-1209 AKALYPNADVRV
+1209 AKALYPIADVRV

-1251 RYPSAVTSK
+1251 RYPSAITSK

-1287 MDAKGKAARKYFS
+1287 MDAKGEAARKYFS

-1321 DVVTDIL
+1321 EVVTDIL

-1333 AANTPYRGEA
+1333 AANTPYQGEA
-1343 FTGTEWQY
+1343 FLGTSWQY

-1358 YFINHPEM
+1358 YFADHPEM
-1366 VLGSPRRTTGQ
+1366 VLGRARRTTGQ
-1377 FGRVVTT
+1377 FGRTVTT
-1384 YDPRE
+1384 YDPLE

-1396 QIAKAFQN
+1396 QITKAFQH
-1404 IERRMEYPKVNYHAE
+1404 IDRKMEYPKVNHHEEA
-1419 TVKAVKEA
+1419 VKAVKEA

-1458 EKAIYEAAIEIR
+1458 EKAIYEGAVEIR

-1495 LNKQYDNFR
+1495 LNKQYDNFT

-1537 KTVTKNDIFTRN
+1537 KTVSKNDIFTRN

-1588 PKAEVEKDLDAGDL
+1588 PKAEVEKDLDTGDL

-1630 MLAEGDPAYK
+1630 MLAEGNPEYK
-1640 KNVDALKKVVPAFKH
+1640 KNVDALKKVVPAYKH

-1682 GKPGDVTVT
+1682 GNPGDVTVT
-1691 YSKAGGYDVK
+1691 YSKVGGYDVK
-1701 VNRYALYRAVENT
+1701 VNRYSLYRTAENT
-1714 KMFGNKYMEF
+1714 KMFGNKYMGF
-1724 LYTNDKKRGM
+1724 LYSNNNDRGM
-1734 LYSILNNRDLTV
+1734 LYNILNNRDLTV
-1746 RSKDLDGKNIPNL
+1746 KSQDINGKSVPNL

-1817 DITLRDH
+1817 DIQLRDH

-1834 SPYNTLLQHGA
+1834 SPYNMLLQHGA

-1857 KKLKELGIA
+1857 KKLRELGIA

-1893 VLVADDTTFTRENRR
+1893 VLVADDTTFTAANRK

-1933 MSEDYQRAFI
+1933 MSEEYQKDFI
-1943 QRQIDSIIA
+1943 QEQIDSIIA
-1952 MQEELKASKG
+1952 MQEELKANKG

-1975 KSLENKLNK
+1975 KSLQNRLNK

-1989 HDTDNITFEETGIDY
+1989 RDTDNITFEETGIDY

-2010 QSYKNLAY
+2010 QAYKNLAY

-2215 ENEKVPTAVNEIY
+2215 ENEKVPTAVNEIF
-2228 KIWNESKTFTDV
+2228 KIWNAFKTFTDV

-2255 YGVPKAESKGK
+2255 YGVPKTESKSK
-2266 AANNAE
+2266 TTSSVETEAE
-2272 TDADGDES
+2272 TDES
-2280 YNPNEEVFDSRVN
+2280 YNPNEEFFDSRVN
-2293 VYQDMKDMLVKKG
+2293 VYQDMKDMLIEKG
-2306 VPAEQIAFIHD
+2306 VPADQIAFIHD
-2317 ATNDSKRNALY
+2317 ATNDAKRNALY
-2328 EKVRS
+2328 EKIRS
-2333 GEIRILIGSAKKMG
+2333 GEVRILIGSAKKMG

-2456 NNEKLRKLEGL
+2456 NNDKLRKLEGL
-2467 KKQHERSI
+2467 KKQFDRSI

-2487 RINYNKEMIPKYE
+2487 RIRNTKEMLPKYE
-2500 ADAKKVT
+2500 ADAKKVM
-2507 DLTGDRF
+2507 DLTGDNF
-2514 VGTIGKKTFTN
+2514 KGMVGKKSFTN

-2531 ALIAAAKK
+2531 ALIVAAKK
-2539 AQVAKADSTKIGSIS
+2539 AQVARADSTKIGSIS

-2564 GVIQLVGNAS
+2564 GVIQLVGEAS

-2595 KKIPNQLKSAQTA
+2595 KKIPNQLKSAQTSL
-2608 ISVDKANVPK
+2608 SVDEANVPK

-2624 SEFSKADE
+2624 SEFSKADD

-2647 LANNAEAVSNAKESS
+2647 LANNAEAVSDAKESS

-2673 AGVKPKAATG
+2673 AGVKPKAAAG
-2683 KPVGGK
+2683 KPVSGR
-2689 SAAQG
+2689 SAVQG
-2694 FINQTSD
+2694 FISQTSD
-2701 ARPQDWTAEKNKN
+2701 ARPQDWTAEKNTN

-2749 GQYNTKD
+2749 GQYSTAD

-2761 KVANDLP
+2761 KIANDLP

-2783 ILKDTAIPKAVEED
+2783 ILKDTAIPKAAEED

-2844 EYIKKKITNPAELAR
+2844 EYIKKKITNPTELAR
-2859 FEQFADDV
+2859 FEQFADEV

-2879 NALVYKEQR
+2879 SALVYKENR
-2888 IRDDRTKKE
+2888 ISDYRTTKE

-2906 IQEWIDSNH
+2906 IQEWVDSNH
-2915 AIRLLDRQTG
+2915 AIRLLDRKTG

-2934 SACSEARAKQI
+2934 SAYSEARAKQI

-3021 HPQFKEAAERVFEFT
+3021 YPKFKEAAKRVFEFT
-3036 DLFTRTYGVGTGL
+3036 DLFTRTYGLGTGL
-3049 ISQDRY
+3049 ISKDRY
-3055 LAMKKLYKRYV
+3055 LAMKKLYQRYV

-3075 RGNSLAEAKGS
+3075 RGNSLAKAKGS
-3086 GRLIVM
+3086 GRQIIM

-3118 KASTELGA
+3118 RASTELGA
-3126 DATFL
+3126 DATLL

-3138 VPKQVNIS
+3138 IPKQINIS
-3146 SLKQEIYE
+3146 DLKQEIYE
-3154 TAGGKEMS
+3154 SAGGREMS

-3181 QFELGKANPDKG
+3181 QFELGKANQKKG
-3193 EICILVDGRPEF
+3193 EICILVDGKPEF

-3219 MATPEHVGAVLGL
+3219 MSPGHLGAVLGL
-3232 YGKVTRFMTANITGR
+3232 YGKVTKFMTANITGN
-3247 NIIWSVFSNLPR
+3247 NIIWSAFSNAPR

-3264 FNYSKQTKNPAKLM
+3264 FNYAKQTKNPAKLF
-3278 SEWAATFL
+3278 SGISS
-3286 NAYRDASGK
+3286 AYLDSFKEANGK
-3295 EVSPLYREFLAMGG
+3295 EVSPLYREYLAMGG
-3309 GDSGVWQGSKR
+3309 GNTGVWQGSEK
-3320 YAANMRKSLNSTG
+3320 YAADIRKSLNSTG
-3333 LNSKGNADR
+3333 MNKKGNTDH
-3342 FYKHPISSFFG
+3342 FYKHPVSSFLG
-3353 GIGFLSDAIEQG
+3353 AISVLSDTIEQG

-3372 LCRQQGMSPQE
+3372 LCRQQGMTQQE
-3383 AIYEAKDITVNF
+3383 AFYEATDITVNF
-3395 QRHGTNIK
+3395 RRHGTNSK
-3403 GATAAIPFFNAG
+3403 AANAVIPFFNAG

-3449 AFLATE
+3449 AFLAVT
-3455 SLIIAA
+3455 SMIMTA
-3461 IEYALNHKDKE
+3461 IEYALNHKSKDDK
-3472 DEENYNQLSNH
+3472 ENYNQLSNH

-3490 IPLGDGKYFALT
+3490 IPLGKGKYFALT
-3502 KSHELGIPSSAMGRM
+3502 KSHELGIPSSAMERI
-3517 LELTKDDQDHA
+3517 LELTQDDQDHA

-3545 ADVAE
+3545 SDIAE
-3550 MPFNVVSEGPQKALG
+3550 MPFNVASEGLQKASADALI
-3565 DMLTGSISSIGI
+3565 GSLSSIGI
-3577 IGVGAALYANKDY
+3577 IGVGAAISANKDY

-3602 KVPKQQYTARTSEA
+3602 KVPKQQYTSKTSQA
-3616 AYLMGQYLN
+3616 AYLIGQYLN

-3634 GKNVLGGL
+3634 GKNVLGWM

-3653 DGKGVKGKRD
+3653 DGKGVKGKHD
-3663 LTLGVKNT
+3663 WTLGVKNT
-3671 YNKDNIYSQGLVNWM
+3671 YNKDNIYSQDLANWM
-3686 YDKKDESSMYVK
+3686 YDKADESSMYAK
-3698 SYPGN
+3698 SYPDN
-3703 KEYLLESSQDSAM
+3703 KTYLLESSQDSAL
-3716 TTYYSRAMGLVK
+3716 TSYYSRAMGLVK

-3748 AYQKKSDR
+3748 TYQKKSDR
-3756 NLWTGAEKSVR
+3756 NAWTSAEKSVQN
-3767 KFVERTGNKDVLP
+3767 FVKKTGNKNVLP
-3780 GTLNTEI
+3780 GALNTEI
-3787 TDSGK
+3787 TDSEGK
-3792 KKHTLKGR
+3792 KHSIKGR

-3818 EQFTGKKLSDADAA
+3818 EQFTGKKFSDEDAA

-3846 DAAILKQKGVKAVK
+3846 DATILKQKGVKVAK

-3871 ASGKLKAK
+3871 ASDKLKAK
-3879 DEDANLSAKEV
+3879 DKDANLSAKDV

-3895 DYAKTNGLDAKTEYY
+3895 DYAKVNGLDAKTEYY
-3910 NALSKDQ
+3910 NALSDDQ
-3917 KKKYDE
+3917 QKKYDE

-3944 ASTYEDSGES
+3944 ASTYEESGES

-3960 YKVAKYLVEQVQ
+3960 YKIAKYLVEQVQ

-3984 WELAGYNKKSSDTLD
+3984 WELSGYNSKKEKSDTLD
-3999 DYYGSSDWYEMQGLL
+3999 DYYGSSEWYKLQNIL

>member
-1 MASQFL
+1 MASKFL
-7 RNMAQQSRKKK
+7 RDIAQK
-18 QEQGQQE
+18 QREAE
-25 ARNQAVNVTKSRS
+25 ARMANETNVGNSKPAKNSKSVENAKPVEKTRTVEKNSSNIASYKKVPVSSIPMTSRENYSSPSRS
-38 VTSKIRPDRPTPEI
+38 
-52 PAQPETWDSRSNGGA
+52 A
-67 SGFTKAM
+67 
-74 AQSQREYE
+74 
-82 KVLARNMA
+82 A
-90 VDTMKQR
+90 VDLLKQR
-97 FKEINSAYTDAN
+97 SLQKNKAIEKTLVNPNGISVN
-109 DSFIEDAAPIRKGA
+109 DVEQQLK
-123 TVTNARRT
+123 TNAI
-131 SRNAATSSNA
+131 SNVI
-141 KRSTDSNATRN
+141 N
-152 AALDAMKQYRENSR
+152 
-166 KMQLG
+166 
-171 FDDNYVDETA
+171 
-181 VTRRKATSSNAKK
+181 
-194 KTQSTTLSLSDAQKR
+194 KTQTKV
-209 NMPKNITV
+209 NNP
-217 KNQNDPNARVVDQ
+217 NDLGIEATGQ
-230 SFKNFN
+230 FFKSYD
-236 PDDPNYSIPSDERS
+236 PADPNYSTPVNELS

-257 AYAYKHPIAGA
+257 AYAYKHPIGGA
-268 ASHVIN
+268 INHIVN
-274 NIGSGFE
+274 NIGSGTE
-281 GLAGTAYQAVTGKKL
+281 GLAATAYQALTGKKL
-296 DDQFFK
+296 DDYFFK
-302 GTYAAQ
+302 NTYAAQ
-308 NAQAGIRRRVQD
+308 NAQSGVRRRIQD
-320 ATGGSQDGISTTGE
+320 ATGGAQDGINTTGE
-334 NAAGFLTDTGMSI
+334 SVAGFLTDTGMSI
-347 LDSAANRALAGYFAP
+347 ADSAANRAVAGTV
-362 GKLGEVGGLALM
+362 GLGEVGGLALM

-380 GQLTDLNSN
+380 GQLTDLNQN
-389 EKVSGRQAAVDA
+389 DKVSGRRAAVDA
-401 AANGAFEYLSEKIS
+401 AANGAFEYLSEKLS
-415 WDKLS
+415 WDKLN
-420 SAFKDMEVSPHNV
+420 AFKDMEVSPHNV
-433 GEVIKRIAQQ
+433 GEVIKKIAQQ

-454 TVADAAADSLIL
+454 TLADAAADSLIL
-466 GNEAEYVGQYNTYK
+466 GNESEYVGQYNAYK
-480 ENGMSNGEAMK
+480 ESGMSNGEAMQ

-529 NQNFTEDELRQMADA
+529 NQNFTEDELRQTADA
-544 IDTSPEAYTREDGT
+544 IDTSPDAYTREDGT
-558 IDTKGLD
+558 IDTEGLD
-565 QAIATMEKLSR
+565 QAIATIKKLSG

-599 ENTFDRVAD
+599 ENTIGRAAE
-608 AKGVAPFIPED
+608 AKGVTPYITADE
-619 KNLDEQVN
+619 NLDEMVN
-627 DWIDE
+627 DWIEE
-632 ATSQEEEY
+632 ATAQEEERRN
-640 QGSEPVASVS
+640 SEPIANVS
-650 TPEEAKAST
+650 SPEEAKAST
-659 QAAVDAMNLPV
+659 QAAIDAMGLSV
-670 NVVDETAA
+670 NAADETTV
-678 EPVTE
+678 EMPTE
-683 SRTSRAEQLAAEL
+683 SQTSREEQLAAEL
-696 AQEST
+696 SQKPV
-701 QDMNESPTETGT
+701 QDMEPDT
-713 AMSGQVDHSANVSN
+713 AMSGLNDHIADVSN
-727 MVPEEP
+727 MVLDDEGVELK
-733 PVKLPT
+733 PVHLY
-739 IKERAKQYTGKA
+739 ADQYSGKA
-751 KEIYENG
+751 REIYDKG

-768 ENMAKVYNAA
+768 ENMAKVYDAA
-778 SHGETLRAAMTND
+778 THGETLND
-791 PGFYDF
+791 LVKSDPSFYDF
-797 FNTHDTTVM
+797 FDSHDETILP
-806 SFYDAVYKDVAKARN
+806 FYDQVYMDAVKAQN
-821 AAGETETDSQ
+821 ANNQKIGGNKNGIINNDGETFDNGSVQ
-831 TLGGND
+831 QL
-837 YGDLHNDDE
+837 
-846 VRDEGAVR
+846 
-854 QPVEVRE
+854 VEVRE
-861 GDLGGSHPVR
+861 GDSVGSGGLR
-871 TEEVTA
+871 AEEVAT
-877 DDAGQKPV
+877 DETGREPV
-885 SDLEEVGGSD
+885 SDPEEVGRSDAGS
-895 VRPVSGS
+895 VSGS
-902 SGRGISGSRGTGS
+902 SGRGVSGQRSTGGS
-915 SAGDQVPDHVGGVDT
+915 EGNQVSDHVGGDRGRGVVSPSGT
-930 LSSVDGSHESTKSPD
+930 LQSVDGSHEITLNED
-945 GKWTVRNKE
+945 GKWSVRNKDTNE
-954 TGETVAE
+954 VVAE
-961 WDSNPAANMQQNE
+961 LDSNPAANIQQDK
-974 EKVAETQQKEDTKK
+974 EKGSEAQQPKDTKEINSN
-988 VNSTPNS
+988 NSTNNS
-995 TDKTEQNVS
+995 TDNSNNSTSNSTEPSYNSNNSIKEQN
-1004 KSSSDLGKSSEN
+1004 KEKDKK
-1016 AIEEPKQKAKKKST
+1016 PTKKKVE

-1036 AVTVEEQAEQKK
+1036 AVTIEEQAEQKK

-1063 TPESAK
+1063 TAESAK
-1069 DIPSTP
+1069 SIPSTP
-1075 ATRLSANLDAIRT
+1075 STRLSANLDAVKT
-1088 LKDIM
+1088 LKNIIAED
-1093 AGERIA
+1093 RIA
-1099 TAEEQAVLAK
+1099 TAPEQEVLAK

-1124 ETELSGILTD
+1124 ESELSGILTD
-1134 DELKAARSSITDAY
+1134 EELKTAKSSITDAY

-1165 GFNGGKLLEPSA
+1165 GFNGGKLLEPSV

-1183 GAMPSDLIPSV
+1183 GAMPSELIPSV
-1194 RSFTA
+1194 RSWTA

-1251 RYPSAVTSK
+1251 RYPAAITSK

-1287 MDAKGKAARKYFS
+1287 MDAKGEAARKYIS

-1333 AANTPYRGEA
+1333 AANTPYQGEA
-1343 FTGTEWQY
+1343 FLETSWQY
-1351 NTGDINQ
+1351 NTGNINQ
-1358 YFINHPEM
+1358 YFSEHPEM
-1366 VLGSPRRTTGQ
+1366 ILGKARRTTGQ
-1377 FGRVVTT
+1377 FGRDVTT
-1384 YDPRE
+1384 YDPLE
-1389 GKGSLEE
+1389 GNGSLEE
-1396 QIAKAFQN
+1396 QIAKAFRN
-1404 IERRMEYPKVNYHAE
+1404 IDRKMEYPKVNHHEEA
-1419 TVKAVKEA
+1419 VKAVKEA

-1458 EKAIYEAAIEIR
+1458 EKSIYEGAVEIR

-1481 TGKSDADIAKLRER
+1481 TGKSDEDIAKLRER
-1495 LNKQYDNFR
+1495 LNKQYDNFT

-1537 KTVTKNDIFTRN
+1537 KTVSKNDIFTRN

-1558 SVNTVSD
+1558 AVNTVSD

-1578 SQKIADLMRK
+1578 PQKIADLMRK
-1588 PKAEVEKDLDAGDL
+1588 PKAEVENDLDEGDL
-1602 AFRDAD
+1602 AYRDAD

-1622 RAKLKEAE
+1622 RGKLKEAE
-1630 MLAEGDPAYK
+1630 MLAEGNPEYK
-1640 KNVDALKKVVPAFKH
+1640 KNVDALKKVVPAYKH
-1655 GKDIS
+1655 GKDIA

-1682 GKPGDVTVT
+1682 GNTGDVTVT
-1691 YSKAGGYDVK
+1691 YSKVGGYDVK
-1701 VNRYALYRAVENT
+1701 VNRYALYRTAENT
-1714 KMFGNKYMEF
+1714 KMFGNKYMGF
-1724 LYTNDKKRGM
+1724 LYTNNNDRGM
-1734 LYSILNNRDLTV
+1734 LYNILNNRDLTV
-1746 RSKDLDGKNIPNL
+1746 KSQDLDGKSVPNL

-1778 WLWKDEGRRTQLEE
+1778 WLWKDEERRTQLEE

-1805 YDSKVTIPGQTA
+1805 YDSNVTIPGQTA
-1817 DITLRDH
+1817 DIQLRDH

-1893 VLVADDTTFTRENRR
+1893 VLVADDTTFTAAKRK

-1933 MSEDYQRAFI
+1933 MSEEYQKNFI
-1943 QRQIDSIIA
+1943 QKQIDSIIA

-1975 KSLENKLNK
+1975 KSLTNKLNK
-1984 LADAK
+1984 MADAK
-1989 HDTDNITFEETGIDY
+1989 RDTDNITFEETGIDY
-2004 VFADEA
+2004 IFADEA

-2040 KMKTDYVRNMQGG
+2040 KMKTDYVRNVQGG

-2075 QYLCPEELEKRG
+2075 QYLCPEEMEKRG

-2140 RTQDVPGIKLPK
+2140 RTQDVPGIKLPE
-2152 MKGGDRNVVICQAG
+2152 MEGGDRNVVICQAG

-2172 INGLADRLKSGDR
+2172 INGLAERLKSGDR

-2215 ENEKVPTAVNEIY
+2215 EKEKVPTAVNEIF
-2228 KIWNESKTFTDV
+2228 KIWKDSATFTDV

-2255 YGVPKAESKGK
+2255 YGVPKTESKGK
-2266 AANNAE
+2266 SANNVD
-2272 TDADGDES
+2272 TDVEGEES
-2280 YNPNEEVFDSRVN
+2280 YNPNEEFFDSRVN
-2293 VYQDMKDMLVKKG
+2293 VYQDMKDMLVEKG

-2328 EKVRS
+2328 EKIRS
-2333 GEIRILIGSAKKMG
+2333 GEVRILIGSAKKMG

-2377 AIRQGNLSPEV
+2377 AIRQGNLSPKV

-2421 YSGNNAD
+2421 YNGNNAE

-2456 NNEKLRKLEGL
+2456 NNDKLRKLEGL
-2467 KKQHERSI
+2467 KKQFDRSI
-2475 YDARVDLEQTER
+2475 YDARVDLEQTKR
-2487 RINYNKEMIPKYE
+2487 RIKYSKEMIPKYE
-2500 ADAKKVT
+2500 ADTRKIT
-2507 DLTGDRF
+2507 NLTGDNF
-2514 VGTIGKKTFTN
+2514 EGKIGNKTFTN

-2531 ALIAAAKK
+2531 ALIVAAKK
-2539 AQVAKADSTKIGSIS
+2539 AQAAKADSTKIGSIS
-2554 GFDIYAGHDG
+2554 GFDIYAGHEG
-2564 GVIQLVGNAS
+2564 GVIQIVGNAS
-2574 YGSQINLFSSKGTT
+2574 YGSQINLFSAKGTT

-2595 KKIPNQLKSAQTA
+2595 KKIPNQLKGMQTSL
-2608 ISVDKANVPK
+2608 SVDEANIPK
-2618 LKEVIG
+2618 LKKVIG

-2647 LANNAEAVSNAKESS
+2647 LANNAEAVSDAKESS

-2673 AGVKPKAATG
+2673 AGVKPKAAAG
-2683 KPVGGK
+2683 KPATGK
-2689 SAAQG
+2689 SAVQG

-2701 ARPQDWTAEKNKN
+2701 ARPQDWTAEKNTY

-2724 EIIGK
+2724 EIIGRFK
-2729 AMHDFGINLDTGYV
+2729 HDLKINVDTGYIS
-2743 RGAGVT
+2743 GSGIS
-2749 GQYNTKD
+2749 GQFNTSD
-2756 KGLRT
+2756 KGIRL
-2761 KVANDLP
+2761 KIANSITDF
-2768 SVSHEFGHWLDDKYN
+2768 SHEIGHWLDDRYN
-2783 ILKDTAIPKAVEED
+2783 FQDESTIPQAVKED
-2797 FQKAFEKEPGNKAAY
+2797 FIKAFNAEPENKKAY
-2812 DPSLHKIE
+2812 DPSLDKIE
-2820 GVAEF
+2820 GAAEF
-2825 IRYYLQNKDTA
+2825 IRYYCKNKDTA

-2844 EYIKKKITNPAELAR
+2844 EYIKKKITNPTELAR
-2859 FEQFADDV
+2859 FEQFADEV

-2879 NALVYKEQR
+2879 SALVYKENR
-2888 IRDDRTKKE
+2888 ISDYRTIKE
-2897 KAQDAVDKR
+2897 KMQDAADKR
-2906 IQEWIDSNH
+2906 YQELVDSNH

-2934 SACSEARAKQI
+2934 SAYSEARVKQI

-2971 VNKEEYTAFNEYLTV
+2971 INKKEYTAFNEYLTV

-3021 HPQFKEAAERVFEFT
+3021 YPQFKDAAERVFEFT
-3036 DLFTRTYGVGTGL
+3036 DLFTRTYGLGTGL
-3049 ISQDRY
+3049 ISKDRY
-3055 LAMKKLYKRYV
+3055 LAMKKLYQRYV

-3075 RGNSLAEAKGS
+3075 RGNSLAKAKGS
-3086 GRLIVM
+3086 GRQIIM
-3092 PVDNIMDMV
+3092 PVDNIVDMV

-3138 VPKQVNIS
+3138 IPKQINIS
-3146 SLKQEIYE
+3146 DLKQEIYE
-3154 TAGGKEMS
+3154 SAGGQEMS

-3181 QFELGKANPDKG
+3181 QFELGKANQKKG
-3193 EICILVDGRPEF
+3193 EICILVDGKPEF

-3219 MATPEHVGAVLGL
+3219 MSPGHLGAVLGL
-3232 YGKVTRFMTANITGR
+3232 YGKVTKFMTANITGN
-3247 NIIWSVFSNLPR
+3247 NIIWSAFSNLPR
-3259 DLQTM
+3259 DIQTM
-3264 FNYSKQTKNPAKLM
+3264 FNYSKQTKDPAKLM
-3278 SEWAATFL
+3278 SAWAGTFL
-3286 NAYRDASGK
+3286 NSFRNASGK

-3309 GDSGVWQGSKR
+3309 GNAGVWQGSEK
-3320 YAANMRKSLNSTG
+3320 YAADIRKSLNTTG
-3333 LNSKGNADR
+3333 QNAKGKKRNFVSR
-3342 FYKHPISSFFG
+3342 YFHPIAAVMW
-3353 GIGFLSDAIEQG
+3353 LSDTIEQG

-3372 LCRQQGMSPQE
+3372 LCRQQGMTPQE
-3383 AIYEAKDITVNF
+3383 AFREAMDITVDF
-3395 QRHGTNIK
+3395 KRHGTKSKDAN
-3403 GATAAIPFFNAG
+3403 AVIPFFNAG

-3442 KIIFQRW
+3442 KIILQRW
-3449 AFLATE
+3449 AFLATT
-3455 SLIIAA
+3455 SMIMAA
-3461 IEYALNHKDKE
+3461 IEHAWNHKSKDDE
-3472 DEENYNQLSNH
+3472 DSYNQLSNH
-3483 VKNSNFL
+3483 VKNTNFL
-3490 IPLGDGKYFALT
+3490 IPLGNGKYVAIT
-3502 KSHELGIPSSAMGRM
+3502 KSHELGIPSSAMSRI
-3517 LELTKDDQDHA
+3517 LEYAKDEQDHA

-3545 ADVAE
+3545 SDIAE
-3550 MPFNVVSEGPQKALG
+3550 MPFNVASEGLQKASV
-3565 DMLTGSISSIGI
+3565 DALTGSLSSIGI
-3577 IGVGAALYANKDY
+3577 IGVGAAISANKDY

-3602 KVPKQQYTARTSEA
+3602 KVPKQQYTAKTSQA
-3616 AYLMGQYLN
+3616 AYLIGQYLN

-3634 GKNVLGGL
+3634 GKNVLGWM
-3642 WTYQTALFPVN
+3642 WTYPAAIFPVD

-3671 YNKDNIYSQGLVNWM
+3671 YLKDNIYSQDLANWM
-3686 YDKKDESSMYVK
+3686 YDKADESSMYAK
-3698 SYPGN
+3698 SYPDN
-3703 KEYLLESSQDSAM
+3703 KTYLLESSQDNALTS
-3716 TTYYSRAMGLVK
+3716 YYSRAMGLVK
-3728 DNADSAEYRIVKQSL
+3728 DNPESSEYRIVKQSL

-3756 NLWTGAEKSVR
+3756 NAWTNAEKSVQN
-3767 KFVERTGNKDVLP
+3767 FVKKTGNKNLLP
-3780 GTLNTEI
+3780 GALNTEI
-3787 TDSGK
+3787 TDSEGK
-3792 KKHTLKGR
+3792 KHSLKGR

-3818 EQFTGKKLSDADAA
+3818 EQFTGKKFDDEDATR
-3832 QVLSTIKKTAKDVA
+3832 VLETIKKTAKDVA
-3846 DAAILKQKGVKAVK
+3846 DATILTQKGVKVAK

-3871 ASGKLKAK
+3871 ASDKLKAK
-3879 DEDANLSAKEV
+3879 DKDANLSAKDV

-3910 NALSKDQ
+3910 NALPDEQ

-3944 ASTYEDSGES
+3944 ASTYEESGES

-3960 YKVAKYLVEQVQ
+3960 YKIAKYLVEQIQ

-3984 WELAGYNKKSSDTLD
+3984 WELSGYNNKKKKSDTLD
-3999 DYYGSSDWYEMQGLL
+3999 DYYGSSEWYKLQNIL

>member
-1 MASQFL
+1 MASEFL
-7 RNMAQQSRKKK
+7 TYRAKK
-18 QEQGQQE
+18 QKETNERRARE
-25 ARNQAVNVTKSRS
+25 AANNAAVDSLKQRSSQTKQANAGGDSLVN
-38 VTSKIRPDRPTPEI
+38 
-52 PAQPETWDSRSNGGA
+52 SNGVSVNEVEQRLKANAISKAAARTQAKA
-67 SGFTKAM
+67 ST
-74 AQSQREYE
+74 
-82 KVLARNMA
+82 L
-90 VDTMKQR
+90 
-97 FKEINSAYTDAN
+97 
-109 DSFIEDAAPIRKGA
+109 
-123 TVTNARRT
+123 
-131 SRNAATSSNA
+131 
-141 KRSTDSNATRN
+141 
-152 AALDAMKQYRENSR
+152 
-166 KMQLG
+166 
-171 FDDNYVDETA
+171 
-181 VTRRKATSSNAKK
+181 
-194 KTQSTTLSLSDAQKR
+194 TQSKTTPALSETQKK
-209 NMPKNITV
+209 NLPKNITV

-236 PDDPNYSIPSDERS
+236 PNDPNYSTPADERS

-257 AYAYKHPIAGA
+257 AYAYKHPVGGA
-268 ASHVIN
+268 VSHIVN
-274 NIGSGFE
+274 NIGSGME
-281 GLAGTAYQAVTGKKL
+281 GLAGTAYQALTGKKL
-296 DDQFFK
+296 DNEFFK
-302 GTYAAQ
+302 DTYAAQ
-308 NAQAGIRRRVQD
+308 NAQAGVRRRVQD
-320 ATGGSQDGISTTGE
+320 STGGKQDGLSTTGE
-334 NAAGFLTDTGMSI
+334 KVAGFLTDTGMSI
-347 LDSAANRALAGYFAP
+347 ADSAANRAFANVT
-362 GKLGEVGGLALM
+362 GLGEAGGLTLM

-380 GQLTDLNSN
+380 GQLTDLNQN
-389 EKVSGRQAAVDA
+389 DKVSGRRAAVDA
-401 AANGAFEYLSEKIS
+401 AANGAFEYLSEKLS
-415 WDKLS
+415 WDKLN
-420 SAFKDMEVSPHNV
+420 AFKDMEVSPHNV

-454 TVADAAADSLIL
+454 TLADAAADSLIL
-466 GNEAEYVGQYNTYK
+466 GNEAEYVSQYNTYK
-480 ENGMSNGEAMK
+480 ESGMSNGEAMQ

-529 NQNFTEDELRQMADA
+529 NQNFTEDELRQTADA

-558 IDTKGLD
+558 VDTKGLD
-565 QAIATMEKLSR
+565 QAIATMKKLSG

-599 ENTFDRVAD
+599 ESTIDRAAE
-608 AKGVAPFIPED
+608 AKGVAPVITED
-619 KNLDEQVN
+619 KNLNEMVN
-627 DWIDE
+627 DWIEE
-632 ATSQEEEY
+632 ATAQEEERAS
-640 QGSEPVASVS
+640 SEPISLSS

-659 QAAVDAMNLPV
+659 QAAIDAMNSPV

-678 EPVTE
+678 EPVTDVQTRPE
-683 SRTSRAEQLAAEL
+683 ERLAAEL
-696 AQEST
+696 AIQET
-701 QDMNESPTETGT
+701 PKQDVTESMPDKSDEIELPGK
-713 AMSGQVDHSANVSN
+713 SEQLDHSADVSN
-727 MVPEEP
+727 MVPEDDTP
-733 PVKLPT
+733 ALPG
-739 IKERAKQYTGKA
+739 IKELSNQYTGNVKTSF
-751 KEIYENG
+751 ENG
-758 FDGNDILTYD
+758 YEGVDILWYD
-768 ENMAKVYNAA
+768 DNMRKVYQAA
-778 SHGETLRAAMTND
+778 VKGETLRDLMQND
-791 PGFYDF
+791 TDF
-797 FNTHDTTVM
+797 QKFFSSLYGDAVLP
-806 SFYDAVYKDVAKARN
+806 FYDAAYAEGVK
-821 AAGETETDSQ
+821 TT
-831 TLGGND
+831 GGNG
-837 YGDLHNDDE
+837 YGDLHNNDE

-861 GDLGGSHPVR
+861 GDLGGSDPVR
-871 TEEVTA
+871 AEEVT
-877 DDAGQKPV
+877 DDAAGRQPV

-895 VRPVSGS
+895 VGSVSGS
-902 SGRGISGSRGTGS
+902 SGRGVSGQRSTGS
-915 SAGDQVPDHVGGVDT
+915 SAGDQVSDHVGGVASTDT
-930 LSSVDGSHESTKSPD
+930 EQSDRFTVKSVNGAYYVWDNLEGKTISSAYPVHEKADFVLNEIKGLSTLDRYSVKKTGDHEYYIWDNENDVAVSKKYPVENLARFALDEKRIAEAES
-945 GKWTVRNKE
+945 NKASESGENASAQAE
-954 TGETVAE
+954 TGQTGQTGQEELSDEPESSPKVSE
-961 WDSNPAANMQQNE
+961 VQQNE
-974 EKVAETQQKEDTKK
+974 ETAE

-995 TDKTEQNVS
+995 TESSYNSNNSIKEQN
-1004 KSSSDLGKSSEN
+1004 KEKDKK
-1016 AIEEPKQKAKKKST
+1016 PKKKKAE

-1063 TPESAK
+1063 TAESAK
-1069 DIPSTP
+1069 SIPSTS
-1075 ATRLSANLDAIRT
+1075 ATRLSANLDAVKT

-1093 AGERIA
+1093 AGDRIA
-1099 TAEEQAVLAK
+1099 TAEEQTILAK

-1134 DELKAARSSITDAY
+1134 EELKTARSSITDAY

-1194 RSFTA
+1194 RSWTA

-1209 AKALYPNADVRV
+1209 AKALYPNADVRI

-1231 GYMDAVVGNVPFGEY
+1231 GYMDTVVGNVPFGEY

-1251 RYPSAVTSK
+1251 RYPSAITSK

-1287 MDAKGKAARKYFS
+1287 MDARGEAARKYFS

-1321 DVVTDIL
+1321 EVVTDIL

-1333 AANTPYRGEA
+1333 AANTPYQGET
-1343 FTGTEWQY
+1343 FLGTSWQY

-1358 YFINHPEM
+1358 YFADHPEM
-1366 VLGSPRRTTGQ
+1366 VLGRARRTTGQ
-1377 FGRVVTT
+1377 FGRTVTT
-1384 YDPRE
+1384 YDQLE

-1396 QIAKAFQN
+1396 QITKAFQH
-1404 IERRMEYPKVNYHAE
+1404 IDRKMEYPKVNHHEEA
-1419 TVKAVKEA
+1419 VKAVKEA

-1458 EKAIYEAAIEIR
+1458 EKAIYEGAVEIR

-1495 LNKQYDNFR
+1495 LNKQYDNFT

-1537 KTVTKNDIFTRN
+1537 KTVSKNDIFTRN

-1602 AFRDAD
+1602 AFRDTD

-1630 MLAEGDPAYK
+1630 MLAEGNPGYK
-1640 KNVDALKKVVPAFKH
+1640 KNVDALKKVVPAYKH

-1682 GKPGDVTVT
+1682 GNPGDVTVT
-1691 YSKAGGYDVK
+1691 YSKVGGYDVK
-1701 VNRYALYRAVENT
+1701 VNRYSLYRAVENT
-1714 KMFGNKYMEF
+1714 KMFGNKYMGF
-1724 LYTNDKKRGM
+1724 LYTNKNDRGM
-1734 LYSILNNRDLTV
+1734 LYNILNNRDLTV
-1746 RSKDLDGKNIPNL
+1746 KSQDINGKSVPNL

-1792 VYNDSYNA
+1792 VYNDNYNA

-1817 DITLRDH
+1817 DIQLRDH

-1878 GDWINDYYKMFPTAN
+1878 GDWINDYYKIFPTAN
-1893 VLVADDTTFTRENRR
+1893 VLVADDTTFKKENRR

-1924 SKEQFQKIP
+1924 SQDQFKMIP
-1933 MSEDYQRAFI
+1933 MSDDYQKGTI
-1943 QRQIDSIIA
+1943 QKQIDSIIA
-1952 MQEELKASKG
+1952 MQEELKANKG
-1962 GNPSTTRQLESRR
+1962 GNPSTTMQLEKRR
-1975 KSLENKLNK
+1975 KSLATKLEK

-1989 HDTDNITFEETGIDY
+1989 RDTDNITFEETGIDY
-2004 VFADEA
+2004 IFVDEA
-2010 QSYKNLAY
+2010 QKYKNLAY

-2035 ITFDM
+2035 LTFDM
-2040 KMKTDYVRNMQGG
+2040 QMKTDYVRNMQSG

-2066 SPVEAYAML
+2066 SPVEAYSML
-2075 QYLCPEELEKRG
+2075 RYLYPEGLEKTG

-2096 MFGRIEGITRQDAV
+2096 MFGRIEGITRQDAA
-2110 GRSWINRNSFTGFI
+2110 GSEWITRNSFTGFT
-2124 NMGEWQQIWGT
+2124 NMNAWQQIWGA

-2140 RTQDVPGIKLPK
+2140 LTEDVPGIKLPK
-2152 MKGGDRNVVICQAG
+2152 MKGGERSIIVCQAG
-2166 PKARET
+2166 PKAREV
-2172 INGLADRLKSGDR
+2172 INGLGERLKHGDR
-2185 KGKDHIFALQ
+2185 KGKDHIFSLQ

-2204 QRMIDPSLPYG
+2204 QRMLDPSLPYG
-2215 ENEKVPTAVNEIY
+2215 ADEKVPTAANEIF

-2255 YGVPKAESKGK
+2255 RGVPKKNRKGK
-2266 AANNAE
+2266 SASNTEIDAE
-2272 TDADGDES
+2272 MEES
-2280 YNPNEEVFDSRVN
+2280 YNPNEEISVEGYNS
-2293 VYQDMKDMLVKKG
+2293 YQDLKDMLIEKG
-2306 VPAEQIAFIHD
+2306 IPAEQIAFIHD
-2317 ATNDSKRNALY
+2317 ATNDSKRNILY

-2333 GEIRILIGSAKKMG
+2333 GEVRVLIGSSLMMG

-2357 ALHEMN
+2357 ALHELN

-2388 AVNVYVTEDTFD
+2388 AINVYVTENTFD
-2400 TKQWDTLRAKSQF
+2400 TKQWDTLRAKSRF
-2413 IDEITSGT
+2413 ISEITSGT
-2421 YSGNNAD
+2421 YKSDNAN
-2428 FSSNEFGASAGDIM
+2428 FSSDEFGASAGDIM

-2456 NNEKLRKLEGL
+2456 NNDKLRKLEGL
-2467 KKQHERSI
+2467 KKQFDRSI

-2487 RINYNKEMIPKYE
+2487 RIRNTKEMLPKYE
-2500 ADAKKVT
+2500 ADVKKVT
-2507 DLTGDRF
+2507 DLTGDNF
-2514 VGTIGKKTFTN
+2514 KGMVGKKSFTN

-2531 ALIAAAKK
+2531 ALIVAAKK

-2554 GFDIYAGHDG
+2554 GFDIYAGHEG

-2595 KKIPNQLKSAQTA
+2595 KKIPNQLKSAQTSL
-2608 ISVDKANVPK
+2608 SVDEANVPK

-2647 LANNAEAVSNAKESS
+2647 LANNAEAVSDAKENS

-2673 AGVKPKAATG
+2673 AGVKPKAAAG
-2683 KPVGGK
+2683 KPVSGR
-2689 SAAQG
+2689 SAVQG

-2701 ARPQDWTAEKNKN
+2701 ARPQDWTAEKNTN
-2714 STVEH
+2714 STAEH

-2749 GQYNTKD
+2749 GQYNTND

-2761 KVANDLP
+2761 KIANDLP

-2783 ILKDTAIPKAVEED
+2783 ILKDTAIQKAVEED

-2844 EYIKKKITNPAELAR
+2844 EYIKKKITNPTELAR
-2859 FEQFADDV
+2859 FEQFADEV

-2879 NALVYKEQR
+2879 SALVYKENH
-2888 IRDDRTKKE
+2888 ISDYRTTKE

-2906 IQEWIDSNH
+2906 IQEWVDSNH
-2915 AIRLLDRQTG
+2915 AIRLLDRKTG

-2934 SACSEARAKQI
+2934 SAYSEARAKQI

-3021 HPQFKEAAERVFEFT
+3021 YPKFKEAAKRVFEFT
-3036 DLFTRTYGVGTGL
+3036 DLFTRTYGLGTGL
-3049 ISQDRY
+3049 ISKDRY
-3055 LAMKKLYKRYV
+3055 LAMKKLYQRYV

-3075 RGNSLAEAKGS
+3075 RGNSLAKAKGS
-3086 GRLIVM
+3086 GRQIVM

-3138 VPKQVNIS
+3138 IPKKIDIKD
-3146 SLKQEIYE
+3146 LKQEIFVS
-3154 TAGGKEMS
+3154 ADGMAMS
-3162 ADALDV
+3162 ADAMDI
-3168 LDDVLGTLDDVYT
+3168 LDDVLSEIDDVYT
-3181 QFELGKANPDKG
+3181 QFELGKANQKKG
-3193 EICILVDGRPEF
+3193 EICILVDGKPEF

-3219 MATPEHVGAVLGL
+3219 MSPGHLGAVLGT
-3232 YGKVTRFMTANITGR
+3232 YGKITKFMTANITGN
-3247 NIIWSVFSNLPR
+3247 NIIWSAFSNLPR

-3264 FNYSKQTKNPAKLM
+3264 FNYAKQTKNPAKLF
-3278 SEWAATFL
+3278 SGIASAYL
-3286 NAYRDASGK
+3286 NSVKEANGK
-3295 EVSPLYREFLAMGG
+3295 EVSPLYREYLAMGG
-3309 GDSGVWQGSKR
+3309 GNTGVWQGSEK
-3320 YAANMRKSLNSTG
+3320 YAADIRKSLNSTG
-3333 LNSKGNADR
+3333 LNKKGNADH
-3342 FYKHPISSFFG
+3342 FYKHPVSSFLG
-3353 GIGFLSDAIEQG
+3353 AISVLSDTIEQG

-3372 LCRQQGMSPQE
+3372 LCRQQGMTQQE
-3383 AIYEAKDITVNF
+3383 AFYEATDITVNF
-3395 QRHGTNIK
+3395 RRHGTNSK
-3403 GATAAIPFFNAG
+3403 AANAVIPFFNAG

-3449 AFLATE
+3449 AFLAVT
-3455 SLIIAA
+3455 SMIMTA
-3461 IEYALNHKDKE
+3461 IEYALNHKSKDDK
-3472 DEENYNQLSNH
+3472 ENYNQLSNH

-3490 IPLGDGKYFALT
+3490 IPLGKGKYFALT
-3502 KSHELGIPSSAMGRM
+3502 KSHELGIPSSAMERI
-3517 LELTKDDQDHA
+3517 LELTQDDQDHA

-3545 ADVAE
+3545 SDLAE
-3550 MPFNVVSEGPQKALG
+3550 MPFNVASEGLYDASKDA
-3565 DMLTGSISSIGI
+3565 LTGAISSTGI
-3577 IGVGAALYANKDY
+3577 FGVGAAINANKDY

-3602 KVPKQQYTARTSEA
+3602 KVPKQQYTARTSQA
-3616 AYLMGQYLN
+3616 AYLMGQFLN

-3634 GKNVLGGL
+3634 GKNVLGGY

-3663 LTLGVKNT
+3663 RTLGVKNT
-3671 YNKDNIYSQGLVNWM
+3671 YIKDNIYSQDLANWM
-3686 YDKKDESSMYVK
+3686 YDKADESSMYAK
-3698 SYPGN
+3698 SYPDN
-3703 KEYLLESSQDSAM
+3703 KTYLLESSQDSAL
-3716 TTYYSRAMGLVK
+3716 TSYYSRAMGLVK

-3756 NLWTGAEKSVR
+3756 NAWTSAEKSVQS
-3767 KFVERTGNKDVLP
+3767 FVKKTGNKNVLP
-3780 GTLNTEI
+3780 GALNTEI
-3787 TDSGK
+3787 TDSEGK
-3792 KKHTLKGR
+3792 KHSLKGR

-3818 EQFTGKKLSDADAA
+3818 EQFAGKKFSDEDAA

-3846 DAAILKQKGVKAVK
+3846 DATILKQKGVKVAK

-3871 ASGKLKAK
+3871 ASDKLKAK
-3879 DEDANLSAKEV
+3879 DKDANLSAKDV

-3895 DYAKTNGLDAKTEYY
+3895 DYAKANGLDAKTEYY
-3910 NALSKDQ
+3910 NALSDDQ
-3917 KKKYDE
+3917 QKKYDE

-3944 ASTYEDSGES
+3944 ASTYEESGES

-3960 YKVAKYLVEQVQ
+3960 YKIAKYLVEQVQ

-3984 WELAGYNKKSSDTLD
+3984 WELSGYNSKKEKSDTLD
-3999 DYYGSSDWYEMQGLL
+3999 DYYGSSEWYKLQNIL

>member
-1 MASQFL
+1 MASEFL
-7 RNMAQQSRKKK
+7 TYRAKK
-18 QEQGQQE
+18 QKETNERRTKEATTNAAVDSLKQSSSQE
-25 ARNQAVNVTKSRS
+25 KNN
-38 VTSKIRPDRPTPEI
+38 
-52 PAQPETWDSRSNGGA
+52 A
-67 SGFTKAM
+67 SGSSLTNSYGVSVNDVEQKLKDNAISKAAAKMQTKAPM
-74 AQSQREYE
+74 S
-82 KVLARNMA
+82 
-90 VDTMKQR
+90 
-97 FKEINSAYTDAN
+97 
-109 DSFIEDAAPIRKGA
+109 
-123 TVTNARRT
+123 
-131 SRNAATSSNA
+131 SRGKT
-141 KRSTDSNATRN
+141 TI
-152 AALDAMKQYRENSR
+152 ALS
-166 KMQLG
+166 
-171 FDDNYVDETA
+171 ET
-181 VTRRKATSSNAKK
+181 
-194 KTQSTTLSLSDAQKR
+194 QKR
-209 NMPKNITV
+209 NMPKDITV

-230 SFKNFN
+230 SFNNFN
-236 PDDPNYSIPSDERS
+236 PNDPNYSTPADERS

-257 AYAYKHPIAGA
+257 AYAYKHPVAGV

-281 GLAGTAYQAVTGKKL
+281 GIAGTAYQAVTGKKL

-308 NAQAGIRRRVQD
+308 DAQSGVRRRIQD
-320 ATGGSQDGISTTGE
+320 ATGGRQDGISTTVE
-334 NAAGFLTDTGMSI
+334 NVAGFLTDTGMSI
-347 LDSAANRALAGYFAP
+347 LDSAANRALASYFAP
-362 GKLGEVGGLALM
+362 GKAGEVGGLALM

-380 GQLTDLNSN
+380 GQLTDLNQN
-389 EKVSGRQAAVDA
+389 EKVSGRRAAVDA
-401 AANGAFEYLSEKIS
+401 AANGAFEYLSEKLS
-415 WDKLS
+415 WDKLN
-420 SAFKDMEVSPHNV
+420 AFKDMEVSPHNV

-454 TVADAAADSLIL
+454 TLADAAADSLIL
-466 GNEAEYVGQYNTYK
+466 GNEAEYVSQYNAYK
-480 ENGMSNGEAMK
+480 ENGMSNGEAMQ

-529 NQNFTEDELRQMADA
+529 NQNFTEDELRQTADA
-544 IDTSPEAYTREDGT
+544 IDTSPEAYTRENGT
-558 IDTKGLD
+558 VDTKGLD
-565 QAIATMEKLSR
+565 QAIATLKKLSG
-576 YANKLANGD
+576 YANKLANGG

-599 ENTFDRVAD
+599 ESTIARAAD
-608 AKGVAPFIPED
+608 AKGVAPVITED
-619 KNLDEQVN
+619 KNLDEMVN
-627 DWIDE
+627 DWIEE
-632 ATSQEEEY
+632 ATAQEEER
-640 QGSEPVASVS
+640 QKSEPIASVS

-659 QAAVDAMNLPV
+659 QAAIDAMNSPV
-670 NVVDETAA
+670 NVVDEAAA

-683 SRTSRAEQLAAEL
+683 SQTSPAEQLATEL
-696 AQEST
+696 AQESAQGT
-701 QDMNESPTETGT
+701 NENPPEEYMDAQDMEPDT
-713 AMSGQVDHSANVSN
+713 AMSGQADDIVDVTNI
-727 MVPEEP
+727 VPEDDAPTLPGIEELSNQYDGD
-733 PVKLPT
+733 VKT
-739 IKERAKQYTGKA
+739 SF
-751 KEIYENG
+751 ENG
-758 FDGNDILTYD
+758 YEGVDILWYD
-768 ENMAKVYNAA
+768 DNMRKVYQAA
-778 SHGETLRAAMTND
+778 VKGETLRDLMQND
-791 PGFYDF
+791 TDF
-797 FNTHDTTVM
+797 QKFFSSPYGDAVLP
-806 SFYDAVYKDVAKARN
+806 FYDAAYAEGVK
-821 AAGETETDSQ
+821 TT
-831 TLGGND
+831 GGNG
-837 YGDLHNDDE
+837 YGDLHNNDE

-861 GDLGGSHPVR
+861 GDLGGSDPVR
-871 TEEVTA
+871 AEEVT
-877 DDAGQKPV
+877 DDAAGRQPV
-885 SDLEEVGGSD
+885 SGLEEVGGSD
-895 VRPVSGS
+895 VGSVSGS
-902 SGRGISGSRGTGS
+902 SGRGVSGQRSTGS
-915 SAGDQVPDHVGGVDT
+915 SAGDQVSDHVGGR
-930 LSSVDGSHESTKSPD
+930 DGGVTPPELVQSAQNGVTSDNDQNITTEST
-945 GKWTVRNKE
+945 
-954 TGETVAE
+954 
-961 WDSNPAANMQQNE
+961 Q
-974 EKVAETQQKEDTKK
+974 
-988 VNSTPNS
+988 
-995 TDKTEQNVS
+995 KTEQNVP
-1004 KSSSDLGKSSEN
+1004 N
-1016 AIEEPKQKAKKKST
+1016 TNPNTEETVGNSTSNSTEPSYNSNNSVKEQNKEKDKKPTKKKSE

-1063 TPESAK
+1063 TAESAK
-1069 DIPSTP
+1069 SIPSTP
-1075 ATRLSANLDAIRT
+1075 ATRLSANLDAVKT

-1093 AGERIA
+1093 AGDRIA
-1099 TAEEQAVLAK
+1099 TAEEQAILAK

-1134 DELKAARSSITDAY
+1134 DELKTARSSITDAS

-1194 RSFTA
+1194 RSWTA

-1251 RYPSAVTSK
+1251 RYPSAITSK
-1260 IHNYFIAR
+1260 IHDYFIAR

-1287 MDAKGKAARKYFS
+1287 MDAKGEAARKYFS

-1321 DVVTDIL
+1321 EVVTDIL

-1333 AANTPYRGEA
+1333 AANTPYQGEA
-1343 FTGTEWQY
+1343 FLGTSWQY

-1358 YFINHPEM
+1358 YFADHPEM
-1366 VLGSPRRTTGQ
+1366 VLGRVRRTTGQ
-1377 FGRVVTT
+1377 FGRTVTT
-1384 YDPRE
+1384 YDPLE

-1396 QIAKAFQN
+1396 QITKAFQH
-1404 IERRMEYPKVNYHAE
+1404 IDRKMEYPKVNHHEEA
-1419 TVKAVKEA
+1419 VKAVKEA
-1427 RNKKQG
+1427 RNKKHG

-1458 EKAIYEAAIEIR
+1458 EKAIYEGAVEIR

-1481 TGKSDADIAKLRER
+1481 TGKSDADITKLRER
-1495 LNKQYDNFR
+1495 LNKQYDNFT

-1532 EKVKD
+1532 EKAKD
-1537 KTVTKNDIFTRN
+1537 KTVSKNDIFTRN

-1588 PKAEVEKDLDAGDL
+1588 PKAEVEKELDAGDL

-1630 MLAEGDPAYK
+1630 MLAEGNPEYK
-1640 KNVDALKKVVPAFKH
+1640 KNVDALKKVVPAYKH

-1682 GKPGDVTVT
+1682 GNPGDVTVT

-1701 VNRYALYRAVENT
+1701 VNRYFLYRTAENT
-1714 KMFGNKYMEF
+1714 KIFGNKYMEF

-1746 RSKDLDGKNIPNL
+1746 KSTDLDGKNVPNL

-1765 KELKNKITDEFNK
+1765 KELQNKITDEFNK

-1817 DITLRDH
+1817 DIQLRDH

-1893 VLVADDTTFTRENRR
+1893 VLVADDTTFKKENRR

-1924 SKEQFQKIP
+1924 SQDQFKMIP
-1933 MSEDYQRAFI
+1933 MSDDYQKGAI
-1943 QRQIDSIIA
+1943 QKQIDSIIA

-1962 GNPSTTRQLESRR
+1962 GNPSTTMQLEKRR
-1975 KSLENKLNK
+1975 KSLATKLEK
-1984 LADAK
+1984 MADAK
-1989 HDTDNITFEETGIDY
+1989 RDMDNITFEETGIDY
-2004 VFADEA
+2004 IFVDEA
-2010 QSYKNLAY
+2010 QKYKNLAY

-2035 ITFDM
+2035 LTFDM
-2040 KMKTDYVRNMQGG
+2040 QMKTDYVRNMQSG

-2066 SPVEAYAML
+2066 SPVEAYSML
-2075 QYLCPEELEKRG
+2075 RYLYPEGLEKTG

-2096 MFGRIEGITRQDAV
+2096 MFGRIEGITRQDAT
-2110 GRSWINRNSFTGFI
+2110 GSEWITRNSFTGFT
-2124 NMGEWQQIWGT
+2124 NMNAWQQIWGA

-2140 RTQDVPGIKLPK
+2140 LTEDVPGIKLPK
-2152 MKGGDRNVVICQAG
+2152 MKGGERSIIVCQAG
-2166 PKARET
+2166 PKAREV
-2172 INGLADRLKSGDR
+2172 INGLGERLKHGDR
-2185 KGKDHIFALQ
+2185 KGKDHIFSLQ

-2204 QRMIDPSLPYG
+2204 QRMLDPSLPYG
-2215 ENEKVPTAVNEIY
+2215 ADEKVPTAANEIF

-2255 YGVPKAESKGK
+2255 RGVPKKNRKGK
-2266 AANNAE
+2266 SASNTEIDAE
-2272 TDADGDES
+2272 MEES
-2280 YNPNEEVFDSRVN
+2280 YNPNEEISVEGYNS
-2293 VYQDMKDMLVKKG
+2293 YQDLKDMLIEKG
-2306 VPAEQIAFIHD
+2306 IPAEQIAFIHD
-2317 ATNDSKRNALY
+2317 ATNDSKRNILY

-2333 GEIRILIGSAKKMG
+2333 GEVRVLIGSSPMMG

-2357 ALHEMN
+2357 ALHELN

-2388 AVNVYVTEDTFD
+2388 AINVYVTENTFD
-2400 TKQWDTLRAKSQF
+2400 TKQWDTLRAKSRF
-2413 IDEITSGT
+2413 ISEITSGT
-2421 YSGNNAD
+2421 YESDNAN
-2428 FSSNEFGASAGDIM
+2428 FSSDEFGASAGDIM

-2456 NNEKLRKLEGL
+2456 NNDKLRKLEGL
-2467 KKQHERSI
+2467 KKQFDRSI

-2487 RINYNKEMIPKYE
+2487 RIRNTKEMLPKYE

-2507 DLTGDRF
+2507 DLTGDNF
-2514 VGTIGKKTFTN
+2514 KGMVGKKSFTN

-2531 ALIAAAKK
+2531 ALIVAAKK
-2539 AQVAKADSTKIGSIS
+2539 AQVARADSTKIGSIS

-2564 GVIQLVGNAS
+2564 GVIQLVGEAS

-2595 KKIPNQLKSAQTA
+2595 KKIPNQLKSAQTSL
-2608 ISVDKANVPK
+2608 SVDEANVPK

-2647 LANNAEAVSNAKESS
+2647 LANNAEAVSDAKESS

-2673 AGVKPKAATG
+2673 AGVKPKAAAG
-2683 KPVGGK
+2683 KPVSGR
-2689 SAAQG
+2689 SAVQG
-2694 FINQTSD
+2694 FISQTSD
-2701 ARPQDWTAEKNKN
+2701 ARPQDWTAEKNTN

-2749 GQYNTKD
+2749 GQYNTND

-2761 KVANDLP
+2761 KIANDLP

-2783 ILKDTAIPKAVEED
+2783 ILKDTAIPKAAEED

-2844 EYIKKKITNPAELAR
+2844 EYIKKKITNPTELAR

-2879 NALVYKEQR
+2879 SALVYKENR
-2888 IRDDRTKKE
+2888 ISDYRTTKE

-2906 IQEWIDSNH
+2906 IQEWVDSNH
-2915 AIRLLDRQTG
+2915 AIRLLDRKTG

-2934 SACSEARAKQI
+2934 SAYSEARAKQI

-3021 HPQFKEAAERVFEFT
+3021 YPKFKEAAERVFEFT
-3036 DLFTRTYGVGTGL
+3036 DLFTRTYGLGTGL
-3049 ISQDRY
+3049 ISKDRY
-3055 LAMKKLYKRYV
+3055 LAMKKLYQRYV

-3075 RGNSLAEAKGS
+3075 RGNSLAKAKGS
-3086 GRLIVM
+3086 GRQIIM

-3126 DATFL
+3126 DATLL

-3138 VPKQVNIS
+3138 IPKQINIS
-3146 SLKQEIYE
+3146 NLKQEIYE
-3154 TAGGKEMS
+3154 SAGGREMS

-3181 QFELGKANPDKG
+3181 QFELGKANQKKG
-3193 EICILVDGRPEF
+3193 EICILVDGKPEF

-3219 MATPEHVGAVLGL
+3219 MSPGHLGAVLGL
-3232 YGKVTRFMTANITGR
+3232 YGKVTKFMTANITGN
-3247 NIIWSVFSNLPR
+3247 NIIWSAFSNLPR
-3259 DLQTM
+3259 DIQTM

-3278 SEWAATFL
+3278 SEWAGTFL
-3286 NAYRDASGK
+3286 NSFRNASGK

-3309 GDSGVWQGSKR
+3309 GNAGVWQGSEK
-3320 YAANMRKSLNSTG
+3320 YAADIRKSLNSTG
-3333 LNSKGNADR
+3333 MNKKGNADH
-3342 FYKHPISSFFG
+3342 FYKHPVSSFLG
-3353 GIGFLSDAIEQG
+3353 AISALSDTIEQG

-3372 LCRQQGMSPQE
+3372 LCRQQGMTQQE
-3383 AIYEAKDITVNF
+3383 AFYEATDITVNF
-3395 QRHGTNIK
+3395 RRHGTNSK
-3403 GATAAIPFFNAG
+3403 AANAVIPFFNAG

-3449 AFLATE
+3449 AFLAVT
-3455 SLIIAA
+3455 SMIMTA
-3461 IEYALNHKDKE
+3461 IEYALNHKSKDDK
-3472 DEENYNQLSNH
+3472 ENYNQLSNH

-3490 IPLGDGKYFALT
+3490 IPLGKGKYFALT
-3502 KSHELGIPSSAMGRM
+3502 KSHELGIPSSAMERI
-3517 LELTKDDQDHA
+3517 LELTQDDQDHA

-3545 ADVAE
+3545 SDLAE
-3550 MPFNVVSEGPQKALG
+3550 MPFNVASEGFHDASKDA
-3565 DMLTGSISSIGI
+3565 LTGAISSMGI
-3577 IGVGAALYANKDY
+3577 IGVGAALNANKDY

-3602 KVPKQQYTARTSEA
+3602 KVPKQQYTAKTSEA

-3642 WTYQTALFPVN
+3642 WTWQTAYFPIN
-3653 DGKGVKGKRD
+3653 DGKGTKGKFD
-3663 LTLGVKNT
+3663 ITSGVVNT
-3671 YNKDNIYSQGLVNWM
+3671 YLKDNIYSQDLANWM
-3686 YDKKDESSMYVK
+3686 YDKADESSMYAK
-3698 SYPGN
+3698 SYPDN
-3703 KEYLLESSQDSAM
+3703 KTYLLESSQDSAM
-3716 TTYYSRAMGLVK
+3716 TSYYSRAMGLVK

-3756 NLWTGAEKSVR
+3756 NAWTSAEKSVQN
-3767 KFVERTGNKDVLP
+3767 FVKKTGNKNVLP
-3780 GTLNTEI
+3780 GALNTEI
-3787 TDSGK
+3787 TDSEGK
-3792 KKHTLKGR
+3792 KHSLKGR

-3818 EQFTGKKLSDADAA
+3818 EQFTGKKFSDEDAA

-3846 DAAILKQKGVKAVK
+3846 DATILKQKGVKVAK

-3871 ASGKLKAK
+3871 ASDKLKAK
-3879 DEDANLSAKEV
+3879 DKDANLSAKDV

-3895 DYAKTNGLDAKTEYY
+3895 YYAKANGLDAKTEYY
-3910 NALSKDQ
+3910 NALSDDQ
-3917 KKKYDE
+3917 QKKYDE

-3944 ASTYEDSGES
+3944 ASTYEESGES

-3960 YKVAKYLVEQVQ
+3960 YKIAKYLVEQVQ

-3984 WELAGYNKKSSDTLD
+3984 WELSGYNSKKEKSDTLD
-3999 DYYGSSDWYEMQGLL
+3999 DYYGSSEWYKLQNIL

>member
-1 MASQFL
+1 MASEFL
-7 RNMAQQSRKKK
+7 TYRAKK
-18 QEQGQQE
+18 QKETNERRAKEATTNAAVDSLKQRSSQKKSNANGSSLINSGGVSVNDVEQRLKDS
-25 ARNQAVNVTKSRS
+25 AI
-38 VTSKIRPDRPTPEI
+38 SKAAAKT
-52 PAQPETWDSRSNGGA
+52 Q
-67 SGFTKAM
+67 TKAPM
-74 AQSQREYE
+74 
-82 KVLARNMA
+82 
-90 VDTMKQR
+90 
-97 FKEINSAYTDAN
+97 
-109 DSFIEDAAPIRKGA
+109 
-123 TVTNARRT
+123 
-131 SRNAATSSNA
+131 
-141 KRSTDSNATRN
+141 
-152 AALDAMKQYRENSR
+152 NSR
-166 KMQLG
+166 EKTTIALS
-171 FDDNYVDETA
+171 ET
-181 VTRRKATSSNAKK
+181 
-194 KTQSTTLSLSDAQKR
+194 QKR

-230 SFKNFN
+230 SIKNFN
-236 PDDPNYSIPSDERS
+236 PNDPNYSTPADERS

-257 AYAYKHPIAGA
+257 AYAYKHPIAGV

-274 NIGSGFE
+274 NVGSGFE

-308 NAQAGIRRRVQD
+308 DAQSGVRRRVQD

-362 GKLGEVGGLALM
+362 GKVGETGGLALM

-380 GQLTDLNSN
+380 GQLTDLNQN
-389 EKVSGRQAAVDA
+389 EKVSGRRAAVDA
-401 AANGAFEYLSEKIS
+401 AANGAFEYLSEKLS
-415 WDKLS
+415 WDKLN
-420 SAFKDMEVSPHNV
+420 AFKDMEVSPHNV

-454 TVADAAADSLIL
+454 TLADAAADSLIL
-466 GNEAEYVGQYNTYK
+466 GNEAEYVGQYNAYK
-480 ENGMSNGEAMK
+480 GSGMSNGEAMQ

-529 NQNFTEDELRQMADA
+529 NQNFTEDELRQTADA

-558 IDTKGLD
+558 IDTQGLD
-565 QAIATMEKLSR
+565 QAIATMEKLSG

-594 IYNGV
+594 IYDGV
-599 ENTFDRVAD
+599 ESTIDRAAE
-608 AKGVAPFIPED
+608 AKGVAPVITED
-619 KNLDEQVN
+619 KNLDEMVN
-627 DWIDE
+627 DWIEE
-632 ATSQEEEY
+632 ATAQEEEH
-640 QGSEPVASVS
+640 QKSEPIASTS

-659 QAAVDAMNLPV
+659 QAAIEAMNSPV

-683 SRTSRAEQLAAEL
+683 SQTSPAEQLATGL
-696 AQEST
+696 AHESAQGT
-701 QDMNESPTETGT
+701 NENLSEEYMDAQDMKPDT
-713 AMSGQVDHSANVSN
+713 AMSGQADDIVDVTNI
-727 MVPEEP
+727 VPEDDAP
-733 PVKLPT
+733 TLPD
-739 IKERAKQYTGKA
+739 IKEFSNQYTGDVKTSF
-751 KEIYENG
+751 ENG
-758 FDGNDILTYD
+758 YEGVDILWYD
-768 ENMAKVYNAA
+768 DNMRKVYQAA
-778 SHGETLRAAMTND
+778 VKGETLRDLMQND
-791 PGFYDF
+791 PDF
-797 FNTHDTTVM
+797 QEFFSSPYGDAVLP
-806 SFYDAVYKDVAKARN
+806 FYDAAYAEGVK
-821 AAGETETDSQ
+821 TT
-831 TLGGND
+831 GGND
-837 YGDLHNDDE
+837 YGDLHNNDE

-854 QPVEVRE
+854 QLVEVRE

-871 TEEVTA
+871 AEEVT
-877 DDAGQKPV
+877 DDAAGRQPV

-895 VRPVSGS
+895 VGSVSGS
-902 SGRGISGSRGTGS
+902 SGRGVSGQRSTGS
-915 SAGDQVPDHVGGVDT
+915 SAGDQVSDHVGGR
-930 LSSVDGSHESTKSPD
+930 DGGVTPPELVQSAQNGVTSDNDQNITTESTQKTEQNVPNTNSD
-945 GKWTVRNKE
+945 TE
-954 TGETVAE
+954 ETVGN
-961 WDSNPAANMQQNE
+961 S
-974 EKVAETQQKEDTKK
+974 T
-988 VNSTPNS
+988 NSTPNS
-995 TDKTEQNVS
+995 TDTSYNSNNSIKEQN
-1004 KSSSDLGKSSEN
+1004 KEKDKKP
-1016 AIEEPKQKAKKKST
+1016 IKKKAE

-1036 AVTVEEQAEQKK
+1036 AVTVDEQAEQKK

-1063 TPESAK
+1063 TAESAK
-1069 DIPSTP
+1069 SIPSTP
-1075 ATRLSANLDAIRT
+1075 ATRLSANLDAVKT

-1093 AGERIA
+1093 AGDRIA
-1099 TAEEQAVLAK
+1099 TAEEQTILAK

-1124 ETELSGILTD
+1124 EMELSGILTD
-1134 DELKAARSSITDAY
+1134 EELKTARSSITDAY

-1194 RSFTA
+1194 RSWTA

-1209 AKALYPNADVRV
+1209 AKALYPIADVRV

-1251 RYPSAVTSK
+1251 RYPSAITSK

-1287 MDAKGKAARKYFS
+1287 MDAKGEAARKYFS

-1321 DVVTDIL
+1321 EVVTDIL

-1333 AANTPYRGEA
+1333 AANTPYQGEA
-1343 FTGTEWQY
+1343 FLGTSWQY

-1358 YFINHPEM
+1358 YFADHPEM
-1366 VLGSPRRTTGQ
+1366 VLGRARRTTGQ
-1377 FGRVVTT
+1377 FGRTVTT
-1384 YDPRE
+1384 YDPLE

-1396 QIAKAFQN
+1396 QITKAFQH
-1404 IERRMEYPKVNYHAE
+1404 IDRKMEYPKVNHHEEA
-1419 TVKAVKEA
+1419 VKAVKEA

-1458 EKAIYEAAIEIR
+1458 EKAIYEGAVEIR

-1495 LNKQYDNFR
+1495 LNKQYDNFT

-1537 KTVTKNDIFTRN
+1537 KTVSKNDIFTRN

-1588 PKAEVEKDLDAGDL
+1588 PKAEVEKDLDTGDL

-1630 MLAEGDPAYK
+1630 MLAEGNPEYK
-1640 KNVDALKKVVPAFKH
+1640 KNVDALKKVVPAYKH

-1682 GKPGDVTVT
+1682 GNPGDVTVT
-1691 YSKAGGYDVK
+1691 YSKVGGYDVK
-1701 VNRYALYRAVENT
+1701 VNRYSLYRTAENT
-1714 KMFGNKYMEF
+1714 KMFGNKYMGF
-1724 LYTNDKKRGM
+1724 LYSNNNDRGM
-1734 LYSILNNRDLTV
+1734 LYNILNNRDLTV
-1746 RSKDLDGKNIPNL
+1746 KSQDINGKSVPNL

-1817 DITLRDH
+1817 DIQLRDH

-1834 SPYNTLLQHGA
+1834 SPYNMLLQHGA

-1857 KKLKELGIA
+1857 KKLRELGIA

-1893 VLVADDTTFTRENRR
+1893 VLVADDTTFTAANRK

-1933 MSEDYQRAFI
+1933 MSEEYQKDFI
-1943 QRQIDSIIA
+1943 QEQIDSIIA
-1952 MQEELKASKG
+1952 MQEELKANKG

-1975 KSLENKLNK
+1975 KSLQNRLNK

-1989 HDTDNITFEETGIDY
+1989 RDTDNITFEETGIDY

-2010 QSYKNLAY
+2010 QAYKNLAY

-2215 ENEKVPTAVNEIY
+2215 ENEKVPTAVNEIF
-2228 KIWNESKTFTDV
+2228 KIWNAFKTFTDV

-2255 YGVPKAESKGK
+2255 YGVPKTESKSK
-2266 AANNAE
+2266 TTSSVETEAE
-2272 TDADGDES
+2272 TDES
-2280 YNPNEEVFDSRVN
+2280 YNPNEEFFDSRVN
-2293 VYQDMKDMLVKKG
+2293 VYQDMKDMLIEKG
-2306 VPAEQIAFIHD
+2306 VPADQIAFIHD
-2317 ATNDSKRNALY
+2317 ATNDAKRNALY
-2328 EKVRS
+2328 EKIRS
-2333 GEIRILIGSAKKMG
+2333 GEVRILIGSAKKMG

-2456 NNEKLRKLEGL
+2456 NNDKLRKLEGL
-2467 KKQHERSI
+2467 KKQFDRSI

-2487 RINYNKEMIPKYE
+2487 RIRNTKEMLPKYE
-2500 ADAKKVT
+2500 ADAKKVM
-2507 DLTGDRF
+2507 DLTGDNF
-2514 VGTIGKKTFTN
+2514 KGMVGKKSFTN

-2531 ALIAAAKK
+2531 ALIVAAKK
-2539 AQVAKADSTKIGSIS
+2539 AQVARADSTKIGSIS

-2564 GVIQLVGNAS
+2564 GVIQLVGEAS

-2595 KKIPNQLKSAQTA
+2595 KKIPNQLKSAQTSL
-2608 ISVDKANVPK
+2608 SVDEANVPK

-2624 SEFSKADE
+2624 SEFSKADD

-2647 LANNAEAVSNAKESS
+2647 LANNAEAVSDAKESS

-2673 AGVKPKAATG
+2673 AGVKPKAAAG
-2683 KPVGGK
+2683 KPVSGR
-2689 SAAQG
+2689 SAVQG
-2694 FINQTSD
+2694 FISQTSD
-2701 ARPQDWTAEKNKN
+2701 ARPQDWTAEKNTN

-2749 GQYNTKD
+2749 GQYSTAD

-2761 KVANDLP
+2761 KIANDLP

-2783 ILKDTAIPKAVEED
+2783 ILKDTAIPKAAEED

-2844 EYIKKKITNPAELAR
+2844 EYIKKKITNPTELAR
-2859 FEQFADDV
+2859 FEQFADEV

-2879 NALVYKEQR
+2879 SALVYKENR
-2888 IRDDRTKKE
+2888 ISDYRTTKE

-2906 IQEWIDSNH
+2906 IQEWVDSNH
-2915 AIRLLDRQTG
+2915 AIRLLDRKTG

-2934 SACSEARAKQI
+2934 SAYSEARAKQI

-3021 HPQFKEAAERVFEFT
+3021 YPKFKEAAKRVFEFT
-3036 DLFTRTYGVGTGL
+3036 DLFTRTYGLGTGL
-3049 ISQDRY
+3049 ISKDRY
-3055 LAMKKLYKRYV
+3055 LAMKKLYQRYV

-3075 RGNSLAEAKGS
+3075 RGNSLAKAKGS
-3086 GRLIVM
+3086 GRQIIM

-3118 KASTELGA
+3118 RASTELGA
-3126 DATFL
+3126 DATLL

-3138 VPKQVNIS
+3138 IPKQINIS
-3146 SLKQEIYE
+3146 DLKQEIYE
-3154 TAGGKEMS
+3154 SAGGREMS

-3181 QFELGKANPDKG
+3181 QFELGKANQKKG
-3193 EICILVDGRPEF
+3193 EICILVDGKPEF

-3219 MATPEHVGAVLGL
+3219 MSPGHLGAVLGL
-3232 YGKVTRFMTANITGR
+3232 YGKVTKFMTANITGN
-3247 NIIWSVFSNLPR
+3247 NIIWSAFSNAPR

-3264 FNYSKQTKNPAKLM
+3264 FNYAKQTKNPAKLF
-3278 SEWAATFL
+3278 SGISS
-3286 NAYRDASGK
+3286 AYLDSFKEANGK
-3295 EVSPLYREFLAMGG
+3295 EVSPLYREYLAMGG
-3309 GDSGVWQGSKR
+3309 GNTGVWQGSEK
-3320 YAANMRKSLNSTG
+3320 YAADIRKSLNSTG
-3333 LNSKGNADR
+3333 MNKKGNTDH
-3342 FYKHPISSFFG
+3342 FYKHPVSSFLG
-3353 GIGFLSDAIEQG
+3353 AISVLSDTIEQG

-3372 LCRQQGMSPQE
+3372 LCRQQGMTQQE
-3383 AIYEAKDITVNF
+3383 AFYEATDITVNF
-3395 QRHGTNIK
+3395 RRHGTNSK
-3403 GATAAIPFFNAG
+3403 AANAVIPFFNAG

-3449 AFLATE
+3449 AFLAVT
-3455 SLIIAA
+3455 SMIMTA
-3461 IEYALNHKDKE
+3461 IEYALNHKSKDDK
-3472 DEENYNQLSNH
+3472 ENYNQLSNH

-3490 IPLGDGKYFALT
+3490 IPLGKGKYFALT
-3502 KSHELGIPSSAMGRM
+3502 KSHELGIPSSAMERI
-3517 LELTKDDQDHA
+3517 LELTQDDQDHA

-3545 ADVAE
+3545 SDIAE
-3550 MPFNVVSEGPQKALG
+3550 MPFNVASEGLQKASADALI
-3565 DMLTGSISSIGI
+3565 GSLSSIGI
-3577 IGVGAALYANKDY
+3577 IGVGAAISANKDY

-3602 KVPKQQYTARTSEA
+3602 KVPKQQYTSKTSQA
-3616 AYLMGQYLN
+3616 AYLIGQYLN

-3634 GKNVLGGL
+3634 GKNVLGWM

-3653 DGKGVKGKRD
+3653 DGKGVKGKHD
-3663 LTLGVKNT
+3663 WTLGVKNT
-3671 YNKDNIYSQGLVNWM
+3671 YNKDNIYSQDLANWM
-3686 YDKKDESSMYVK
+3686 YDKADESSMYAK
-3698 SYPGN
+3698 SYPDN
-3703 KEYLLESSQDSAM
+3703 KTYLLESSQDSAL
-3716 TTYYSRAMGLVK
+3716 TSYYSRAMGLVK

-3748 AYQKKSDR
+3748 TYQKKSDR
-3756 NLWTGAEKSVR
+3756 NAWTSAEKSVQN
-3767 KFVERTGNKDVLP
+3767 FVKKTGNKNVLP
-3780 GTLNTEI
+3780 GALNTEI
-3787 TDSGK
+3787 TDSEGK
-3792 KKHTLKGR
+3792 KHSIKGR

-3818 EQFTGKKLSDADAA
+3818 EQFTGKKFSDEDAA

-3846 DAAILKQKGVKAVK
+3846 DATILKQKGVKVAK

-3871 ASGKLKAK
+3871 ASDKLKAK
-3879 DEDANLSAKEV
+3879 DKDANLSAKDV

-3895 DYAKTNGLDAKTEYY
+3895 DYAKVNGLDAKTEYY
-3910 NALSKDQ
+3910 NALSDDQ
-3917 KKKYDE
+3917 QKKYDE

-3944 ASTYEDSGES
+3944 ASTYEESGES

-3960 YKVAKYLVEQVQ
+3960 YKIAKYLVEQVQ

-3984 WELAGYNKKSSDTLD
+3984 WELSGYNSKKEKSDTLD
-3999 DYYGSSDWYEMQGLL
+3999 DYYGSSEWYKLQNIL

>member
-1 MASQFL
+1 MASEFL
-7 RNMAQQSRKKK
+7 TYRAKK
-18 QEQGQQE
+18 QKETNERRARE
-25 ARNQAVNVTKSRS
+25 AANNAAVDSLKQRSSQTKQANAGGDSLVN
-38 VTSKIRPDRPTPEI
+38 
-52 PAQPETWDSRSNGGA
+52 SNGVSVNEVEQRLKANAISKAAARTQAKA
-67 SGFTKAM
+67 ST
-74 AQSQREYE
+74 
-82 KVLARNMA
+82 L
-90 VDTMKQR
+90 
-97 FKEINSAYTDAN
+97 
-109 DSFIEDAAPIRKGA
+109 
-123 TVTNARRT
+123 
-131 SRNAATSSNA
+131 
-141 KRSTDSNATRN
+141 
-152 AALDAMKQYRENSR
+152 
-166 KMQLG
+166 
-171 FDDNYVDETA
+171 
-181 VTRRKATSSNAKK
+181 
-194 KTQSTTLSLSDAQKR
+194 TQSKTTPALSETQKK
-209 NMPKNITV
+209 NLPKNITV

-236 PDDPNYSIPSDERS
+236 PNDPNYSTPADERS

-257 AYAYKHPIAGA
+257 AYAYKHPVGGA
-268 ASHVIN
+268 VSHIVN
-274 NIGSGFE
+274 NIGSGME
-281 GLAGTAYQAVTGKKL
+281 GLAGTAYQALTGKKL
-296 DDQFFK
+296 DNEFFK
-302 GTYAAQ
+302 DTYAAQ
-308 NAQAGIRRRVQD
+308 NAQAGVRRRVQD
-320 ATGGSQDGISTTGE
+320 STGGKQDGLSTTGE
-334 NAAGFLTDTGMSI
+334 KVAGFLTDTGMSI
-347 LDSAANRALAGYFAP
+347 ADSAVNRAFANVT
-362 GKLGEVGGLALM
+362 GLGEAGGLTLM

-380 GQLTDLNSN
+380 GQLTDLNQN
-389 EKVSGRQAAVDA
+389 DKVSGRRAAVDA
-401 AANGAFEYLSEKIS
+401 AANGAFEYLSEKLS
-415 WDKLS
+415 WDKLN
-420 SAFKDMEVSPHNV
+420 AFKDMEVSPHNV

-454 TVADAAADSLIL
+454 TLADAAADSLIL
-466 GNEAEYVGQYNTYK
+466 GNEAEYVSQYNTYK
-480 ENGMSNGEAMK
+480 ESGMSNGEAMQ

-529 NQNFTEDELRQMADA
+529 NQNFTEDELRQTADA

-558 IDTKGLD
+558 VDTKGLD
-565 QAIATMEKLSR
+565 QAIATMKKLSG

-599 ENTFDRVAD
+599 ESTIDRAAE
-608 AKGVAPFIPED
+608 AKGVAPVITED
-619 KNLDEQVN
+619 KNLNEMVN
-627 DWIDE
+627 DWIEE
-632 ATSQEEEY
+632 ATAQEEERAS
-640 QGSEPVASVS
+640 SEPISLSS

-659 QAAVDAMNLPV
+659 QAAIDAMNSPV

-678 EPVTE
+678 EPVTDVQTRPE
-683 SRTSRAEQLAAEL
+683 ERLAAEL
-696 AQEST
+696 AIQET
-701 QDMNESPTETGT
+701 PKQDVTESMPDKSDEIELPGK
-713 AMSGQVDHSANVSN
+713 SEQLDHSADVSN
-727 MVPEEP
+727 MVPEDDTP
-733 PVKLPT
+733 ALPG
-739 IKERAKQYTGKA
+739 IKELSNQYTGNVKTSF
-751 KEIYENG
+751 ENG
-758 FDGNDILTYD
+758 YEGVDILWYD
-768 ENMAKVYNAA
+768 DNMRKVYQAA
-778 SHGETLRAAMTND
+778 VKGETLRDLMQND
-791 PGFYDF
+791 TDF
-797 FNTHDTTVM
+797 QKFFSSLYGDAVLP
-806 SFYDAVYKDVAKARN
+806 FYDAAYAEGVK
-821 AAGETETDSQ
+821 TT
-831 TLGGND
+831 GGNG
-837 YGDLHNDDE
+837 YGDLHNNDE

-861 GDLGGSHPVR
+861 GDLGGSDPVR
-871 TEEVTA
+871 AEEVT
-877 DDAGQKPV
+877 DDAAGRQPV

-895 VRPVSGS
+895 VGSVSGS
-902 SGRGISGSRGTGS
+902 SGRGVSGQRSTGS
-915 SAGDQVPDHVGGVDT
+915 SAGDQVSDHVGGVASTDT
-930 LSSVDGSHESTKSPD
+930 EQSDRFTVKSVNGAYYVWDNLEGKTISSAYPVHEKADFVLNEIKGLSTLDRYSVKKTGDHEYYIWDNENDVAVSKKYPVENLARFALDEKRIAEAES
-945 GKWTVRNKE
+945 NKASESGENASAQAE
-954 TGETVAE
+954 TGQTGQTGQEELSDEPESSPKVSE
-961 WDSNPAANMQQNE
+961 VQQNE
-974 EKVAETQQKEDTKK
+974 ETAE

-995 TDKTEQNVS
+995 TESSYNSNNSIKEQN
-1004 KSSSDLGKSSEN
+1004 KEKDKK
-1016 AIEEPKQKAKKKST
+1016 PKKKKAE

-1063 TPESAK
+1063 TAESAK
-1069 DIPSTP
+1069 SIPSTS
-1075 ATRLSANLDAIRT
+1075 ATRLSANLDAVKT

-1093 AGERIA
+1093 AGDRIA
-1099 TAEEQAVLAK
+1099 TAEEQTILAK

-1134 DELKAARSSITDAY
+1134 EELKTARSSITDAY

-1194 RSFTA
+1194 RSWTA

-1209 AKALYPNADVRV
+1209 AKALYPNADVRI

-1231 GYMDAVVGNVPFGEY
+1231 GYMDTVVGNVPFGEY

-1251 RYPSAVTSK
+1251 RYPSAITSK

-1287 MDAKGKAARKYFS
+1287 MDARGEAARKYFS

-1321 DVVTDIL
+1321 EVVTDIL

-1333 AANTPYRGEA
+1333 AANTPYQGET
-1343 FTGTEWQY
+1343 FLGTSWQY

-1358 YFINHPEM
+1358 YFADHPEM
-1366 VLGSPRRTTGQ
+1366 VLGRARRTTGQ
-1377 FGRVVTT
+1377 FGRTVTT
-1384 YDPRE
+1384 YDQLE

-1396 QIAKAFQN
+1396 QITKAFQH
-1404 IERRMEYPKVNYHAE
+1404 IDRKMEYPKVNHHEEA
-1419 TVKAVKEA
+1419 VKAVKEA

-1458 EKAIYEAAIEIR
+1458 EKAIYEGAVEIR

-1495 LNKQYDNFR
+1495 LNKQYDNFT

-1537 KTVTKNDIFTRN
+1537 KTVSKNDIFTRN

-1602 AFRDAD
+1602 AFRDTD

-1630 MLAEGDPAYK
+1630 MLAEGNPGYK
-1640 KNVDALKKVVPAFKH
+1640 KNVDALKKVVPAYKH

-1682 GKPGDVTVT
+1682 GNPGDVTVT
-1691 YSKAGGYDVK
+1691 YSKVGGYDVK
-1701 VNRYALYRAVENT
+1701 VNRYSLYRAAENT
-1714 KMFGNKYMEF
+1714 KMFGNKYMGF
-1724 LYTNDKKRGM
+1724 LYTNKNDRGM
-1734 LYSILNNRDLTV
+1734 LYNILNNRDLTV
-1746 RSKDLDGKNIPNL
+1746 KSQDINGKSVPNL

-1817 DITLRDH
+1817 DIQLRDH

-1893 VLVADDTTFTRENRR
+1893 VLVADDTTFKKENRR

-1924 SKEQFQKIP
+1924 SQDQFKMIP
-1933 MSEDYQRAFI
+1933 MSDDYQKGTI
-1943 QRQIDSIIA
+1943 QKQIDSIIA
-1952 MQEELKASKG
+1952 MQEELKANKG
-1962 GNPSTTRQLESRR
+1962 GNPSTTMQLEKRR
-1975 KSLENKLNK
+1975 KSLATKLEK

-1989 HDTDNITFEETGIDY
+1989 RDTDNITFEETGIDY
-2004 VFADEA
+2004 IFVDEA
-2010 QSYKNLAY
+2010 QKYKNLAY

-2035 ITFDM
+2035 LTFDM
-2040 KMKTDYVRNMQGG
+2040 QMKTDYVRNMQSG

-2066 SPVEAYAML
+2066 SPVEAYSML
-2075 QYLCPEELEKRG
+2075 RYLYPEGLEKTG

-2096 MFGRIEGITRQDAV
+2096 MFGRIEGITRQDAA
-2110 GRSWINRNSFTGFI
+2110 GSEWITRNSFTGFT
-2124 NMGEWQQIWGT
+2124 NMNAWQQIWGA

-2140 RTQDVPGIKLPK
+2140 LTEDVPGIKLPK
-2152 MKGGDRNVVICQAG
+2152 MKGGERSIIVCQAG
-2166 PKARET
+2166 PKAREV
-2172 INGLADRLKSGDR
+2172 INGLGERLKHGDR
-2185 KGKDHIFALQ
+2185 KGKDHIFSLQ

-2204 QRMIDPSLPYG
+2204 QRMLDPSLPYG
-2215 ENEKVPTAVNEIY
+2215 ADEKVPTAANEIF

-2255 YGVPKAESKGK
+2255 RGVPKKNRKGK
-2266 AANNAE
+2266 SASNTEIDAE
-2272 TDADGDES
+2272 MEES
-2280 YNPNEEVFDSRVN
+2280 YNPNEEISVEGYNS
-2293 VYQDMKDMLVKKG
+2293 YQDLKDMLIEKG
-2306 VPAEQIAFIHD
+2306 IPAEQIAFIHD
-2317 ATNDSKRNALY
+2317 ATNDSKRNILY

-2333 GEIRILIGSAKKMG
+2333 GEVRVLIGSSLMMG

-2357 ALHEMN
+2357 ALHELN

-2388 AVNVYVTEDTFD
+2388 AINVYVTENTFD
-2400 TKQWDTLRAKSQF
+2400 TKQWDTLRAKSRF
-2413 IDEITSGT
+2413 ISEITSGT
-2421 YSGNNAD
+2421 YKSDNAN
-2428 FSSNEFGASAGDIM
+2428 FSSDEFGASAGDIM

-2456 NNEKLRKLEGL
+2456 NNDKLRKLEGL
-2467 KKQHERSI
+2467 KKQFDRSI

-2487 RINYNKEMIPKYE
+2487 RIRNTKEMLPKYE
-2500 ADAKKVT
+2500 ADVKKVT
-2507 DLTGDRF
+2507 DLTGDNF
-2514 VGTIGKKTFTN
+2514 KGMVGKKSFTN

-2531 ALIAAAKK
+2531 ALIVAAKK

-2554 GFDIYAGHDG
+2554 GFDIYAGHEG

-2595 KKIPNQLKSAQTA
+2595 KKIPNQLKSAQTSL
-2608 ISVDKANVPK
+2608 SVDEANVPK

-2647 LANNAEAVSNAKESS
+2647 LANNAEAVSDAKENS

-2673 AGVKPKAATG
+2673 AGVKPKAAAG
-2683 KPVGGK
+2683 KPVSGR
-2689 SAAQG
+2689 SAVQG

-2701 ARPQDWTAEKNKN
+2701 ARPQDWTAEKNTN

-2749 GQYNTKD
+2749 GQYNTND

-2761 KVANDLP
+2761 KIANDLP

-2783 ILKDTAIPKAVEED
+2783 ILKDTAIQKAVEED

-2844 EYIKKKITNPAELAR
+2844 EYIKKKITNPTELAR
-2859 FEQFADDV
+2859 FEQFADEV

-2879 NALVYKEQR
+2879 SALVYKENR
-2888 IRDDRTKKE
+2888 ISDYRTTKE

-2906 IQEWIDSNH
+2906 IQEWVDSNH
-2915 AIRLLDRQTG
+2915 AIRLLDRKTG

-2934 SACSEARAKQI
+2934 SAYSEARAKQI

-3004 MNNRQWMASRA
+3004 MNNRQWMTSRA

-3021 HPQFKEAAERVFEFT
+3021 YPKFKEAAKRVFEFT
-3036 DLFTRTYGVGTGL
+3036 DLFTRTYGLGTGL
-3049 ISQDRY
+3049 ISKDRY
-3055 LAMKKLYKRYV
+3055 LAMKKLYQRYV

-3075 RGNSLAEAKGS
+3075 RGNSLAKAKGS
-3086 GRLIVM
+3086 GRQIVM

-3138 VPKQVNIS
+3138 IPKKIDIKD
-3146 SLKQEIYE
+3146 LKQEIFVS
-3154 TAGGKEMS
+3154 ADGMAMS
-3162 ADALDV
+3162 ADAMDI
-3168 LDDVLGTLDDVYT
+3168 LDDVLSEIDDVYT
-3181 QFELGKANPDKG
+3181 QFELGKANQKKG
-3193 EICILVDGRPEF
+3193 EICILVDGKPEF

-3219 MATPEHVGAVLGL
+3219 MSPGHLGAVLGT
-3232 YGKVTRFMTANITGR
+3232 YGKITKFMTANITGN
-3247 NIIWSVFSNLPR
+3247 NIIWSVFSNAPR

-3264 FNYSKQTKNPAKLM
+3264 FNYAKQTKNPAKLF
-3278 SEWAATFL
+3278 SGIASAYL
-3286 NAYRDASGK
+3286 NSFKEANGK
-3295 EVSPLYREFLAMGG
+3295 EVSPLYREYLAMGG
-3309 GDSGVWQGSKR
+3309 GNTGIWQGSEK
-3320 YAANMRKSLNSTG
+3320 YAADIRKSLNSTG
-3333 LNSKGNADR
+3333 LNKKGNADR
-3342 FYKHPISSFFG
+3342 FYKHPASSFFG
-3353 GIGFLSDAIEQG
+3353 AISVLSDTIEQG

-3372 LCRQQGMSPQE
+3372 LCRQQGMTQQE
-3383 AIYEAKDITVNF
+3383 AFHEATDITVNF
-3395 QRHGTNIK
+3395 RRHGTNSK
-3403 GATAAIPFFNAG
+3403 AANAVIPFFNAG

-3449 AFLATE
+3449 AFLAVT
-3455 SLIIAA
+3455 SMIMTA
-3461 IEYALNHKDKE
+3461 IEYALNHKSKDDK
-3472 DEENYNQLSNH
+3472 ENYNQLSNH

-3490 IPLGDGKYFALT
+3490 IPLGKGKYFALT
-3502 KSHELGIPSSAMGRM
+3502 KSHELGIPSSAMERI
-3517 LELTKDDQDHA
+3517 LELTQDDQDHA

-3545 ADVAE
+3545 SDLAE
-3550 MPFNVVSEGPQKALG
+3550 MPFNVASDGLYDASKDA
-3565 DMLTGSISSIGI
+3565 LTGAISSTGI
-3577 IGVGAALYANKDY
+3577 FGVGAAINANKDY

-3602 KVPKQQYTARTSEA
+3602 KVPKQQYTARTSQA
-3616 AYLMGQYLN
+3616 AYLMGQFLN

-3634 GKNVLGGL
+3634 GKNVLGGY

-3663 LTLGVKNT
+3663 RTLGVKNT
-3671 YNKDNIYSQGLVNWM
+3671 YIKDNIYSQDLANWM
-3686 YDKKDESSMYVK
+3686 YDKADESSMYAK
-3698 SYPGN
+3698 SYPDN
-3703 KEYLLESSQDSAM
+3703 KTYLLESSQDSAL
-3716 TTYYSRAMGLVK
+3716 TSYYSRAMGLVK

-3748 AYQKKSDR
+3748 TYQKKSDR
-3756 NLWTGAEKSVR
+3756 NAWTSVEKSVQS
-3767 KFVERTGNKDVLP
+3767 FVKKTGNKNMLP
-3780 GTLNTEI
+3780 GALNTEI
-3787 TDSGK
+3787 TDSEGK
-3792 KKHTLKGR
+3792 KHSLKGR

-3818 EQFTGKKLSDADAA
+3818 EQFSGKKFSDEDAA

-3846 DAAILKQKGVKAVK
+3846 DATILKQKGVKVAK

-3871 ASGKLKAK
+3871 ASDKLKAK
-3879 DEDANLSAKEV
+3879 DKDANLSAKDV

-3895 DYAKTNGLDAKTEYY
+3895 DYAKANGLDAKTEYY
-3910 NALSKDQ
+3910 NALSDDQ
-3917 KKKYDE
+3917 QKKYDE

-3938 GTRDFK
+3938 STRDFK
-3944 ASTYEDSGES
+3944 ASTYEESGES

-3960 YKVAKYLVEQVQ
+3960 YKIAKYLVEQVK

-3979 QAEVA
+3979 QAELA
-3984 WELAGYNKKSSDTLD
+3984 WELSGYNSKKKKSDTLD
-3999 DYYGSSDWYEMQGLL
+3999 DYYGSSEWYKLQNIL

>member
-1 MASQFL
+1 MASEFL
-7 RNMAQQSRKKK
+7 TYRAKK
-18 QEQGQQE
+18 QKETNERRAKEATTNAAVDSLKQRSSQKKSNANGSSLINSGGVSVNDVEQRLKDS
-25 ARNQAVNVTKSRS
+25 AI
-38 VTSKIRPDRPTPEI
+38 SKAAAKT
-52 PAQPETWDSRSNGGA
+52 Q
-67 SGFTKAM
+67 TKAPM
-74 AQSQREYE
+74 
-82 KVLARNMA
+82 
-90 VDTMKQR
+90 
-97 FKEINSAYTDAN
+97 
-109 DSFIEDAAPIRKGA
+109 
-123 TVTNARRT
+123 
-131 SRNAATSSNA
+131 
-141 KRSTDSNATRN
+141 
-152 AALDAMKQYRENSR
+152 NSR
-166 KMQLG
+166 EKTTIALS
-171 FDDNYVDETA
+171 ET
-181 VTRRKATSSNAKK
+181 
-194 KTQSTTLSLSDAQKR
+194 QKR

-236 PDDPNYSIPSDERS
+236 PNDPNYSTPADERS
-250 YRNTREG
+250 YHNTREG
-257 AYAYKHPIAGA
+257 AYAYKHPVGGA
-268 ASHVIN
+268 VSHIVN
-274 NIGSGFE
+274 NIGSGME
-281 GLAGTAYQAVTGKKL
+281 GLAGTAYQALTGKKL
-296 DDQFFK
+296 DNEFFK
-302 GTYAAQ
+302 DTYAAQ
-308 NAQAGIRRRVQD
+308 NAQAGVRRRVQD
-320 ATGGSQDGISTTGE
+320 STGGKQDGLSTTGE
-334 NAAGFLTDTGMSI
+334 KVAGFLTDTGMSI
-347 LDSAANRALAGYFAP
+347 ADSAANRAFANVT
-362 GKLGEVGGLALM
+362 GLGEVGGLALM

-380 GQLTDLNSN
+380 GQLTDLNQN
-389 EKVSGRQAAVDA
+389 EKVSGRRAAVDA
-401 AANGAFEYLSEKIS
+401 AANGAFEYLSEKLS
-415 WDKLS
+415 WDKLN
-420 SAFKDMEVSPHNV
+420 AFKDMEVSPHNV

-454 TVADAAADSLIL
+454 TLADAAADSLIL
-466 GNEAEYVGQYNTYK
+466 GNEAEYVSQYNTYK
-480 ENGMSNGEAMK
+480 ESGMSNGEAMQ

-511 GGVMGSGATV
+511 GGVMGSGATI

-529 NQNFTEDELRQMADA
+529 NQNFTEDELRQTADA

-558 IDTKGLD
+558 VDTKGLD
-565 QAIATMEKLSR
+565 QAIATMKKLSG

-599 ENTFDRVAD
+599 ESTIDRAAE
-608 AKGVAPFIPED
+608 AKGVAPVITED
-619 KNLDEQVN
+619 KNLDEMVN
-627 DWIDE
+627 DWVEE
-632 ATSQEEEY
+632 ATAQEEERAS
-640 QGSEPVASVS
+640 SEPISLSS

-659 QAAVDAMNLPV
+659 QAAIDVMNSPV
-670 NVVDETAA
+670 NVVDEAAA

-683 SRTSRAEQLAAEL
+683 SQTSPAEQLATEL
-696 AQEST
+696 AQESAQGT
-701 QDMNESPTETGT
+701 NENPTEEYMDAQDMEPDT
-713 AMSGQVDHSANVSN
+713 AMSGQADDIVDVTNI
-727 MVPEEP
+727 VPEDDAPTLPGIEELSNQYDGD
-733 PVKLPT
+733 VKT
-739 IKERAKQYTGKA
+739 SF
-751 KEIYENG
+751 ENG
-758 FDGNDILTYD
+758 YEGVDILWYD
-768 ENMAKVYNAA
+768 DNMRKVYQAA
-778 SHGETLRAAMTND
+778 VKGETLRDLMQND
-791 PGFYDF
+791 TDF
-797 FNTHDTTVM
+797 QKFFSSPYGDAVLP
-806 SFYDAVYKDVAKARN
+806 FYDAAYAEGVK
-821 AAGETETDSQ
+821 TT
-831 TLGGND
+831 GGNG
-837 YGDLHNDDE
+837 YGDLHNNDE

-871 TEEVTA
+871 AEEVTA
-877 DDAGQKPV
+877 DDTGRQPV
-885 SDLEEVGGSD
+885 SNLEEVRGSD
-895 VRPVSGS
+895 VGSVSGS
-902 SGRGISGSRGTGS
+902 SGRGVSGHRSTGS
-915 SAGDQVPDHVGGVDT
+915 SAGDQVSDHVGGVVSTDT
-930 LSSVDGSHESTKSPD
+930 EQSDRFTVKSVNGAYYVWDNLEGKTISSAYPVHEKADFVLNKIKGLSTLDRYSVKKTGDHEYYIWDNENDVAVSKKYPVENLARFALDEKRIAEAES
-945 GKWTVRNKE
+945 NKASESGENASAQAE
-954 TGETVAE
+954 TGQTGQTGQEELSDEPESSPKVSE
-961 WDSNPAANMQQNE
+961 VQQNE
-974 EKVAETQQKEDTKK
+974 ETAE

-995 TDKTEQNVS
+995 TESSYNSNNSIKEQN
-1004 KSSSDLGKSSEN
+1004 KEKDKK
-1016 AIEEPKQKAKKKST
+1016 PKKKKAE

-1063 TPESAK
+1063 TAESAK
-1069 DIPSTP
+1069 SIPSTS
-1075 ATRLSANLDAIRT
+1075 ATRLSANLDAVKT

-1093 AGERIA
+1093 AGDRIA
-1099 TAEEQAVLAK
+1099 TAEEQTILAK

-1134 DELKAARSSITDAY
+1134 EELKTARSSITDAY

-1183 GAMPSDLIPSV
+1183 GAMPSDITPSV
-1194 RSFTA
+1194 RSWTA

-1209 AKALYPNADVRV
+1209 AKALYPNADVRI

-1251 RYPSAVTSK
+1251 RYPSAITSK

-1287 MDAKGKAARKYFS
+1287 MDARGEAARKYFS

-1321 DVVTDIL
+1321 EVVTDIL

-1333 AANTPYRGEA
+1333 AANTPYQGEA
-1343 FTGTEWQY
+1343 FLGTSWQY

-1358 YFINHPEM
+1358 YFADHPEM
-1366 VLGSPRRTTGQ
+1366 VLGTARRTTGQ
-1377 FGRVVTT
+1377 FGRTVTT
-1384 YDPRE
+1384 YDPLE
-1389 GKGSLEE
+1389 GKGGLEE
-1396 QIAKAFQN
+1396 QITKAF
-1404 IERRMEYPKVNYHAE
+1404 RRIDRKMEYPKVNHHEEA
-1419 TVKAVKEA
+1419 VKAVKEA

-1443 KNDGGVETELNLEAK
+1443 KNDGGMETELNLEAK
-1458 EKAIYEAAIEIR
+1458 EKVIYEGAVEIR

-1495 LNKQYDNFR
+1495 LNKQYDNFS

-1537 KTVTKNDIFTRN
+1537 KTVSKNDIFTRN

-1630 MLAEGDPAYK
+1630 MLAEGNPEYK
-1640 KNVDALKKVVPAFKH
+1640 KNVDALKKVVPAYKH

-1682 GKPGDVTVT
+1682 GNPGDVTVT
-1691 YSKAGGYDVK
+1691 YSKVGGYDVK
-1701 VNRYALYRAVENT
+1701 VNRYSLYRAAENT
-1714 KMFGNKYMEF
+1714 KMFGNKYMGF
-1724 LYTNDKKRGM
+1724 LYTNKNDRGM
-1734 LYSILNNRDLTV
+1734 LYNILNNRDLTV
-1746 RSKDLDGKNIPNL
+1746 KSQDINGKSVPNL

-1817 DITLRDH
+1817 DIQLRDH

-1893 VLVADDTTFTRENRR
+1893 VLVADDTTFKKENRR

-1924 SKEQFQKIP
+1924 SQDQFKMIP
-1933 MSEDYQRAFI
+1933 MSDDYQKGTI
-1943 QRQIDSIIA
+1943 QKQIDSIIA
-1952 MQEELKASKG
+1952 MQEELKANKG
-1962 GNPSTTRQLESRR
+1962 GNPSTTMQLEKRR
-1975 KSLENKLNK
+1975 KSLATKLEK

-1989 HDTDNITFEETGIDY
+1989 RDTDNITFEETGIDY
-2004 VFADEA
+2004 IFVDEA
-2010 QSYKNLAY
+2010 QKYKNLAY

-2035 ITFDM
+2035 LTFDM
-2040 KMKTDYVRNMQGG
+2040 QMKTDYVRNMQSG

-2066 SPVEAYAML
+2066 SPVEAYSML
-2075 QYLCPEELEKRG
+2075 RYLYPEGLEKTG

-2096 MFGRIEGITRQDAV
+2096 MFGRIEGITRQDAA
-2110 GRSWINRNSFTGFI
+2110 GSEWITRNSFTGFT
-2124 NMGEWQQIWGT
+2124 NMNAWQQIWGA

-2140 RTQDVPGIKLPK
+2140 LTEDVPGIKLPK
-2152 MKGGDRNVVICQAG
+2152 MKGGERSIIVCQAG
-2166 PKARET
+2166 PKAREV
-2172 INGLADRLKSGDR
+2172 INGLGERLKHGDR
-2185 KGKDHIFALQ
+2185 KGKDHIFSLQ

-2204 QRMIDPSLPYG
+2204 QRMLDPSLPYG
-2215 ENEKVPTAVNEIY
+2215 ADEKVPTAANEIF

-2255 YGVPKAESKGK
+2255 RGVPKKNRKGK
-2266 AANNAE
+2266 SASNTEIDAE
-2272 TDADGDES
+2272 MEES
-2280 YNPNEEVFDSRVN
+2280 YNPNEEISVEGYNS
-2293 VYQDMKDMLVKKG
+2293 YQDLKDMLIEKG
-2306 VPAEQIAFIHD
+2306 IPAEQIAFIHD
-2317 ATNDSKRNALY
+2317 ATNDSKRNILY

-2333 GEIRILIGSAKKMG
+2333 GEVRVLIGSSLMMG

-2357 ALHEMN
+2357 ALHELN

-2388 AVNVYVTEDTFD
+2388 AINVYVTENTFD
-2400 TKQWDTLRAKSQF
+2400 TKQWDTLRAKSRF
-2413 IDEITSGT
+2413 ISEITSGT
-2421 YSGNNAD
+2421 YKSDNAN
-2428 FSSNEFGASAGDIM
+2428 FSSDEFGASAGDIM

-2456 NNEKLRKLEGL
+2456 NNDKLRKLEGL
-2467 KKQHERSI
+2467 KKQFDRSI

-2487 RINYNKEMIPKYE
+2487 RIRNTKEMLPKYE

-2507 DLTGDRF
+2507 DLTGDNF
-2514 VGTIGKKTFTN
+2514 KGMVGKKSFTN

-2531 ALIAAAKK
+2531 ALIVAAKK
-2539 AQVAKADSTKIGSIS
+2539 AQVAKDDSTKIGSIS
-2554 GFDIYAGHDG
+2554 GFDIYAGHEG

-2595 KKIPNQLKSAQTA
+2595 KKIPNQLKSAQTSL
-2608 ISVDKANVPK
+2608 SVDEANVPK

-2647 LANNAEAVSNAKESS
+2647 LANNAEAVSDAKESS

-2673 AGVKPKAATG
+2673 AGVKPKAAAG
-2683 KPVGGK
+2683 KPVSGR
-2689 SAAQG
+2689 SAVQG

-2701 ARPQDWTAEKNKN
+2701 ARPQDWTAEKNTN

-2749 GQYNTKD
+2749 GQYNTND

-2761 KVANDLP
+2761 KIANDLP

-2783 ILKDTAIPKAVEED
+2783 ILKDTVIQKAVEED

-2844 EYIKKKITNPAELAR
+2844 EYIKKKITNPTELAR
-2859 FEQFADDV
+2859 FEQFADEV

-2879 NALVYKEQR
+2879 SALVYKENR
-2888 IRDDRTKKE
+2888 ISDYRTTKE

-2906 IQEWIDSNH
+2906 IQEWVDSNH
-2915 AIRLLDRQTG
+2915 AIRLLDRKTG

-2934 SACSEARAKQI
+2934 SAYSEARAKQI

-3021 HPQFKEAAERVFEFT
+3021 YPKFKEAAKRVFEFT
-3036 DLFTRTYGVGTGL
+3036 DLFTRTYGLGTGL
-3049 ISQDRY
+3049 ISKDRY
-3055 LAMKKLYKRYV
+3055 LAMKKLYQRYV

-3075 RGNSLAEAKGS
+3075 RGNSLAKAKGS
-3086 GRLIVM
+3086 GRQIVM

-3118 KASTELGA
+3118 KASMELGA
-3126 DATFL
+3126 DATLL

-3138 VPKQVNIS
+3138 IPKQINIS
-3146 SLKQEIYE
+3146 DLKQEIYE
-3154 TAGGKEMS
+3154 SADGREMS

-3181 QFELGKANPDKG
+3181 QFELGKANQKKG
-3193 EICILVDGRPEF
+3193 EICILVDGKPEF

-3219 MATPEHVGAVLGL
+3219 MSPGHLGAVLGL
-3232 YGKVTRFMTANITGR
+3232 YGKVTKFMTANITGN
-3247 NIIWSVFSNLPR
+3247 NIIWSAFSNLPR
-3259 DLQTM
+3259 DIQTM
-3264 FNYSKQTKNPAKLM
+3264 FNYSKQTKNPAKLF
-3278 SEWAATFL
+3278 SGIASAYL
-3286 NAYRDASGK
+3286 NSVKEANGK
-3295 EVSPLYREFLAMGG
+3295 EVSPLYREYLAMGG
-3309 GDSGVWQGSKR
+3309 GNTGVWQGSEK
-3320 YAANMRKSLNSTG
+3320 YAADIRKSLNSTG
-3333 LNSKGNADR
+3333 LNKKGNADH
-3342 FYKHPISSFFG
+3342 FYKHPVSSFFG
-3353 GIGFLSDAIEQG
+3353 AISVLSDTIEQG

-3372 LCRQQGMSPQE
+3372 LCRQQGMTQQE
-3383 AIYEAKDITVNF
+3383 AFHEATDITVNF
-3395 QRHGTNIK
+3395 RRHGTNSK
-3403 GATAAIPFFNAG
+3403 AANAVIPFFNAG

-3449 AFLATE
+3449 AFLAVT
-3455 SLIIAA
+3455 SMIMTA
-3461 IEYALNHKDKE
+3461 IEYALNHKSKDDK
-3472 DEENYNQLSNH
+3472 ENYNQLSNH

-3490 IPLGDGKYFALT
+3490 IPLGKGKYFALT
-3502 KSHELGIPSSAMGRM
+3502 KSHELGIPSSAMERI
-3517 LELTKDDQDHA
+3517 LELTQDDQDHA
-3528 FDDFA
+3528 YDDFA

-3545 ADVAE
+3545 SDLAE
-3550 MPFNVVSEGPQKALG
+3550 MPFNVASKGLYDASKDA
-3565 DMLTGSISSIGI
+3565 LTGAISSTGI
-3577 IGVGAALYANKDY
+3577 FGVGAAINANKDY

-3602 KVPKQQYTARTSEA
+3602 KVPKQQYTARTSQA
-3616 AYLMGQYLN
+3616 AYLMGQFLN

-3634 GKNVLGGL
+3634 GKNVLGGY

-3663 LTLGVKNT
+3663 WTLGVKNT
-3671 YNKDNIYSQGLVNWM
+3671 YNKDNIYSQDLANWM
-3686 YDKKDESSMYVK
+3686 YDKADESSMYAK
-3698 SYPGN
+3698 SYPDN
-3703 KEYLLESSQDSAM
+3703 KTYLLESSQDSAM
-3716 TTYYSRAMGLVK
+3716 TSYYSRAMGLVK

-3756 NLWTGAEKSVR
+3756 NAWTSAEKSVQN
-3767 KFVERTGNKDVLP
+3767 FVKKTGNKNVLP
-3780 GTLNTEI
+3780 GALNTEI
-3787 TDSGK
+3787 TDSEGK
-3792 KKHTLKGR
+3792 KHSLKGR

-3818 EQFTGKKLSDADAA
+3818 EQFTGKKFSDEDAA

-3846 DAAILKQKGVKAVK
+3846 DATILKQKGVKVAK

-3871 ASGKLKAK
+3871 ASDKLKAK
-3879 DEDANLSAKEV
+3879 DKDANLSAKDV

-3895 DYAKTNGLDAKTEYY
+3895 DYAKANGLDAKTEYY
-3910 NALSKDQ
+3910 NALSDDQ
-3917 KKKYDE
+3917 QKKYDE

-3938 GTRDFK
+3938 STRDFK
-3944 ASTYEDSGES
+3944 ASTYEESGES

-3960 YKVAKYLVEQVQ
+3960 YKIAKYLVEQVQ

-3979 QAEVA
+3979 QAELA
-3984 WELAGYNKKSSDTLD
+3984 WELSGYNSKKKKSDTLD
-3999 DYYGSSDWYEMQGLL
+3999 DYYGSSEWYKLQNIL

>member
-1 MASQFL
+1 MASQFVK
-7 RNMAQQSRKKK
+7 NMAQQTKKKKK
-18 QEQGQQE
+18 QQD
-25 ARNQAVNVTKSRS
+25 AAVDALKSRS
-38 VTSKIRPDRPTPEI
+38 GKSVTQVEQSLSNKSIQNAAKKVDGTSTSKPTPARQLSK
-52 PAQPETWDSRSNGGA
+52 PAKKSDDTWNSSVNGG
-67 SGFTKAM
+67 SSSFVKTM
-74 AQSQREYE
+74 AQNQRAHYE
-82 KVLARNMA
+82 EINRNAA
-90 VDTMKQR
+90 VDAMKQR
-97 FKEINSAYTDAN
+97 FRNTQNTHTDYN
-109 DSFIEDAAPIRKGA
+109 DSFSNDS
-123 TVTNARRT
+123 TVTQKK
-131 SRNAATSSNA
+131 ATASNA
-141 KRSTDSNATRN
+141 QKNRFTYSPSYIHSQKMMAQDNSTLA
-152 AALDAMKQYRENSR
+152 
-166 KMQLG
+166 
-171 FDDNYVDETA
+171 
-181 VTRRKATSSNAKK
+181 
-194 KTQSTTLSLSDAQKR
+194 LSDAQKK

-217 KNQNDPNARVVDQ
+217 KNQNEPNARVVDQ

-236 PDDPNYSIPSDERS
+236 PNDPNYSTPADERS

-257 AYAYKHPIAGA
+257 AYAYKHPIAGV

-281 GLAGTAYQAVTGKKL
+281 GIAGTAYQAVTGKKL

-308 NAQAGIRRRVQD
+308 DAQSGVRRRVQD
-320 ATGGSQDGISTTGE
+320 ATGGRQDGISTTGE
-334 NAAGFLTDTGMSI
+334 NVAGFLTDTGMSI
-347 LDSAANRALAGYFAP
+347 LDSAANRALASYFAP
-362 GKLGEVGGLALM
+362 GKAGEVGGLALM

-380 GQLTDLNSN
+380 GQLTDLNQN
-389 EKVSGRQAAVDA
+389 EKVSGRRAAVDA
-401 AANGAFEYLSEKIS
+401 AANGAFEYLSEKLS
-415 WDKLS
+415 WDKLN
-420 SAFKDMEVSPHNV
+420 AFKDMEVSPHNV

-454 TVADAAADSLIL
+454 TLADAAADNLIL
-466 GNEAEYVGQYNTYK
+466 GNEAEYVGQYNAYK
-480 ENGMSNGEAMK
+480 ESGMSNGEAMQ

-529 NQNFTEDELRQMADA
+529 NQNFTEDELRQTADA

-558 IDTKGLD
+558 VDTKGLD
-565 QAIATMEKLSR
+565 QAIATMKKLSG

-599 ENTFDRVAD
+599 ESTIDRAAD
-608 AKGVAPFIPED
+608 AKGVAPVITED
-619 KNLDEQVN
+619 KNLDEMVN
-627 DWIDE
+627 DWVEE
-632 ATSQEEEY
+632 ATAQEEERAS
-640 QGSEPVASVS
+640 SEPISLSS

-659 QAAVDAMNLPV
+659 QAAIDAMNSPV

-683 SRTSRAEQLAAEL
+683 SQASPAEQLATEL
-696 AQEST
+696 AQESAQGT
-701 QDMNESPTETGT
+701 NENPPEEYMDAQDMEPDT
-713 AMSGQVDHSANVSN
+713 AMSGQADDIVDVTNI
-727 MVPEEP
+727 VPEDDAPTLPGIEELSNQYDGD
-733 PVKLPT
+733 VKT
-739 IKERAKQYTGKA
+739 SF
-751 KEIYENG
+751 ENG
-758 FDGNDILTYD
+758 YEGVDILWYD
-768 ENMAKVYNAA
+768 DNMRKVYQAA
-778 SHGETLRAAMTND
+778 VKGETLRDLMQND
-791 PGFYDF
+791 TDF
-797 FNTHDTTVM
+797 QKFFSSPYGDAVLP
-806 SFYDAVYKDVAKARN
+806 FYDAAYAEGVK
-821 AAGETETDSQ
+821 TT
-831 TLGGND
+831 GGNG
-837 YGDLHNDDE
+837 YGDLHNNDE

-861 GDLGGSHPVR
+861 GDLGGSDPVR
-871 TEEVTA
+871 AEEVT
-877 DDAGQKPV
+877 DDAAGRQPI

-895 VRPVSGS
+895 VGSVSGS
-902 SGRGISGSRGTGS
+902 SGRGVSGQRSAGS
-915 SAGDQVPDHVGGVDT
+915 SAGDQVPDHVGGR
-930 LSSVDGSHESTKSPD
+930 DGGVTPPELVQSAQNGVTSDNDQNITTEST
-945 GKWTVRNKE
+945 
-954 TGETVAE
+954 
-961 WDSNPAANMQQNE
+961 Q
-974 EKVAETQQKEDTKK
+974 
-988 VNSTPNS
+988 
-995 TDKTEQNVS
+995 KTEQNVPNTNS
-1004 KSSSDLGKSSEN
+1004 GT
-1016 AIEEPKQKAKKKST
+1016 EETVGNLTNSTNSTSNSTEPSYNSNNSIKEQNKEKDKKPTKKKAE

-1036 AVTVEEQAEQKK
+1036 AVTVEEQTEQKK

-1063 TPESAK
+1063 TAESAK
-1069 DIPSTP
+1069 SIPSTP
-1075 ATRLSANLDAIRT
+1075 ATRLSANLDAVKT

-1093 AGERIA
+1093 AGDRIA
-1099 TAEEQAVLAK
+1099 TAEEQTILAK

-1134 DELKAARSSITDAY
+1134 EELKTARSSITDAY

-1194 RSFTA
+1194 RSWTA

-1209 AKALYPNADVRV
+1209 AKALYPSADVRV

-1251 RYPSAVTSK
+1251 RYPSAITSK

-1287 MDAKGKAARKYFS
+1287 MDANGEAARKYFS

-1321 DVVTDIL
+1321 EVVTDIL

-1333 AANTPYRGEA
+1333 AANTPYQGEA
-1343 FTGTEWQY
+1343 FLGTSWQY

-1358 YFINHPEM
+1358 YFADHPEM
-1366 VLGSPRRTTGQ
+1366 VLGRARRTTGQ
-1377 FGRVVTT
+1377 FGRTVTT
-1384 YDPRE
+1384 YDPLE

-1396 QIAKAFQN
+1396 QITKAFQH
-1404 IERRMEYPKVNYHAE
+1404 IDRKMEYPKVNHHEEA
-1419 TVKAVKEA
+1419 VKAIKEA

-1458 EKAIYEAAIEIR
+1458 EKAIYEGAVEIR

-1495 LNKQYDNFR
+1495 LNKQYDNFT

-1537 KTVTKNDIFTRN
+1537 KTVSKNDIFTRN

-1588 PKAEVEKDLDAGDL
+1588 PKAEVEKDLDTGDL

-1630 MLAEGDPAYK
+1630 MLAEGNPEYK
-1640 KNVDALKKVVPAFKH
+1640 KNVDALKKVVPAYKH

-1682 GKPGDVTVT
+1682 GNPGDVTVT
-1691 YSKAGGYDVK
+1691 YSKVGGYDVK
-1701 VNRYALYRAVENT
+1701 VNRYSLYRTAENT
-1714 KMFGNKYMEF
+1714 KMFGNKYMGF
-1724 LYTNDKKRGM
+1724 LYTNKNDRGM
-1734 LYSILNNRDLTV
+1734 LYNILNNRDLTV
-1746 RSKDLDGKNIPNL
+1746 KSTDLDGKNVPNL

-1805 YDSKVTIPGQTA
+1805 YGSKVTIPGQTA
-1817 DITLRDH
+1817 DIQLRDH

-1893 VLVADDTTFTRENRR
+1893 VLVADDTTFKKENRR

-1924 SKEQFQKIP
+1924 SQDQFKMIP
-1933 MSEDYQRAFI
+1933 MSNDYQKGTI
-1943 QRQIDSIIA
+1943 QKQIDSIIA
-1952 MQEELKASKG
+1952 MQEELKANKG
-1962 GNPSTTRQLESRR
+1962 GNPSTTMQLEKRR
-1975 KSLENKLNK
+1975 KSLATKFEK

-1989 HDTDNITFEETGIDY
+1989 RDTDNITFEETGIDY
-2004 VFADEA
+2004 IFVDEA
-2010 QSYKNLAY
+2010 QKYKNLAY

-2035 ITFDM
+2035 LTFDM
-2040 KMKTDYVRNMQGG
+2040 QMKTDYVRNMQSG

-2066 SPVEAYAML
+2066 SPVEAYSML
-2075 QYLCPEELEKRG
+2075 RYLYPEGLEKTG

-2096 MFGRIEGITRQDAV
+2096 MFGRIEGITRQDAA
-2110 GRSWINRNSFTGFI
+2110 GSEWITRNSFTGFT
-2124 NMGEWQQIWGT
+2124 NMNAWQQIWGA

-2140 RTQDVPGIKLPK
+2140 LTEDVPGIKLPK
-2152 MKGGDRNVVICQAG
+2152 MKGGERSIIVCQAG
-2166 PKARET
+2166 PKAREV
-2172 INGLADRLKSGDR
+2172 INGLGERLKHGDR
-2185 KGKDHIFALQ
+2185 KGKDHIFSLQ

-2204 QRMIDPSLPYG
+2204 QRMLDPSLPYG
-2215 ENEKVPTAVNEIY
+2215 AEEKIPTAANEIF

-2255 YGVPKAESKGK
+2255 RGVPKKNGKGK
-2266 AANNAE
+2266 STSNTE
-2272 TDADGDES
+2272 IDVDTEES
-2280 YNPNEEVFDSRVN
+2280 YNPNEEISVEGYNS
-2293 VYQDMKDMLVKKG
+2293 YQDLKDMLIEKG
-2306 VPAEQIAFIHD
+2306 IPAEQIAFIHD
-2317 ATNDSKRNALY
+2317 ATNDSKRNILY

-2333 GEIRILIGSAKKMG
+2333 GEVRVLIGSSLMMG

-2357 ALHEMN
+2357 ALHELN

-2388 AVNVYVTEDTFD
+2388 AINVYVTENTFD
-2400 TKQWDTLRAKSQF
+2400 TKQWDTLRAKSRF
-2413 IDEITSGT
+2413 ISEITSGT
-2421 YSGNNAD
+2421 YESDNAN
-2428 FSSNEFGASAGDIM
+2428 FSSDEFGASAGDIM

-2456 NNEKLRKLEGL
+2456 NNDKLRKLEGL
-2467 KKQHERSI
+2467 KKQFDRSI

-2487 RINYNKEMIPKYE
+2487 RIRNTKEMLPKYE

-2507 DLTGDRF
+2507 DLTGDNF
-2514 VGTIGKKTFTN
+2514 KGMVGKKSFTN

-2531 ALIAAAKK
+2531 ALIVAAKK
-2539 AQVAKADSTKIGSIS
+2539 AQVARADSTKIGSIS
-2554 GFDIYAGHDG
+2554 GFDIYAGHEG
-2564 GVIQLVGNAS
+2564 GVIQLVGEAS

-2595 KKIPNQLKSAQTA
+2595 KKIPNQLKSAQTSL
-2608 ISVDKANVPK
+2608 SVDEANVPK

-2647 LANNAEAVSNAKESS
+2647 LANNAEAVSDAKENS

-2673 AGVKPKAATG
+2673 AGIKPKAAAG
-2683 KPVGGK
+2683 KPVSGR
-2689 SAAQG
+2689 SAVQG
-2694 FINQTSD
+2694 FISQTSD
-2701 ARPQDWTAEKNKN
+2701 ARPQDWTAEKNTN

-2749 GQYNTKD
+2749 GQYNTND

-2761 KVANDLP
+2761 KIANDLP

-2844 EYIKKKITNPAELAR
+2844 EYIKKKITNPTELAR
-2859 FEQFADDV
+2859 FEQFADEV

-2879 NALVYKEQR
+2879 SALVYKENR
-2888 IRDDRTKKE
+2888 ISDYRTTKE

-2906 IQEWIDSNH
+2906 IQEWVDSNH
-2915 AIRLLDRQTG
+2915 AIRLLDRKTG

-2934 SACSEARAKQI
+2934 SAYSEARAKQI

-2971 VNKEEYTAFNEYLTV
+2971 VNKAEYTAFNEYLTV

-3021 HPQFKEAAERVFEFT
+3021 YPKFKEAAKRVFEFT
-3036 DLFTRTYGVGTGL
+3036 DLFTRTYGLGTGL
-3049 ISQDRY
+3049 ISKDRY
-3055 LAMKKLYKRYV
+3055 LAMKKLYQRYV

-3075 RGNSLAEAKGS
+3075 RGNSLAKAKGS
-3086 GRLIVM
+3086 GRQIIM

-3118 KASTELGA
+3118 RASTELGA
-3126 DATFL
+3126 DATLL

-3138 VPKQVNIS
+3138 IPKQINIS
-3146 SLKQEIYE
+3146 DLKQEIYE
-3154 TAGGKEMS
+3154 SAGGKEMS

-3181 QFELGKANPDKG
+3181 QFELGKANQKKG
-3193 EICILVDGRPEF
+3193 EICILVDGKPEF

-3219 MATPEHVGAVLGL
+3219 MSPGHLGAVLGT
-3232 YGKVTRFMTANITGR
+3232 YGKITKFMTANITGN
-3247 NIIWSVFSNLPR
+3247 NIIWSAFSNAPR

-3264 FNYSKQTKNPAKLM
+3264 FNYAKQTKNPAKLF
-3278 SEWAATFL
+3278 SGIASAYL
-3286 NAYRDASGK
+3286 NSFKEANGK
-3295 EVSPLYREFLAMGG
+3295 EVSPLYREYLAMGG
-3309 GDSGVWQGSKR
+3309 GNTGVWQGSEK
-3320 YAANMRKSLNSTG
+3320 YAADIRKSLNSTG
-3333 LNSKGNADR
+3333 LNKKGNADH
-3342 FYKHPISSFFG
+3342 FYKHPVSSFFG
-3353 GIGFLSDAIEQG
+3353 AISVLSDTIEQG

-3372 LCRQQGMSPQE
+3372 LCRQQGMTQQE
-3383 AIYEAKDITVNF
+3383 AFYEATDITVNF
-3395 QRHGTNIK
+3395 RRHGTNSK
-3403 GATAAIPFFNAG
+3403 AANAVIPFFNAG

-3449 AFLATE
+3449 AFLAVT
-3455 SLIIAA
+3455 SMIMTA
-3461 IEYALNHKDKE
+3461 IEYAWNHKSKE
-3472 DEENYNQLSNH
+3472 DKENYNQLSNH

-3490 IPLGDGKYFALT
+3490 IPLGKGKYFALT
-3502 KSHELGIPSSAMGRM
+3502 KSHELGIPSSAMERI
-3517 LELTKDDQDHA
+3517 LELTQDDQDHA

-3545 ADVAE
+3545 SDLVE
-3550 MPFNVVSEGPQKALG
+3550 MPFNVASEGLHDASKDA
-3565 DMLTGSISSIGI
+3565 LTGAISSMGI
-3577 IGVGAALYANKDY
+3577 IGVGAALNANKDY

-3602 KVPKQQYTARTSEA
+3602 KVPKQQYTAKTSEA

-3642 WTYQTALFPVN
+3642 WTWQTAYFPIN
-3653 DGKGVKGKRD
+3653 DGKGTKGKFD
-3663 LTLGVKNT
+3663 ITSGVVNT
-3671 YNKDNIYSQGLVNWM
+3671 YLKDNIYSQDLANWM
-3686 YDKKDESSMYVK
+3686 YDKADESSMYAK
-3698 SYPGN
+3698 SYPDN
-3703 KEYLLESSQDSAM
+3703 KTYLLESSQDSAM
-3716 TTYYSRAMGLVK
+3716 TSYYSRAMGLVK

-3756 NLWTGAEKSVR
+3756 NAWTSAEKSVQN
-3767 KFVERTGNKDVLP
+3767 FVKRTGNKNVLP
-3780 GTLNTEI
+3780 GALNTEI
-3787 TDSGK
+3787 TDSEGK
-3792 KKHTLKGR
+3792 KHSLKGR

-3818 EQFTGKKLSDADAA
+3818 EQFTGKKFSDEDAA

-3846 DAAILKQKGVKAVK
+3846 DATILKQKGVKVAK

-3871 ASGKLKAK
+3871 ASDKLKAK
-3879 DEDANLSAKEV
+3879 DKDANLSAKDV

-3895 DYAKTNGLDAKTEYY
+3895 DYAKANGLDAKTEYY
-3910 NALSKDQ
+3910 NALSDDQ
-3917 KKKYDE
+3917 QKKYDE

-3944 ASTYEDSGES
+3944 ASTYEESGES

-3960 YKVAKYLVEQVQ
+3960 YKIAKYLVEQVQ

-3979 QAEVA
+3979 QAELA
-3984 WELAGYNKKSSDTLD
+3984 WELSGYNSKKKKSDTLD
-3999 DYYGSSDWYEMQGLL
+3999 DYYGSSEWYKLQNIL

>member
-1 MASQFL
+1 MASEFL
-7 RNMAQQSRKKK
+7 TYRAKK
-18 QEQGQQE
+18 QKETNERRARE
-25 ARNQAVNVTKSRS
+25 AANNAAVDSLKQRSSQTKQANAGGDSLVN
-38 VTSKIRPDRPTPEI
+38 
-52 PAQPETWDSRSNGGA
+52 SNGVSVNEVEQRLKANAISKAAARTQAKA
-67 SGFTKAM
+67 ST
-74 AQSQREYE
+74 
-82 KVLARNMA
+82 L
-90 VDTMKQR
+90 
-97 FKEINSAYTDAN
+97 
-109 DSFIEDAAPIRKGA
+109 
-123 TVTNARRT
+123 
-131 SRNAATSSNA
+131 
-141 KRSTDSNATRN
+141 
-152 AALDAMKQYRENSR
+152 
-166 KMQLG
+166 
-171 FDDNYVDETA
+171 
-181 VTRRKATSSNAKK
+181 
-194 KTQSTTLSLSDAQKR
+194 TQSKTTPALSETQKK
-209 NMPKNITV
+209 NLPKNITV

-236 PDDPNYSIPSDERS
+236 PNDPNYSTPADERS

-257 AYAYKHPIAGA
+257 AYAYKHPVGGA
-268 ASHVIN
+268 VSHIVN
-274 NIGSGFE
+274 NIGSGME
-281 GLAGTAYQAVTGKKL
+281 GLAGTAYQALTGKKL
-296 DDQFFK
+296 DNEFFK
-302 GTYAAQ
+302 DTYAAQ
-308 NAQAGIRRRVQD
+308 NAQAGVRRRVQD
-320 ATGGSQDGISTTGE
+320 STGGKQDGLSTTGE
-334 NAAGFLTDTGMSI
+334 KVAGFLTDTGMSI
-347 LDSAANRALAGYFAP
+347 ADSAANRAFANVT
-362 GKLGEVGGLALM
+362 GLGEAGGLTLM

-380 GQLTDLNSN
+380 GQLTDLNQN
-389 EKVSGRQAAVDA
+389 DKVSGRRAAVDA
-401 AANGAFEYLSEKIS
+401 AANGAFEYLSEKLS
-415 WDKLS
+415 WDKLN
-420 SAFKDMEVSPHNV
+420 AFKDMEVSPHNV

-454 TVADAAADSLIL
+454 TLADAAADSLIL
-466 GNEAEYVGQYNTYK
+466 GNEAEYVSQYNTYK
-480 ENGMSNGEAMK
+480 ESGMSNGEAMQ

-529 NQNFTEDELRQMADA
+529 NQNFTEDELRQTADA

-558 IDTKGLD
+558 VDTKGLD
-565 QAIATMEKLSR
+565 QAIATMKKLSG

-599 ENTFDRVAD
+599 ESTIDRAAE
-608 AKGVAPFIPED
+608 AKGVAPVITED
-619 KNLDEQVN
+619 KNLNEMVN
-627 DWIDE
+627 DWIEE
-632 ATSQEEEY
+632 ATAQEEERAS
-640 QGSEPVASVS
+640 SEPISLSS

-659 QAAVDAMNLPV
+659 QAAIDAMNSPV

-678 EPVTE
+678 EPVTDVQTRPE
-683 SRTSRAEQLAAEL
+683 ERLAAEL
-696 AQEST
+696 AIQET
-701 QDMNESPTETGT
+701 PKQDVTESMPDKSDEIELPGK
-713 AMSGQVDHSANVSN
+713 SEQLDHSADVSN
-727 MVPEEP
+727 MVPEDDTP
-733 PVKLPT
+733 ALPG
-739 IKERAKQYTGKA
+739 IKELSNQYTGNVKTSF
-751 KEIYENG
+751 ENG
-758 FDGNDILTYD
+758 YEGVDILWYD
-768 ENMAKVYNAA
+768 DNMRKVYQAA
-778 SHGETLRAAMTND
+778 VKGETLRDLMQND
-791 PGFYDF
+791 TDF
-797 FNTHDTTVM
+797 QKFFSSLYGDAVLP
-806 SFYDAVYKDVAKARN
+806 FYDAAYAEGVK
-821 AAGETETDSQ
+821 TT
-831 TLGGND
+831 GGNG
-837 YGDLHNDDE
+837 YGDLHNNDE

-861 GDLGGSHPVR
+861 GDLGGSDPVR
-871 TEEVTA
+871 AEEVT
-877 DDAGQKPV
+877 DDAAGRQPV

-895 VRPVSGS
+895 VGSVSGS
-902 SGRGISGSRGTGS
+902 SGRGVSGQRSTGS
-915 SAGDQVPDHVGGVDT
+915 SAGDQVSDHVGGVASTDT
-930 LSSVDGSHESTKSPD
+930 EQSDRFTVKSVNGAYYVWDNLEGKTISSAYPVHEKADFVLNEIKGLSTLDRYSVKKTGDHEYYIWDNENDVAVSKKYPVENLARFALDEKRIAEAES
-945 GKWTVRNKE
+945 NKASESGENASAQAE
-954 TGETVAE
+954 TGQTGQTGQEELSDEPESSPKVSE
-961 WDSNPAANMQQNE
+961 VQQNE
-974 EKVAETQQKEDTKK
+974 ETAE

-995 TDKTEQNVS
+995 TESSYNSNNSIKEQN
-1004 KSSSDLGKSSEN
+1004 KEKDKK
-1016 AIEEPKQKAKKKST
+1016 PKKKKAE

-1063 TPESAK
+1063 TAESAK
-1069 DIPSTP
+1069 SIPSTS
-1075 ATRLSANLDAIRT
+1075 ATRLSANLDAVKT

-1093 AGERIA
+1093 AGDRIA
-1099 TAEEQAVLAK
+1099 TAEEQTILAK

-1134 DELKAARSSITDAY
+1134 EELKTARSSITDAY

-1194 RSFTA
+1194 RSWTA

-1209 AKALYPNADVRV
+1209 AKALYPNADVRI

-1231 GYMDAVVGNVPFGEY
+1231 GYMDTVVGNVPFGEY

-1251 RYPSAVTSK
+1251 RYPSAITSK

-1287 MDAKGKAARKYFS
+1287 MDARGEAARKYFS

-1321 DVVTDIL
+1321 EVVTDIL

-1333 AANTPYRGEA
+1333 AANTPYQGET
-1343 FTGTEWQY
+1343 FLGTSWQY

-1358 YFINHPEM
+1358 YFADHPEM
-1366 VLGSPRRTTGQ
+1366 VLGRARRTTGQ
-1377 FGRVVTT
+1377 FGRTVTT
-1384 YDPRE
+1384 YDQLE

-1396 QIAKAFQN
+1396 QITKAFQH
-1404 IERRMEYPKVNYHAE
+1404 IDRKMEYPKVNHHEEA
-1419 TVKAVKEA
+1419 VKAVKEA

-1458 EKAIYEAAIEIR
+1458 EKAIYEGAVEIR

-1495 LNKQYDNFR
+1495 LNKQYDNFT

-1537 KTVTKNDIFTRN
+1537 KTVSKNDIFTRN

-1602 AFRDAD
+1602 AFRDTD

-1630 MLAEGDPAYK
+1630 MLAEGNPGYK
-1640 KNVDALKKVVPAFKH
+1640 KNVDALKKVVPAYKH

-1682 GKPGDVTVT
+1682 GNPGDVTVT
-1691 YSKAGGYDVK
+1691 YSKVGGYDVK
-1701 VNRYALYRAVENT
+1701 VNRYSLYRAVENT
-1714 KMFGNKYMEF
+1714 KMFGNKYMGF
-1724 LYTNDKKRGM
+1724 LYTNKNDRGM
-1734 LYSILNNRDLTV
+1734 LYNILNNRDLTV
-1746 RSKDLDGKNIPNL
+1746 KSQDINGKSVPNL

-1817 DITLRDH
+1817 DIQLRDH

-1878 GDWINDYYKMFPTAN
+1878 GDWINDYYKIFPTAN
-1893 VLVADDTTFTRENRR
+1893 VLVADDTTFKKENRR

-1924 SKEQFQKIP
+1924 SQDQFKMIP
-1933 MSEDYQRAFI
+1933 MSDDYQKGTI
-1943 QRQIDSIIA
+1943 QKQIDSIIA
-1952 MQEELKASKG
+1952 MQEELKANKG
-1962 GNPSTTRQLESRR
+1962 GNPSTTMQLEKRR
-1975 KSLENKLNK
+1975 KSLATKLEK

-1989 HDTDNITFEETGIDY
+1989 RDTDNITFEETGIDY
-2004 VFADEA
+2004 IFVDEA
-2010 QSYKNLAY
+2010 QKYKNLAY

-2035 ITFDM
+2035 LTFDM
-2040 KMKTDYVRNMQGG
+2040 QMKTDYVRNMQSG

-2066 SPVEAYAML
+2066 SPVEAYSML
-2075 QYLCPEELEKRG
+2075 RYLYPEGLEKTG

-2096 MFGRIEGITRQDAV
+2096 MFGRIEGITRQDAA
-2110 GRSWINRNSFTGFI
+2110 GSEWITRNSFTGFT
-2124 NMGEWQQIWGT
+2124 NMNAWQQIWGA

-2140 RTQDVPGIKLPK
+2140 LTEDVPGIKLPK
-2152 MKGGDRNVVICQAG
+2152 MKGGERSIIVCQAG
-2166 PKARET
+2166 PKAREV
-2172 INGLADRLKSGDR
+2172 INGLGERLKHGDR
-2185 KGKDHIFALQ
+2185 KGKDHIFSLQ

-2204 QRMIDPSLPYG
+2204 QRMLDPSLPYG
-2215 ENEKVPTAVNEIY
+2215 ADEKVPTAANEIF

-2255 YGVPKAESKGK
+2255 RGVPKKNRKGK
-2266 AANNAE
+2266 SASNTEIDAE
-2272 TDADGDES
+2272 MEES
-2280 YNPNEEVFDSRVN
+2280 YNPNEEISVEGYNS
-2293 VYQDMKDMLVKKG
+2293 YQDLKDMLIEKG
-2306 VPAEQIAFIHD
+2306 IPAEQIAFIHD
-2317 ATNDSKRNALY
+2317 ATNDSKRNILY

-2333 GEIRILIGSAKKMG
+2333 GEVRVLIGSSLMMG

-2357 ALHEMN
+2357 ALHELN

-2388 AVNVYVTEDTFD
+2388 AINVYVTENTFD
-2400 TKQWDTLRAKSQF
+2400 TKQWDTLRAKSRF
-2413 IDEITSGT
+2413 ISEITSGT
-2421 YSGNNAD
+2421 YKSDNAN
-2428 FSSNEFGASAGDIM
+2428 FSSDEFGASAGDIM

-2456 NNEKLRKLEGL
+2456 NNDKLRKLEGL
-2467 KKQHERSI
+2467 KKQFDRSI

-2487 RINYNKEMIPKYE
+2487 RIRNTKEMLPKYE
-2500 ADAKKVT
+2500 ADVKKVT
-2507 DLTGDRF
+2507 DLTGDNF
-2514 VGTIGKKTFTN
+2514 KGMVGKKSFTN

-2531 ALIAAAKK
+2531 ALIVAAKK

-2554 GFDIYAGHDG
+2554 GFDIYAGHEG

-2595 KKIPNQLKSAQTA
+2595 KKIPNQLKSAQTSL
-2608 ISVDKANVPK
+2608 SVDEANVPK

-2647 LANNAEAVSNAKESS
+2647 LANNAEAVSDAKENS

-2673 AGVKPKAATG
+2673 AGVKPKAAAG
-2683 KPVGGK
+2683 KPVSGR
-2689 SAAQG
+2689 SAVQG

-2701 ARPQDWTAEKNKN
+2701 ARPQDWTAEKNTN
-2714 STVEH
+2714 STAEH

-2749 GQYNTKD
+2749 GQYNTND

-2761 KVANDLP
+2761 KIANDLP

-2783 ILKDTAIPKAVEED
+2783 ILKDTAIQKAVEED

-2844 EYIKKKITNPAELAR
+2844 EYIKKKITNPTELAR
-2859 FEQFADDV
+2859 FEQFADEV

-2879 NALVYKEQR
+2879 SALVYKENH
-2888 IRDDRTKKE
+2888 ISDYRTTKE

-2906 IQEWIDSNH
+2906 IQEWVDSNH
-2915 AIRLLDRQTG
+2915 AIRLLDRKTG

-2934 SACSEARAKQI
+2934 SAYSEARAKQI

-3021 HPQFKEAAERVFEFT
+3021 YPKFKEAAKRVFEFT
-3036 DLFTRTYGVGTGL
+3036 DLFTRTYGLGTGL
-3049 ISQDRY
+3049 ISKDRY
-3055 LAMKKLYKRYV
+3055 LAMKKLYQRYV

-3075 RGNSLAEAKGS
+3075 RGNSLAKAKGS
-3086 GRLIVM
+3086 GRQIVM

-3138 VPKQVNIS
+3138 IPKKIDIKD
-3146 SLKQEIYE
+3146 LKQEIFVS
-3154 TAGGKEMS
+3154 ADGMAMS
-3162 ADALDV
+3162 ADAMDI
-3168 LDDVLGTLDDVYT
+3168 LDDVLSEIDDVYT
-3181 QFELGKANPDKG
+3181 QFELGKANQKKG
-3193 EICILVDGRPEF
+3193 EICILVDGKPEF

-3219 MATPEHVGAVLGL
+3219 MSPGHLGAVLGT
-3232 YGKVTRFMTANITGR
+3232 YGKITKFMTANITGN
-3247 NIIWSVFSNLPR
+3247 NIIWSAFSNLPR

-3264 FNYSKQTKNPAKLM
+3264 FNYAKQTKNPAKLF
-3278 SEWAATFL
+3278 SGIASAYL
-3286 NAYRDASGK
+3286 NSVKEANGK
-3295 EVSPLYREFLAMGG
+3295 EVSPLYREYLAMGG
-3309 GDSGVWQGSKR
+3309 GNTGVWQGSEK
-3320 YAANMRKSLNSTG
+3320 YAADIRKSLNSTG
-3333 LNSKGNADR
+3333 LNKKGNADH
-3342 FYKHPISSFFG
+3342 FYKHPVSSFLG
-3353 GIGFLSDAIEQG
+3353 AISVLSDTIEQG

-3372 LCRQQGMSPQE
+3372 LCRQQGMTQQE
-3383 AIYEAKDITVNF
+3383 AFYEATDITVNF
-3395 QRHGTNIK
+3395 RRHGTNSK
-3403 GATAAIPFFNAG
+3403 AANAVIPFFNAG

-3449 AFLATE
+3449 AFLAVT
-3455 SLIIAA
+3455 SMIMTA
-3461 IEYALNHKDKE
+3461 IEYALNHKSKDDK
-3472 DEENYNQLSNH
+3472 ENYNQLSNH

-3490 IPLGDGKYFALT
+3490 IPLGKGKYFALT
-3502 KSHELGIPSSAMGRM
+3502 KSHELGIPSSAMERI
-3517 LELTKDDQDHA
+3517 LELTQDDQDHA

-3545 ADVAE
+3545 SDLAE
-3550 MPFNVVSEGPQKALG
+3550 MPFNVASEGLYDASKDA
-3565 DMLTGSISSIGI
+3565 LTGAISSTGI
-3577 IGVGAALYANKDY
+3577 FGVGAAINANKDY

-3602 KVPKQQYTARTSEA
+3602 KVPKQQYTARTSQA
-3616 AYLMGQYLN
+3616 AYLMGQFLN

-3634 GKNVLGGL
+3634 GKNVLGGY

-3663 LTLGVKNT
+3663 RTLGVKNT
-3671 YNKDNIYSQGLVNWM
+3671 YIKDNIYSQDLANWM
-3686 YDKKDESSMYVK
+3686 YDKADESSMYAK
-3698 SYPGN
+3698 SYPDN
-3703 KEYLLESSQDSAM
+3703 KTYLLESSQDSAL
-3716 TTYYSRAMGLVK
+3716 TSYYSRAMGLVK

-3756 NLWTGAEKSVR
+3756 NAWTSAEKSVQS
-3767 KFVERTGNKDVLP
+3767 FVKKTGNKNVLP
-3780 GTLNTEI
+3780 GALNTEI
-3787 TDSGK
+3787 TDSEGK
-3792 KKHTLKGR
+3792 KHSLKGR

-3818 EQFTGKKLSDADAA
+3818 EQFAGKKFSDEDAA

-3846 DAAILKQKGVKAVK
+3846 DATILKQKGVKVAK

-3871 ASGKLKAK
+3871 ASDKLKAK
-3879 DEDANLSAKEV
+3879 DKDANLSAKDV

-3895 DYAKTNGLDAKTEYY
+3895 DYAKANGLDAKTEYY
-3910 NALSKDQ
+3910 NALSDDQ
-3917 KKKYDE
+3917 QKKYDE

-3944 ASTYEDSGES
+3944 ASTYEESGES

-3960 YKVAKYLVEQVQ
+3960 YKIAKYLVEQVQ

-3984 WELAGYNKKSSDTLD
+3984 WELSGYNSKKEKSDTLD
-3999 DYYGSSDWYEMQGLL
+3999 DYYGSSEWYKLQNIL

>member
-1 MASQFL
+1 
-7 RNMAQQSRKKK
+7 
-18 QEQGQQE
+18 
-25 ARNQAVNVTKSRS
+25 
-38 VTSKIRPDRPTPEI
+38 
-52 PAQPETWDSRSNGGA
+52 
-67 SGFTKAM
+67 
-74 AQSQREYE
+74 
-82 KVLARNMA
+82 
-90 VDTMKQR
+90 
-97 FKEINSAYTDAN
+97 
-109 DSFIEDAAPIRKGA
+109 
-123 TVTNARRT
+123 
-131 SRNAATSSNA
+131 
-141 KRSTDSNATRN
+141 
-152 AALDAMKQYRENSR
+152 
-166 KMQLG
+166 
-171 FDDNYVDETA
+171 
-181 VTRRKATSSNAKK
+181 
-194 KTQSTTLSLSDAQKR
+194 
-209 NMPKNITV
+209 
-217 KNQNDPNARVVDQ
+217 
-230 SFKNFN
+230 
-236 PDDPNYSIPSDERS
+236 
-250 YRNTREG
+250 
-257 AYAYKHPIAGA
+257 
-268 ASHVIN
+268 
-274 NIGSGFE
+274 
-281 GLAGTAYQAVTGKKL
+281 
-296 DDQFFK
+296 
-302 GTYAAQ
+302 
-308 NAQAGIRRRVQD
+308 
-320 ATGGSQDGISTTGE
+320 
-334 NAAGFLTDTGMSI
+334 
-347 LDSAANRALAGYFAP
+347 
-362 GKLGEVGGLALM
+362 
-374 AGGAAA
+374 
-380 GQLTDLNSN
+380 
-389 EKVSGRQAAVDA
+389 
-401 AANGAFEYLSEKIS
+401 
-415 WDKLS
+415 
-420 SAFKDMEVSPHNV
+420 MES
-433 GEVIKRIAQQ
+433 
-443 AATEGGEEVFS
+443 
-454 TVADAAADSLIL
+454 
-466 GNEAEYVGQYNTYK
+466 
-480 ENGMSNGEAMK
+480 
-491 NVVYN
+491 
-496 LLKES
+496 
-501 ALSFLGGAIS
+501 
-511 GGVMGSGATV
+511 
-521 MNYMNAKA
+521 
-529 NQNFTEDELRQMADA
+529 
-544 IDTSPEAYTREDGT
+544 T
-558 IDTKGLD
+558 IDR
-565 QAIATMEKLSR
+565 A
-576 YANKLANGD
+576 
-585 ILTLEEQQD
+585 
-594 IYNGV
+594 
-599 ENTFDRVAD
+599 AD
-608 AKGVAPFIPED
+608 AKGVAPVITED
-619 KNLDEQVN
+619 KNLEEMVN
-627 DWIDE
+627 DWVEE
-632 ATSQEEEY
+632 ATAQEEERAS
-640 QGSEPVASVS
+640 SEPISLSS

-659 QAAVDAMNLPV
+659 QAAIEAMNLPS
-670 NVVDETAA
+670 NAEGETAT
-678 EPVTE
+678 EPTTEAQASPSERLATELAMHETPEQDVTE
-683 SRTSRAEQLAAEL
+683 SVPNTVTLEPDKPDEKSEQLY
-696 AQEST
+696 
-701 QDMNESPTETGT
+701 
-713 AMSGQVDHSANVSN
+713 HSADVSN
-727 MVPEEP
+727 MVPEDDAP
-733 PVKLPT
+733 ALPG
-739 IKERAKQYTGKA
+739 IEELSNQYTGNVKTSF
-751 KEIYENG
+751 ENG
-758 FDGNDILTYD
+758 YEGVDILWYD
-768 ENMAKVYNAA
+768 DNMRKVYQAA
-778 SHGETLRAAMTND
+778 VKGETLRDLMQND
-791 PGFYDF
+791 TDF
-797 FNTHDTTVM
+797 QKFFSSPYGDAVLP
-806 SFYDAVYKDVAKARN
+806 FYDAAYAEGVK
-821 AAGETETDSQ
+821 TT
-831 TLGGND
+831 GGND
-837 YGDLHNDDE
+837 YGDLHNNDA

-861 GDLGGSHPVR
+861 GDLGGSDPVR
-871 TEEVTA
+871 AEEVT
-877 DDAGQKPV
+877 DDAAGRQPV

-895 VRPVSGS
+895 VGSVSGS
-902 SGRGISGSRGTGS
+902 SGRGVSGQRSAGS
-915 SAGDQVPDHVGGVDT
+915 SAGDQVSDHVGGR
-930 LSSVDGSHESTKSPD
+930 DGGVTPPELVQSAQNGVTSDNDQNITTESTQKTEQNVPNTNSD
-945 GKWTVRNKE
+945 TE
-954 TGETVAE
+954 ETVGN
-961 WDSNPAANMQQNE
+961 STNSTPNL
-974 EKVAETQQKEDTKK
+974 T
-988 VNSTPNS
+988 NSTPNS
-995 TDKTEQNVS
+995 TDTSYNSNNSIKEQN
-1004 KSSSDLGKSSEN
+1004 KEKDKK
-1016 AIEEPKQKAKKKST
+1016 PTKKKAE

-1063 TPESAK
+1063 TAESAK
-1069 DIPSTP
+1069 SIPSTP
-1075 ATRLSANLDAIRT
+1075 ATRLSANLDAVKT

-1093 AGERIA
+1093 AEDRIA
-1099 TAEEQAVLAK
+1099 TAEEQTILAK

-1134 DELKAARSSITDAY
+1134 EELKTARSSITDAY

-1194 RSFTA
+1194 RSWTA

-1209 AKALYPNADVRV
+1209 AKALYPIADVRV

-1251 RYPSAVTSK
+1251 RYPSAITSK

-1287 MDAKGKAARKYFS
+1287 MDAKGEAARKYFS

-1321 DVVTDIL
+1321 EVVTDIL

-1333 AANTPYRGEA
+1333 AANTPYQGET
-1343 FTGTEWQY
+1343 FLGTSWQY

-1358 YFINHPEM
+1358 YFADHPEM
-1366 VLGSPRRTTGQ
+1366 VLGRARRTTGQ
-1377 FGRVVTT
+1377 FGRTVTT
-1384 YDPRE
+1384 YDPLV

-1396 QIAKAFQN
+1396 QITKAFQH
-1404 IERRMEYPKVNYHAE
+1404 IDRKMEYPKVNHHEEA
-1419 TVKAVKEA
+1419 VKAVKEA

-1458 EKAIYEAAIEIR
+1458 EKAIYEGAVEIR

-1495 LNKQYDNFR
+1495 LNKQYDNFT

-1537 KTVTKNDIFTRN
+1537 KTVSKNDIFTRN

-1588 PKAEVEKDLDAGDL
+1588 SKAEVEKDLDAGDL

-1630 MLAEGDPAYK
+1630 MLAEGNPEYK
-1640 KNVDALKKVVPAFKH
+1640 KNVDALKKVVPAYKH

-1682 GKPGDVTVT
+1682 GNPGDVTVT
-1691 YSKAGGYDVK
+1691 YSKVGGYDVK
-1701 VNRYALYRAVENT
+1701 VNRYSLYRTAENT
-1714 KMFGNKYMEF
+1714 KMFGNKYMGF
-1724 LYTNDKKRGM
+1724 LYTNNNDRGM
-1734 LYSILNNRDLTV
+1734 LYNILNNRDLTV
-1746 RSKDLDGKNIPNL
+1746 KSQDINGKSVPNL

-1817 DITLRDH
+1817 DIQLRDH

-1893 VLVADDTTFTRENRR
+1893 VLVADDTTFTAANRK

-1933 MSEDYQRAFI
+1933 MSEEYQKDFI
-1943 QRQIDSIIA
+1943 QKQIDSIIA
-1952 MQEELKASKG
+1952 MQEELKANKG

-1975 KSLENKLNK
+1975 KSLQNRLNK
-1984 LADAK
+1984 MADAK
-1989 HDTDNITFEETGIDY
+1989 RDTDNITFEETGIDY

-2040 KMKTDYVRNMQGG
+2040 KMKTDYVRNVQGG

-2166 PKARET
+2166 QKARET
-2172 INGLADRLKSGDR
+2172 INGLADRLKTGDR

-2215 ENEKVPTAVNEIY
+2215 ANEKVPTAVNEIY

-2240 NGNTQENGVQLVFCD
+2240 NGNMQENGVQLVFCD
-2255 YGVPKAESKGK
+2255 YGVPKTESKSK
-2266 AANNAE
+2266 TTSSVETEAE
-2272 TDADGDES
+2272 TDES
-2280 YNPNEEVFDSRVN
+2280 YNPNEEFFDSRVN
-2293 VYQDMKDMLVKKG
+2293 VYQDMKDMLIEKG
-2306 VPAEQIAFIHD
+2306 VPADQIAFIHD
-2317 ATNDSKRNALY
+2317 ATNDAKRNALY
-2328 EKVRS
+2328 EKIRS
-2333 GEIRILIGSAKKMG
+2333 GEVRILIGSAKKMG

-2456 NNEKLRKLEGL
+2456 NNDKLRKLEGL
-2467 KKQHERSI
+2467 KKQFDRSI

-2487 RINYNKEMIPKYE
+2487 RIRNTKEMLPKYE
-2500 ADAKKVT
+2500 ADAKKVM
-2507 DLTGDRF
+2507 DLTGDNF
-2514 VGTIGKKTFTN
+2514 KGMVGKKSFTN

-2531 ALIAAAKK
+2531 ALIVAAKK
-2539 AQVAKADSTKIGSIS
+2539 AQVARADSTKIGSIS

-2564 GVIQLVGNAS
+2564 GVIQLVGEAS

-2595 KKIPNQLKSAQTA
+2595 KKIPNQLKSAQTSL
-2608 ISVDKANVPK
+2608 SVDEANVPK

-2647 LANNAEAVSNAKESS
+2647 LANNAEAVSDAKESS

-2673 AGVKPKAATG
+2673 AGVKPKAAAS
-2683 KPVGGK
+2683 KPVSGR
-2689 SAAQG
+2689 SAVQG

-2701 ARPQDWTAEKNKN
+2701 ARPQDWTAAKNQG
-2714 STVEH
+2714 STAV
-2719 AKPLA
+2719 AKPIA
-2724 EIIGK
+2724 DIIGK

-2749 GQYNTKD
+2749 GQYNTQD

-2783 ILKDTAIPKAVEED
+2783 ILKDTAIPKAVDDD
-2797 FQKAFEKEPGNKAAY
+2797 FQKAFEAEPDNKAAY

-2844 EYIKKKITNPAELAR
+2844 EYIKKKITNPKELAR

-2867 NAYYSEGAKSAA
+2867 NAYYSEGATSAA
-2879 NALVYKEQR
+2879 SALVYKENR
-2888 IRDDRTKKE
+2888 LRDDRTRRE
-2897 KAQDAVDKR
+2897 KIRDAIDKR
-2906 IQEWIDSNH
+2906 YQEWVDSNH
-2915 AIRLLDRQTG
+2915 GIRLLDQATG
-2925 GKAYVMASN
+2925 GEAYIKASN
-2934 SACSEARAKQI
+2934 TAYSEARARQI
-2945 LEGDLLD
+2945 IEGDLLD
-2952 INGNYVG
+2952 IKGNYVG
-2959 HGLKWALQGINT
+2959 HGLKYALRGVNT
-2971 VNKEEYTAFNEYLTV
+2971 ENPTEYTAFNEYVTV
-2986 LHGIEWIE
+2986 LHGMEWIE

-3004 MNNRQWMASRA
+3004 MNNRQWMAKRA
-3015 LELENE
+3015 VELEKQY
-3021 HPQFKEAAERVFEFT
+3021 PQFADAAERLFKFT
-3036 DLFTRTYGVGTGL
+3036 DQFTRTYGVGTGL
-3049 ISQDRY
+3049 ISRDRY
-3055 LAMKKLYKRYV
+3055 LAMKKTYQSYV

-3075 RGNSLAEAKGS
+3075 RGNSLAKAKGS
-3086 GRLIVM
+3086 GRQIIM
-3092 PVDNIMDMV
+3092 PVDNVVDMV
-3101 NKMVSTATRNS
+3101 NKMVSTATRND

-3118 KASTELGA
+3118 KASLYLGA

-3138 VPKQVNIS
+3138 IPKKIDIKD
-3146 SLKQEIYE
+3146 LKQEIFVS
-3154 TAGGKEMS
+3154 ADGMAMS
-3162 ADALDV
+3162 ADAMDI
-3168 LDDVLGTLDDVYT
+3168 LDDVLSEIDDVYT
-3181 QFELGKANPDKG
+3181 QFELGKANPNKG
-3193 EICILVDGRPEF
+3193 EITILVNGQPEF
-3205 WKVNDELLLDSISN
+3205 WKVNNELLLDSISN
-3219 MATPEHVGAVLGL
+3219 MAPGHLRASLVT
-3232 YGKVTRFMTANITGR
+3232 YGKITKFMTANITG
-3247 NIIWSVFSNLPR
+3247 NNAIWSIFSNAPR
-3259 DLQTM
+3259 DIQTM
-3264 FNYSKQTKNPAKLM
+3264 FNYAKQTKNPAKIVSGIASTYLN
-3278 SEWAATFL
+3278 SFKEAT
-3286 NAYRDASGK
+3286 GK
-3295 EVSPLYREFLAMGG
+3295 EVSPFYREYLAMGG
-3309 GDSGVWQGSKR
+3309 GNSGVWQGSDK
-3320 YAANMRKSLNSTG
+3320 YAADIRKSLNSTG
-3333 LNSKGNADR
+3333 LNKKGRKRLVYNPYEAVMW
-3342 FYKHPISSFFG
+3342 
-3353 GIGFLSDAIEQG
+3353 LSDTIEQG
-3365 PRFAIYS
+3365 PRFATYNF
-3372 LCRQQGMSPQE
+3372 CRQRGMNPHE
-3383 AIYEAKDITVNF
+3383 AFREAMDITVDF
-3395 QRHGTNIK
+3395 KRHGTKSKDAN
-3403 GATAAIPFFNAG
+3403 AVIPFFNAG

-3442 KIIFQRW
+3442 KIVFQRW
-3449 AFLATE
+3449 AFLAVT
-3455 SLIIAA
+3455 SMIAA
-3461 IEYALNHKDKE
+3461 ALEFAVNHKSKE

-3490 IPLGDGKYFALT
+3490 IPLGDGKYFAIT
-3502 KSHELGIPSSAMGRM
+3502 KSHEVGIPSSAIGRM
-3517 LELTKDDQDHA
+3517 LEAVHDDQDHA

-3538 NFLPSIV
+3538 NFLPSV
-3545 ADVAE
+3545 VSDLAE
-3550 MPFNVVSEGPQKALG
+3550 MPFNVPSEGLQSASEG
-3565 DMLTGSISSIGI
+3565 ALTGCS
-3577 IGVGAALYANKDY
+3577 
-3590 LGSPIVSSSLEG
+3590 
-3602 KVPKQQYTARTSEA
+3602 
-3616 AYLMGQYLN
+3616 
-3625 LSPQQIDYF
+3625 
-3634 GKNVLGGL
+3634 
-3642 WTYQTALFPVN
+3642 
-3653 DGKGVKGKRD
+3653 
-3663 LTLGVKNT
+3663 
-3671 YNKDNIYSQGLVNWM
+3671 
-3686 YDKKDESSMYVK
+3686 
-3698 SYPGN
+3698 
-3703 KEYLLESSQDSAM
+3703 
-3716 TTYYSRAMGLVK
+3716 
-3728 DNADSAEYRIVKQSL
+3728 
-3743 LDSIK
+3743 
-3748 AYQKKSDR
+3748 
-3756 NLWTGAEKSVR
+3756 
-3767 KFVERTGNKDVLP
+3767 
-3780 GTLNTEI
+3780 
-3787 TDSGK
+3787 
-3792 KKHTLKGR
+3792 
-3800 EYIQYQKTYEQ
+3800 
-3811 AYWKYVK
+3811 
-3818 EQFTGKKLSDADAA
+3818 
-3832 QVLSTIKKTAKDVA
+3832 
-3846 DAAILKQKGVKAVK
+3846 
-3860 SSSGFNSYKSA
+3860 
-3871 ASGKLKAK
+3871 
-3879 DEDANLSAKEV
+3879 
-3890 YNLAV
+3890 
-3895 DYAKTNGLDAKTEYY
+3895 
-3910 NALSKDQ
+3910 
-3917 KKKYDE
+3917 
-3923 WEKYGGTFDTYDEYL
+3923 
-3938 GTRDFK
+3938 
-3944 ASTYEDSGES
+3944 
-3954 VSGSKK
+3954 
-3960 YKVAKYLVEQVQ
+3960 
-3972 NNTLSYN
+3972 
-3979 QAEVA
+3979 
-3984 WELAGYNKKSSDTLD
+3984 
-3999 DYYGSSDWYEMQGLL
+3999 
-4014 GY
+4014 

>member
-1 MASQFL
+1 MASEFL
-7 RNMAQQSRKKK
+7 TYRAKK
-18 QEQGQQE
+18 QKETNDRRAKEATTNAAVDSLKQRSSQKKNNASGSSLTNSYGVSVNDVEQKLKDNAISKAAAKTQ
-25 ARNQAVNVTKSRS
+25 TKA
-38 VTSKIRPDRPTPEI
+38 PM
-52 PAQPETWDSRSNGGA
+52 DSRGK
-67 SGFTKAM
+67 T
-74 AQSQREYE
+74 
-82 KVLARNMA
+82 
-90 VDTMKQR
+90 T
-97 FKEINSAYTDAN
+97 I
-109 DSFIEDAAPIRKGA
+109 
-123 TVTNARRT
+123 
-131 SRNAATSSNA
+131 
-141 KRSTDSNATRN
+141 
-152 AALDAMKQYRENSR
+152 ALS
-166 KMQLG
+166 
-171 FDDNYVDETA
+171 ET
-181 VTRRKATSSNAKK
+181 
-194 KTQSTTLSLSDAQKR
+194 QKR

-217 KNQNDPNARVVDQ
+217 KNQNEPNARVVDQ

-236 PDDPNYSIPSDERS
+236 PNDPNYSNPADERS

-257 AYAYKHPIAGA
+257 AYAYKHPIAGV

-281 GLAGTAYQAVTGKKL
+281 GIAGTAYQAVTGKKL

-308 NAQAGIRRRVQD
+308 DAQSGVRRRVQD
-320 ATGGSQDGISTTGE
+320 ATGGRQDGISTTGE
-334 NAAGFLTDTGMSI
+334 NAAGFLADTGMSI
-347 LDSAANRALAGYFAP
+347 LDSAANRALASYFAP
-362 GKLGEVGGLALM
+362 GKAGEVGGLALM

-380 GQLTDLNSN
+380 GQLTDLNQH
-389 EKVSGRQAAVDA
+389 EKVSGRRAAVDA
-401 AANGAFEYLSEKIS
+401 AANGAFEYLSEKLS
-415 WDKLS
+415 WDKLN
-420 SAFKDMEVSPHNV
+420 AFKDMEVSPHNV
-433 GEVIKRIAQQ
+433 GEVIKKIAQQ

-454 TVADAAADSLIL
+454 TLADAAADSLIL
-466 GNEAEYVGQYNTYK
+466 GNEAEYVSQYNTYK
-480 ENGMSNGEAMK
+480 GSGMSNGEAMQ

-529 NQNFTEDELRQMADA
+529 NQNFTEDELRQTADA

-558 IDTKGLD
+558 VDTKGLD
-565 QAIATMEKLSR
+565 HAITTMKKLSG

-599 ENTFDRVAD
+599 ESTIDRAAE
-608 AKGVAPFIPED
+608 AKGVAPVITED
-619 KNLDEQVN
+619 KNLDEMVN
-627 DWIDE
+627 DWVEE
-632 ATSQEEEY
+632 ATAQEEERAS
-640 QGSEPVASVS
+640 SEPISLSS

-659 QAAVDAMNLPV
+659 QAAIDAMNSPV

-683 SRTSRAEQLAAEL
+683 SQTSPAEQLATEL
-696 AQEST
+696 AQET
-701 QDMNESPTETGT
+701 ESPSEVNTDIQALEPDTT
-713 AMSGQVDHSANVSN
+713 MSDQTDHFADVSG
-727 MVPEEP
+727 MVPEES

-739 IKERAKQYTGKA
+739 IEERAKQYTGKA

-778 SHGETLRAAMTND
+778 THGETLNNVMIND
-791 PGFYDF
+791 PDFYDF
-797 FNTHDTTVM
+797 FGTYGDTVLP
-806 SFYDAVYKDVAKARN
+806 FYDEVYKDSIKAQN
-821 AAGETETDSQ
+821 AAEETEMESQ

-837 YGDLHNDDE
+837 YGDLHNNDE

-871 TEEVTA
+871 AEEVTA
-877 DDAGQKPV
+877 DDTGRQPV
-885 SDLEEVGGSD
+885 SNIEEVGGSD
-895 VRPVSGS
+895 VGSVSGS
-902 SGRGISGSRGTGS
+902 SGRGVSGQRSAGS
-915 SAGDQVPDHVGGVDT
+915 SAGDQVPDHVGGR
-930 LSSVDGSHESTKSPD
+930 DGGVTPPELVQSAQNGVTSDNDQNITTESTQKTEQNVPNTNSD
-945 GKWTVRNKE
+945 TE
-954 TGETVAE
+954 ETVGN
-961 WDSNPAANMQQNE
+961 S
-974 EKVAETQQKEDTKK
+974 T
-988 VNSTPNS
+988 NSTPNS
-995 TDKTEQNVS
+995 TDTSYNSNNSIKEQN
-1004 KSSSDLGKSSEN
+1004 KEKDKK
-1016 AIEEPKQKAKKKST
+1016 PTKKKAEKKAE

-1048 EIATQEKP
+1048 KIVTQEKP

-1063 TPESAK
+1063 TAESAK
-1069 DIPSTP
+1069 SIPSTP
-1075 ATRLSANLDAIRT
+1075 ATRLSANLDAVKT

-1093 AGERIA
+1093 AGDRIA
-1099 TAEEQAVLAK
+1099 TAEEQTILAK
-1109 YTGWGGIGEDMWKRA
+1109 FTGWGGIGEDMWKRA

-1134 DELKAARSSITDAY
+1134 EELKTARSSITDAY

-1183 GAMPSDLIPSV
+1183 GAMPSDLTPSV
-1194 RSFTA
+1194 RSWTA

-1251 RYPSAVTSK
+1251 RYPSAITSK

-1287 MDAKGKAARKYFS
+1287 MDAKGEAARKYFS

-1321 DVVTDIL
+1321 EVVTDIL

-1333 AANTPYRGEA
+1333 AANTPYQGEA
-1343 FTGTEWQY
+1343 FLGTSWQY

-1358 YFINHPEM
+1358 YFADHPEM
-1366 VLGSPRRTTGQ
+1366 VLGRARRTTGQ
-1377 FGRVVTT
+1377 FGRTVTT
-1384 YDPRE
+1384 YDPLE

-1396 QIAKAFQN
+1396 QITKAFQH
-1404 IERRMEYPKVNYHAE
+1404 IDRKMEYPKVNHHEEA
-1419 TVKAVKEA
+1419 VKAVKEA

-1458 EKAIYEAAIEIR
+1458 EKAIYEGAVEMR

-1495 LNKQYDNFR
+1495 LNKQYDNFT

-1537 KTVTKNDIFTRN
+1537 KTVSKNDIFTRN

-1630 MLAEGDPAYK
+1630 MLAEGNPEYK
-1640 KNVDALKKVVPAFKH
+1640 KNVDALKKVVPAYKH

-1682 GKPGDVTVT
+1682 GNPGDVTVT
-1691 YSKAGGYDVK
+1691 YSKVGGYDVK
-1701 VNRYALYRAVENT
+1701 VNRYSLYRTAENT
-1714 KMFGNKYMEF
+1714 KMFGNKYMGF
-1724 LYTNDKKRGM
+1724 LYTNNNDRGM
-1734 LYSILNNRDLTV
+1734 LYNILNNRDLTV
-1746 RSKDLDGKNIPNL
+1746 KSQDINGKSVPNL

-1893 VLVADDTTFTRENRR
+1893 VLVADDTTFTAANRK

-1933 MSEDYQRAFI
+1933 MSEEYQKDFI
-1943 QRQIDSIIA
+1943 QKQIDSIIA
-1952 MQEELKASKG
+1952 MQEELKANKG

-1975 KSLENKLNK
+1975 KSLQNRLNK
-1984 LADAK
+1984 MADAK
-1989 HDTDNITFEETGIDY
+1989 RDTDNITFEETGIDY

-2040 KMKTDYVRNMQGG
+2040 KMKTDYVRNVQGG

-2166 PKARET
+2166 QKARET
-2172 INGLADRLKSGDR
+2172 INGLADRLKTGDR

-2215 ENEKVPTAVNEIY
+2215 ANEKVPTAVNEIY

-2240 NGNTQENGVQLVFCD
+2240 NGNMQENGVQLVFCD
-2255 YGVPKAESKGK
+2255 YGVPKTESKSK
-2266 AANNAE
+2266 TTSSVETEAE
-2272 TDADGDES
+2272 TDES
-2280 YNPNEEVFDSRVN
+2280 YNPNEEFFDSRVN
-2293 VYQDMKDMLVKKG
+2293 VYQDMKDMLIEKG
-2306 VPAEQIAFIHD
+2306 VPADQIAFIHD
-2317 ATNDSKRNALY
+2317 ATNDAKRNALY
-2328 EKVRS
+2328 EKIRS
-2333 GEIRILIGSAKKMG
+2333 GEVRILIGSAKKMG

-2456 NNEKLRKLEGL
+2456 NNDKLRKLEGL
-2467 KKQHERSI
+2467 KKQFDRSI

-2487 RINYNKEMIPKYE
+2487 RIRNTKEMLPKYE
-2500 ADAKKVT
+2500 ADAKKVM
-2507 DLTGDRF
+2507 DLTGDNF
-2514 VGTIGKKTFTN
+2514 KGMVGKKSFTN

-2531 ALIAAAKK
+2531 ALIVAAKK
-2539 AQVAKADSTKIGSIS
+2539 AQVARADSTKIGSIS

-2564 GVIQLVGNAS
+2564 GVIQLVGEAS

-2595 KKIPNQLKSAQTA
+2595 KKIPNQLKSAQTSL
-2608 ISVDKANVPK
+2608 SVDEANVPK

-2647 LANNAEAVSNAKESS
+2647 LANNAEAVSDAKESS

-2673 AGVKPKAATG
+2673 AGVKPKAAAS
-2683 KPVGGK
+2683 KPVSGR
-2689 SAAQG
+2689 SAVQG

-2701 ARPQDWTAEKNKN
+2701 ARPQDWTAVKNQG
-2714 STVEH
+2714 STAV
-2719 AKPLA
+2719 AKPIA
-2724 EIIGK
+2724 DIIGK

-2749 GQYNTKD
+2749 GQYNTQD

-2783 ILKDTAIPKAVEED
+2783 ILKDTAIPKAVEDD
-2797 FQKAFEKEPGNKAAY
+2797 FQKAFEAEPGNKAAY

-2844 EYIKKKITNPAELAR
+2844 EYIKKKISNPKELAR

-2867 NAYYSEGAKSAA
+2867 NAYYSEGATSAA
-2879 NALVYKEQR
+2879 SALVYKENR
-2888 IRDDRTKKE
+2888 LRDDRTRRE
-2897 KAQDAVDKR
+2897 KIRDAIDKR
-2906 IQEWIDSNH
+2906 YQEWVDSNH
-2915 AIRLLDRQTG
+2915 GIRLLDQATG
-2925 GKAYVMASN
+2925 GEAYIKASN
-2934 SACSEARAKQI
+2934 AAYSEARARQI
-2945 LEGDLLD
+2945 IEGDLLD
-2952 INGNYVG
+2952 IKGNYVG
-2959 HGLKWALQGINT
+2959 HGLKYALRGVNT
-2971 VNKEEYTAFNEYLTV
+2971 ENPTEYTAFNEYVTV
-2986 LHGIEWIE
+2986 LHGMEWIE

-3004 MNNRQWMASRA
+3004 MNNRQWMAKRA
-3015 LELENE
+3015 VELEKQY
-3021 HPQFKEAAERVFEFT
+3021 PQFADAAERLFKFT
-3036 DLFTRTYGVGTGL
+3036 DQFTRTYGVGTGL
-3049 ISQDRY
+3049 ISRDRY
-3055 LAMKKLYKRYV
+3055 LAMKKTYQSYV

-3075 RGNSLAEAKGS
+3075 RGNSLAKAKGS
-3086 GRLIVM
+3086 GRQIIM
-3092 PVDNIMDMV
+3092 PVDNVVDMV
-3101 NKMVSTATRNS
+3101 NKMVSTATRND

-3118 KASTELGA
+3118 KASLYLGA

-3138 VPKQVNIS
+3138 IPKKIDIKD
-3146 SLKQEIYE
+3146 LKQEIFVS
-3154 TAGGKEMS
+3154 ADGMAMS
-3162 ADALDV
+3162 ADAMDI
-3168 LDDVLGTLDDVYT
+3168 LDDVLSEIDDVYT
-3181 QFELGKANPDKG
+3181 QFELGKANPNKG
-3193 EICILVDGRPEF
+3193 EITILVNGQPEF
-3205 WKVNDELLLDSISN
+3205 WKVNNELLLDSISN
-3219 MATPEHVGAVLGL
+3219 MVPGHLRASLVT
-3232 YGKVTRFMTANITGR
+3232 YGKITKFMTANITG
-3247 NIIWSVFSNLPR
+3247 NNAIWSIFSNAPR
-3259 DLQTM
+3259 DIQTM
-3264 FNYSKQTKNPAKLM
+3264 FNYAKQTKNPAKIVSGIASTYLN
-3278 SEWAATFL
+3278 SFKEAT
-3286 NAYRDASGK
+3286 GK
-3295 EVSPLYREFLAMGG
+3295 EVSPFYREYLAMGG
-3309 GDSGVWQGSKR
+3309 GNSGVWQGSDK
-3320 YAANMRKSLNSTG
+3320 YAADIRKSLNSTG
-3333 LNSKGNADR
+3333 LNKKGRKRLVYNPYEAVMW
-3342 FYKHPISSFFG
+3342 
-3353 GIGFLSDAIEQG
+3353 LSDTIEQG
-3365 PRFAIYS
+3365 PRFATYNF
-3372 LCRQQGMSPQE
+3372 CRQRGMNPHE
-3383 AIYEAKDITVNF
+3383 AFREAMDITVDF
-3395 QRHGTNIK
+3395 KRHGTKSKDAN
-3403 GATAAIPFFNAG
+3403 AVIPFFNAG

-3442 KIIFQRW
+3442 KIVFQRW
-3449 AFLATE
+3449 AFLAVT
-3455 SLIIAA
+3455 SMIAA
-3461 IEYALNHKDKE
+3461 ALEFAVNHKSKE

-3490 IPLGDGKYFALT
+3490 IPLGDGKYFAIT
-3502 KSHELGIPSSAMGRM
+3502 KSHEVGIPSSAIGRM
-3517 LELTKDDQDHA
+3517 LEAAHDDQDHA

-3538 NFLPSIV
+3538 NFLPSV
-3545 ADVAE
+3545 VSDLAE
-3550 MPFNVVSEGPQKALG
+3550 MPFNVASDGLQSASAG
-3565 DMLTGSISSIGI
+3565 ALTGALSSLGI
-3577 IGVGAALYANKDY
+3577 VGVGAALFANKDY
-3590 LGSPIVSSSLEG
+3590 LGSPIVSSSLEE
-3602 KVPKQQYTARTSEA
+3602 KIPKQRYTARTSQA
-3616 AYLMGQYLN
+3616 AFLMGQYLG

-3634 GKNVLGGL
+3634 GNNVLGG
-3642 WTYQTALFPVN
+3642 WWAYQTALFPVN
-3653 DGKGVKGKRD
+3653 DGKGTQGKRD

-3671 YNKDNIYSQGLVNWM
+3671 YNKDNIYSQDLTNWM
-3686 YDKKDESSMYVK
+3686 YDKADNSSMYAE
-3698 SYPGN
+3698 SYPDN
-3703 KEYLLESSQDSAM
+3703 NSYLLESAQDSAM
-3716 TTYYSRAMGLVK
+3716 TSYYAMAMGLVK
-3728 DNADSAEYRIVKQSL
+3728 DNADSTDYRVVKQSL
-3743 LDSIK
+3743 LNSIK
-3748 AYQKKSDR
+3748 EYQRKSDKDA
-3756 NLWTGAEKSVR
+3756 WSSAEKSVQN
-3767 KFVERTGNKDVLP
+3767 FVKKTGNKAVLP
-3780 GTLNTEI
+3780 GVLDTDI
-3787 TDSGK
+3787 TDSNGD
-3792 KKHTLKGR
+3792 KHALTGR

-3811 AYWKYVK
+3811 NYWKYVK
-3818 EQFTGKKLSDADAA
+3818 EQFTGKKLSDTDAA
-3832 QVLSTIKKTAKDVA
+3832 QTLATIKKTAKDTAEDTNLSKKGIKVA
-3846 DAAILKQKGVKAVK
+3846 KK
-3860 SSSGFNSYKSA
+3860 STGFNSYKNA
-3871 ASGKLKAK
+3871 ASDKLKEK
-3879 DEDANLSAKEV
+3879 DPSASLSATDV

-3895 DYAKTNGLDAKTEYY
+3895 DYAKANGLDAKTEYY
-3910 NALSKDQ
+3910 NSLSDDQ
-3917 KKKYDE
+3917 QQKYDK
-3923 WEKYGGTFDTYDEYL
+3923 WEQYGGTFDTYDEYL
-3938 GTRDFK
+3938 ETKNFT
-3944 ASTYEDSGES
+3944 ASKYENGDS
-3954 VSGSKK
+3954 VTGSKK
-3960 YKVAKYLVEQVQ
+3960 YKIAKYLVEQVQ
-3972 NNTLSYN
+3972 SRNMNLN
-3979 QAEVA
+3979 QAELA
-3984 WELAGYNKKSSDTLD
+3984 WELAGYNNKKKTSDTLE
-3999 DYYGSSDWYEMQGLL
+3999 DYYGSSDYNKVKNTL
-4014 GY
+4014 GE

>member
-1 MASQFL
+1 MASQFVK
-7 RNMAQQSRKKK
+7 NMAQQTKKKK
-18 QEQGQQE
+18 QQD
-25 ARNQAVNVTKSRS
+25 AAVDALKSRS
-38 VTSKIRPDRPTPEI
+38 GKSVTQVEQSLSNKSIQNAAKKVNGTSTSKPTPARQLSK
-52 PAQPETWDSRSNGGA
+52 PTKKADDTWNSSVNGG
-67 SGFTKAM
+67 SSSFVKTM
-74 AQSQREYE
+74 AQNQRAHYE
-82 KVLARNMA
+82 EINRNAA
-90 VDTMKQR
+90 VDAMKQR
-97 FKEINSAYTDAN
+97 FRNTQNTHTDYN
-109 DSFIEDAAPIRKGA
+109 DSFSNDSAVTQKKA
-123 TVTNARRT
+123 TA
-131 SRNAATSSNA
+131 SNA
-141 KRSTDSNATRN
+141 QKNRFTYSPSYIHSQKMMAQDNSTLA
-152 AALDAMKQYRENSR
+152 
-166 KMQLG
+166 
-171 FDDNYVDETA
+171 
-181 VTRRKATSSNAKK
+181 
-194 KTQSTTLSLSDAQKR
+194 LSDAQKK

-217 KNQNDPNARVVDQ
+217 KNQNEPNARVVDQ
-230 SFKNFN
+230 YIKNFN
-236 PDDPNYSIPSDERS
+236 PNDPNYSTPADERS

-257 AYAYKHPIAGA
+257 AYAYKHPIAGV

-281 GLAGTAYQAVTGKKL
+281 GIAGTAYQAVTGKKL

-308 NAQAGIRRRVQD
+308 DAQSGVRRRVQD
-320 ATGGSQDGISTTGE
+320 ATGGRHDGISTTGE
-334 NAAGFLTDTGMSI
+334 NVAGFLTDTGMSI

-362 GKLGEVGGLALM
+362 GKVGETGGLALM

-380 GQLTDLNSN
+380 GQLTDLNQN
-389 EKVSGRQAAVDA
+389 EKVSGRRAAVDA
-401 AANGAFEYLSEKIS
+401 AANGAFEYLSEKLS
-415 WDKLS
+415 WDKLN
-420 SAFKDMEVSPHNV
+420 AFKDMEVSPHNV
-433 GEVIKRIAQQ
+433 GEVIKKIAQQ

-454 TVADAAADSLIL
+454 TLADAAADSLIL
-466 GNEAEYVGQYNTYK
+466 GNEAEYVSQYNAYK
-480 ENGMSNGEAMK
+480 ENGMSNGEAMQ

-529 NQNFTEDELRQMADA
+529 NQNFTEDELRQTADA

-558 IDTKGLD
+558 VDTKGLD
-565 QAIATMEKLSR
+565 QAIATMKKLSG

-599 ENTFDRVAD
+599 ESTIDRAAE
-608 AKGVAPFIPED
+608 AKGVAPVITED
-619 KNLDEQVN
+619 KNLDEMVN
-627 DWIDE
+627 DWVEE
-632 ATSQEEEY
+632 ATAQEEDR
-640 QGSEPVASVS
+640 QKSEPIASVS

-659 QAAVDAMNLPV
+659 QAAIDAMNSPV

-683 SRTSRAEQLAAEL
+683 SQASPAEQLATEL
-696 AQEST
+696 AQESAQGT
-701 QDMNESPTETGT
+701 NENPPEEYMDAQDMEPDT
-713 AMSGQVDHSANVSN
+713 AMSGQADDIVDVNN
-727 MVPEEP
+727 IVPEDDAP
-733 PVKLPT
+733 TLPG
-739 IKERAKQYTGKA
+739 IEELSNQYTGNVKTSF
-751 KEIYENG
+751 ENEYEG
-758 FDGNDILTYD
+758 VDILWYD
-768 ENMAKVYNAA
+768 DNMRKVYQAA
-778 SHGETLRAAMTND
+778 VKGETLRDLMQND
-791 PGFYDF
+791 TDF
-797 FNTHDTTVM
+797 QKFFSSPYGDAVLP
-806 SFYDAVYKDVAKARN
+806 FYDAAYAEGVK
-821 AAGETETDSQ
+821 TT
-831 TLGGND
+831 GGND
-837 YGDLHNDDE
+837 YGDLHNNDE

-861 GDLGGSHPVR
+861 GDLGGSDPVR
-871 TEEVTA
+871 AEEVT
-877 DDAGQKPV
+877 DDAAGRQPV
-885 SDLEEVGGSD
+885 SDLEEVRGSD
-895 VRPVSGS
+895 VGSVSGS
-902 SGRGISGSRGTGS
+902 SGRGVSGQRSAGS
-915 SAGDQVPDHVGGVDT
+915 STGDQVSDHVGGR
-930 LSSVDGSHESTKSPD
+930 DGGVTPPELVQSAQNGVTSDNDQNITTESTQKTEQNVPNTNSD
-945 GKWTVRNKE
+945 TE
-954 TGETVAE
+954 ETVGN
-961 WDSNPAANMQQNE
+961 STNSTPNS
-974 EKVAETQQKEDTKK
+974 T
-988 VNSTPNS
+988 NSTPNS
-995 TDKTEQNVS
+995 TDTSYNSNNSIKEQN
-1004 KSSSDLGKSSEN
+1004 KEKDKK
-1016 AIEEPKQKAKKKST
+1016 PTKKKSE

-1036 AVTVEEQAEQKK
+1036 AVTIEEQAEQKK
-1048 EIATQEKP
+1048 KIATQEKP

-1063 TPESAK
+1063 TAESAK
-1069 DIPSTP
+1069 SIPSTP
-1075 ATRLSANLDAIRT
+1075 TTRLSANLDAVKT

-1093 AGERIA
+1093 AGDRIA
-1099 TAEEQAVLAK
+1099 TAEEQTILAK

-1134 DELKAARSSITDAY
+1134 EELKTARSSITDAY

-1194 RSFTA
+1194 RSWTA

-1251 RYPSAVTSK
+1251 RYPSAITSK

-1287 MDAKGKAARKYFS
+1287 MDAKGEAARKYFS

-1321 DVVTDIL
+1321 EVVTDIL

-1333 AANTPYRGEA
+1333 AANTPYQGET
-1343 FTGTEWQY
+1343 FLGTSWQY

-1358 YFINHPEM
+1358 YFADHPEM
-1366 VLGSPRRTTGQ
+1366 VLGRARRTTGQ
-1377 FGRVVTT
+1377 FGRTVTT
-1384 YDPRE
+1384 YDPLE

-1396 QIAKAFQN
+1396 QITKAFQH
-1404 IERRMEYPKVNYHAE
+1404 IDRKMEYPKVNHHEEA
-1419 TVKAVKEA
+1419 VKAVKEA

-1458 EKAIYEAAIEIR
+1458 EKAIYEGAVEIR

-1495 LNKQYDNFR
+1495 LNKQYDNFT

-1537 KTVTKNDIFTRN
+1537 KTVSKNDIFTRN

-1630 MLAEGDPAYK
+1630 MLAEGNPEYK
-1640 KNVDALKKVVPAFKH
+1640 KNVDALKKVVPAYKH

-1682 GKPGDVTVT
+1682 GNPGDVTVT
-1691 YSKAGGYDVK
+1691 YSKVGGYDVK
-1701 VNRYALYRAVENT
+1701 VNRYSLYRTAENT
-1714 KMFGNKYMEF
+1714 KMFGNKYMGF
-1724 LYTNDKKRGM
+1724 LYSNNNDRGM
-1734 LYSILNNRDLTV
+1734 LYNILNNRDLTV
-1746 RSKDLDGKNIPNL
+1746 KSQDINGKSVPNL

-1817 DITLRDH
+1817 DIQLRDH

-1857 KKLKELGIA
+1857 KKLRELGIA

-1893 VLVADDTTFTRENRR
+1893 VLVADDTTFTAANRK

-1933 MSEDYQRAFI
+1933 MSEEYQKDFI
-1943 QRQIDSIIA
+1943 QEQIDSIIA
-1952 MQEELKASKG
+1952 MQEELKANKG

-1975 KSLENKLNK
+1975 KSLQNRLNK

-1989 HDTDNITFEETGIDY
+1989 RDTDNITFEETGIDY

-2010 QSYKNLAY
+2010 QAYKNLAY

-2215 ENEKVPTAVNEIY
+2215 ENEKVPTAVNEIF
-2228 KIWNESKTFTDV
+2228 KIWNASKTFTDV

-2255 YGVPKAESKGK
+2255 YGVPKTESKSK
-2266 AANNAE
+2266 TTSSVETEAE
-2272 TDADGDES
+2272 TDES
-2280 YNPNEEVFDSRVN
+2280 YNPNEEFFDSRVN
-2293 VYQDMKDMLVKKG
+2293 VYQDMKDMLIEKG
-2306 VPAEQIAFIHD
+2306 VPADQIAFIHD
-2317 ATNDSKRNALY
+2317 ATNDAKRNALY
-2328 EKVRS
+2328 EKIRS
-2333 GEIRILIGSAKKMG
+2333 GEVRILIGSAKKMG

-2456 NNEKLRKLEGL
+2456 NNDKLRKLEGL
-2467 KKQHERSI
+2467 KKQFDRSI

-2487 RINYNKEMIPKYE
+2487 RIRNTKEMLPKYE

-2507 DLTGDRF
+2507 DLTGDNF
-2514 VGTIGKKTFTN
+2514 KGMVGKKSFTN

-2531 ALIAAAKK
+2531 ALIVAAKK
-2539 AQVAKADSTKIGSIS
+2539 AQVARADSTKIGSIS
-2554 GFDIYAGHDG
+2554 GFDIYAGHEG
-2564 GVIQLVGNAS
+2564 GVIQLVGEAS

-2595 KKIPNQLKSAQTA
+2595 KKIPNQLKSAQTSL
-2608 ISVDKANVPK
+2608 SVDEANVPK

-2647 LANNAEAVSNAKESS
+2647 LANNAEAVSDAKESS

-2673 AGVKPKAATG
+2673 AGVKPKAAAG
-2683 KPVGGK
+2683 KPVSGR
-2689 SAAQG
+2689 SAVQG

-2701 ARPQDWTAEKNKN
+2701 ARPQDWTAEKNTN

-2749 GQYNTKD
+2749 GQYNTND

-2761 KVANDLP
+2761 KIANDLP
-2768 SVSHEFGHWLDDKYN
+2768 SASHEFGHWLDDKYN

-2825 IRYYLQNKDTA
+2825 IRYYLKNKDTA
-2836 AIDYPAAT
+2836 VIDYPAAT
-2844 EYIKKKITNPAELAR
+2844 EYIKKKITNPTELAR
-2859 FEQFADDV
+2859 FEQFADEV

-2879 NALVYKEQR
+2879 SALVYKENR
-2888 IRDDRTKKE
+2888 ISDYRTTKE

-2906 IQEWIDSNH
+2906 IQEWVDSNH
-2915 AIRLLDRQTG
+2915 AIRLLDRKTG

-2934 SACSEARAKQI
+2934 SAYSEARAKQI

-2971 VNKEEYTAFNEYLTV
+2971 VNKAEYTAFNEYLTV

-3021 HPQFKEAAERVFEFT
+3021 YPKFKEAAKRVFEFT
-3036 DLFTRTYGVGTGL
+3036 DLFTRTYGLGTGL
-3049 ISQDRY
+3049 ISKDRY
-3055 LAMKKLYKRYV
+3055 LAMKKLYQRYV
-3066 PFFRAGFKN
+3066 PFFRAGFNN
-3075 RGNSLAEAKGS
+3075 RGNSLAKAKGS
-3086 GRLIVM
+3086 GRQIIM

-3118 KASTELGA
+3118 RASTELGA
-3126 DATFL
+3126 DATLL

-3138 VPKQVNIS
+3138 IPKQINIS
-3146 SLKQEIYE
+3146 DLKQEIYE
-3154 TAGGKEMS
+3154 SAGGKEMS

-3181 QFELGKANPDKG
+3181 QFELGKANQKKG
-3193 EICILVDGRPEF
+3193 EICILVDGKPEF

-3219 MATPEHVGAVLGL
+3219 MSPGHLGAVLGT
-3232 YGKVTRFMTANITGR
+3232 YGKITKFMTANITGN
-3247 NIIWSVFSNLPR
+3247 NIIWSAFSNAPR

-3264 FNYSKQTKNPAKLM
+3264 FNYAKQTKNPAKLF
-3278 SEWAATFL
+3278 SGIASAYL
-3286 NAYRDASGK
+3286 NSFKEANGK
-3295 EVSPLYREFLAMGG
+3295 EVSPLYREYLAMGG
-3309 GDSGVWQGSKR
+3309 GNTGVWQGSEK
-3320 YAANMRKSLNSTG
+3320 YAADIRKSLNSTG
-3333 LNSKGNADR
+3333 LNKKGNADH
-3342 FYKHPISSFFG
+3342 FYKHPVSSFFG
-3353 GIGFLSDAIEQG
+3353 AISVLSDTIEQG

-3372 LCRQQGMSPQE
+3372 LCRQQGMTQQE
-3383 AIYEAKDITVNF
+3383 AFHEATDITVNF
-3395 QRHGTNIK
+3395 RRHGTNSK
-3403 GATAAIPFFNAG
+3403 VANAVIPFFNAG

-3449 AFLATE
+3449 AFLAVT
-3455 SLIIAA
+3455 SMIMTA
-3461 IEYALNHKDKE
+3461 IEYAWNHKSKE
-3472 DEENYNQLSNH
+3472 DKENYNQLSNH

-3490 IPLGDGKYFALT
+3490 IPLGKGKYFALT
-3502 KSHELGIPSSAMGRM
+3502 KSHELGIPSSAMERI
-3517 LELTKDDQDHA
+3517 LELTQDDQDHA

-3545 ADVAE
+3545 SDLVE
-3550 MPFNVVSEGPQKALG
+3550 MPFNVASEGLHDASKDA
-3565 DMLTGSISSIGI
+3565 LTGAISSMGI
-3577 IGVGAALYANKDY
+3577 IGVGAALNANKDY

-3602 KVPKQQYTARTSEA
+3602 KVPKQQYTARTSQA
-3616 AYLMGQYLN
+3616 AYLMGQFLN

-3642 WTYQTALFPVN
+3642 WTWQTAYFPIN
-3653 DGKGVKGKRD
+3653 DGKGTKGKFD
-3663 LTLGVKNT
+3663 ITSGVVNT
-3671 YNKDNIYSQGLVNWM
+3671 YLKDNIYSQDLANWM
-3686 YDKKDESSMYVK
+3686 YDKADESSMYAK
-3698 SYPGN
+3698 SYPDN
-3703 KEYLLESSQDSAM
+3703 KTYLLESSQDSAM
-3716 TTYYSRAMGLVK
+3716 TSYYSRAMGLVK

-3748 AYQKKSDR
+3748 TYQKKSDR
-3756 NLWTGAEKSVR
+3756 NAWTSAEKSVQN
-3767 KFVERTGNKDVLP
+3767 FVKRTGNKNVLP
-3780 GTLNTEI
+3780 GALNTEI
-3787 TDSGK
+3787 TDSEGK
-3792 KKHTLKGR
+3792 KHSLKGR

-3818 EQFTGKKLSDADAA
+3818 EQFTGKKFSDEDAA
-3832 QVLSTIKKTAKDVA
+3832 QVLSTIKKTAKDVS
-3846 DAAILKQKGVKAVK
+3846 DATILKQKGVKVAK

-3871 ASGKLKAK
+3871 ASDKLKAK
-3879 DEDANLSAKEV
+3879 DKDANLSAKDV

-3895 DYAKTNGLDAKTEYY
+3895 DYAKANGLDAKTEYY
-3910 NALSKDQ
+3910 NALSDDQ
-3917 KKKYDE
+3917 QKKYDE

-3944 ASTYEDSGES
+3944 ASTYEESGES

-3960 YKVAKYLVEQVQ
+3960 YKIAKYLVEQVQ

-3979 QAEVA
+3979 QAELA
-3984 WELAGYNKKSSDTLD
+3984 WELSGYNSKKEKSDTLD
-3999 DYYGSSDWYEMQGLL
+3999 DYYGSSEWYKLQNIL